1 MKISSSEKTN
11 QQKWYAPKQ
20 RFSIRKY
27 HFGAASVLLGIS
39 LAVSGGEVAEATEVT
54 PSSST
59 ETSVVLENT
68 TESTVSETTPSTETV
83 TEVATTEVASSE
95 AIAASTTVAT
105 TATAVEETATET
117 AATTEAT
124 ERTVSIAYIIQYV
137 LEDGTVISATA
148 ETTSVTTTDAVAKA
162 TVNLSA
168 NVPTGYELATGQVSA
183 LSQEVTEGASN
194 TVTFKVVKKATST
207 TTTSSSTT
215 ETKTETSTS
224 TSTETA
230 PTTSQDASVA
240 AAKEVLEQVT
250 SEAAVLSSEAERIAT
265 TTDSDTTT
273 LKVAAA
279 ATKLTVTEATATLN
293 DSAATLEQ
301 VNAQIDAIRTNVEAL
316 ALELRKYSKDGE
328 IYVALA
334 TTGDASTR
342 AEVMR
347 TKVLYEPEKTV
358 VKSLISLTDEE
369 VKGIVQAVKNANGLT
384 EADNVKVVQ
393 SSSSAAGG
401 VTVEFN
407 GDENN
412 TATLLPIQTI
422 ITEQAQKNAKEL
434 SKSLHWFNFST
445 ASITYPDGTKVGPA
459 DANGVRD
466 VTYTDGTT
474 GKTTDTKW
482 INSGIAKYT
491 VHRYYNGGTQNSG
504 KKYEVLQKG
513 MKFTVPTEGVEGY
526 ELTAEITNLAPKK
539 VTQDPN
545 NGQNAMFDYGEWTKE
560 DAAAMASKL
569 EMKTYATD
577 TVVTDD
583 SKTLYDRNRK
593 VIRTYKK
600 GETIPAGTV
609 HWEQGGNFRAIK
621 VVTTRN
627 PDGTTRTTAE
637 SVVFDD
643 QRSGNFVGSTTV
655 GNVTTTYKKVLQ
667 GSEEAYKHNYNEQR
681 DRQVDMLLVEPDGTW
696 SILGQAGLGLRNQLV
711 AFSPSFDTSH
721 AGISFAVSATYNG
734 KDVPVNVIAADAE
747 EASSAEFVQFE
758 SDGTPWEKF
767 MSLSYSGETRE
778 FDETKQTPPTP
789 ITVNNLTGERS
800 LSGAGYKPE
809 EFVNGDVYGDKTFG
823 PITSKI
829 GINTLDFGLSRDV
842 SNLSVYIAS
851 AGSQQA
857 AFGFVIYDGGDA
869 PESYGKAEHLIGKTV
884 KEDGTVYG
892 QPYLGNTKGDP
903 DFQNTKDDPSYWT
916 LDDVVYT
923 EHYEKKDMTAGM
935 TIYDVKGQKG
945 TYSVTSNGNA
955 VIIYDNGEQRAL
967 ENREELTL
975 EVNGKKELGLYNR
988 AEKRLVFGIMPDEGE
1003 SQLLDESTGI
1013 DKYEIRRASDTEFV
1027 LKSVEIHKGDNN
1039 ETVYAS
1045 GWVDFNGN
1053 GKFDLNEQSE
1063 VIEVNADGT
1072 YDFVFKNVPQLL
1084 DTSKDSAGVRL
1095 RISRVKEEILTPTG
1109 IASSGEVED
1118 FQAHVTH
1125 LPRGTENATSD
1136 VQDRNQHVDK
1146 SVTEF
1151 FSPRGKDE
1159 SSGFQ
1164 QWATID
1170 LDVAPKIVVND
1181 SVVAEAT
1188 ETGNVI
1194 NILDK
1199 TDSTVYRG
1207 QEVIIKDANGKVL
1220 GTAVKVTNPYSNR
1233 VEYLL
1238 SEYTE
1243 YDKSGNLVG
1252 VYTLNK
1258 EGVDN
1263 KYLDPEDTPRITID
1277 FDPAPGFVGEANG
1290 VVIRAW
1296 DSNRNS
1302 TGWEATVET
1311 LIDALTNPGLT
1322 PQDNIIKNVNAY
1334 VNEVQSMDST
1344 YIPTVID
1351 VVPNGEDTT
1360 SRDVQGKTQTG
1371 RPTIPRTGTVQTV
1384 DGTKV
1389 EYPSTSVILDES
1401 VPPAFALTKQE
1412 IRNNITFTTDL
1423 MDVVL
1428 PDATHLDPVTGAVTK
1443 VPRKYTKVT
1452 DTEIVIENEGT
1463 YTLNPSTLEV
1473 TFTPDPK
1480 FVGVGTGVDV
1490 QQPDID
1496 YNDVVEDDYVTLDYG
1511 TDYGRARYTP
1521 TVDPAS
1527 EATITRTVHY
1537 VYDNDKDPS
1546 NNATTPVSSFDESV
1560 VVVDNVAV
1568 TKAQTL
1574 TFKREISLDASGN
1587 LVLSDW
1593 VPINDANA
1601 SFEEVTSPTIP
1612 GYTANVIPVEHRA
1625 ANNHDVGT
1633 FTPDATTVTSDDT
1646 DNIDVYVVYTPNKEY
1661 AVVKYWD
1668 VYTGEAVELK
1678 TETVTDDAT
1687 LSGVAGETIQYK
1699 TALDIAAFEAA
1710 GYQLVYDEF
1719 TRADAKFDSVDDTS
1733 ATNPSQVYNVYFTHK
1748 IEKDKDLQEQT
1759 VTRTIK
1765 YVDEDGNPVKD
1776 SSGNPIPDHVET
1788 LTFTREVF
1796 VDKTLAEDDPSR
1808 VTYGEWKS
1816 TDNKFDT
1823 VVSPEVPGYTTPN
1836 KIVEGSAAID
1846 PEGEDQTVIVVYKPI
1861 VDVVVPPTVKPTDPV
1876 PETDNKK
1883 TYGELGLVEEVT
1895 LTVKHVYAD
1904 GTPVLGTDGQPVVST
1919 ETLTYT
1925 RTVKLDGNT
1934 GEVIEATFGEWTPAT
1949 QDFKAISA
1957 LDLTDYVP
1965 SVSEVTRTG
1974 VVATDKD
1981 TEAIIIYRTGVKVVD
1996 PKDPDNNPDTPT
2008 PDTPITPNTPVPN
2021 DPKGRTYGELGLVE
2035 EVTLTVNHVYADGTP
2050 VLGTDGQP
2058 VVSEETLTF
2067 TRTVQVDAVTGDII
2081 ADTYSAWTPATQ
2093 DFTAVK
2099 ALELPNF
2106 KSSVSEV
2113 TKTGVVATDKDAEAT
2128 IIYISTGTPVDPKD
2142 PDNNPDTPTPETPVT
2157 PDTPVPND
2165 PKGRTYGELGLVE
2178 QVTRTVNH
2186 LYYDGTPVVDAD
2198 GNPVVTTET
2207 VTFVRSVQIDAV
2219 TGDII
2224 ANTYTAWTP
2233 NTQTFAEVP
2242 ALTKDDVA
2250 QLENYKPS
2258 VEKVGTET
2266 VTATDADKFAT
2277 IIYNA
2282 VNKVVDPKDPDNNPD
2297 TPTPETPIT
2306 PDTPYP
2312 NDPKGRTYGELG
2324 LVEEV
2329 TLTVNHVYA
2338 DGTPVLGTDGKP
2350 VVSEETLTFTR
2361 TVQVDA
2367 VTGDIIA
2374 NTYTGWTPETQ
2385 DFTTVK
2391 ALELAEFTP
2400 SVSEVAKTGVTA
2412 TDKDTE
2418 ATIIYNAL
2426 SKTIDPTDPGTT
2438 PTPDTP
2444 VPNDPKGRT
2453 YGELG
2458 LIEEVTLTVNH
2469 VYADG
2474 SPVMKD
2480 GKPVVTTET
2489 LTFTRTVQI
2498 DSVTGD
2504 IIADTYSEW
2513 APATKD
2519 FTAVPAL
2526 TKDDVAELADY
2537 VPSTQSVTKT
2547 GVVAKDKDSEATI
2560 IYRTNVKVV
2569 DPKDPDNNPDT
2580 PTPETPVTPDMPVP
2594 NDPKGRTYG
2603 ELGLVEEVTLT
2614 VNHVY
2619 ADGTP
2624 VMKDGQPVVTTET
2637 LTFTRTVQVDAV
2649 TGDIIVDTYS
2659 AWSPA
2664 TQDFTA
2670 VPALTKDD
2678 VAELENYVP
2687 STQNVTK
2694 TGVVATDK
2702 DTDVTIIYRT
2712 DVKVV
2717 DPKDPDNNPDT
2728 PTPTDPVKPT
2738 DPVPNDPKGRTYGEL
2753 GLVEEVTLTVNHVY
2767 ADGTPVLDAD
2777 GKPVVSEETLTF
2789 TRTVQIDAVTGDI
2802 IADTYSAWAPATQ
2815 DFKSVNAL
2823 TLDKFTPSTDKVE
2836 KTGITATDKD
2846 ITATIVY
2853 RDNVDVVDPKDPVT
2867 PDTPVPND
2875 PKGRTFGE
2883 LGLIEEVTRKVVH
2896 LYADGSPVLD
2906 ADGKPVVTEQTL
2918 TFTRTVQIDAVT
2930 GDIIANTYTD
2940 WTPATQTFAEVSALT
2955 KDDVA
2960 KLENYKPSVEKVDA
2974 VTVKATDADL
2984 FDTIV
2989 YRTTSTTITTPTDP
3003 TTPVDPNTPVPND
3016 PKGRTYGELG
3026 LIEEVTRTIHY
3037 VYTDGSEAAKD
3048 VVEKVTFVRS
3058 VQIDAVTGDIIADS
3072 YTPWTSSDDTFD
3084 KVTSPEI
3091 AGFTPSA
3098 TEVGENKVTATSADI
3113 VETVIYVD
3121 PTEGSQVAVT
3131 HFVDEDGNGV
3141 DVSTVEAGEEGTPLT
3156 KKDEILAKIKELE
3169 AKGYEVVSNNYP
3181 AFDND
3186 ATNDVFDTVLDGSEI
3201 SQVYQVVVRPA
3212 VIPVNP
3218 EDPDNN
3224 PNTPDTPAKP
3234 DDKVPGDPEGRTYAD
3249 LGLIESVTRTI
3260 TYYYNNGEPVLE
3272 NGQPK
3277 VVTQTVN
3284 FYRTAQ
3290 INKVTGEVTI
3300 TSDWTAPQ
3308 TLVAVDSP
3316 VIAKFLADKATVG
3329 EETVA
3334 YNATDLTEKVVYSP
3348 LGSWVPQLPTGE
3360 KPVDPSTN
3368 TPVDPIVYPNDP
3380 NDPTKPGT
3388 ETPTVPYIPGHT
3400 PVDPT
3405 DPTKP
3410 LTPVD
3415 PEDPTKGYV
3424 VPPVPSTPGEDTP
3437 ITYVPNVPANPE
3449 DPDNNPNTPNT
3460 PANPDD
3466 KVPND
3471 PKGRTYGEL
3480 GLIESVTRTI
3490 TYVYKDG
3497 TPVLENGVAKVV
3509 TQTVNFYRTA
3519 ILDGVT
3525 GDVIS
3530 MGDWTA
3536 PQTLVAVDSP
3546 VIDKFLAD
3554 KATVGEET
3562 VAYNAADLVEEVVYT
3577 PLGSWVPE
3585 LPNGEKPVD
3594 PSTNTPVDPIVYPN
3608 DPNDPTKPGTETPTV
3623 PYIPGHTPVDPTDP
3637 TKPLTPVDPE
3647 DPTKGYVVPPVPT
3660 NPGTDTPITY
3670 VPNVPAVPVDPDN
3683 DPKTPPAKPDDKVPN
3698 DPKDRTYGEL
3708 GLIENVTRTITY
3720 VYEDGTPVRNEDG
3733 TPKVTTQTVTF
3744 YRTALIDGVTGDV
3757 IKYGEWTAP
3766 QTLEEVVSP
3775 VIDKFLADKASVPAT
3790 TVAHDAADSTEKVVY
3805 SPLGSWV
3812 PELPNGEKPV
3822 DPSTN
3827 TPVDPIVYPN
3837 DPNDPTKPG
3846 TETPTVPYIPG
3857 HTPVDPTDPTKPLTP
3872 VDPED
3877 PTKGYVVPPV
3887 PTNPGTDTPIN
3898 YVPEE
3903 SKVVVRYVDEKGNDL
3918 VPSENIPGKVGDDYT
3933 TSGKVINGYI
3943 LEKVE
3948 GNPSGKIPS
3957 GGTTVT
3963 YVYKKI
3969 GSYVPV
3975 IPDGTTPSTPAT
3987 PTPYPNDPT
3996 DPTKPGTPGNT
4007 KPGTDVPTI
4016 PHVPGYVPVDPN
4028 GNPLKPIDPNDPT
4041 KGYEVPPVP
4050 SNPGDDT
4057 PINYVPEESK
4067 VVVRYVDEKGNNLVP
4082 SENIP
4087 GKVGDDYTTSGKVI
4101 NGYILEKV
4109 EGNPSGKIPS
4119 GGTTVTY
4126 VYKKLGSW
4134 VPNIPGQPT
4143 DPIVYPNDPTDPSKP
4158 GTDVPTIPHVPGYV
4172 PVDPNGNPLKPVDPT
4187 DPSKGYI
4194 APPVPSN
4201 PGTDTPINYVP
4212 VTPDTPAKPEEPAKP
4227 VAPAAPEQPR
4237 PATPVQQLPNTGEE
4251 SSAAGMIGATM
4262 LLGSFALTAK
4272 RRRKED

>member
-39 LAVSGGEVAEATEVT
+39 LAVTGGEVAEATEVT

-59 ETSVVLENT
+59 ETSVVLET
-68 TESTVSETTPSTETV
+68 STESTVSETAPSTETV
-83 TEVATTEVASSE
+83 TEAATTETEVASTE
-95 AIAASTTVAT
+95 AVAASTTDASSAT
-105 TATAVEETATET
+105 TVEATATET
-117 AATTEAT
+117 ETSTTPEVT
-124 ERTVSIAYIIQYV
+124 ERTASIPYIIQYV
-137 LEDGTVISATA
+137 TEDGTVITATA
-148 ETTSVTTTDAVAKA
+148 VITSVTTQDAVATT

-168 NVPTGYELATGQVSA
+168 NVPTGYELAAGQASAVS
-183 LSQEVTEGASN
+183 QVVTEGASN
-194 TVTFKVVKKATST
+194 TVTFKVVKKVATPA
-207 TTTSSSTT
+207 SSSTT
-215 ETKTETSTS
+215 TPSSTTEAKTETSTS
-224 TSTETA
+224 TSSETAKTETSTA
-230 PTTSQDASVA
+230 SSETATASSQETSQDASVA

-265 TTDSDTTT
+265 TTDSDTAT
-273 LKVAAA
+273 LKAAAA

-358 VKSLISLTDEE
+358 VRDVRNLTDEE
-369 VKGIVQAVKNANGLT
+369 VAGIVQFVKNANGLT
-384 EADNVKVVQ
+384 DADVVEVVRTVQ
-393 SSSSAAGG
+393 SASAGA
-401 VTVEFN
+401 VTVYFD
-407 GDENN
+407 GDRNN
-412 TATLLPIQTI
+412 SATLQSTQTI
-422 ITEQAQKNAKEL
+422 IGAQGAKNVPELAK
-434 SKSLHWFNFST
+434 SINWFNFST
-445 ASITYPDGTKVGPA
+445 ATITYPDGTKVGPA
-459 DANGVRD
+459 DANGVRQ
-466 VTYTDGTT
+466 VTYTDGKT

-482 INSGIAKYT
+482 LNSGIASYV
-491 VHRYYNGGTQNSG
+491 VHRYYGGGTQNSG
-504 KKYEVLQKG
+504 KLYEVLQEG
-513 MKFTVPTEGVEGY
+513 MKFNVPTAVQGY
-526 ELTAEITNLAPKK
+526 ELTATVTNLAPKA

-545 NGQNAMFDYGEWTKE
+545 NGQNAMFNYGNWTTT
-560 DAAAMASKL
+560 DAQNLTNS
-569 EMKTYATD
+569 YDAT
-577 TVVTDD
+577 TGNQ
-583 SKTLYDRNRK
+583 S
-593 VIRTYKK
+593 
-600 GETIPAGTV
+600 
-609 HWEQGGNFRAIK
+609 GNFRAIK
-621 VVTTRN
+621 VVQTTTN
-627 PDGTTRTTAE
+627 GVTTTVASRMSDE
-637 SVVFDD
+637 DL
-643 QRSGNFVGSTTV
+643 RSGNFVGSTTV
-655 GNVTTTYKKVLQ
+655 GNVTTKYVKVLS
-667 GSEEAYKHNYNEQR
+667 GSENAYVNNYNEGR
-681 DRQVDMLLVEPDGTW
+681 NRQVDVILVDQDKTY
-696 SILGQAGLGLRNQLV
+696 SAMRQAGLNLGEELV
-711 AFSPSFDTSH
+711 AFSPSFDTSSV
-721 AGISFAVSATYNG
+721 GISFALSATYAG
-734 KDVPVNVIAADAE
+734 KPVAVNVIATDAE
-747 EASSAEFVQFE
+747 EAGEAEFVQFE
-758 SDGTPWEKF
+758 SDGTPWENF
-767 MSLSYSGETRE
+767 MTLSTTSTNTDSTAQRVPVPLTAANFTR
-778 FDETKQTPPTP
+778 
-789 ITVNNLTGERS
+789 ERS
-800 LSGAGYKPE
+800 LSGAGYNPS
-809 EFVNGDVYGDKTFG
+809 EFVDGNAYGDSTFG
-823 PITSKI
+823 PLPSAM
-829 GINTLDFGLSRDV
+829 GRWALDVGLSRNV
-842 SNLSVYIAS
+842 SNLSIYIAS
-851 AGSQQA
+851 AGTQQA
-857 AFGFVIYDGGDA
+857 AIGFVIYDEGDA
-869 PESYGKAEHLIGKTV
+869 PASYGSAQHLLGTIEETD
-884 KEDGTVYG
+884 EDGNVTIHG
-892 QPYLGNTKGDP
+892 QPYFGNTKADP
-903 DFQNTKDDPSYWT
+903 DFQNTDTDPAYWS

-923 EHYEKKDMTAGM
+923 EQYTKSEIPANSV
-935 TIYDVKGQKG
+935 IYDAAGKEGRFTVQP
-945 TYSVTSNGNA
+945 NGNT
-955 VIIYDNGEQRAL
+955 VITYLDGTTKAL
-967 ENREELTL
+967 SNNEEISTI
-975 EVNGKKELGLYNR
+975 VDGNKVIGLYNV
-988 AEKRLVFGIMPDEGE
+988 AEKSIAFGVMPDEGE
-1003 SQLLDESTGI
+1003 KQLLDEKVST
-1013 DKYEIRRASDTEFV
+1013 KYDIRRASDTEFV
-1027 LKSVEIHKGDNN
+1027 LKGVEIHKGDNN
-1039 ETVYAS
+1039 DTVYAS

-1063 VIEVNADGT
+1063 VITVNADGT
-1072 YDFVFKNVPQLL
+1072 YDFHFKNVPQLL
-1084 DTSKDSAGVRL
+1084 DTSQDNAGVRL
-1095 RISRVKEEILTPTG
+1095 RISRTKEEILTPTG
-1109 IASSGEVED
+1109 VASSGEVED

-1136 VQDRNQHVDK
+1136 VQDRNQLLDK

-1170 LDVAPKIVVND
+1170 LDVAPKIVIND

-1188 ETGNVI
+1188 QTGKFVNVT
-1194 NILDK
+1194 DK
-1199 TDSTVYRG
+1199 EGTTVYSG
-1207 QEVIIKDANGKVL
+1207 QEVIVKDANGNVL
-1220 GTAVKVTNPYSNR
+1220 GTAVQVTNPYSGR
-1233 VEYLL
+1233 EEYLL

-1243 YDKSGNLVG
+1243 YDKSSNVVG

-1290 VVIRAW
+1290 IVVRAW

-1302 TGWEATVET
+1302 TGWEATEAT
-1311 LIDALTNPGLT
+1311 LIDALYNTGLT

-1371 RPTIPRTGTVQTV
+1371 KPTIPRTGTVQTV

-1389 EYPSTSVILDES
+1389 EYPASNVILDES
-1401 VPPAFALTKQE
+1401 VPPAFASTKQE
-1412 IRNNITFTTDL
+1412 TRNNITFTTDL

-1490 QQPDID
+1490 QQPDVD
-1496 YNDVVEDDYVTLDYG
+1496 YNDVVEDDHVTLDYG

-1537 VYDNDKDPS
+1537 VYDNDKDPN
-1546 NNATTPVSSFDESV
+1546 NNASTPVSSFDESV
-1560 VVVDNVAV
+1560 IVVDNEAV
-1568 TKAQTL
+1568 TKSQTL

-1593 VPINDANA
+1593 VPINAANA

-1625 ANNHDVGT
+1625 ANKHDVGT
-1633 FTPDATTVTSDDT
+1633 FTPDPTTVTSDDT

-1668 VYTGEAVELK
+1668 IYTGEPVELK
-1678 TETVTDDAT
+1678 TETVNEDST

-1699 TALDIAAFEAA
+1699 TAEDIAAFEAA
-1710 GYQLVYDEF
+1710 GYQLIHDEF
-1719 TRADAKFDSVDDTS
+1719 TPADAKFDSVDDTS

-1765 YVDEDGNPVKD
+1765 YVDEAGNPVKD

-1796 VDKTLAEDDPSR
+1796 VDKTLKEDDPSR

-1925 RTVKLDGNT
+1925 RTVQLDGNT
-1934 GEVIEATFGEWTPAT
+1934 GEVIEATYGEWTPAS

-1965 SVSEVTRTG
+1965 SISEVTRTG

-1981 TEAIIIYRTGVKVVD
+1981 SEAIIIYRTGVKVVD

-2008 PDTPITPNTPVPN
+2008 PTDPVKPTDPVPNDPKGRTYGELGLVEEVKRTIHYVYADGKTAAEDVVETVTFVRSVQIDAVTGDIIADTYTPWTTTNDTFPTVTSPEIAGYTPTKSDVKEQTVTAETADIVETIIYNTVARVVDPTDPTIPTNPDKPVTPDTPVPN
-2021 DPKGRTYGELGLVE
+2021 DPKGRTYGDLGLVE

-2050 VLGTDGQP
+2050 VLGADGKP

-2067 TRTVQVDAVTGDII
+2067 TRTVQIDVETGDII
-2081 ADTYSAWTPATQ
+2081 ADTYSDWTPATQ
-2093 DFTAVK
+2093 NFTTVN
-2099 ALELPNF
+2099 ALKLDGYTPS
-2106 KSSVSEV
+2106 KSSVEKTNV
-2113 TKTGVVATDKDAEAT
+2113 TATDKDATET
-2128 IIYISTGTPVDPKD
+2128 IIYRTGVTVVDPKD

-2178 QVTRTVNH
+2178 
-2186 LYYDGTPVVDAD
+2186 
-2198 GNPVVTTET
+2198 
-2207 VTFVRSVQIDAV
+2207 
-2219 TGDII
+2219 
-2224 ANTYTAWTP
+2224 
-2233 NTQTFAEVP
+2233 
-2242 ALTKDDVA
+2242 
-2250 QLENYKPS
+2250 
-2258 VEKVGTET
+2258 
-2266 VTATDADKFAT
+2266 
-2277 IIYNA
+2277 
-2282 VNKVVDPKDPDNNPD
+2282 
-2297 TPTPETPIT
+2297 
-2306 PDTPYP
+2306 
-2312 NDPKGRTYGELG
+2312 
-2324 LVEEV
+2324 EV

-2338 DGTPVLGTDGKP
+2338 DGTPVLGADGKP

-2374 NTYTGWTPETQ
+2374 DTYSAWAPATQ
-2385 DFTTVK
+2385 DFKTVN
-2391 ALELAEFTP
+2391 ALALDGYTASKS
-2400 SVSEVAKTGVTA
+2400 SVEKTNVTA
-2412 TDKDTE
+2412 TDKDTVE
-2418 ATIIYNAL
+2418 
-2426 SKTIDPTDPGTT
+2426 
-2438 PTPDTP
+2438 
-2444 VPNDPKGRT
+2444 
-2453 YGELG
+2453 
-2458 LIEEVTLTVNH
+2458 
-2469 VYADG
+2469 
-2474 SPVMKD
+2474 
-2480 GKPVVTTET
+2480 
-2489 LTFTRTVQI
+2489 
-2498 DSVTGD
+2498 
-2504 IIADTYSEW
+2504 
-2513 APATKD
+2513 
-2519 FTAVPAL
+2519 
-2526 TKDDVAELADY
+2526 
-2537 VPSTQSVTKT
+2537 
-2547 GVVAKDKDSEATI
+2547 TI
-2560 IYRTNVKVV
+2560 IYRT
-2569 DPKDPDNNPDT
+2569 
-2580 PTPETPVTPDMPVP
+2580 
-2594 NDPKGRTYG
+2594 
-2603 ELGLVEEVTLT
+2603 
-2614 VNHVY
+2614 
-2619 ADGTP
+2619 
-2624 VMKDGQPVVTTET
+2624 
-2637 LTFTRTVQVDAV
+2637 
-2649 TGDIIVDTYS
+2649 
-2659 AWSPA
+2659 
-2664 TQDFTA
+2664 
-2670 VPALTKDD
+2670 
-2678 VAELENYVP
+2678 
-2687 STQNVTK
+2687 
-2694 TGVVATDK
+2694 GVS
-2702 DTDVTIIYRT
+2702 
-2712 DVKVV
+2712 VV

-2815 DFKSVNAL
+2815 DFKTVNAL

-2940 WTPATQTFAEVSALT
+2940 WTPATQTFAEVPALT

-3334 YNATDLTEKVVYSP
+3334 YNAADLTEKVVYSP

-3437 ITYVPNVPANPE
+3437 ITYVPNIPAVPA
-3449 DPDNNPNTPNT
+3449 DPDGDPNTP

-3471 PKGRTYGEL
+3471 PKDRTYGEL
-3480 GLIESVTRTI
+3480 GLIENVTRTI

-3497 TPVLENGVAKVV
+3497 TPVLNEDGTPKVT
-3509 TQTVNFYRTA
+3509 TQTVTFYRTA
-3519 ILDGVT
+3519 LIDGVT
-3525 GDVIS
+3525 GDVIKY
-3530 MGDWTA
+3530 GEWTA
-3536 PQTLVAVDSP
+3536 PQTLEEVVSP

-3554 KATVGEET
+3554 KASVPATT
-3562 VAYNAADLVEEVVYT
+3562 VAHDAADATEKVVYS
-3577 PLGSWVPE
+3577 PLGSWVPQ
-3585 LPNGEKPVD
+3585 LPTGEKPVD

-3647 DPTKGYVVPPVPT
+3647 DPTKGYVVPPVPSK
-3660 NPGTDTPITY
+3660 PGEDTPITY
-3670 VPNVPAVPVDPDN
+3670 VPNIPAVPADPDG
-3683 DPKTPPAKPDDKVPN
+3683 DPNTPPANPGDKVPN

-3708 GLIENVTRTITY
+3708 GLIEEVTRTITY
-3720 VYEDGTPVRNEDG
+3720 VYEDGTPVLNEDG

-3744 YRTALIDGVTGDV
+3744 YRTALIDGVTGEV

-3775 VIDKFLADKASVPAT
+3775 VVSGYVADKSSVPAT
-3790 TVAHDAADSTEKVVY
+3790 TVAHDAADATEKVVY
-3805 SPLGSWV
+3805 SKLGSYV
-3812 PELPNGEKPV
+3812 PVIPDGTT
-3822 DPSTN
+3822 PSTPA
-3827 TPVDPIVYPN
+3827 TPTPYPN
-3837 DPNDPTKPG
+3837 
-3846 TETPTVPYIPG
+3846 
-3857 HTPVDPTDPTKPLTP
+3857 DPTDPTKPGTPGNTKPGTDVPTIPHVPGHVP
-3872 VDPED
+3872 VDPNGNPLKPIDPND
-3877 PTKGYVVPPV
+3877 PTKGYEVPPV
-3887 PTNPGTDTPIN
+3887 PSNPGDNTPIN

-3903 SKVVVRYVDEKGNDL
+3903 SKVVVRYVDENGNDL

-3969 GSYVPV
+3969 GSFVPV

-3996 DPTKPGTPGNT
+3996 DPTKPGIPGNT

-4028 GNPLKPIDPNDPT
+4028 GEPLKPLDPNDPT
-4041 KGYEVPPVP
+4041 
-4050 SNPGDDT
+4050 
-4057 PINYVPEESK
+4057 
-4067 VVVRYVDEKGNNLVP
+4067 
-4082 SENIP
+4082 
-4087 GKVGDDYTTSGKVI
+4087 
-4101 NGYILEKV
+4101 
-4109 EGNPSGKIPS
+4109 
-4119 GGTTVTY
+4119 
-4126 VYKKLGSW
+4126 
-4134 VPNIPGQPT
+4134 
-4143 DPIVYPNDPTDPSKP
+4143 
-4158 GTDVPTIPHVPGYV
+4158 
-4172 PVDPNGNPLKPVDPT
+4172 
-4187 DPSKGYI
+4187 KGYI

-4212 VTPDTPAKPEEPAKP
+4212 VTPTTPTTPTKPVTPTEPVSPTPEKPVTPEEPAKP
-4227 VAPAAPEQPR
+4227 TPPAQPVTPAKPAVVEKVASPAQA
-4237 PATPVQQLPNTGEE
+4237 QLPNTGED
-4251 SSAAGMIGATM
+4251 SSAVAGMIGATM

>member
-1 MKISSSEKTN
+1 MKISSSEKTS

-54 PSSST
+54 PSSSS
-59 ETSVVLENT
+59 ETSVVLETT
-68 TESTVSETTPSTETV
+68 TESTVSETTPTIVTTSTEVVSPEIAATSTTATTSDATVEATATETSATETV
-83 TEVATTEVASSE
+83 TSTTE
-95 AIAASTTVAT
+95 TT
-105 TATAVEETATET
+105 TAERTAT
-117 AATTEAT
+117 
-124 ERTVSIAYIIQYV
+124 IAYVIQYV
-137 LEDGTVISATA
+137 LEDGTVISVSAD
-148 ETTSVTTTDAVAKA
+148 TTSVATTDAVAKA

-168 NVPTGYELATGQVSA
+168 NVPTGYELAAGQVSA

-194 TVTFKVVKKATST
+194 TVTFKVVKKVASAPTSA
-207 TTTSSSTT
+207 TTSSTEAAKSETTTAASSETATTESTT
-215 ETKTETSTS
+215 
-224 TSTETA
+224 A
-230 PTTSQDASVA
+230 SQDASVA

-250 SEAAVLSSEAERIAT
+250 SEAAVLANEADRIAT

-273 LKVAAA
+273 LKAAAA
-279 ATKLTVTEATATLN
+279 ATKLTVTEATTTLG
-293 DSAATLEQ
+293 DSAANLEQ
-301 VNAQIDAIRTNVEAL
+301 VNAQIDAVRSNVEAL

-328 IYVALA
+328 IYVNLA

-358 VKSLISLTDEE
+358 VKNLATLSDEE
-369 VKGIVQAVKNANGLT
+369 VRSIVQFVKNANGLT
-384 EADNVKVVQ
+384 EDDVVEVQ
-393 SSSSAAGG
+393 KSIYSESGSKIAAAAGA
-401 VTVEFN
+401 VTVYFN
-407 GDENN
+407 GDRSNS
-412 TATLLPIQTI
+412 ATLQTNQTI
-422 ITEQAQKNAKEL
+422 IGAQATKNAEEL
-434 SKSLHWFNFST
+434 SKSINWFNFST

-459 DANGVRD
+459 DANGVRH
-466 VTYTDGTT
+466 VTYTDGST
-474 GKTTDTKW
+474 GKTTDAKW
-482 INSGIAKYT
+482 QNSGIARYV
-491 VHRYYNGGTQNSG
+491 VHRYYGGGTQNQG
-504 KKYEVLQKG
+504 KLYEVLQIG
-513 MKFTVPTEGVEGY
+513 MKFNVPTAVDGY
-526 ELTAEITNLAPKK
+526 ELTAVVTNLAPKE
-539 VTQDPN
+539 VATDPN
-545 NGQNAMFDYGEWTKE
+545 NGQNALFNYGYWTATDAQNLTKE
-560 DAAAMASKL
+560 YDA
-569 EMKTYATD
+569 TT
-577 TVVTDD
+577 
-583 SKTLYDRNRK
+583 
-593 VIRTYKK
+593 
-600 GETIPAGTV
+600 
-609 HWEQGGNFRAIK
+609 GNQRGDFRAIK
-621 VVTTRN
+621 VVETTVN
-627 PDGTTRTTAE
+627 GVTTTVA
-637 SVVFDD
+637 SSMSDAD
-643 QRSGNFVGSTTV
+643 LRSGNFVGSTTV
-655 GNVTTTYKKVLQ
+655 GNVTTKYIKVLDTSVN
-667 GSEEAYKHNYNEQR
+667 GYINNYNEGR
-681 DRQVDMLLVEPDGTW
+681 NGQVDV
-696 SILGQAGLGLRNQLV
+696 ILIDQDKTYSAMQGAGLDVKDGLV
-711 AFSPSFDTSH
+711 AFSPSFDTSNV
-721 AGISFAVSATYNG
+721 GVSFALSAKYAG
-734 KDVPVNVIAADAE
+734 KSVAVNVIATDAE
-747 EASSAEFVQFE
+747 EAGPFEFVQFE
-758 SDGTPWEKF
+758 SDGTPWENF
-767 MSLSYSGETRE
+767 MTIADTSINTDSKPRAI
-778 FDETKQTPPTP
+778 PTP
-789 ITVNNLTGERS
+789 IGANTLSHVRS
-800 LSGAGYKPE
+800 LGGAGYKPS
-809 EFVNGDVYGDKTFG
+809 EFLDDKVYGDSTYG
-823 PITSKI
+823 PITSSRAYSA
-829 GINTLDFGLSRDV
+829 LDVGLSRNV
-842 SNLSVYIAS
+842 SNFSIYIAS
-851 AGSQQA
+851 PGAQQA
-857 AFGFVIYDGGDA
+857 AFGFVIYDEGDA
-869 PESYGKAEHLIGKTV
+869 PVSYGSAQHLLGKIEETD
-884 KEDGTVYG
+884 EDGNVTIYG
-892 QPYLGNTKGDP
+892 QPYFGNTKADP
-903 DFQNTKDDPSYWT
+903 DFQTTERDQAYWT

-923 EHYEKKDMTAGM
+923 EEYTMSELAPNSV
-935 TIYDVKGQKG
+935 IYDAKGKEG
-945 TYSVTSNGNA
+945 VYTITPDGKA
-955 VIIYDNGEQRAL
+955 VITYPDGTTLAL
-967 ENREELTL
+967 KNNVEISTII
-975 EVNGKKELGLYNR
+975 NGKKEVGLYNVAER
-988 AEKRLVFGIMPDEGE
+988 AIALGVMPDEGE
-1003 SQLLDESTGI
+1003 TQLLNANGADE
-1013 DKYEIRRASDTEFV
+1013 KYEIRRASDTEFV
-1027 LKSVEIHKGDNN
+1027 LKNVEIHKGENN
-1039 ETVYAS
+1039 DTVYAS
-1045 GWVDFNGN
+1045 GWVDFDGN
-1053 GKFDLNEQSE
+1053 GKFDQYEQSE
-1063 VIEVNADGT
+1063 VITVNADGT
-1072 YDFVFKNVPQLL
+1072 YDFHFNNVPQLL
-1084 DTSKDSAGVRL
+1084 DTSQDFAGVRL
-1095 RISRVKEEILTPTG
+1095 RISRTKEEILTPTG
-1109 IASSGEVED
+1109 VASSGEVED

-1136 VQDRNQHVDK
+1136 VQDRNQSISK
-1146 SVTEF
+1146 SIAEF

-1159 SSGFQ
+1159 DSGFKE
-1164 QWATID
+1164 WAVIDTTI
-1170 LDVAPKIVVND
+1170 APKIVVND

-1188 ETGNVI
+1188 QTGKFV
-1194 NILDK
+1194 NI
-1199 TDSTVYRG
+1199 TDEAGTTVYSG
-1207 QEVIIKDANGKVL
+1207 QEVTIKDANGKVL
-1220 GTAVKVTNPYSNR
+1220 GTAVQVTNPYSNR

-1258 EGVDN
+1258 LGLDN
-1263 KYLDPEDTPRITID
+1263 KYIEGYGTPTISID

-1290 VVIRAW
+1290 IVVRGW

-1302 TGWEATVET
+1302 TGWEATDQT
-1311 LIDALTNPGLT
+1311 LESVLGIDPNLTEDEIYDLPESEIKSHLS
-1322 PQDNIIKNVNAY
+1322 PQDTITKNVNTD
-1334 VNEVQSMDST
+1334 VNDVKSMDST

-1371 RPTIPRTGTVQTV
+1371 TPTIPRTGTVQTI

-1389 EYPSTSVILDES
+1389 EYPASNVILDET

-1412 IRNNITFTTDL
+1412 TVNNITFTTDL
-1423 MDVVL
+1423 MDVAL
-1428 PDATHLDPVTGAVTK
+1428 PAAKHVDPESGVVTTVA
-1443 VPRKYTKVT
+1443 RKYTKVT

-1463 YTLNPSTLEV
+1463 YTLDPAKLKV

-1480 FVGVGTGVDV
+1480 FVGAGTGVEV
-1490 QQPDID
+1490 QQPDVD
-1496 YNDVVEDDYVTLDYG
+1496 YNNVVEDDYVTLDYG

-1521 TVDPAS
+1521 IVDVLT
-1527 EATITRTVHY
+1527 EATITRTIHY
-1537 VYDNDKDPS
+1537 VFDNDKDPN
-1546 NNATTPVSSFDESV
+1546 NNASTPLTSFDESV
-1560 VVVDNVAV
+1560 IVVDNEAI
-1568 TKAQTL
+1568 TKSETL
-1574 TFKREISLDASGN
+1574 TFKRVVSMDADGNIS
-1587 LVLSDW
+1587 LSDW
-1593 VPINDANA
+1593 EPINDANA
-1601 SFEEVTSPTIP
+1601 TFGDVISPTIP

-1633 FTPDATTVTSDDT
+1633 FTPDPTTVTSDDK

-1668 VYTGEAVELK
+1668 IYTGEAVELK
-1678 TETVTDDAT
+1678 TETVNDDAT
-1687 LSGVAGETIQYK
+1687 LSGTAGETIQYL
-1699 TALDIAAFEAA
+1699 TAQDIAAFEAD
-1710 GYQLVYDEF
+1710 GYKLVYDEF
-1719 TRADAKFDSVDDTS
+1719 TLAEPQFDAVDDASPTD
-1733 ATNPSQVYNVYFTHK
+1733 PSQVYNVYFTHK
-1748 IEKDKDLQEQT
+1748 IEKAKDLQTET

-1765 YVDEDGNPVKD
+1765 YVDEKGNPALD
-1776 SSGNPIPDHVET
+1776 ENGNPIPDHVET

-1796 VDKTLAEDDPSR
+1796 VDKTLAADDPSR
-1808 VTYGEWKS
+1808 TTYGQWTT

-1823 VVSPEVPGYTTPN
+1823 VVSPESPGYTTLN
-1836 KIVEGSAAID
+1836 KIVEGSVAID
-1846 PEGEDQTVIVVYKPI
+1846 PEGEDQTVVVVYKPV
-1861 VDVVVPPTVKPTDPV
+1861 VDVEVPPTVKPTDKV
-1876 PETDNKK
+1876 PETDGKK
-1883 TYGELGLVEEVT
+1883 TYGELGLVEQVT

-1934 GEVIEATFGEWTPAT
+1934 GEVIEATYGEWTPAT

-1957 LDLTDYVP
+1957 LDLKDYVP

-1981 TEAIIIYRTGVKVVD
+1981 TEAIIIYRTSVKVVD

-2008 PDTPITPNTPVPN
+2008 PTDPVKPTDPVPNDPKGRTYGELGLVEEVKRTIHYVYADGKTAAEDVVETVTFVRSVQIDAVTGDIIADTYTPWTTTNDTFPTVTSPEIAGYTPTKSDVKEQTVTAETADIVETIIYNTVARVVDPTDPTIPTNPDKPVTPDTPVPN
-2021 DPKGRTYGELGLVE
+2021 DPKGRTYGDLGLVE

-2050 VLGTDGQP
+2050 VLGADGKP

-2067 TRTVQVDAVTGDII
+2067 TRTVQIDVETGDII
-2081 ADTYSAWTPATQ
+2081 ADTYSDWTPATQ
-2093 DFTAVK
+2093 NFTTVN
-2099 ALELPNF
+2099 ALKLDGYTPS
-2106 KSSVSEV
+2106 KSSVEKTNV
-2113 TKTGVVATDKDAEAT
+2113 TATDKDATET
-2128 IIYISTGTPVDPKD
+2128 IIYRTGVTVVDPKD

-2178 QVTRTVNH
+2178 
-2186 LYYDGTPVVDAD
+2186 
-2198 GNPVVTTET
+2198 
-2207 VTFVRSVQIDAV
+2207 
-2219 TGDII
+2219 
-2224 ANTYTAWTP
+2224 
-2233 NTQTFAEVP
+2233 
-2242 ALTKDDVA
+2242 
-2250 QLENYKPS
+2250 
-2258 VEKVGTET
+2258 
-2266 VTATDADKFAT
+2266 
-2277 IIYNA
+2277 
-2282 VNKVVDPKDPDNNPD
+2282 
-2297 TPTPETPIT
+2297 
-2306 PDTPYP
+2306 
-2312 NDPKGRTYGELG
+2312 
-2324 LVEEV
+2324 EV

-2338 DGTPVLGTDGKP
+2338 DGTPVLGADGKP

-2374 NTYTGWTPETQ
+2374 DTYSAWTPATQ
-2385 DFTTVK
+2385 NFTTVN
-2391 ALELAEFTP
+2391 ALVLDGYTASKS
-2400 SVSEVAKTGVTA
+2400 SVEKTNVTA
-2412 TDKDTE
+2412 TDKDTVE
-2418 ATIIYNAL
+2418 
-2426 SKTIDPTDPGTT
+2426 
-2438 PTPDTP
+2438 
-2444 VPNDPKGRT
+2444 
-2453 YGELG
+2453 
-2458 LIEEVTLTVNH
+2458 
-2469 VYADG
+2469 
-2474 SPVMKD
+2474 
-2480 GKPVVTTET
+2480 
-2489 LTFTRTVQI
+2489 
-2498 DSVTGD
+2498 
-2504 IIADTYSEW
+2504 
-2513 APATKD
+2513 
-2519 FTAVPAL
+2519 
-2526 TKDDVAELADY
+2526 
-2537 VPSTQSVTKT
+2537 
-2547 GVVAKDKDSEATI
+2547 TI
-2560 IYRTNVKVV
+2560 IYRT
-2569 DPKDPDNNPDT
+2569 
-2580 PTPETPVTPDMPVP
+2580 
-2594 NDPKGRTYG
+2594 
-2603 ELGLVEEVTLT
+2603 
-2614 VNHVY
+2614 
-2619 ADGTP
+2619 
-2624 VMKDGQPVVTTET
+2624 
-2637 LTFTRTVQVDAV
+2637 
-2649 TGDIIVDTYS
+2649 
-2659 AWSPA
+2659 
-2664 TQDFTA
+2664 
-2670 VPALTKDD
+2670 
-2678 VAELENYVP
+2678 
-2687 STQNVTK
+2687 
-2694 TGVVATDK
+2694 GVS
-2702 DTDVTIIYRT
+2702 
-2712 DVKVV
+2712 VV

-2815 DFKSVNAL
+2815 DFKTVNAL

-2896 LYADGSPVLD
+2896 LYADGTPVLD

-3308 TLVAVDSP
+3308 KLVAVDSP

-3334 YNATDLTEKVVYSP
+3334 YNAADLTEKVVYSP

-3400 PVDPT
+3400 PVDPS

-3449 DPDNNPNTPNT
+3449 DPDNNPTTPNT

-3490 TYVYKDG
+3490 TYRYADG
-3497 TPVLENGVAKVV
+3497 KPVLENGVAKVV

-3536 PQTLVAVDSP
+3536 PQKLVAVVSP

-3554 KATVGEET
+3554 KATVAEAT
-3562 VAYNAADLVEEVVYT
+3562 VAYNAADLAEEVVYT

-3623 PYIPGHTPVDPTDP
+3623 PYIPGHTPVDPSDP

-3660 NPGTDTPITY
+3660 NPGTDT
-3670 VPNVPAVPVDPDN
+3670 
-3683 DPKTPPAKPDDKVPN
+3683 
-3698 DPKDRTYGEL
+3698 
-3708 GLIENVTRTITY
+3708 
-3720 VYEDGTPVRNEDG
+3720 
-3733 TPKVTTQTVTF
+3733 
-3744 YRTALIDGVTGDV
+3744 
-3757 IKYGEWTAP
+3757 
-3766 QTLEEVVSP
+3766 
-3775 VIDKFLADKASVPAT
+3775 
-3790 TVAHDAADSTEKVVY
+3790 
-3805 SPLGSWV
+3805 
-3812 PELPNGEKPV
+3812 
-3822 DPSTN
+3822 
-3827 TPVDPIVYPN
+3827 
-3837 DPNDPTKPG
+3837 
-3846 TETPTVPYIPG
+3846 
-3857 HTPVDPTDPTKPLTP
+3857 
-3872 VDPED
+3872 
-3877 PTKGYVVPPV
+3877 
-3887 PTNPGTDTPIN
+3887 
-3898 YVPEE
+3898 
-3903 SKVVVRYVDEKGNDL
+3903 
-3918 VPSENIPGKVGDDYT
+3918 
-3933 TSGKVINGYI
+3933 
-3943 LEKVE
+3943 
-3948 GNPSGKIPS
+3948 
-3957 GGTTVT
+3957 
-3963 YVYKKI
+3963 
-3969 GSYVPV
+3969 
-3975 IPDGTTPSTPAT
+3975 
-3987 PTPYPNDPT
+3987 
-3996 DPTKPGTPGNT
+3996 
-4007 KPGTDVPTI
+4007 
-4016 PHVPGYVPVDPN
+4016 
-4028 GNPLKPIDPNDPT
+4028 
-4041 KGYEVPPVP
+4041 
-4050 SNPGDDT
+4050 
-4057 PINYVPEESK
+4057 
-4067 VVVRYVDEKGNNLVP
+4067 
-4082 SENIP
+4082 
-4087 GKVGDDYTTSGKVI
+4087 
-4101 NGYILEKV
+4101 
-4109 EGNPSGKIPS
+4109 
-4119 GGTTVTY
+4119 
-4126 VYKKLGSW
+4126 
-4134 VPNIPGQPT
+4134 
-4143 DPIVYPNDPTDPSKP
+4143 
-4158 GTDVPTIPHVPGYV
+4158 
-4172 PVDPNGNPLKPVDPT
+4172 
-4187 DPSKGYI
+4187 
-4194 APPVPSN
+4194 
-4201 PGTDTPINYVP
+4201 
-4212 VTPDTPAKPEEPAKP
+4212 
-4227 VAPAAPEQPR
+4227 
-4237 PATPVQQLPNTGEE
+4237 
-4251 SSAAGMIGATM
+4251 
-4262 LLGSFALTAK
+4262 
-4272 RRRKED
+4272 

>member
-39 LAVSGGEVAEATEVT
+39 LAVTGGEVAEATEVT

-59 ETSVVLENT
+59 ETSVVLET
-68 TESTVSETTPSTETV
+68 STESTVSETAPSTETV
-83 TEVATTEVASSE
+83 TEAATTETEVASTE
-95 AIAASTTVAT
+95 VVAASTTEASSAT
-105 TATAVEETATET
+105 TVEATATET
-117 AATTEAT
+117 STTPEVT
-124 ERTVSIAYIIQYV
+124 ERTASIPYIIQYV
-137 LEDGTVISATA
+137 TEDGTVITATA
-148 ETTSVTTTDAVAKA
+148 VITSVTTQDAVAST

-168 NVPTGYELATGQVSA
+168 NVPTGYELAAGQASAVS
-183 LSQEVTEGASN
+183 QVVTEGASN
-194 TVTFKVVKKATST
+194 TVTFKVVKKVATPA
-207 TTTSSSTT
+207 SSSTT
-215 ETKTETSTS
+215 TPSSTTEAKTETSTS
-224 TSTETA
+224 TSSETAKTETTTA
-230 PTTSQDASVA
+230 SSETATASSQETSQDASVA

-265 TTDSDTTT
+265 TTDSDTAT
-273 LKVAAA
+273 LKAAAA
-279 ATKLTVTEATATLN
+279 ATKLTVTEATTTLG
-293 DSAATLEQ
+293 DSAASLEQ
-301 VNAQIDAIRTNVEAL
+301 VNAQIDAVRSNVEAL

-334 TTGDASTR
+334 ATGDASTR
-342 AEVMR
+342 EEVMR

-369 VKGIVQAVKNANGLT
+369 VKSIVQYVKNANGLT

-393 SSSSAAGG
+393 SSTSAAGG

-407 GDENN
+407 GDKNN

-422 ITEQAQKNAKEL
+422 ITEQAQKNAAEL
-434 SKSLHWFNFST
+434 KKGIHWFNFST

-474 GKTTDTKW
+474 GKTSDTKW
-482 INSGIAKYT
+482 TTSGIAKYT
-491 VHRYYNGGTQNSG
+491 VHRYYNGGTQN
-504 KKYEVLQKG
+504 KEKAYEVLQEG
-513 MKFTVPTEGVEGY
+513 MVFTVPTEGVEGY
-526 ELTAEITNLAPKK
+526 ELTATIKSLAPKA
-539 VTQDPN
+539 VNQDPN
-545 NGQNAMFDYGEWTKE
+545 NGVNAMFNYGEWTKA
-560 DAAAMASKL
+560 DADYMLSKL

-577 TVVTDD
+577 TVVEDD

-593 VIRTYKK
+593 EIRTYKK

-609 HWEQGGNFRAIK
+609 YWEQGGNFRAIK
-621 VVTTRN
+621 VVTTTN
-627 PDGTTRTTAE
+627 PDGTTTTTAD
-637 SVVFDD
+637 SMLFDD

-655 GNVTTTYKKVLQ
+655 GNVTTTYKKVLA
-667 GSEEAYKHNYNEQR
+667 GSEEAYKHNLKEGRNG
-681 DRQVDMLLVEPDGTW
+681 QVDMLLVEPDGQW
-696 SILGQAGLGLRNQLV
+696 SILGHAGLGIEKQLV

-721 AGISFAVSATYNG
+721 AGISFELSATYNG
-734 KDVPVNVIAADAE
+734 KDVAVNVIAADAE
-747 EASSAEFVQFE
+747 EAGSIEFVQFE
-758 SDGTPWEKF
+758 SDGTPWENF
-767 MSLSYSGETRE
+767 MSLPYSYKVDDKEIDQDSLTR
-778 FDETKQTPPTP
+778 PTP
-789 ITVNNLTGERS
+789 ITEGNLTNERS
-800 LSGAGYKPE
+800 LSGAGYDPS
-809 EFVNGDVYGDKTFG
+809 EFVDANAYGDQTFG
-823 PITSKI
+823 PINSKI
-829 GINTLDFGLSRDV
+829 GKNTLDVGISRDV

-869 PESYGKAEHLIGKTV
+869 PESFGKAEHLIGKTV
-884 KEDGTVYG
+884 TDDGTVYG
-892 QPYLGNTKGDP
+892 QPYFGKTKGDP
-903 DFQNTKDDPSYWT
+903 DFQKIEADKAYWT

-923 EHYEKKDMTAGM
+923 ENYQKTDLTAGM
-935 TIYDVKGQKG
+935 TIYDAGGKKG
-945 TYSVTSNGNA
+945 TYSVAQNGSGF
-955 VIIYDNGEQRAL
+955 ITYEDGSREAL
-967 ENREELTL
+967 KNQQELTL
-975 EVNGKKELGLYNR
+975 EIDGNKQLGLYNA
-988 AEKRLVFGIMPDEGE
+988 AEKRFVTGIMPDEGE
-1003 SQLLDESTGI
+1003 SQLLNENVQK
-1013 DKYEIRRASDTEFV
+1013 KYEIRRASDTEFV
-1027 LKSVEIHKGDNN
+1027 LPGVEIHKGVNN
-1039 ETVYAS
+1039 DTVYAS
-1045 GWVDFNGN
+1045 GWVDFDGN
-1053 GKFDLNEQSE
+1053 GQFDQYEQSE

-1072 YDFVFKNVPQLL
+1072 YNFVFKNVPQLL
-1084 DTSKDSAGVRL
+1084 DTSLDRSGIRL
-1095 RISRVKEEILTPTG
+1095 RISRNREEILTPTG

-1118 FQAHVTH
+1118 FQAFVTH
-1125 LPRGTENATSD
+1125 LPRGTESETSD
-1136 VQDRNQHVDK
+1136 VQDRNQTYK
-1146 SVTEF
+1146 ARMSEF
-1151 FSPRGKDE
+1151 FSARGKE
-1159 SSGFQ
+1159 EASSFNA
-1164 QWATID
+1164 WAQID
-1170 LDVAPKIVVND
+1170 KNIAPKIVVND
-1181 SVVAEAT
+1181 SVVAEAI
-1188 ETGNVI
+1188 ETGKEIHITNEAGT
-1194 NILDK
+1194 N
-1199 TDSTVYRG
+1199 TVYQG
-1207 QEVIIKDANGKVL
+1207 QEVIIKDANGNIL
-1220 GTAVKVTNPYSNR
+1220 GTAVRVTNPYNNR

-1243 YDKSGNLVG
+1243 YDNSGNLVG

-1258 EGVDN
+1258 NGVDN
-1263 KYLDPEDTPRITID
+1263 KYTDTIDTPEITID
-1277 FDPAPGFVGEANG
+1277 FDPAPGFVGQANG
-1290 VVIRAW
+1290 IVIRAW
-1296 DSNRNS
+1296 DTNRNS
-1302 TGWEATVET
+1302 TGWEATDET
-1311 LIDALTNPGLT
+1311 MIAALYNDKLSDS
-1322 PQDNIIKNVNAY
+1322 DNIIKNVNAY

-1360 SRDVQGKTQTG
+1360 SRDAQGKTQTG
-1371 RPTIPRTGTVQTV
+1371 TPTIPRTGTVQTA

-1389 EYPSTSVILDES
+1389 EYPASNVILDET
-1401 VPPAFALTKQE
+1401 VPPVFALTKQE
-1412 IRNNITFTTDL
+1412 TVNNITFTTDL

-1428 PDATHLDPVTGAVTK
+1428 PDAKHVDPVTGEVTT
-1443 VPRKYTKVT
+1443 VARKYTKVT

-1463 YTLNPSTLEV
+1463 YTLNPATLEV

-1480 FVGVGTGVDV
+1480 FVGAGTGVEV
-1490 QQPDID
+1490 QQPDVD

-1521 TVDPAS
+1521 IVDVLT
-1527 EATITRTVHY
+1527 EATITRTIHY
-1537 VYDNDKDPS
+1537 VFDNDKDPS
-1546 NNATTPVSSFDESV
+1546 NNASTPLTSFDESV
-1560 VVVDNVAV
+1560 IVVDNEAV
-1568 TKAQTL
+1568 TKSETL
-1574 TFKREISLDASGN
+1574 TFKRVVSMDADGN
-1587 LVLSDW
+1587 INLSDW
-1593 VPINDANA
+1593 EPINDANA
-1601 SFEEVTSPTIP
+1601 TFGDVISPTIP

-1633 FTPDATTVTSDDT
+1633 FTPDAKTVTSDDT

-1668 VYTGEAVELK
+1668 IYTGEPVELK
-1678 TETVTDDAT
+1678 TETVADDAT
-1687 LSGVAGETIQYK
+1687 LSGVAGEKIQYK
-1699 TALDIAAFEAA
+1699 TAEDIAAFDKD

-1719 TRADAKFDSVDDTS
+1719 TPADAKFDSVDDTS
-1733 ATNPSQVYNVYFTHK
+1733 ATNPSQVYNVYLTHK
-1748 IEKDKDLQEQT
+1748 IEKEESLQKQT

-1765 YVDEDGNPVKD
+1765 YVDEAGNPVKD

-1796 VDKTLAEDDPSR
+1796 VDKTLKEDDPSR

-1823 VVSPEVPGYTTPN
+1823 VVSPEVPDYTTPN
-1836 KIVEGSAAID
+1836 KIVEGSVAID
-1846 PEGEDQTVIVVYKPI
+1846 PESEDQTVIVVYKPI

-1895 LTVKHVYAD
+1895 LTVHHVYVN
-1904 GTPVLGTDGQPVVST
+1904 GKPVLKNEAGEILPPDTDEKTPGVSPVVST

-1934 GEVIEATFGEWTPAT
+1934 GEVIEATYGEWTPAT
-1949 QDFKAISA
+1949 QDFKVVSP
-1957 LDLTDYVP
+1957 LDLKYYTP
-1965 SVSEVTRTG
+1965 SVENVTKTG
-1974 VVATDKD
+1974 VKATDKD
-1981 TEAIIIYRTGVKVVD
+1981 TEATIIYRV
-1996 PKDPDNNPDTPT
+1996 
-2008 PDTPITPNTPVPN
+2008 
-2021 DPKGRTYGELGLVE
+2021 
-2035 EVTLTVNHVYADGTP
+2035 
-2050 VLGTDGQP
+2050 
-2058 VVSEETLTF
+2058 
-2067 TRTVQVDAVTGDII
+2067 
-2081 ADTYSAWTPATQ
+2081 
-2093 DFTAVK
+2093 
-2099 ALELPNF
+2099 
-2106 KSSVSEV
+2106 
-2113 TKTGVVATDKDAEAT
+2113 GVV
-2128 IIYISTGTPVDPKD
+2128 VDPKD

-2178 QVTRTVNH
+2178 EVKRTIHYV
-2186 LYYDGTPVVDAD
+2186 YAD
-2198 GNPVVTTET
+2198 GKTAAEDVVET

-2224 ANTYTAWTP
+2224 ADTYTPWTTT
-2233 NTQTFAEVP
+2233 NDTFPTVTSPEIAGYTP
-2242 ALTKDDVA
+2242 TKSDVKE
-2250 QLENYKPS
+2250 Q
-2258 VEKVGTET
+2258 T
-2266 VTATDADKFAT
+2266 VTAETADIVET
-2277 IIYNA
+2277 IIYNTVA
-2282 VNKVVDPKDPDNNPD
+2282 RVVDPTDPTIPTNPDKPVTPDTPVPNDPKGRTYGDLGLVEEVTLTVNHVYADGTPVLGADGKPVVSEETLTFTRTVQIDAETGDIIADTYSAWTPATQDFTTVNALQLDGYTPSTNNVEKTGVVATDKDTVETIIYRTGVKVVDPKDPDNNPD
-2297 TPTPETPIT
+2297 TPTDPSTPVT
-2306 PDTPYP
+2306 PDTKVP

-2338 DGTPVLGTDGKP
+2338 DGTPVLGADGKP

-2374 NTYTGWTPETQ
+2374 DTYSAWAPATQ
-2385 DFTTVK
+2385 DFKTVN
-2391 ALELAEFTP
+2391 ALALDGYTASKS
-2400 SVSEVAKTGVTA
+2400 SVEKTNVTA
-2412 TDKDTE
+2412 TDKDTVE
-2418 ATIIYNAL
+2418 
-2426 SKTIDPTDPGTT
+2426 
-2438 PTPDTP
+2438 
-2444 VPNDPKGRT
+2444 
-2453 YGELG
+2453 
-2458 LIEEVTLTVNH
+2458 
-2469 VYADG
+2469 
-2474 SPVMKD
+2474 
-2480 GKPVVTTET
+2480 
-2489 LTFTRTVQI
+2489 
-2498 DSVTGD
+2498 
-2504 IIADTYSEW
+2504 
-2513 APATKD
+2513 
-2519 FTAVPAL
+2519 
-2526 TKDDVAELADY
+2526 
-2537 VPSTQSVTKT
+2537 
-2547 GVVAKDKDSEATI
+2547 TI
-2560 IYRTNVKVV
+2560 IYRT
-2569 DPKDPDNNPDT
+2569 
-2580 PTPETPVTPDMPVP
+2580 
-2594 NDPKGRTYG
+2594 
-2603 ELGLVEEVTLT
+2603 
-2614 VNHVY
+2614 
-2619 ADGTP
+2619 
-2624 VMKDGQPVVTTET
+2624 
-2637 LTFTRTVQVDAV
+2637 
-2649 TGDIIVDTYS
+2649 
-2659 AWSPA
+2659 
-2664 TQDFTA
+2664 
-2670 VPALTKDD
+2670 
-2678 VAELENYVP
+2678 
-2687 STQNVTK
+2687 
-2694 TGVVATDK
+2694 GVS
-2702 DTDVTIIYRT
+2702 
-2712 DVKVV
+2712 VV

-2815 DFKSVNAL
+2815 DFKTVNAL

-2906 ADGKPVVTEQTL
+2906 ADGKPVVTEETL

-2940 WTPATQTFAEVSALT
+2940 WTPATQTFAEVPALT

-2960 KLENYKPSVEKVDA
+2960 KLENYKPSVEKVEA

-3334 YNATDLTEKVVYSP
+3334 YNAADLTEKVVYSP

-3490 TYVYKDG
+3490 TYRYADG
-3497 TPVLENGVAKVV
+3497 KPVLENGVAKVV

-3536 PQTLVAVDSP
+3536 PQTLVAVVSP
-3546 VIDKFLAD
+3546 VIDKFLSD
-3554 KATVGEET
+3554 KATVEEAT
-3562 VAYNAADLVEEVVYT
+3562 VAYNAADLAEEVVYT
-3577 PLGSWVPE
+3577 
-3585 LPNGEKPVD
+3585 
-3594 PSTNTPVDPIVYPN
+3594 
-3608 DPNDPTKPGTETPTV
+3608 
-3623 PYIPGHTPVDPTDP
+3623 
-3637 TKPLTPVDPE
+3637 
-3647 DPTKGYVVPPVPT
+3647 
-3660 NPGTDTPITY
+3660 
-3670 VPNVPAVPVDPDN
+3670 
-3683 DPKTPPAKPDDKVPN
+3683 
-3698 DPKDRTYGEL
+3698 
-3708 GLIENVTRTITY
+3708 
-3720 VYEDGTPVRNEDG
+3720 
-3733 TPKVTTQTVTF
+3733 
-3744 YRTALIDGVTGDV
+3744 
-3757 IKYGEWTAP
+3757 
-3766 QTLEEVVSP
+3766 
-3775 VIDKFLADKASVPAT
+3775 
-3790 TVAHDAADSTEKVVY
+3790 
-3805 SPLGSWV
+3805 
-3812 PELPNGEKPV
+3812 
-3822 DPSTN
+3822 
-3827 TPVDPIVYPN
+3827 
-3837 DPNDPTKPG
+3837 
-3846 TETPTVPYIPG
+3846 
-3857 HTPVDPTDPTKPLTP
+3857 
-3872 VDPED
+3872 
-3877 PTKGYVVPPV
+3877 
-3887 PTNPGTDTPIN
+3887 
-3898 YVPEE
+3898 
-3903 SKVVVRYVDEKGNDL
+3903 
-3918 VPSENIPGKVGDDYT
+3918 
-3933 TSGKVINGYI
+3933 
-3943 LEKVE
+3943 
-3948 GNPSGKIPS
+3948 
-3957 GGTTVT
+3957 
-3963 YVYKKI
+3963 
-3969 GSYVPV
+3969 
-3975 IPDGTTPSTPAT
+3975 
-3987 PTPYPNDPT
+3987 
-3996 DPTKPGTPGNT
+3996 
-4007 KPGTDVPTI
+4007 
-4016 PHVPGYVPVDPN
+4016 
-4028 GNPLKPIDPNDPT
+4028 
-4041 KGYEVPPVP
+4041 
-4050 SNPGDDT
+4050 
-4057 PINYVPEESK
+4057 
-4067 VVVRYVDEKGNNLVP
+4067 
-4082 SENIP
+4082 
-4087 GKVGDDYTTSGKVI
+4087 
-4101 NGYILEKV
+4101 
-4109 EGNPSGKIPS
+4109 
-4119 GGTTVTY
+4119 
-4126 VYKKLGSW
+4126 
-4134 VPNIPGQPT
+4134 
-4143 DPIVYPNDPTDPSKP
+4143 
-4158 GTDVPTIPHVPGYV
+4158 
-4172 PVDPNGNPLKPVDPT
+4172 
-4187 DPSKGYI
+4187 
-4194 APPVPSN
+4194 
-4201 PGTDTPINYVP
+4201 
-4212 VTPDTPAKPEEPAKP
+4212 
-4227 VAPAAPEQPR
+4227 
-4237 PATPVQQLPNTGEE
+4237 
-4251 SSAAGMIGATM
+4251 
-4262 LLGSFALTAK
+4262 
-4272 RRRKED
+4272 

>member
-1 MKISSSEKTN
+1 MKSSLKDKTN

-39 LAVSGGEVAEATEVT
+39 LAVTGGEVAEATEITSTSTSESSVVVEAT
-54 PSSST
+54 EPTSAILSTDTTTTETAVSETVATEASSST
-59 ETSVVLENT
+59 DATEATISETST
-68 TESTVSETTPSTETV
+68 TETSATETV
-83 TEVATTEVASSE
+83 
-95 AIAASTTVAT
+95 ASTT
-105 TATAVEETATET
+105 ETATV
-117 AATTEAT
+117 
-124 ERTVSIAYIIQYV
+124 ERTASIAYVIQYV
-137 LEDGTVISATA
+137 LEDGTVISVSAD
-148 ETTSVTTTDAVAKA
+148 TTSVTTTDAVAKA

-168 NVPTGYELATGQVSA
+168 NVPTGYELAAGQVSA

-194 TVTFKVVKKATST
+194 TVTFKVVKKVASAPTST
-207 TTTSSSTT
+207 TTSSTEAAKS
-215 ETKTETSTS
+215 ETTTTASS
-224 TSTETA
+224 ETA
-230 PTTSQDASVA
+230 TTESTTASQETSQDASVA
-240 AAKEVLEQVT
+240 TAKEVLEQVT
-250 SEAAVLSSEAERIAT
+250 SEAAVLTNEADRIAT

-273 LKVAAA
+273 LKAAAA
-279 ATKLTVTEATATLN
+279 ATKLTVTEATTTLG
-293 DSAATLEQ
+293 DSAASLEQ
-301 VNAQIDAIRTNVEAL
+301 VNAQIDAVRSNVEAL

-334 TTGDASTR
+334 ATGDASTR

-358 VKSLISLTDEE
+358 VKSLISLTDDE
-369 VKGIVQAVKNANGLT
+369 VRSIIQNVKNANGLT

-393 SSSSAAGG
+393 SSTSAAGG

-407 GDENN
+407 GDTNN
-412 TATLLPIQTI
+412 IATLLPAQTI

-491 VHRYYNGGTQNSG
+491 VHRYYNGGTQNNG
-504 KKYEVLQKG
+504 KAYEVLQKG
-513 MKFTVPTEGVEGY
+513 MKFTIPTEGVEGY

-577 TVVTDD
+577 TVVTED
-583 SKTLYDRNRK
+583 SKTLYDRNRNP
-593 VIRTYKK
+593 IRTYKK

-747 EASSAEFVQFE
+747 EASNREFVQFK

-767 MSLSYSGETRE
+767 MSLSYSGETRK

-789 ITVNNLTGERS
+789 ITVDNLTYERS
-800 LSGAGYKPE
+800 LSAAGYKPE
-809 EFVNGDVYGDKTFG
+809 EFVNGDVYGDNTFG
-823 PITSKI
+823 PLTSKI

-884 KEDGTVYG
+884 KEDGTIYG
-892 QPYLGNTKGDP
+892 QPYFGNTKGDP
-903 DFQNTKDDPSYWT
+903 DFQSTKDDPSYWT

-1003 SQLLDESTGI
+1003 SQLLDESTGF

-1039 ETVYAS
+1039 DTVYAS

-1072 YDFVFKNVPQLL
+1072 YDFIFKNVPQLL
-1084 DTSKDSAGVRL
+1084 DTSKDSSGVRL

-1164 QWATID
+1164 QWAEID

-1207 QEVIIKDANGKVL
+1207 QEVIIKDANGNVL
-1220 GTAVKVTNPYSNR
+1220 GTAVQVTNPYSNR

-1243 YDKSGNLVG
+1243 YDKSGNIVG

-1258 EGVDN
+1258 EGADN

-1311 LIDALTNPGLT
+1311 LIDALHNTGLT

-1371 RPTIPRTGTVQTV
+1371 TPTIPRTGTVQTV
-1384 DGTKV
+1384 DGIKV
-1389 EYPSTSVILDES
+1389 EYPSTSVILDET

-1412 IRNNITFTTDL
+1412 TVNNITFTTDL

-1428 PDATHLDPVTGAVTK
+1428 PDAKHVDPVTGEVTT
-1443 VPRKYTKVT
+1443 VARKYTKVT

-1463 YTLNPSTLEV
+1463 YTLNPATLEV

-1480 FVGVGTGVDV
+1480 FVGAGTGVEV
-1490 QQPDID
+1490 QQPDVD
-1496 YNDVVEDDYVTLDYG
+1496 YNDVVEDDYVTLNYG

-1521 TVDPAS
+1521 IVDVLT

-1537 VYDNDKDPS
+1537 VFDNDKDPS
-1546 NNATTPVSSFDESV
+1546 NNASTPLTSFDESV
-1560 VVVDNVAV
+1560 VVVDNEAI
-1568 TKAQTL
+1568 TKSETL
-1574 TFKREISLDASGN
+1574 TFKRVVSMDADGNIS
-1587 LVLSDW
+1587 LSDW
-1593 VPINDANA
+1593 EPINDANA
-1601 SFEEVTSPTIP
+1601 TFGDVISPTIP

-1625 ANNHDVGT
+1625 TNNHDVGT
-1633 FTPDATTVTSDDT
+1633 FTPDAKTVTSDDT

-1668 VYTGEAVELK
+1668 IYSGEAVALK
-1678 TETVTDDAT
+1678 TETVNDDET
-1687 LSGVAGETIQYK
+1687 LSGTAGETIQYL
-1699 TALDIAAFEAA
+1699 TAQDIAAYEAA
-1710 GYQLVYDEF
+1710 GYKLVYDEF
-1719 TRADAKFDSVDDTS
+1719 THTEPQFDAVDDTS
-1733 ATNPSQVYNVYFTHK
+1733 STDPSQVYNVYFTHK
-1748 IEKDKDLQEQT
+1748 IEKAKDLETQT

-1765 YVDEDGNPVKD
+1765 YVDEKGNPALD
-1776 SSGNPIPDHVET
+1776 ENGNPIPDHVET

-1796 VDKTLAEDDPSR
+1796 VDKTLAADDPSR
-1808 VTYGEWKS
+1808 TTYGQWTT

-1823 VVSPEVPGYTTPN
+1823 VVSPESPGYTTLN
-1836 KIVEGSAAID
+1836 KIVEGSVAID
-1846 PEGEDQTVIVVYKPI
+1846 PEGEDQTVVVVYKPV
-1861 VDVVVPPTVKPTDPV
+1861 VDVEVPPTVKPTDKV
-1876 PETDNKK
+1876 PETDDKK
-1883 TYGELGLVEEVT
+1883 TYGELGLVEQVT

-1904 GTPVLGTDGQPVVST
+1904 GTPVLKNEAGEILPPGTDEKTPGVSPVVST

-1925 RTVKLDGNT
+1925 RTVQLDGNT
-1934 GEVIEATFGEWTPAT
+1934 GEVIEATYGEWTPAT

-1965 SVSEVTRTG
+1965 SISEVTRTG
-1974 VVATDKD
+1974 VKATDTD
-1981 TEAIIIYRTGVKVVD
+1981 TEATIIYRTGVKVVD

-2008 PDTPITPNTPVPN
+2008 PDTPITPKTPVPNDPKGRTYGDLGLVEEVKRTIHYVYADGKTAAEDVVETVTFVRSVQIDAVTGDIIADTYTPWTTTNDTFPTVTSPEIAGYTPTKSDVKEQTVTAETADIVETIIYNTVARVVDPTDPTIPTNPDKPVTPDTPVPNDPKGRTYGDLGLVEEVTLTVNHVYADGTPVLGADGKPVVSEETLTFTRTVQIDVETGDIIADTYSDWTPATQNFTTVNALKLDGYTPSKSSVEKTNVTATDKDATETIIYRTGVTVVDPKDPDNNPDTPTPETPITPETPVPN

-2050 VLGTDGQP
+2050 VLGADGKP

-2093 DFTAVK
+2093 NFTTVN
-2099 ALELPNF
+2099 ALVLDGYTAS
-2106 KSSVSEV
+2106 KSSVE
-2113 TKTGVVATDKDAEAT
+2113 KT
-2128 IIYISTGTPVDPKD
+2128 
-2142 PDNNPDTPTPETPVT
+2142 N
-2157 PDTPVPND
+2157 
-2165 PKGRTYGELGLVE
+2165 
-2178 QVTRTVNH
+2178 
-2186 LYYDGTPVVDAD
+2186 
-2198 GNPVVTTET
+2198 
-2207 VTFVRSVQIDAV
+2207 
-2219 TGDII
+2219 
-2224 ANTYTAWTP
+2224 
-2233 NTQTFAEVP
+2233 
-2242 ALTKDDVA
+2242 
-2250 QLENYKPS
+2250 
-2258 VEKVGTET
+2258 
-2266 VTATDADKFAT
+2266 
-2277 IIYNA
+2277 
-2282 VNKVVDPKDPDNNPD
+2282 
-2297 TPTPETPIT
+2297 
-2306 PDTPYP
+2306 
-2312 NDPKGRTYGELG
+2312 
-2324 LVEEV
+2324 
-2329 TLTVNHVYA
+2329 
-2338 DGTPVLGTDGKP
+2338 
-2350 VVSEETLTFTR
+2350 
-2361 TVQVDA
+2361 
-2367 VTGDIIA
+2367 
-2374 NTYTGWTPETQ
+2374 
-2385 DFTTVK
+2385 
-2391 ALELAEFTP
+2391 
-2400 SVSEVAKTGVTA
+2400 VTA
-2412 TDKDTE
+2412 TDKDTVE
-2418 ATIIYNAL
+2418 
-2426 SKTIDPTDPGTT
+2426 
-2438 PTPDTP
+2438 
-2444 VPNDPKGRT
+2444 
-2453 YGELG
+2453 
-2458 LIEEVTLTVNH
+2458 
-2469 VYADG
+2469 
-2474 SPVMKD
+2474 
-2480 GKPVVTTET
+2480 
-2489 LTFTRTVQI
+2489 
-2498 DSVTGD
+2498 
-2504 IIADTYSEW
+2504 
-2513 APATKD
+2513 
-2519 FTAVPAL
+2519 
-2526 TKDDVAELADY
+2526 
-2537 VPSTQSVTKT
+2537 
-2547 GVVAKDKDSEATI
+2547 TI
-2560 IYRTNVKVV
+2560 IYRT
-2569 DPKDPDNNPDT
+2569 
-2580 PTPETPVTPDMPVP
+2580 
-2594 NDPKGRTYG
+2594 
-2603 ELGLVEEVTLT
+2603 
-2614 VNHVY
+2614 
-2619 ADGTP
+2619 
-2624 VMKDGQPVVTTET
+2624 
-2637 LTFTRTVQVDAV
+2637 
-2649 TGDIIVDTYS
+2649 
-2659 AWSPA
+2659 
-2664 TQDFTA
+2664 
-2670 VPALTKDD
+2670 
-2678 VAELENYVP
+2678 
-2687 STQNVTK
+2687 
-2694 TGVVATDK
+2694 GVS
-2702 DTDVTIIYRT
+2702 
-2712 DVKVV
+2712 VV

-2815 DFKSVNAL
+2815 DFTTVNAL

-2906 ADGKPVVTEQTL
+2906 ADGKPVVTEETL

-3003 TTPVDPNTPVPND
+3003 TTPVGPNTPVPND

-3131 HFVDEDGNGV
+3131 HFVDENGNGV

-3186 ATNDVFDTVLDGSEI
+3186 ATNGVFDTVLDGSEI

-3334 YNATDLTEKVVYSP
+3334 YNAADLTEKVVYSP

-3380 NDPTKPGT
+3380 TDPTKPGT
-3388 ETPTVPYIPGHT
+3388 ETPTVPY
-3400 PVDPT
+3400 V
-3405 DPTKP
+3405 
-3410 LTPVD
+3410 
-3415 PEDPTKGYV
+3415 
-3424 VPPVPSTPGEDTP
+3424 
-3437 ITYVPNVPANPE
+3437 
-3449 DPDNNPNTPNT
+3449 
-3460 PANPDD
+3460 
-3466 KVPND
+3466 
-3471 PKGRTYGEL
+3471 
-3480 GLIESVTRTI
+3480 
-3490 TYVYKDG
+3490 
-3497 TPVLENGVAKVV
+3497 
-3509 TQTVNFYRTA
+3509 
-3519 ILDGVT
+3519 
-3525 GDVIS
+3525 
-3530 MGDWTA
+3530 
-3536 PQTLVAVDSP
+3536 
-3546 VIDKFLAD
+3546 
-3554 KATVGEET
+3554 
-3562 VAYNAADLVEEVVYT
+3562 
-3577 PLGSWVPE
+3577 
-3585 LPNGEKPVD
+3585 
-3594 PSTNTPVDPIVYPN
+3594 
-3608 DPNDPTKPGTETPTV
+3608 
-3623 PYIPGHTPVDPTDP
+3623 PGHTPVDPTDP

-3660 NPGTDTPITY
+3660 NPGEDTPITY
-3670 VPNVPAVPVDPDN
+3670 VPNVPAVPADPDG
-3683 DPKTPPAKPDDKVPN
+3683 DPNTPPANPDDKVPN
-3698 DPKDRTYGEL
+3698 DPKDRTYDEL
-3708 GLIENVTRTITY
+3708 GLIETVTRTITY
-3720 VYEDGTPVRNEDG
+3720 VYEDGTPVLNEDG

-3757 IKYGEWTAP
+3757 IKYGEWTSP

-3775 VIDKFLADKASVPAT
+3775 VVKGFIADKSSVAST
-3790 TVAHDAADSTEKVVY
+3790 TVAHDAADSTEKVTY
-3805 SPLGSWV
+3805 SKL
-3812 PELPNGEKPV
+3812 
-3822 DPSTN
+3822 
-3827 TPVDPIVYPN
+3827 
-3837 DPNDPTKPG
+3837 
-3846 TETPTVPYIPG
+3846 
-3857 HTPVDPTDPTKPLTP
+3857 
-3872 VDPED
+3872 
-3877 PTKGYVVPPV
+3877 
-3887 PTNPGTDTPIN
+3887 
-3898 YVPEE
+3898 
-3903 SKVVVRYVDEKGNDL
+3903 
-3918 VPSENIPGKVGDDYT
+3918 
-3933 TSGKVINGYI
+3933 
-3943 LEKVE
+3943 
-3948 GNPSGKIPS
+3948 
-3957 GGTTVT
+3957 
-3963 YVYKKI
+3963 

-3975 IPDGTTPSTPAT
+3975 IPEGTTPSTPAT

-4007 KPGTDVPTI
+4007 KPGTDVPTV

-4028 GNPLKPIDPNDPT
+4028 GNPLKPVDPTDPT

-4050 SNPGDDT
+4050 SNPGTDT

-4067 VVVRYVDEKGNNLVP
+4067 VVVRYVDENGNDLVP

-4087 GKVGDDYTTSGKVI
+4087 GKVGDDYTTNGKVI

-4134 VPNIPGQPT
+4134 VPNIPGKPT

-4187 DPSKGYI
+4187 DPTKGYEV
-4194 APPVPSN
+4194 PPVPSN
-4201 PGTDTPINYVP
+4201 PGEDTPINYVPEESKVVVRYVDENGNDLVPSENIPGKVGDDYTTNGKVINGYILEKVEGNPSGKIPSGGTTVTYVYKKLGSWVPNIPGKPTDPIVYPNDPTDPSKPGTDVPTIPHVPGYVPVDPNGNPLKPIDPTDPTKGYEVPPVPSNPGEDTPINYVP

-4227 VAPAAPEQPR
+4227 VAPVAPGSPAQPADAEK
-4237 PATPVQQLPNTGEE
+4237 PASPAQQQLPNTGED
-4251 SSAAGMIGATM
+4251 SSAAAGIIGATM
-4262 LLGSFALTAK
+4262 LLGTFAYTAK

>member
-39 LAVSGGEVAEATEVT
+39 LAVTGGEVAEATEVT

-59 ETSVVLENT
+59 ETSVVLET
-68 TESTVSETTPSTETV
+68 STESTVSDTAPSTETV
-83 TEVATTEVASSE
+83 TEAATTETEVASTEAVATSTTDASSATTVEATTTETSATTEV
-95 AIAASTTVAT
+95 
-105 TATAVEETATET
+105 
-117 AATTEAT
+117 T
-124 ERTVSIAYIIQYV
+124 ERTASIPYIIQYV
-137 LEDGTVISATA
+137 TEDGTVITATA
-148 ETTSVTTTDAVAKA
+148 VITSVTTQDAVATT

-168 NVPTGYELATGQVSA
+168 NVPTGYELAAGQASAVS
-183 LSQEVTEGASN
+183 QVVTEGASN
-194 TVTFKVVKKATST
+194 TVTFKVVKKVATPA
-207 TTTSSSTT
+207 SSSTT
-215 ETKTETSTS
+215 TPSSTTEAKTETSTS
-224 TSTETA
+224 TSSETAKTETSTA
-230 PTTSQDASVA
+230 SSETATASSQETSQDASVA

-265 TTDSDTTT
+265 TTDSDTAT
-273 LKVAAA
+273 LKAAAA

-293 DSAATLEQ
+293 DSATTLEQ
-301 VNAQIDAIRTNVEAL
+301 VNAQIDAVRSNVEAL

-328 IYVALA
+328 IQVNLAL
-334 TTGDASTR
+334 TSLVIPT
-342 AEVMR
+342 
-347 TKVLYEPEKTV
+347 KTV
-358 VKSLISLTDEE
+358 VQNLLKLTDEE
-369 VKGIVQAVKNANGLT
+369 VAAIKQAVKSANPGIT
-384 EADNVKVVQ
+384 SADTIVVKQEVGREGGY
-393 SSSSAAGG
+393 AGG
-401 VTVEFN
+401 VTVYFE
-407 GDENN
+407 GDATSNKGTASLASTDVIIGNLGTQNEN
-412 TATLLPIQTI
+412 LLVQSI
-422 ITEQAQKNAKEL
+422 N
-434 SKSLHWFNFST
+434 WFDFTT
-445 ASITYPDGTKVGPA
+445 ASITYTDGTRVGALQGYDSGTGLPI
-459 DANGVRD
+459 RQ
-466 VTYTDGTT
+466 VTYTDGST
-474 GKTTDTKW
+474 GLTTDQKFQ
-482 INSGIAKYT
+482 NLNIAKY
-491 VHRYYNGGTQNSG
+491 VPHIYFHGGLANGN
-504 KKYEVLQKG
+504 KYYEVLQEG
-513 MKFTVPTEGVEGY
+513 MKFNVPTRVEGY
-526 ELTAEITNLAPKK
+526 ILTATVANLGSKE

-545 NGQNAMFDYGEWTKE
+545 QLADGTSTNAMYDYGDWTTKDATWYRSWFKADPVTGVIDYTKE
-560 DAAAMASKL
+560 NPYFKFIKVETTTITDKVTGQTTTSTNATTASN
-569 EMKTYATD
+569 EEIYNWTQPTNGTTVTESAT
-577 TVVTDD
+577 
-583 SKTLYDRNRK
+583 SKT
-593 VIRTYKK
+593 
-600 GETIPAGTV
+600 ETTL
-609 HWEQGGNFRAIK
+609 R
-621 VVTTRN
+621 
-627 PDGTTRTTAE
+627 
-637 SVVFDD
+637 
-643 QRSGNFVGSTTV
+643 
-655 GNVTTTYKKVLQ
+655 YKKVYVT
-667 GSEEAYKHNYNEQR
+667 SENAYIENYNRYGSTKAE
-681 DRQVDMLLVEPDGTW
+681 V
-696 SILGQAGLGLRNQLV
+696 ILMDLDSNHAYMKTAGLVPQNFNGLI
-711 AFSPSFDTSH
+711 AFGASVDTSNIGVNFNL
-721 AGISFAVSATYNG
+721 AASYDGMPVSA
-734 KDVPVNVIAADAE
+734 NVIAVDAE
-747 EASSAEFVQFE
+747 SASNREFIQFE
-758 SDGTPWEKF
+758 SDKPWEEFLTLAATSGNTKTPRATKNDELSVDW
-767 MSLSYSGETRE
+767 SL
-778 FDETKQTPPTP
+778 K
-789 ITVNNLTGERS
+789 
-800 LSGAGYKPE
+800 GAGYKPS
-809 EFVNGDVYGDKTFG
+809 EFTGVPDDVTDTNFYRQYTDANGKTKYTFG
-823 PITSKI
+823 PIITGKDN
-829 GINTLDFGLSRDV
+829 GITVGLSEAV
-842 SNLSVYIAS
+842 TSLSIYIS
-851 AGSQQA
+851 STGTQQGA
-857 AFGFVIYDGGDA
+857 IGFVVYDAGDA
-869 PESYGKAEHLIGKTV
+869 PTTYGNARHIIGDFTTL
-884 KEDGTVYG
+884 ENGNQVYHT
-892 QPYLGNTKGDP
+892 QPYLGNMKADADYQTID
-903 DFQNTKDDPSYWT
+903 KDKAYWT

-923 EHYEKKDMTAGM
+923 GKYTETALRTGT
-935 TIYDVKGQKG
+935 TIKNAEGKEG
-945 TYSVTSNGNA
+945 TYSLGANNIAILTFADGSTNSLKQGEIITIANA
-955 VIIYDNGEQRAL
+955 DGTTTMGIYNATTQSIGVGSL
-967 ENREELTL
+967 
-975 EVNGKKELGLYNR
+975 
-988 AEKRLVFGIMPDEGE
+988 PDEGE
-1003 SQLLDESTGI
+1003 SQLLEGI
-1013 DKYEIRRASDTEFV
+1013 IPEKYKIRRASDTRFEMEGIEAH
-1027 LKSVEIHKGDNN
+1027 LGLNN
-1039 ETVYAS
+1039 TAAYIR

-1053 GKFDLNEQSE
+1053 GEFDLNEASD
-1063 VIEVNADGT
+1063 VITVAEDGT
-1072 YDFVFKNVPQLL
+1072 YKLVWNNVPQLL
-1084 DTSKDSAGVRL
+1084 DTSQDYAGVRI
-1095 RISRVKEEILTPTG
+1095 RISLTETEILTPTG
-1109 IASSGEVED
+1109 TASSGEVED
-1118 FQAHVTH
+1118 FQAFVTH

-1136 VQDRNQHVDK
+1136 VQDRNQSISK
-1146 SVTEF
+1146 SIAEF
-1151 FSPRGKDE
+1151 FSPRGKEEPD
-1159 SSGFQ
+1159 FKK
-1164 QWATID
+1164 WAEID
-1170 LDVAPKIVVND
+1170 TNIAPKIVVND

-1371 RPTIPRTGTVQTV
+1371 KPTIPRYGTVQTV

-1389 EYPSTSVILDES
+1389 EYPASSVILDES

-1412 IRNNITFTTDL
+1412 TRNNITFTTDL

-1452 DTEIVIENEGT
+1452 GTEIVIENEGT

-1490 QQPDID
+1490 QQPDVD
-1496 YNDVVEDDYVTLDYG
+1496 YNDVVEDDHVTYDYG

-1537 VYDNDKDPS
+1537 VYDNDKDPN
-1546 NNATTPVSSFDESV
+1546 NNASTPVSSFDESV
-1560 VVVDNVAV
+1560 IVVDNEAV
-1568 TKAQTL
+1568 TKSQTL

-1633 FTPDATTVTSDDT
+1633 FTPDPTTVTSDDT

-1668 VYTGEAVELK
+1668 IYTGEPVELK
-1678 TETVTDDAT
+1678 TETVNEDST

-1699 TALDIAAFEAA
+1699 TAEDIAAFDKA

-1719 TRADAKFDSVDDTS
+1719 TPADAKFDSVDDTS

-1765 YVDEDGNPVKD
+1765 YVDEAGNPVKD

-1823 VVSPEVPGYTTPN
+1823 VVSPEVPDYTTPN
-1836 KIVEGSAAID
+1836 KIVEGSVAID
-1846 PEGEDQTVIVVYKPI
+1846 PESEDQTVIVVYKPI

-1904 GTPVLGTDGQPVVST
+1904 GTPVLDADGKPVVST

-1934 GEVIEATFGEWTPAT
+1934 GEVIEATYGEWTPAT

-1957 LDLTDYVP
+1957 LDLKDYVP

-2008 PDTPITPNTPVPN
+2008 PETPVTPDTPVPN
-2021 DPKGRTYGELGLVE
+2021 DPKGRTYGELGLVEEVKRTIHYVYADGKTAAEDVVETVTFVRSVQIDAVTGDIIADTYSPWTTTNDTFPTVTSPEIAGYTPTKSDVKEQTVTAETADIVETIIYNTVARVVDPTDPTIPTNPDKPVTPDTPVPNDPKGRTYGDLGLVE

-2050 VLGTDGQP
+2050 VLGADGKP

-2067 TRTVQVDAVTGDII
+2067 TRTVQIDVETGDII
-2081 ADTYSAWTPATQ
+2081 ADTYSDWTPATQ
-2093 DFTAVK
+2093 NFTTVN
-2099 ALELPNF
+2099 ALELDGYTPS
-2106 KSSVSEV
+2106 KSSVEKTNV
-2113 TKTGVVATDKDAEAT
+2113 TATDKDATET
-2128 IIYISTGTPVDPKD
+2128 IIYRTGVTVIDPKD

-2178 QVTRTVNH
+2178 
-2186 LYYDGTPVVDAD
+2186 
-2198 GNPVVTTET
+2198 
-2207 VTFVRSVQIDAV
+2207 
-2219 TGDII
+2219 
-2224 ANTYTAWTP
+2224 
-2233 NTQTFAEVP
+2233 
-2242 ALTKDDVA
+2242 
-2250 QLENYKPS
+2250 
-2258 VEKVGTET
+2258 
-2266 VTATDADKFAT
+2266 
-2277 IIYNA
+2277 
-2282 VNKVVDPKDPDNNPD
+2282 
-2297 TPTPETPIT
+2297 
-2306 PDTPYP
+2306 
-2312 NDPKGRTYGELG
+2312 
-2324 LVEEV
+2324 EV

-2338 DGTPVLGTDGKP
+2338 DGTPVLGADGKP

-2374 NTYTGWTPETQ
+2374 DTYSAWTPTTQ
-2385 DFTTVK
+2385 NFTTVN
-2391 ALELAEFTP
+2391 ALVLDGYTASKS
-2400 SVSEVAKTGVTA
+2400 SVEKTNVTA
-2412 TDKDTE
+2412 TDKDTVE
-2418 ATIIYNAL
+2418 
-2426 SKTIDPTDPGTT
+2426 
-2438 PTPDTP
+2438 
-2444 VPNDPKGRT
+2444 
-2453 YGELG
+2453 
-2458 LIEEVTLTVNH
+2458 
-2469 VYADG
+2469 
-2474 SPVMKD
+2474 
-2480 GKPVVTTET
+2480 
-2489 LTFTRTVQI
+2489 
-2498 DSVTGD
+2498 
-2504 IIADTYSEW
+2504 
-2513 APATKD
+2513 
-2519 FTAVPAL
+2519 
-2526 TKDDVAELADY
+2526 
-2537 VPSTQSVTKT
+2537 
-2547 GVVAKDKDSEATI
+2547 TI
-2560 IYRTNVKVV
+2560 IYRT
-2569 DPKDPDNNPDT
+2569 
-2580 PTPETPVTPDMPVP
+2580 
-2594 NDPKGRTYG
+2594 
-2603 ELGLVEEVTLT
+2603 
-2614 VNHVY
+2614 
-2619 ADGTP
+2619 
-2624 VMKDGQPVVTTET
+2624 
-2637 LTFTRTVQVDAV
+2637 
-2649 TGDIIVDTYS
+2649 
-2659 AWSPA
+2659 
-2664 TQDFTA
+2664 
-2670 VPALTKDD
+2670 
-2678 VAELENYVP
+2678 
-2687 STQNVTK
+2687 
-2694 TGVVATDK
+2694 GVS
-2702 DTDVTIIYRT
+2702 
-2712 DVKVV
+2712 VV

-2815 DFKSVNAL
+2815 DFTTVNAL

-2853 RDNVDVVDPKDPVT
+2853 RDKVDVVDPKDPVT

-2896 LYADGSPVLD
+2896 LYTDGSPVLD

-3003 TTPVDPNTPVPND
+3003 TTPVGPNTPVPND

-3308 TLVAVDSP
+3308 KLVAVDSP

-3334 YNATDLTEKVVYSP
+3334 YNAADLTEKVVYSP

-3400 PVDPT
+3400 PVDPS

-3424 VPPVPSTPGEDTP
+3424 VPPVPSTPCEDTP

-3449 DPDNNPNTPNT
+3449 DPDNNPTTPNT

-3490 TYVYKDG
+3490 TYRYADG
-3497 TPVLENGVAKVV
+3497 KPVLENGVAKVV

-3536 PQTLVAVDSP
+3536 PQTLVAVVSP

-3554 KATVGEET
+3554 KATVAEAT
-3562 VAYNAADLVEEVVYT
+3562 VAYNAADLAEEVVYT

-3585 LPNGEKPVD
+3585 LPTGEKPVD

-3660 NPGTDTPITY
+3660 NPG
-3670 VPNVPAVPVDPDN
+3670 
-3683 DPKTPPAKPDDKVPN
+3683 
-3698 DPKDRTYGEL
+3698 
-3708 GLIENVTRTITY
+3708 
-3720 VYEDGTPVRNEDG
+3720 
-3733 TPKVTTQTVTF
+3733 
-3744 YRTALIDGVTGDV
+3744 
-3757 IKYGEWTAP
+3757 
-3766 QTLEEVVSP
+3766 
-3775 VIDKFLADKASVPAT
+3775 
-3790 TVAHDAADSTEKVVY
+3790 
-3805 SPLGSWV
+3805 
-3812 PELPNGEKPV
+3812 
-3822 DPSTN
+3822 
-3827 TPVDPIVYPN
+3827 
-3837 DPNDPTKPG
+3837 
-3846 TETPTVPYIPG
+3846 
-3857 HTPVDPTDPTKPLTP
+3857 
-3872 VDPED
+3872 
-3877 PTKGYVVPPV
+3877 
-3887 PTNPGTDTPIN
+3887 
-3898 YVPEE
+3898 
-3903 SKVVVRYVDEKGNDL
+3903 
-3918 VPSENIPGKVGDDYT
+3918 
-3933 TSGKVINGYI
+3933 
-3943 LEKVE
+3943 
-3948 GNPSGKIPS
+3948 
-3957 GGTTVT
+3957 
-3963 YVYKKI
+3963 
-3969 GSYVPV
+3969 
-3975 IPDGTTPSTPAT
+3975 
-3987 PTPYPNDPT
+3987 
-3996 DPTKPGTPGNT
+3996 
-4007 KPGTDVPTI
+4007 
-4016 PHVPGYVPVDPN
+4016 
-4028 GNPLKPIDPNDPT
+4028 
-4041 KGYEVPPVP
+4041 
-4050 SNPGDDT
+4050 
-4057 PINYVPEESK
+4057 
-4067 VVVRYVDEKGNNLVP
+4067 
-4082 SENIP
+4082 
-4087 GKVGDDYTTSGKVI
+4087 
-4101 NGYILEKV
+4101 
-4109 EGNPSGKIPS
+4109 
-4119 GGTTVTY
+4119 
-4126 VYKKLGSW
+4126 
-4134 VPNIPGQPT
+4134 
-4143 DPIVYPNDPTDPSKP
+4143 
-4158 GTDVPTIPHVPGYV
+4158 
-4172 PVDPNGNPLKPVDPT
+4172 
-4187 DPSKGYI
+4187 
-4194 APPVPSN
+4194 
-4201 PGTDTPINYVP
+4201 
-4212 VTPDTPAKPEEPAKP
+4212 
-4227 VAPAAPEQPR
+4227 
-4237 PATPVQQLPNTGEE
+4237 
-4251 SSAAGMIGATM
+4251 
-4262 LLGSFALTAK
+4262 
-4272 RRRKED
+4272 

>member
-39 LAVSGGEVAEATEVT
+39 LAVTGGEVAEATEVT

-59 ETSVVLENT
+59 ETSVVLET
-68 TESTVSETTPSTETV
+68 STESTVSETAPSTETV
-83 TEVATTEVASSE
+83 TEAAATETEVAE
-95 AIAASTTVAT
+95 VASTEAVAT
-105 TATAVEETATET
+105 STTEASSATTVEATATET
-117 AATTEAT
+117 STTPEVT
-124 ERTVSIAYIIQYV
+124 DRTASIPYIIQYV
-137 LEDGTVISATA
+137 TEDGTVITATA
-148 ETTSVTTTDAVAKA
+148 VITSVTTQDAVATT

-168 NVPTGYELATGQVSA
+168 NVPTGYELAAGQASAVS
-183 LSQEVTEGASN
+183 QVVTEGASN
-194 TVTFKVVKKATST
+194 TVTFKVVKKVATPA
-207 TTTSSSTT
+207 SSSTT
-215 ETKTETSTS
+215 TPSSTTEAKTETSTS
-224 TSTETA
+224 TNSETAKTETTTA
-230 PTTSQDASVA
+230 SSETATASSQETSQDASVA

-265 TTDSDTTT
+265 TTDSDTAT
-273 LKVAAA
+273 LKAAAA

-328 IYVALA
+328 IYVNLA
-334 TTGDASTR
+334 VTTLVVPT
-342 AEVMR
+342 
-347 TKVLYEPEKTV
+347 KTV
-358 VKSLISLTDEE
+358 VQNVLSLTNEE
-369 VKGIVQAVKNANGLT
+369 VAAIKQAVKSANPVIT
-384 EADNVKVVQ
+384 DADTIDVKQVVGNEGGY
-393 SSSSAAGG
+393 AGG
-401 VTVEFN
+401 VTVYFG
-407 GDENN
+407 GDATSNKG
-412 TATLLPIQTI
+412 TASLASTDVIIGSTGTKNKEQLKETI
-422 ITEQAQKNAKEL
+422 N
-434 SKSLHWFNFST
+434 WFDFAA
-445 ASITYPDGTKVGPA
+445 ASITYSDGTQVGPLTGY
-459 DANGVRD
+459 DSGTGIPIRQ
-466 VTYTDGTT
+466 VTYTDGTK
-474 GKTTDTKW
+474 GLTTDSRFQGLGITKYKTH
-482 INSGIAKYT
+482 I
-491 VHRYYNGGTQNSG
+491 YYNGGEANNSR
-504 KKYEVLQKG
+504 KYEVLQEG
-513 MKFTVPTEGVEGY
+513 MTFTVPTKVDGY
-526 ELTAEITNLAPKK
+526 VLTATVDNLGSKE

-545 NGQNAMFDYGEWTKE
+545 QLADGTSTNAMFNYGNWTSE
-560 DAAAMASKL
+560 DAQKMSTNYEKR
-569 EMKTYATD
+569 TYTTA
-577 TVVTDD
+577 TVVEGT
-583 SKTLYDRNRK
+583 TRLYDANRNL
-593 VIRTYKK
+593 IQTFQN
-600 GETIPAGTV
+600 GETIPAGTEYWV
-609 HWEQGGNFRAIK
+609 QTGNYRAIK
-621 VVTTRN
+621 VVTTTVN
-627 PDGTTRTTAE
+627 GVTTTKAE
-637 SVVFDD
+637 TLSERD
-643 QRSGNFVGSTTV
+643 QASGNFVGSTTV

-667 GSEEAYKHNYNEQR
+667 GSEQAYVKQINREGSTKADVILMDQDSQWSYMKTAGF
-681 DRQVDMLLVEPDGTW
+681 DSDG
-696 SILGQAGLGLRNQLV
+696 LV
-711 AFSPSFDTSH
+711 AFGASVDTSNVGVTFSL
-721 AGISFAVSATYNG
+721 AAFYNG
-734 KDVPVNVIAADAE
+734 QPVAVNVIATDAE
-747 EASSAEFVQFE
+747 TAGSTEFVQFE
-758 SDGTPWEKF
+758 TDGTAWEDF
-767 MSLSYSGETRE
+767 MTIAATDGITVPVTNTKSTYNADGTVKTIGSLS
-778 FDETKQTPPTP
+778 
-789 ITVNNLTGERS
+789 GERS
-800 LSGAGYKPE
+800 LGGAGYNPA
-809 EFVNGDVYGDKTFG
+809 EFTDATSATTDIYGKQTFG
-823 PITSKI
+823 PVTSGSNSGLAV
-829 GINTLDFGLSRDV
+829 GISENVSRLTI
-842 SNLSVYIAS
+842 NIAS
-851 AGSQQA
+851 AGTQQA
-857 AFGFVIYDGGDA
+857 AIGFVVYDAGDA
-869 PESYGKAEHLIGKTV
+869 PTSYGTARHMIGDFTTV
-884 KEDGTVYG
+884 EEVDGVTKQTIHT
-892 QPYLGNTKGDP
+892 QPYIGSTKADA
-903 DFQNTKDDPSYWT
+903 DFQNIEKDKAYWT

-923 EHYEKKDMTAGM
+923 DKYTETTLHPG
-935 TIYDVKGQKG
+935 TIVTNAEGKKG
-945 TYSVTSNGNA
+945 TYSVTANNNA
-955 VIIYDNGEQRAL
+955 ILTFDDGTTKALKQSEVISIEG
-967 ENREELTL
+967 
-975 EVNGKKELGLYNR
+975 VNGTTVTGIYN
-988 AEKRLVFGIMPDEGE
+988 ATTHAIGVGALPDEGE
-1003 SQLLDESTGI
+1003 NQLLDEKVST
-1013 DKYEIRRASDTEFV
+1013 KYNIRRASDTQFV
-1027 LKSVEIHKGDNN
+1027 MEGIEAHLGQNN
-1039 ETVYAS
+1039 STAYIR
-1045 GWVDFNGN
+1045 GWVDFDGN
-1053 GKFDLNEQSE
+1053 GKFDLYEASD
-1063 VIEVNADGT
+1063 VVTVAADGT
-1072 YDFVFKNVPQLL
+1072 YNLVWNNVPQLL
-1084 DTSKDSAGVRL
+1084 DTSQDNAGVRI
-1095 RISRVKEEILTPTG
+1095 RIGLTESEILTPTG
-1109 IASSGEVED
+1109 TASTGEVED

-1125 LPRGTENATSD
+1125 LPRGTEHETSD
-1136 VQDRNQHVDK
+1136 VQDRNQSV
-1146 SVTEF
+1146 SMNVTEF
-1151 FSPRGKDE
+1151 FSARGKE
-1159 SSGFQ
+1159 EPEFKTWTQ
-1164 QWATID
+1164 ID
-1170 LDVAPKIVVND
+1170 REIAPKIVVND

-1188 ETGNVI
+1188 QTGKFVNVT
-1194 NILDK
+1194 DK
-1199 TDSTVYRG
+1199 EGTTVYSG
-1207 QEVIIKDANGKVL
+1207 QEVIVKDANGKVL
-1220 GTAVKVTNPYSNR
+1220 GTAVQVTNPYNGR
-1233 VEYLL
+1233 IEYLL

-1258 EGVDN
+1258 DGVDN
-1263 KYLDPEDTPRITID
+1263 KYTDSFDTPEISID
-1277 FDPAPGFVGEANG
+1277 FDPAPGFVGIANG
-1290 VVIRAW
+1290 IVVRGW
-1296 DSNRNS
+1296 DTNGNS
-1302 TGWEATVET
+1302 TGWEATEET
-1311 LIDALTNPGLT
+1311 LISALYNDALT

-1334 VNEVQSMDST
+1334 VNAVQSMDST

-1371 RPTIPRTGTVQTV
+1371 KPTIPRYGTVQTV

-1389 EYPSTSVILDES
+1389 EYPASSVILDES

-1452 DTEIVIENEGT
+1452 GTEIVIENEGT

-1490 QQPDID
+1490 QQPDVD
-1496 YNDVVEDDYVTLDYG
+1496 YNDVVEDDHVTYDYG

-1537 VYDNDKDPS
+1537 VYDNDKDPN

-1568 TKAQTL
+1568 TKSQTL

-1633 FTPDATTVTSDDT
+1633 FTPDATKVTSDDT

-1668 VYTGEAVELK
+1668 IYTGEPVELK
-1678 TETVTDDAT
+1678 TETVADDAT

-1699 TALDIAAFEAA
+1699 TAQDIAAFDKD

-1719 TRADAKFDSVDDTS
+1719 TPADAKFDSVDDTS

-1748 IEKDKDLQEQT
+1748 IEKEENLQTQT

-1823 VVSPEVPGYTTPN
+1823 VVSPEVPDYTTPN
-1836 KIVEGSAAID
+1836 KIVEGSVAID
-1846 PEGEDQTVIVVYKPI
+1846 PESEDQTVIVVYKPI

-1904 GTPVLGTDGQPVVST
+1904 GTPVLDADGKPVVST

-1934 GEVIEATFGEWTPAT
+1934 GEVIEATYGEWTPAT

-1957 LDLTDYVP
+1957 LDLKDYVP

-2008 PDTPITPNTPVPN
+2008 PETPVTPDTPVPN

-2035 EVTLTVNHVYADGTP
+2035 EVKRTIHYVYADGKTAAEDVVETVTFVRSVQIDAVTGDIIADTYTPWTTTNDTFPTVTSPEIAGYTPTKSDVKEQTVTAETADIVETIIYNTVARVVDPTDPTIPTNPDKPVTPDTPVPNDPKGRTYGDLGLVEEVSLTVNHVYADGTP
-2050 VLGTDGQP
+2050 VLGADGKP

-2067 TRTVQVDAVTGDII
+2067 TRTVQIDVETGDII
-2081 ADTYSAWTPATQ
+2081 ADTYSDWTPATQ
-2093 DFTAVK
+2093 NFTTVN
-2099 ALELPNF
+2099 ALKLDGYTPS
-2106 KSSVSEV
+2106 KSSVEKTNV
-2113 TKTGVVATDKDAEAT
+2113 TATDKDATET
-2128 IIYISTGTPVDPKD
+2128 IIYRTGVTVVDPKD

-2178 QVTRTVNH
+2178 
-2186 LYYDGTPVVDAD
+2186 
-2198 GNPVVTTET
+2198 
-2207 VTFVRSVQIDAV
+2207 
-2219 TGDII
+2219 
-2224 ANTYTAWTP
+2224 
-2233 NTQTFAEVP
+2233 
-2242 ALTKDDVA
+2242 
-2250 QLENYKPS
+2250 
-2258 VEKVGTET
+2258 
-2266 VTATDADKFAT
+2266 
-2277 IIYNA
+2277 
-2282 VNKVVDPKDPDNNPD
+2282 
-2297 TPTPETPIT
+2297 
-2306 PDTPYP
+2306 
-2312 NDPKGRTYGELG
+2312 
-2324 LVEEV
+2324 EV

-2338 DGTPVLGTDGKP
+2338 DGTPVLGADGKP

-2374 NTYTGWTPETQ
+2374 DTYSAWTPATQ
-2385 DFTTVK
+2385 NFTTVN
-2391 ALELAEFTP
+2391 ALVLDGYTASKS
-2400 SVSEVAKTGVTA
+2400 SVEKTNVTA
-2412 TDKDTE
+2412 TDKDTVE
-2418 ATIIYNAL
+2418 
-2426 SKTIDPTDPGTT
+2426 
-2438 PTPDTP
+2438 
-2444 VPNDPKGRT
+2444 
-2453 YGELG
+2453 
-2458 LIEEVTLTVNH
+2458 
-2469 VYADG
+2469 
-2474 SPVMKD
+2474 
-2480 GKPVVTTET
+2480 
-2489 LTFTRTVQI
+2489 
-2498 DSVTGD
+2498 
-2504 IIADTYSEW
+2504 
-2513 APATKD
+2513 
-2519 FTAVPAL
+2519 
-2526 TKDDVAELADY
+2526 
-2537 VPSTQSVTKT
+2537 
-2547 GVVAKDKDSEATI
+2547 TI
-2560 IYRTNVKVV
+2560 IYRT
-2569 DPKDPDNNPDT
+2569 
-2580 PTPETPVTPDMPVP
+2580 
-2594 NDPKGRTYG
+2594 
-2603 ELGLVEEVTLT
+2603 
-2614 VNHVY
+2614 
-2619 ADGTP
+2619 
-2624 VMKDGQPVVTTET
+2624 
-2637 LTFTRTVQVDAV
+2637 
-2649 TGDIIVDTYS
+2649 
-2659 AWSPA
+2659 
-2664 TQDFTA
+2664 
-2670 VPALTKDD
+2670 
-2678 VAELENYVP
+2678 
-2687 STQNVTK
+2687 
-2694 TGVVATDK
+2694 GVS
-2702 DTDVTIIYRT
+2702 
-2712 DVKVV
+2712 VV

-2815 DFKSVNAL
+2815 DFKTVNAL

-2906 ADGKPVVTEQTL
+2906 ADGKPVVTEETL

-2960 KLENYKPSVEKVDA
+2960 KLANYKPSVEKVDA

-3334 YNATDLTEKVVYSP
+3334 YNAADLTEKVVYSP

-3360 KPVDPSTN
+3360 KP
-3368 TPVDPIVYPNDP
+3368 
-3380 NDPTKPGT
+3380 
-3388 ETPTVPYIPGHT
+3388 
-3400 PVDPT
+3400 
-3405 DPTKP
+3405 
-3410 LTPVD
+3410 
-3415 PEDPTKGYV
+3415 
-3424 VPPVPSTPGEDTP
+3424 
-3437 ITYVPNVPANPE
+3437 
-3449 DPDNNPNTPNT
+3449 
-3460 PANPDD
+3460 
-3466 KVPND
+3466 
-3471 PKGRTYGEL
+3471 
-3480 GLIESVTRTI
+3480 
-3490 TYVYKDG
+3490 
-3497 TPVLENGVAKVV
+3497 
-3509 TQTVNFYRTA
+3509 
-3519 ILDGVT
+3519 
-3525 GDVIS
+3525 
-3530 MGDWTA
+3530 
-3536 PQTLVAVDSP
+3536 
-3546 VIDKFLAD
+3546 
-3554 KATVGEET
+3554 
-3562 VAYNAADLVEEVVYT
+3562 
-3577 PLGSWVPE
+3577 
-3585 LPNGEKPVD
+3585 
-3594 PSTNTPVDPIVYPN
+3594 
-3608 DPNDPTKPGTETPTV
+3608 
-3623 PYIPGHTPVDPTDP
+3623 
-3637 TKPLTPVDPE
+3637 
-3647 DPTKGYVVPPVPT
+3647 
-3660 NPGTDTPITY
+3660 
-3670 VPNVPAVPVDPDN
+3670 
-3683 DPKTPPAKPDDKVPN
+3683 
-3698 DPKDRTYGEL
+3698 
-3708 GLIENVTRTITY
+3708 
-3720 VYEDGTPVRNEDG
+3720 
-3733 TPKVTTQTVTF
+3733 
-3744 YRTALIDGVTGDV
+3744 
-3757 IKYGEWTAP
+3757 
-3766 QTLEEVVSP
+3766 
-3775 VIDKFLADKASVPAT
+3775 
-3790 TVAHDAADSTEKVVY
+3790 
-3805 SPLGSWV
+3805 
-3812 PELPNGEKPV
+3812 
-3822 DPSTN
+3822 
-3827 TPVDPIVYPN
+3827 
-3837 DPNDPTKPG
+3837 
-3846 TETPTVPYIPG
+3846 
-3857 HTPVDPTDPTKPLTP
+3857 
-3872 VDPED
+3872 
-3877 PTKGYVVPPV
+3877 
-3887 PTNPGTDTPIN
+3887 
-3898 YVPEE
+3898 
-3903 SKVVVRYVDEKGNDL
+3903 
-3918 VPSENIPGKVGDDYT
+3918 
-3933 TSGKVINGYI
+3933 
-3943 LEKVE
+3943 
-3948 GNPSGKIPS
+3948 
-3957 GGTTVT
+3957 
-3963 YVYKKI
+3963 
-3969 GSYVPV
+3969 
-3975 IPDGTTPSTPAT
+3975 
-3987 PTPYPNDPT
+3987 
-3996 DPTKPGTPGNT
+3996 
-4007 KPGTDVPTI
+4007 
-4016 PHVPGYVPVDPN
+4016 
-4028 GNPLKPIDPNDPT
+4028 
-4041 KGYEVPPVP
+4041 
-4050 SNPGDDT
+4050 
-4057 PINYVPEESK
+4057 
-4067 VVVRYVDEKGNNLVP
+4067 
-4082 SENIP
+4082 
-4087 GKVGDDYTTSGKVI
+4087 
-4101 NGYILEKV
+4101 
-4109 EGNPSGKIPS
+4109 
-4119 GGTTVTY
+4119 
-4126 VYKKLGSW
+4126 
-4134 VPNIPGQPT
+4134 
-4143 DPIVYPNDPTDPSKP
+4143 
-4158 GTDVPTIPHVPGYV
+4158 
-4172 PVDPNGNPLKPVDPT
+4172 
-4187 DPSKGYI
+4187 
-4194 APPVPSN
+4194 
-4201 PGTDTPINYVP
+4201 
-4212 VTPDTPAKPEEPAKP
+4212 
-4227 VAPAAPEQPR
+4227 
-4237 PATPVQQLPNTGEE
+4237 
-4251 SSAAGMIGATM
+4251 
-4262 LLGSFALTAK
+4262 
-4272 RRRKED
+4272 

>member
-39 LAVSGGEVAEATEVT
+39 LAVTGGEVAEATEVT

-59 ETSVVLENT
+59 ETSVVLET
-68 TESTVSETTPSTETV
+68 STESTVSDTAPSTETV
-83 TEVATTEVASSE
+83 TEAATTETEVASTEAVATSTTDASSATTVEATTTETSATTEV
-95 AIAASTTVAT
+95 
-105 TATAVEETATET
+105 
-117 AATTEAT
+117 T
-124 ERTVSIAYIIQYV
+124 ERTASIPYIIQYV
-137 LEDGTVISATA
+137 TEDGTVITATA
-148 ETTSVTTTDAVAKA
+148 VITSVTTQDAVATT

-168 NVPTGYELATGQVSA
+168 NVPTGYELAAGQASAVS
-183 LSQEVTEGASN
+183 QVVTEGASN
-194 TVTFKVVKKATST
+194 TVTFKVVKKVATPA
-207 TTTSSSTT
+207 SSSTT
-215 ETKTETSTS
+215 TPSSTTEAKTETSTS
-224 TSTETA
+224 TSSETAKTETTTA
-230 PTTSQDASVA
+230 SSETATASSQETSQDASVA

-265 TTDSDTTT
+265 TTDSDTAT
-273 LKVAAA
+273 LKAAAA

-328 IYVALA
+328 IYVNLA
-334 TTGDASTR
+334 VTTLVVPT
-342 AEVMR
+342 
-347 TKVLYEPEKTV
+347 KTV
-358 VKSLISLTDEE
+358 VQNLLSLTNEE
-369 VKGIVQAVKNANGLT
+369 VAAIKQAVKNANPSLT
-384 EADNVKVVQ
+384 ASDTIEVTQTVD
-393 SSSSAAGG
+393 SGYAGG
-401 VTVEFN
+401 VTVYIN
-407 GDENN
+407 GDKDNN
-412 TATLLPIQTI
+412 QGIATLSPNDVI
-422 ITEQAQKNAKEL
+422 IGTVGTQNQELLKQSINWFDFAK
-434 SKSLHWFNFST
+434 
-445 ASITYPDGTKVGPA
+445 ASITYSDGTKAGPLLGYDTA
-459 DANGVRD
+459 TKLPIRS

-474 GKTTDTKW
+474 GLTTDQKFRNLNVTKYVPH
-482 INSGIAKYT
+482 IYYHGGLANEG
-491 VHRYYNGGTQNSG
+491 RY
-504 KKYEVLQKG
+504 YEVLQEG
-513 MKFTVPTEGVEGY
+513 MEFTVPTNIEGY
-526 ELTAEITNLAPKK
+526 ILTAIVDNLGSKDVKK
-539 VTQDPN
+539 DPN
-545 NGQNAMFDYGEWTKE
+545 QLADGTSTNAMYNYGDWTQADATWYRNQFKTDPTTGAVDYNSSTPYFKF
-560 DAAAMASKL
+560 
-569 EMKTYATD
+569 
-577 TVVTDD
+577 VT
-583 SKTLYDRNRK
+583 
-593 VIRTYKK
+593 
-600 GETIPAGTV
+600 
-609 HWEQGGNFRAIK
+609 
-621 VVTTRN
+621 
-627 PDGTTRTTAE
+627 
-637 SVVFDD
+637 
-643 QRSGNFVGSTTV
+643 
-655 GNVTTTYKKVLQ
+655 VTTTTVTDKATGKTTTTTTAAKASNADVYNWTAPTTGTTVTETASTKTETTIRYKKVYTT
-667 GSEEAYKHNYNEQR
+667 SENAYIENYNRYGSTEAEVILMDQ
-681 DRQVDMLLVEPDGTW
+681 DFWSYMSYSGLNQSGLV
-696 SILGQAGLGLRNQLV
+696 
-711 AFSPSFDTSH
+711 SFGASVDTSNI
-721 AGISFAVSATYNG
+721 GVTFSLKATYNG
-734 KDVPVNVIAADAE
+734 QPVATNVVAADAE
-747 EASSAEFVQFE
+747 TAGRREFIQFE
-758 SDGTPWEKF
+758 SDKPWE
-767 MSLSYSGETRE
+767 E
-778 FDETKQTPPTP
+778 FTTIAAVDGVTTPTP
-789 ITVNNLTGERS
+789 NTNSNLSVDWS
-800 LSGAGYKPE
+800 LKGAGYDPA
-809 EFVNGDVYGDKTFG
+809 EFTGVPDGSTDYKFYYEHTDANGDTKYTFG
-823 PITSKI
+823 PIIT
-829 GINTLDFGLSRDV
+829 GRDNGLTVAVSEDV
-842 SNLSVYIAS
+842 TKLSIYVSS
-851 AGSQQA
+851 AGTQQGA
-857 AFGFVIYDGGDA
+857 IGFVVYDAGDA
-869 PESYGKAEHLIGKTV
+869 PNSYGTARHLIGDFSKL
-884 KEDGTVYG
+884 DGDGNQVNHT
-892 QPYLGNTKGDP
+892 QPYLGNTKADA
-903 DFQNTKDDPSYWT
+903 DYQNIDKDKAYWT

-923 EHYEKKDMTAGM
+923 EKYTETAIRTG
-935 TIYDVKGQKG
+935 TTVTNADGKQG
-945 TYSVTSNGNA
+945 TYSVTANNSAILTFTDGTTKALKQGEIISIANA
-955 VIIYDNGEQRAL
+955 DGTTTMGIYNATTKSIGVGAL
-967 ENREELTL
+967 
-975 EVNGKKELGLYNR
+975 
-988 AEKRLVFGIMPDEGE
+988 PDEGE
-1003 SQLLDESTGI
+1003 SQLLDEKVST
-1013 DKYEIRRASDTEFV
+1013 KYNIRRASDTQFV
-1027 LKSVEIHKGDNN
+1027 MEGIEAHLGQNN
-1039 ETVYAS
+1039 STAYIR
-1045 GWVDFNGN
+1045 GWVDFDGN
-1053 GKFDLNEQSE
+1053 GKFDLYEASD
-1063 VIEVNADGT
+1063 VVTVAADGT
-1072 YDFVFKNVPQLL
+1072 YNLVWNNVPQLL
-1084 DTSKDSAGVRL
+1084 DTSQDNAGVRI
-1095 RISRVKEEILTPTG
+1095 RIGLTETEILTPTG
-1109 IASSGEVED
+1109 TASSGEVED

-1125 LPRGTENATSD
+1125 LPRGTEHETSD
-1136 VQDRNQHVDK
+1136 VQDRNQSV
-1146 SVTEF
+1146 SMNVTEF
-1151 FSPRGKDE
+1151 FSARGKE
-1159 SSGFQ
+1159 EPEFKT
-1164 QWATID
+1164 WAQID
-1170 LDVAPKIVVND
+1170 REIAPKIVVND

-1188 ETGNVI
+1188 QTGKFVNVT
-1194 NILDK
+1194 DK
-1199 TDSTVYRG
+1199 EGTTVYSG
-1207 QEVIIKDANGKVL
+1207 QEVIIKDANGKTL
-1220 GTAVKVTNPYSNR
+1220 GTAVQVTNPYNGR
-1233 VEYLL
+1233 IEYLL

-1258 EGVDN
+1258 DGVDN
-1263 KYLDPEDTPRITID
+1263 KYTDSFDTPEISID
-1277 FDPAPGFVGEANG
+1277 FDPAPGFVGIANG
-1290 VVIRAW
+1290 IVVRGW
-1296 DSNRNS
+1296 DTNGNS
-1302 TGWEATVET
+1302 TGWEATEET
-1311 LIDALTNPGLT
+1311 LISALYNDALT
-1322 PQDNIIKNVNAY
+1322 PQDHIIKNVNAY

-1371 RPTIPRTGTVQTV
+1371 RPTIPRYGTVQTV

-1389 EYPSTSVILDES
+1389 EYPASSVILDES

-1412 IRNNITFTTDL
+1412 TRNNITFTTDL

-1490 QQPDID
+1490 QQPDVD
-1496 YNDVVEDDYVTLDYG
+1496 YNDVVEDDPVTYDYG

-1537 VYDNDKDPS
+1537 VYDNDKDPN
-1546 NNATTPVSSFDESV
+1546 NNASTPVSSFDESV
-1560 VVVDNVAV
+1560 IVVDNEAV
-1568 TKAQTL
+1568 TKSQTL

-1593 VPINDANA
+1593 VPINAANA

-1633 FTPDATTVTSDDT
+1633 FTPDPTTVTSDDT

-1668 VYTGEAVELK
+1668 IYTGEPVELK
-1678 TETVTDDAT
+1678 TETVNEDST

-1699 TALDIAAFEAA
+1699 TAEDIAAFDKA

-1719 TRADAKFDSVDDTS
+1719 TPADAKFDSVDDTS

-1765 YVDEDGNPVKD
+1765 YVDEAGNPVKD

-1836 KIVEGSAAID
+1836 KIVEGSVAID
-1846 PEGEDQTVIVVYKPI
+1846 PESEDQTVIVVYKPI

-1904 GTPVLGTDGQPVVST
+1904 GTPVLDADGKPVVST

-1934 GEVIEATFGEWTPAT
+1934 GEVIEATYGEWTPAT

-1957 LDLTDYVP
+1957 LDLKDYVP

-2008 PDTPITPNTPVPN
+2008 PETPVTPDTPVPN
-2021 DPKGRTYGELGLVE
+2021 DPKGRTYGELGLVEEVKRTIHYVYADGKTAAEDVVETVTFVRSVQIDAVTGDIIADTYTPWTTTNDTFPTVTSPEIAGYTPTKSDVKEQTVTAETADIVETIIYNTVARVVDPTDPTIPTNPDKPVTPDTPVPNDPKGRTYGDLGLVE

-2050 VLGTDGQP
+2050 VLGADGKP

-2067 TRTVQVDAVTGDII
+2067 TRTVQIDVETGDII
-2081 ADTYSAWTPATQ
+2081 ADTYSDWTPATQ
-2093 DFTAVK
+2093 NFTTVN
-2099 ALELPNF
+2099 ALKLDGYTPS
-2106 KSSVSEV
+2106 KSSVEKTNV
-2113 TKTGVVATDKDAEAT
+2113 TATDKDATET
-2128 IIYISTGTPVDPKD
+2128 IIYRTGVTVVDPKD

-2178 QVTRTVNH
+2178 
-2186 LYYDGTPVVDAD
+2186 
-2198 GNPVVTTET
+2198 
-2207 VTFVRSVQIDAV
+2207 
-2219 TGDII
+2219 
-2224 ANTYTAWTP
+2224 
-2233 NTQTFAEVP
+2233 
-2242 ALTKDDVA
+2242 
-2250 QLENYKPS
+2250 
-2258 VEKVGTET
+2258 
-2266 VTATDADKFAT
+2266 
-2277 IIYNA
+2277 
-2282 VNKVVDPKDPDNNPD
+2282 
-2297 TPTPETPIT
+2297 
-2306 PDTPYP
+2306 
-2312 NDPKGRTYGELG
+2312 
-2324 LVEEV
+2324 EV

-2338 DGTPVLGTDGKP
+2338 DGTPVLGADGKP

-2374 NTYTGWTPETQ
+2374 DTYSAWTPTTQ
-2385 DFTTVK
+2385 NFTTVN
-2391 ALELAEFTP
+2391 ALVLDGYTASKS
-2400 SVSEVAKTGVTA
+2400 SVEKTNVTA
-2412 TDKDTE
+2412 TDKDTVE
-2418 ATIIYNAL
+2418 
-2426 SKTIDPTDPGTT
+2426 
-2438 PTPDTP
+2438 
-2444 VPNDPKGRT
+2444 
-2453 YGELG
+2453 
-2458 LIEEVTLTVNH
+2458 
-2469 VYADG
+2469 
-2474 SPVMKD
+2474 
-2480 GKPVVTTET
+2480 
-2489 LTFTRTVQI
+2489 
-2498 DSVTGD
+2498 
-2504 IIADTYSEW
+2504 
-2513 APATKD
+2513 
-2519 FTAVPAL
+2519 
-2526 TKDDVAELADY
+2526 
-2537 VPSTQSVTKT
+2537 
-2547 GVVAKDKDSEATI
+2547 TI
-2560 IYRTNVKVV
+2560 IYRT
-2569 DPKDPDNNPDT
+2569 
-2580 PTPETPVTPDMPVP
+2580 
-2594 NDPKGRTYG
+2594 
-2603 ELGLVEEVTLT
+2603 
-2614 VNHVY
+2614 
-2619 ADGTP
+2619 
-2624 VMKDGQPVVTTET
+2624 
-2637 LTFTRTVQVDAV
+2637 
-2649 TGDIIVDTYS
+2649 
-2659 AWSPA
+2659 
-2664 TQDFTA
+2664 
-2670 VPALTKDD
+2670 
-2678 VAELENYVP
+2678 
-2687 STQNVTK
+2687 
-2694 TGVVATDK
+2694 GVS
-2702 DTDVTIIYRT
+2702 
-2712 DVKVV
+2712 VV

-2815 DFKSVNAL
+2815 DFKTVNAL

-2896 LYADGSPVLD
+2896 LYADGTPVLD

-2940 WTPATQTFAEVSALT
+2940 WTPATQTFAEVPALT

-3003 TTPVDPNTPVPND
+3003 TTPVGPNTPVPND

-3334 YNATDLTEKVVYSP
+3334 YNAADLTEKVVYSP

-3449 DPDNNPNTPNT
+3449 DPDNNPTTPNT

-3490 TYVYKDG
+3490 TYRYADG
-3497 TPVLENGVAKVV
+3497 SPVLENGVAKVV

-3647 DPTKGYVVPPVPT
+3647 DPTKGYVVPPVPSK
-3660 NPGTDTPITY
+3660 PGEDTPITY
-3670 VPNVPAVPVDPDN
+3670 VPNIPAVPADPDG
-3683 DPKTPPAKPDDKVPN
+3683 DPNTPPANPGDKVPN

-3720 VYEDGTPVRNEDG
+3720 VYEDGTPVLNEDG

-3857 HTPVDPTDPTKPLTP
+3857 HTPVDPTNPTKPLTP

-3887 PTNPGTDTPIN
+3887 PSKPGEDTPIT
-3898 YVPEE
+3898 YVP
-3903 SKVVVRYVDEKGNDL
+3903 
-3918 VPSENIPGKVGDDYT
+3918 NIPAVPADPDGDPNTPPANPGDKVPNDPKDRTYGELGLIENVT
-3933 TSGKVINGYI
+3933 RTI
-3943 LEKVE
+3943 
-3948 GNPSGKIPS
+3948 
-3957 GGTTVT
+3957 T
-3963 YVYKKI
+3963 YVYEDGTPVLNEDGTPKVTTQTVTFYRTALIDGVTGDVIKYGEWTAPQTLEEVVSPVVSGYVADKSSVPATTVAHDAADATEKVVYSKL

-3996 DPTKPGTPGNT
+3996 DPTKPGTPG
-4007 KPGTDVPTI
+4007 
-4016 PHVPGYVPVDPN
+4016 
-4028 GNPLKPIDPNDPT
+4028 
-4041 KGYEVPPVP
+4041 
-4050 SNPGDDT
+4050 
-4057 PINYVPEESK
+4057 
-4067 VVVRYVDEKGNNLVP
+4067 
-4082 SENIP
+4082 
-4087 GKVGDDYTTSGKVI
+4087 
-4101 NGYILEKV
+4101 
-4109 EGNPSGKIPS
+4109 
-4119 GGTTVTY
+4119 
-4126 VYKKLGSW
+4126 
-4134 VPNIPGQPT
+4134 
-4143 DPIVYPNDPTDPSKP
+4143 
-4158 GTDVPTIPHVPGYV
+4158 
-4172 PVDPNGNPLKPVDPT
+4172 
-4187 DPSKGYI
+4187 
-4194 APPVPSN
+4194 
-4201 PGTDTPINYVP
+4201 
-4212 VTPDTPAKPEEPAKP
+4212 
-4227 VAPAAPEQPR
+4227 
-4237 PATPVQQLPNTGEE
+4237 
-4251 SSAAGMIGATM
+4251 
-4262 LLGSFALTAK
+4262 
-4272 RRRKED
+4272 

>member
-1 MKISSSEKTN
+1 
-11 QQKWYAPKQ
+11 
-20 RFSIRKY
+20 
-27 HFGAASVLLGIS
+27 
-39 LAVSGGEVAEATEVT
+39 
-54 PSSST
+54 
-59 ETSVVLENT
+59 
-68 TESTVSETTPSTETV
+68 
-83 TEVATTEVASSE
+83 
-95 AIAASTTVAT
+95 
-105 TATAVEETATET
+105 
-117 AATTEAT
+117 
-124 ERTVSIAYIIQYV
+124 
-137 LEDGTVISATA
+137 
-148 ETTSVTTTDAVAKA
+148 
-162 TVNLSA
+162 
-168 NVPTGYELATGQVSA
+168 
-183 LSQEVTEGASN
+183 
-194 TVTFKVVKKATST
+194 
-207 TTTSSSTT
+207 
-215 ETKTETSTS
+215 
-224 TSTETA
+224 
-230 PTTSQDASVA
+230 
-240 AAKEVLEQVT
+240 
-250 SEAAVLSSEAERIAT
+250 
-265 TTDSDTTT
+265 
-273 LKVAAA
+273 
-279 ATKLTVTEATATLN
+279 
-293 DSAATLEQ
+293 
-301 VNAQIDAIRTNVEAL
+301 
-316 ALELRKYSKDGE
+316 
-328 IYVALA
+328 
-334 TTGDASTR
+334 
-342 AEVMR
+342 
-347 TKVLYEPEKTV
+347 
-358 VKSLISLTDEE
+358 
-369 VKGIVQAVKNANGLT
+369 
-384 EADNVKVVQ
+384 
-393 SSSSAAGG
+393 
-401 VTVEFN
+401 
-407 GDENN
+407 
-412 TATLLPIQTI
+412 
-422 ITEQAQKNAKEL
+422 
-434 SKSLHWFNFST
+434 
-445 ASITYPDGTKVGPA
+445 
-459 DANGVRD
+459 
-466 VTYTDGTT
+466 
-474 GKTTDTKW
+474 
-482 INSGIAKYT
+482 
-491 VHRYYNGGTQNSG
+491 
-504 KKYEVLQKG
+504 
-513 MKFTVPTEGVEGY
+513 
-526 ELTAEITNLAPKK
+526 
-539 VTQDPN
+539 
-545 NGQNAMFDYGEWTKE
+545 
-560 DAAAMASKL
+560 
-569 EMKTYATD
+569 
-577 TVVTDD
+577 
-583 SKTLYDRNRK
+583 
-593 VIRTYKK
+593 
-600 GETIPAGTV
+600 
-609 HWEQGGNFRAIK
+609 
-621 VVTTRN
+621 
-627 PDGTTRTTAE
+627 
-637 SVVFDD
+637 
-643 QRSGNFVGSTTV
+643 
-655 GNVTTTYKKVLQ
+655 
-667 GSEEAYKHNYNEQR
+667 
-681 DRQVDMLLVEPDGTW
+681 
-696 SILGQAGLGLRNQLV
+696 
-711 AFSPSFDTSH
+711 
-721 AGISFAVSATYNG
+721 
-734 KDVPVNVIAADAE
+734 
-747 EASSAEFVQFE
+747 
-758 SDGTPWEKF
+758 
-767 MSLSYSGETRE
+767 MS
-778 FDETKQTPPTP
+778 
-789 ITVNNLTGERS
+789 
-800 LSGAGYKPE
+800 
-809 EFVNGDVYGDKTFG
+809 
-823 PITSKI
+823 
-829 GINTLDFGLSRDV
+829 
-842 SNLSVYIAS
+842 
-851 AGSQQA
+851 
-857 AFGFVIYDGGDA
+857 
-869 PESYGKAEHLIGKTV
+869 
-884 KEDGTVYG
+884 
-892 QPYLGNTKGDP
+892 
-903 DFQNTKDDPSYWT
+903 
-916 LDDVVYT
+916 
-923 EHYEKKDMTAGM
+923 
-935 TIYDVKGQKG
+935 
-945 TYSVTSNGNA
+945 
-955 VIIYDNGEQRAL
+955 
-967 ENREELTL
+967 
-975 EVNGKKELGLYNR
+975 
-988 AEKRLVFGIMPDEGE
+988 
-1003 SQLLDESTGI
+1003 
-1013 DKYEIRRASDTEFV
+1013 
-1027 LKSVEIHKGDNN
+1027 
-1039 ETVYAS
+1039 
-1045 GWVDFNGN
+1045 
-1053 GKFDLNEQSE
+1053 
-1063 VIEVNADGT
+1063 
-1072 YDFVFKNVPQLL
+1072 
-1084 DTSKDSAGVRL
+1084 
-1095 RISRVKEEILTPTG
+1095 
-1109 IASSGEVED
+1109 
-1118 FQAHVTH
+1118 
-1125 LPRGTENATSD
+1125 
-1136 VQDRNQHVDK
+1136 
-1146 SVTEF
+1146 EF
-1151 FSPRGKDE
+1151 FSARGKDE
-1159 SSGFQ
+1159 ASGFNAWSQ
-1164 QWATID
+1164 ID
-1170 LDVAPKIVVND
+1170 KNIAPKIVVND
-1181 SVVAEAT
+1181 SVVAEAI
-1188 ETGNVI
+1188 ETGKEIHVTNEAG
-1194 NILDK
+1194 
-1199 TDSTVYRG
+1199 TDTVYKG

-1220 GTAVKVTNPYSNR
+1220 GTAVRVTNPYNNR

-1238 SEYTE
+1238 SKYTE
-1243 YDKSGNLVG
+1243 YDQSGNVVG

-1258 EGVDN
+1258 DGVDN
-1263 KYLDPEDTPRITID
+1263 KYTDTFDTPEITID

-1290 VVIRAW
+1290 IVIRAW
-1296 DSNRNS
+1296 DTNRNS
-1302 TGWEATVET
+1302 TGWEATEET
-1311 LIDALTNPGLT
+1311 LIAALENDKLSD
-1322 PQDNIIKNVNAY
+1322 QDNIIKNVNAY
-1334 VNEVQSMDST
+1334 VNEVLSMDST

-1371 RPTIPRTGTVQTV
+1371 TPTIPRTGTVQTI

-1389 EYPSTSVILDES
+1389 EYPASSVILDETKP
-1401 VPPAFALTKQE
+1401 VVFASTEQE
-1412 IRNNITFTTDL
+1412 ITKFESDTSATEPMTITLSNGTRVQVEPDAIIPSGTRLPAGMTVTGKGGVIVDKLWLPAGSKVPAGSTLDAKDLATAETTVLRNGEEVVIPAGEYIEVGDVLTHEIISNINNRYNDVALGNGFELSSHANNSQTVLDGDTRASDLVEIGETFTVGNNSYTAKDSFIPAGSSFTTETPL
-1423 MDVVL
+1423 VNLVL
-1428 PDATHLDPVTGAVTK
+1428 PEAIHLNPTTGEVTK
-1443 VPRKYTKVT
+1443 VKRSYTKIS

-1463 YTLNPSTLEV
+1463 YTLDQKTLEV
-1473 TFTPDPK
+1473 TFKPHPS
-1480 FVGVGTGVDV
+1480 FVGVGTGVEI
-1490 QQPDID
+1490 QQPDVD
-1496 YNDVVEDDYVTLDYG
+1496 YNDVVDSDPVTIAYG

-1521 TVDPAS
+1521 TVDPVS

-1537 VYDNDKDPS
+1537 VYDNDKDPN

-1668 VYTGEAVELK
+1668 IYTGEAVELK
-1678 TETVTDDAT
+1678 TETVADDAT
-1687 LSGVAGETIQYK
+1687 LSGVAGEKIQYK
-1699 TALDIAAFEAA
+1699 TAEDIADFEKA
-1710 GYQLVYDEF
+1710 GYQLIHDEF
-1719 TRADAKFDSVDDTS
+1719 TPADAKFDSVDDTS

-1748 IEKDKDLQEQT
+1748 IEKEESLQKQT

-1765 YVDEDGNPVKD
+1765 YVDEAGNPVKD
-1776 SSGNPIPDHVET
+1776 SSGNPIPDHVEI

-1796 VDKTLAEDDPSR
+1796 VDKTLKEDDPSR

-1876 PETDNKK
+1876 PETGGKK

-1904 GTPVLGTDGQPVVST
+1904 GKPVLKNEAGEILPPGTDEKTPGVSPVVTT

-1934 GEVIEATFGEWTPAT
+1934 GEVIEATYGEWTPAT

-1957 LDLTDYVP
+1957 LDLKDYVP
-1965 SVSEVTRTG
+1965 SVSEVTRIG

-2008 PDTPITPNTPVPN
+2008 PTDPVKPTDPVPNDPKGRTYGDLGLVEEVKRTIHYVYADGKTAAEDVVETVTFVRSVQIDAVTGDIIADTYTPWTTTNDTFPTITSPEIAGYTPTKSDVKEQTVTAETADIVETIIYNTVARVVDPTDPTIPTNPDKPVTPDTPVPN
-2021 DPKGRTYGELGLVE
+2021 DPKGRTYGDLGLVE

-2050 VLGTDGQP
+2050 VLDADGKP

-2067 TRTVQVDAVTGDII
+2067 TRTVQIDVETGDII
-2081 ADTYSAWTPATQ
+2081 ADTYSDWTPATQ
-2093 DFTAVK
+2093 NFTTVN
-2099 ALELPNF
+2099 ALELDGYTPS
-2106 KSSVSEV
+2106 KSSVEKTNV
-2113 TKTGVVATDKDAEAT
+2113 TATDKDATET
-2128 IIYISTGTPVDPKD
+2128 IIYRTGVTVVDPKD

-2178 QVTRTVNH
+2178 
-2186 LYYDGTPVVDAD
+2186 
-2198 GNPVVTTET
+2198 
-2207 VTFVRSVQIDAV
+2207 
-2219 TGDII
+2219 
-2224 ANTYTAWTP
+2224 
-2233 NTQTFAEVP
+2233 
-2242 ALTKDDVA
+2242 
-2250 QLENYKPS
+2250 
-2258 VEKVGTET
+2258 
-2266 VTATDADKFAT
+2266 
-2277 IIYNA
+2277 
-2282 VNKVVDPKDPDNNPD
+2282 
-2297 TPTPETPIT
+2297 
-2306 PDTPYP
+2306 
-2312 NDPKGRTYGELG
+2312 
-2324 LVEEV
+2324 EV

-2338 DGTPVLGTDGKP
+2338 DGTPVLGADGKP

-2374 NTYTGWTPETQ
+2374 DTYSAWTPATQ
-2385 DFTTVK
+2385 NFTTVN
-2391 ALELAEFTP
+2391 ALVLDGYTASKS
-2400 SVSEVAKTGVTA
+2400 SVEKTNVTA
-2412 TDKDTE
+2412 TDKDTVE
-2418 ATIIYNAL
+2418 
-2426 SKTIDPTDPGTT
+2426 
-2438 PTPDTP
+2438 
-2444 VPNDPKGRT
+2444 
-2453 YGELG
+2453 
-2458 LIEEVTLTVNH
+2458 
-2469 VYADG
+2469 
-2474 SPVMKD
+2474 
-2480 GKPVVTTET
+2480 
-2489 LTFTRTVQI
+2489 
-2498 DSVTGD
+2498 
-2504 IIADTYSEW
+2504 
-2513 APATKD
+2513 
-2519 FTAVPAL
+2519 
-2526 TKDDVAELADY
+2526 
-2537 VPSTQSVTKT
+2537 
-2547 GVVAKDKDSEATI
+2547 TI
-2560 IYRTNVKVV
+2560 IYRT
-2569 DPKDPDNNPDT
+2569 
-2580 PTPETPVTPDMPVP
+2580 
-2594 NDPKGRTYG
+2594 
-2603 ELGLVEEVTLT
+2603 
-2614 VNHVY
+2614 
-2619 ADGTP
+2619 
-2624 VMKDGQPVVTTET
+2624 
-2637 LTFTRTVQVDAV
+2637 
-2649 TGDIIVDTYS
+2649 
-2659 AWSPA
+2659 
-2664 TQDFTA
+2664 
-2670 VPALTKDD
+2670 
-2678 VAELENYVP
+2678 
-2687 STQNVTK
+2687 
-2694 TGVVATDK
+2694 GVS
-2702 DTDVTIIYRT
+2702 
-2712 DVKVV
+2712 VV

-2815 DFKSVNAL
+2815 DFTTVNAL

-2896 LYADGSPVLD
+2896 LYADGTPVLD

-3003 TTPVDPNTPVPND
+3003 TTPVGPNTPVPND

-3308 TLVAVDSP
+3308 KLVAVDSP

-3334 YNATDLTEKVVYSP
+3334 YNAADLTEKVVYSP

-3424 VPPVPSTPGEDTP
+3424 VPPVPSKPGEDTP
-3437 ITYVPNVPANPE
+3437 ITYVPNIPAVPA
-3449 DPDNNPNTPNT
+3449 DPDGDPNTP
-3460 PANPDD
+3460 PAN
-3466 KVPND
+3466 
-3471 PKGRTYGEL
+3471 
-3480 GLIESVTRTI
+3480 
-3490 TYVYKDG
+3490 
-3497 TPVLENGVAKVV
+3497 
-3509 TQTVNFYRTA
+3509 
-3519 ILDGVT
+3519 
-3525 GDVIS
+3525 
-3530 MGDWTA
+3530 
-3536 PQTLVAVDSP
+3536 
-3546 VIDKFLAD
+3546 
-3554 KATVGEET
+3554 
-3562 VAYNAADLVEEVVYT
+3562 
-3577 PLGSWVPE
+3577 
-3585 LPNGEKPVD
+3585 
-3594 PSTNTPVDPIVYPN
+3594 
-3608 DPNDPTKPGTETPTV
+3608 
-3623 PYIPGHTPVDPTDP
+3623 
-3637 TKPLTPVDPE
+3637 
-3647 DPTKGYVVPPVPT
+3647 
-3660 NPGTDTPITY
+3660 
-3670 VPNVPAVPVDPDN
+3670 
-3683 DPKTPPAKPDDKVPN
+3683 PDDKVPN

-3720 VYEDGTPVRNEDG
+3720 VYKDGTPVLNEDG

-3887 PTNPGTDTPIN
+3887 PSKPGEDTPITYVPNIPAVPADPDGDPNTPPANPDDKVPNDPKDRTYGELGLIENVTRTITYVYEDGTPVRNEDGTPKVTTQTVTFYRTALIDGVTGDVIKYGEWTAPQTLEEVVSPVVSGYVADKSSVPATTVAHDAADATEKVVYSKLGSYVPVIPDGTTPSTPATPTPYPNDPTDPTKPGTPGNTKPGTDVPTVPHVPGHVPVDPNGNPLKPIDPNDPTKGYEVPPVPSNPGTDTPIN

-3903 SKVVVRYVDEKGNDL
+3903 SKVVVRYVDENGNDL

-3969 GSYVPV
+3969 GSFVPV

-4016 PHVPGYVPVDPN
+4016 PHVPGHVPVNPN

-4050 SNPGDDT
+4050 SNPGTDT

-4067 VVVRYVDEKGNNLVP
+4067 VVVRYVDENGNDLVP

-4109 EGNPSGKIPS
+4109 DGNPSGKIPS

-4172 PVDPNGNPLKPVDPT
+4172 PVDPNGEPLKPLDPN

-4212 VTPDTPAKPEEPAKP
+4212 VTPTTPTTPTKPVTPTEPVSPTPEKPVTPEEPAKP
-4227 VAPAAPEQPR
+4227 TPPAQPVTPAKPAVVEKVASPAQA
-4237 PATPVQQLPNTGEE
+4237 QLPNTGED
-4251 SSAAGMIGATM
+4251 SSAVAGMIGATM

>member
-39 LAVSGGEVAEATEVT
+39 LAVTGGEVAEATEVT

-59 ETSVVLENT
+59 ETSVVLET
-68 TESTVSETTPSTETV
+68 STESTVSETAPSTETV
-83 TEVATTEVASSE
+83 TEAATTETEVASTE
-95 AIAASTTVAT
+95 AVAASTTDASSAT
-105 TATAVEETATET
+105 TVEETATET
-117 AATTEAT
+117 STTPEVT
-124 ERTVSIAYIIQYV
+124 ERTASIPYIIQYV
-137 LEDGTVISATA
+137 TEDGTVITATA
-148 ETTSVTTTDAVAKA
+148 VITSVTTQDAVAST

-168 NVPTGYELATGQVSA
+168 NVPSGYELAAGQASAVS
-183 LSQEVTEGASN
+183 QVVTEGASN
-194 TVTFKVVKKATST
+194 TVTFKVVKKVATPA
-207 TTTSSSTT
+207 SSSTT
-215 ETKTETSTS
+215 TPSSTTEAKTATSTS
-224 TSTETA
+224 TSSETAKTETTTA
-230 PTTSQDASVA
+230 SSETATASSQETSQDASVA

-273 LKVAAA
+273 LKAAAA
-279 ATKLTVTEATATLN
+279 ATKLTVTEATTTLG
-293 DSAATLEQ
+293 DSAASLEQ

-342 AEVMR
+342 EEVMR
-347 TKVLYEPEKTV
+347 TKVLYAPEKTV
-358 VKSLISLTDEE
+358 VSSLVNLTDEE
-369 VKGIVQAVKNANGLT
+369 TKSIIQFVKNANGLT
-384 EADNVKVVQ
+384 ADDVVEVTQ
-393 SSSSAAGG
+393 TSNSGSAGS
-401 VTVEFN
+401 VTVKFN
-407 GDENN
+407 GDANN

-422 ITEQAQKNAKEL
+422 ISQQASKNASEL
-434 SKSLHWFNFST
+434 KKSIHWFNFST
-445 ASITYPDGTKVGPA
+445 ATITYPDGTKVGPA
-459 DANGVRD
+459 DANGVRQ

-474 GKTTDTKW
+474 GKTSDAKW
-482 INSGIAKYT
+482 QNSGIASYV
-491 VHRYYNGGTQNSG
+491 VHRYYGGGTQNSG
-504 KKYEVLQKG
+504 KKYEVLQEG
-513 MKFTVPTEGVEGY
+513 MKFVVPTEGVEGY
-526 ELTAEITNLAPKK
+526 ELTATITDLAPKK
-539 VTQDPN
+539 VNKDPN
-545 NGQNAMFDYGEWTKE
+545 NGVNAMFNYGNWTAN
-560 DAAAMASKL
+560 DAIKL
-569 EMKTYATD
+569 AENYTKKTYGTAT
-577 TVVTDD
+577 TVDKET
-583 SKTLYDRNRK
+583 KLYDANRNL
-593 VIRTYKK
+593 IRTYQK
-600 GETIPAGTV
+600 GETIPAGTEY
-609 HWEQGGNFRAIK
+609 WIQEGSYRAIK
-621 VVTTRN
+621 VVETTVN
-627 PDGTTRTTAE
+627 GVTTTTAE
-637 SVVFDD
+637 KMSDAD
-643 QRSGNFVGSTTV
+643 LISGNFVGSTTV
-655 GNVTTTYKKVLQ
+655 GNVTTKYVKVLN
-667 GSEEAYKHNYNEQR
+667 GSEQAYLHNYREGRNG
-681 DRQVDMLLVEPDGTW
+681 QVDMLLVEPDGTY
-696 SILGQAGLGLRNQLV
+696 SIIGQAGLGVENQLV
-711 AFSPSFDTSH
+711 AFSPSFDTSN
-721 AGISFAVSATYNG
+721 AGISFALSATYNG
-734 KDVPVNVIAADAE
+734 KDVDVNVIATDGE
-747 EASSAEFVQFE
+747 EAGGIEFVQFE
-758 SDGTPWEKF
+758 SDGSAWENF
-767 MSLSYSGETRE
+767 MTLPYSGKNNQY
-778 FDETKQTPPTP
+778 DPNKLVTPNPV
-789 ITVNNLTGERS
+789 TVADLSGERS
-800 LSGAGYKPE
+800 LKGAGYEPT
-809 EFVNGDVYGDKTFG
+809 EFVNGQVYGDQTFG
-823 PITSKI
+823 PINSHLGT
-829 GINTLDFGLSRDV
+829 NTLDFGLSRNV

-851 AGSQQA
+851 PGSQQA

-869 PESYGKAEHLIGKTV
+869 PESYGSAQHLIGKTTN
-884 KEDGTVYG
+884 DASGTIYG
-892 QPYLGNTKGDP
+892 QPYFGNTKGDP
-903 DFQNTKDDPSYWT
+903 DFQSTKDDPSYWT

-945 TYSVTSNGNA
+945 TYSVTSNGIA

-988 AEKRLVFGIMPDEGE
+988 AEKRMVFGIMPDEGE
-1003 SQLLDESTGI
+1003 SQLLDESTGFN
-1013 DKYEIRRASDTEFV
+1013 KYEIRRASDTEFV

-1039 ETVYAS
+1039 DTVYAS

-1072 YDFVFKNVPQLL
+1072 YDFIFKNVPQLL
-1084 DTSKDSAGVRL
+1084 DTSKDSSGVRL

-1164 QWATID
+1164 QWAEID

-1207 QEVIIKDANGKVL
+1207 QEVIIKDANGNVL
-1220 GTAVKVTNPYSNR
+1220 GTAVQVTNPYSNR

-1243 YDKSGNLVG
+1243 YDKSGNIVG

-1258 EGVDN
+1258 EGADN
-1263 KYLDPEDTPRITID
+1263 KYLDPEDTPRMTID

-1290 VVIRAW
+1290 IVVRGW
-1296 DSNRNS
+1296 DTNRNS
-1302 TGWEATVET
+1302 TGWEATEET
-1311 LIDALTNPGLT
+1311 LISALHNTGLT

-1371 RPTIPRTGTVQTV
+1371 KPTIPRTGTVQTV

-1389 EYPSTSVILDES
+1389 EYPASNVILDET

-1412 IRNNITFTTDL
+1412 TRNNITFTTDL

-1452 DTEIVIENEGT
+1452 GTEIVIENEGT

-1490 QQPDID
+1490 QQPDVD

-1537 VYDNDKDPS
+1537 VYDNDKDPN

-1560 VVVDNVAV
+1560 VVVDNAAV

-1593 VPINDANA
+1593 VPINAANA

-1668 VYTGEAVELK
+1668 IYTGEPVELK
-1678 TETVTDDAT
+1678 TETVADDAT
-1687 LSGVAGETIQYK
+1687 LSGVAGEKIQYK
-1699 TALDIAAFEAA
+1699 TAEDIAAFDKA

-1719 TRADAKFDSVDDTS
+1719 TPADAKFDSVDDTS

-1748 IEKDKDLQEQT
+1748 IEKEESLQKQT

-1765 YVDEDGNPVKD
+1765 YVDEAGNPVKD
-1776 SSGNPIPDHVET
+1776 SSGNPIPDHVEK

-1796 VDKTLAEDDPSR
+1796 VDKTLKEDDPSR

-1904 GTPVLGTDGQPVVST
+1904 GTPVLDADGKPVVST

-1934 GEVIEATFGEWTPAT
+1934 GEVIEATYGEWTPAT

-1957 LDLTDYVP
+1957 LDLKDYVP

-2008 PDTPITPNTPVPN
+2008 PETPVTPDTPVPN
-2021 DPKGRTYGELGLVE
+2021 DPKGRTYGELGLVEEVKRTIHYVYADGKTAAEDVVETVTFVRSVQIDAVTGDIIADTYTPWTTTNDTFPTVTSPEIAGYTPTKSDVKEQSVTAETADIVETIIYNTVARVVDPTDPTIPTNPDKPVTPDTPVPNDPKGRTYGDLGLVE

-2050 VLGTDGQP
+2050 VLGADGKP

-2067 TRTVQVDAVTGDII
+2067 TRTVQIDVETGDII
-2081 ADTYSAWTPATQ
+2081 ADTYSDWTPATQ
-2093 DFTAVK
+2093 NFTTVN
-2099 ALELPNF
+2099 ALKLDGYTPS
-2106 KSSVSEV
+2106 KSSVEKTNV
-2113 TKTGVVATDKDAEAT
+2113 TATDKDATET
-2128 IIYISTGTPVDPKD
+2128 IIYRTGVTVVDPKD

-2178 QVTRTVNH
+2178 
-2186 LYYDGTPVVDAD
+2186 
-2198 GNPVVTTET
+2198 
-2207 VTFVRSVQIDAV
+2207 
-2219 TGDII
+2219 
-2224 ANTYTAWTP
+2224 
-2233 NTQTFAEVP
+2233 
-2242 ALTKDDVA
+2242 
-2250 QLENYKPS
+2250 
-2258 VEKVGTET
+2258 
-2266 VTATDADKFAT
+2266 
-2277 IIYNA
+2277 
-2282 VNKVVDPKDPDNNPD
+2282 
-2297 TPTPETPIT
+2297 
-2306 PDTPYP
+2306 
-2312 NDPKGRTYGELG
+2312 
-2324 LVEEV
+2324 EV

-2338 DGTPVLGTDGKP
+2338 DGTPVLGADGKP

-2374 NTYTGWTPETQ
+2374 DTYSAWTPATQ
-2385 DFTTVK
+2385 NFTTVN
-2391 ALELAEFTP
+2391 ALVLDGYTASKS
-2400 SVSEVAKTGVTA
+2400 SVEKTNVTA
-2412 TDKDTE
+2412 TDKDTVE
-2418 ATIIYNAL
+2418 
-2426 SKTIDPTDPGTT
+2426 
-2438 PTPDTP
+2438 
-2444 VPNDPKGRT
+2444 
-2453 YGELG
+2453 
-2458 LIEEVTLTVNH
+2458 
-2469 VYADG
+2469 
-2474 SPVMKD
+2474 
-2480 GKPVVTTET
+2480 
-2489 LTFTRTVQI
+2489 
-2498 DSVTGD
+2498 
-2504 IIADTYSEW
+2504 
-2513 APATKD
+2513 
-2519 FTAVPAL
+2519 
-2526 TKDDVAELADY
+2526 
-2537 VPSTQSVTKT
+2537 
-2547 GVVAKDKDSEATI
+2547 TI
-2560 IYRTNVKVV
+2560 IYRT
-2569 DPKDPDNNPDT
+2569 
-2580 PTPETPVTPDMPVP
+2580 
-2594 NDPKGRTYG
+2594 
-2603 ELGLVEEVTLT
+2603 
-2614 VNHVY
+2614 
-2619 ADGTP
+2619 
-2624 VMKDGQPVVTTET
+2624 
-2637 LTFTRTVQVDAV
+2637 
-2649 TGDIIVDTYS
+2649 
-2659 AWSPA
+2659 
-2664 TQDFTA
+2664 
-2670 VPALTKDD
+2670 
-2678 VAELENYVP
+2678 
-2687 STQNVTK
+2687 
-2694 TGVVATDK
+2694 GVS
-2702 DTDVTIIYRT
+2702 
-2712 DVKVV
+2712 VV

-2815 DFKSVNAL
+2815 DFKTVNAL

-2896 LYADGSPVLD
+2896 LYADGTPVLD

-3334 YNATDLTEKVVYSP
+3334 YNAADLTEKVVYSP

-3490 TYVYKDG
+3490 TYRYADG
-3497 TPVLENGVAKVV
+3497 KPVLENGVAKVV

-3536 PQTLVAVDSP
+3536 PQTLEAVVSP

-3554 KATVGEET
+3554 KATVAEAT
-3562 VAYNAADLVEEVVYT
+3562 VAYNAADLAEEVVYT

-3608 DPNDPTKPGTETPTV
+3608 DPTDPTKPGTETPTV
-3623 PYIPGHTPVDPTDP
+3623 PYVPGHTPVDPTDP

-3647 DPTKGYVVPPVPT
+3647 DPTKG
-3660 NPGTDTPITY
+3660 
-3670 VPNVPAVPVDPDN
+3670 
-3683 DPKTPPAKPDDKVPN
+3683 
-3698 DPKDRTYGEL
+3698 
-3708 GLIENVTRTITY
+3708 
-3720 VYEDGTPVRNEDG
+3720 
-3733 TPKVTTQTVTF
+3733 
-3744 YRTALIDGVTGDV
+3744 
-3757 IKYGEWTAP
+3757 
-3766 QTLEEVVSP
+3766 
-3775 VIDKFLADKASVPAT
+3775 
-3790 TVAHDAADSTEKVVY
+3790 
-3805 SPLGSWV
+3805 
-3812 PELPNGEKPV
+3812 
-3822 DPSTN
+3822 
-3827 TPVDPIVYPN
+3827 
-3837 DPNDPTKPG
+3837 
-3846 TETPTVPYIPG
+3846 
-3857 HTPVDPTDPTKPLTP
+3857 
-3872 VDPED
+3872 
-3877 PTKGYVVPPV
+3877 
-3887 PTNPGTDTPIN
+3887 
-3898 YVPEE
+3898 
-3903 SKVVVRYVDEKGNDL
+3903 
-3918 VPSENIPGKVGDDYT
+3918 
-3933 TSGKVINGYI
+3933 
-3943 LEKVE
+3943 
-3948 GNPSGKIPS
+3948 
-3957 GGTTVT
+3957 
-3963 YVYKKI
+3963 
-3969 GSYVPV
+3969 
-3975 IPDGTTPSTPAT
+3975 
-3987 PTPYPNDPT
+3987 
-3996 DPTKPGTPGNT
+3996 
-4007 KPGTDVPTI
+4007 
-4016 PHVPGYVPVDPN
+4016 
-4028 GNPLKPIDPNDPT
+4028 
-4041 KGYEVPPVP
+4041 
-4050 SNPGDDT
+4050 
-4057 PINYVPEESK
+4057 
-4067 VVVRYVDEKGNNLVP
+4067 
-4082 SENIP
+4082 
-4087 GKVGDDYTTSGKVI
+4087 
-4101 NGYILEKV
+4101 
-4109 EGNPSGKIPS
+4109 
-4119 GGTTVTY
+4119 
-4126 VYKKLGSW
+4126 
-4134 VPNIPGQPT
+4134 
-4143 DPIVYPNDPTDPSKP
+4143 
-4158 GTDVPTIPHVPGYV
+4158 
-4172 PVDPNGNPLKPVDPT
+4172 
-4187 DPSKGYI
+4187 
-4194 APPVPSN
+4194 
-4201 PGTDTPINYVP
+4201 
-4212 VTPDTPAKPEEPAKP
+4212 
-4227 VAPAAPEQPR
+4227 
-4237 PATPVQQLPNTGEE
+4237 
-4251 SSAAGMIGATM
+4251 
-4262 LLGSFALTAK
+4262 
-4272 RRRKED
+4272 

>member
-39 LAVSGGEVAEATEVT
+39 LAVTGGEVAEATEVT

-59 ETSVVLENT
+59 ETSVVLET
-68 TESTVSETTPSTETV
+68 STESTVSETAPSTETV
-83 TEVATTEVASSE
+83 TEAATTETEVASTE
-95 AIAASTTVAT
+95 VVAASTTDASSAT
-105 TATAVEETATET
+105 TVEETATET
-117 AATTEAT
+117 STTPEVT
-124 ERTVSIAYIIQYV
+124 DRTASIPYIIQYV
-137 LEDGTVISATA
+137 TEDGTVITTTA
-148 ETTSVTTTDAVAKA
+148 VITSVTTQDAVAST

-168 NVPTGYELATGQVSA
+168 NVPTGYELAAGQASAVS
-183 LSQEVTEGASN
+183 QVVTEGASN
-194 TVTFKVVKKATST
+194 TVTFKVVKKVATPA
-207 TTTSSSTT
+207 SSSTT
-215 ETKTETSTS
+215 TPSSTTEAKTETSTS
-224 TSTETA
+224 TSSETAKTETSTA
-230 PTTSQDASVA
+230 SSETATASSQETSQDASVA

-265 TTDSDTTT
+265 TTDSDTAT
-273 LKVAAA
+273 LKAAAA

-293 DSAATLEQ
+293 DSATTLEQ

-328 IYVALA
+328 IEVRLA
-334 TTGDASTR
+334 VTTLNDPQ
-342 AEVMR
+342 
-347 TKVLYEPEKTV
+347 LTV
-358 VKSLISLTDEE
+358 VKNVQNLTNEE
-369 VKGIVQAVKNANGLT
+369 VSAIRQAVKNANPTLT
-384 EADNVKVVQ
+384 SKDTIDVVQ
-393 SSSSAAGG
+393 TASSGYAGR
-401 VTVEFN
+401 VTVYFN
-407 GDENN
+407 GNKDENEGS
-412 TATLLPIQTI
+412 ATIEATNVI
-422 ITEQAQKNAKEL
+422 IGTTGTKNADQLKE
-434 SKSLHWFNFST
+434 SINWFDFAT
-445 ASITYPDGTKVGPA
+445 ALIEYSDGTKVGALTGYDSGSGIPI
-459 DANGVRD
+459 RQ
-466 VTYTDGTT
+466 VTYTDGTI
-474 GKTTDTKW
+474 GSTTDAKFQQLGVTKYVNH
-482 INSGIAKYT
+482 IYYT
-491 VHRYYNGGTQNSG
+491 GGTANTNRL
-504 KKYEVLQKG
+504 YEVLQEG
-513 MKFTVPTEGVEGY
+513 MKFVVPTKVEGY
-526 ELTAEITNLAPKK
+526 ELTATVKNLGSKEVA
-539 VTQDPN
+539 TDPN
-545 NGQNAMFDYGEWTKE
+545 QLADGTSTNAMFEYGDWTAADVADYQARYTKYMAE
-560 DAAAMASKL
+560 LAANPGKESSLRQTAFTHYFVK
-569 EMKTYATD
+569 
-577 TVVTDD
+577 
-583 SKTLYDRNRK
+583 
-593 VIRTYKK
+593 
-600 GETIPAGTV
+600 
-609 HWEQGGNFRAIK
+609 
-621 VVTTRN
+621 VTTVKETNTATGATTTKTTATNAAGGTNNQVNTADMDAMNALTN
-627 PDGTTRTTAE
+627 PTTTTTVTTSGTTRTE
-637 SVVFDD
+637 
-643 QRSGNFVGSTTV
+643 TTV
-655 GNVTTTYKKVLQ
+655 RYKKVLR
-667 GSEEAYKHNYNEQR
+667 GSEGAYVQNINRYGSTEAEVILMDQDN
-681 DRQVDMLLVEPDGTW
+681 TW
-696 SILGQAGLGLRNQLV
+696 SYMREAGFRSNGLV
-711 AFSPSFDTSH
+711 AFGASVDTSNVGVTFELG
-721 AGISFAVSATYNG
+721 ASYFARPV
-734 KDVPVNVIAADAE
+734 DVNVIATDAE
-747 EASSAEFVQFE
+747 SAGTGEFVQFE
-758 SDGTPWEKF
+758 SNGTPWEEF
-767 MSLSYSGETRE
+767 MTIAATDGVKVPESITKDNLSGT
-778 FDETKQTPPTP
+778 
-789 ITVNNLTGERS
+789 RS
-800 LSGAGYKPE
+800 LGGAGYKPE
-809 EFVNGDVYGDKTFG
+809 QFTDVTNKTADIYGKQTFG
-823 PITSKI
+823 PVTSGESTGLAI
-829 GINTLDFGLSRDV
+829 GISENVSELSI
-842 SNLSVYIAS
+842 YIAS
-851 AGSQQA
+851 AGTQQA
-857 AFGFVIYDGGDA
+857 AIGFVVYDAGDA
-869 PESYGKAEHLIGKTV
+869 HPTYGTARHLIGDFTTIQNENGVNKQTIH
-884 KEDGTVYG
+884 T

-903 DFQNTKDDPSYWT
+903 DFQIVDKDKAYWT

-923 EHYEKKDMTAGM
+923 EKYTETVLQAG
-935 TIYDVKGQKG
+935 TTVTNAKGEQG
-945 TYSVTSNGNA
+945 TYTITANNNA
-955 VIIYDNGEQRAL
+955 VLTFADGSTKKLEQGEVIKTLNADGAEIVGVFNASTKSIGVGAL
-967 ENREELTL
+967 
-975 EVNGKKELGLYNR
+975 
-988 AEKRLVFGIMPDEGE
+988 PDEGE
-1003 SQLLDESTGI
+1003 NQLLNEDVSAEY
-1013 DKYEIRRASDTEFV
+1013 KIRRASDTQFV
-1027 LKSVEIHKGDNN
+1027 MEGIEAHLGQNN
-1039 ETVYAS
+1039 STAYIR
-1045 GWVDFNGN
+1045 GWVDFDGN
-1053 GKFDLNEQSE
+1053 GKFDLYEASD
-1063 VIEVNADGT
+1063 VVTVAADGT
-1072 YDFVFKNVPQLL
+1072 YNLVWNNVPQLL
-1084 DTSKDSAGVRL
+1084 DTSQDNAGVRI
-1095 RISRVKEEILTPTG
+1095 RIGLTEKEILTPTG
-1109 IASSGEVED
+1109 TASSGEVED

-1125 LPRGTENATSD
+1125 LPRGTENTTSD
-1136 VQDRNQHVDK
+1136 VQDRNQSITK
-1146 SVTEF
+1146 SVAEF
-1151 FSPRGKDE
+1151 FSPRGKE
-1159 SSGFQ
+1159 EPEFKK
-1164 QWATID
+1164 WAEID
-1170 LDVAPKIVVND
+1170 TNIAPKIVVND

-1188 ETGNVI
+1188 PTGKTV
-1194 NILDK
+1194 NI
-1199 TDSTVYRG
+1199 TDTDDNTVYIG
-1207 QEVIIKDANGKVL
+1207 QEVTIKDANGKVL
-1220 GTAVKVTNPYSNR
+1220 GTAVQVTNPYSNR

-1258 EGVDN
+1258 SGVDN
-1263 KYLDPEDTPRITID
+1263 NYIQGYGAPSISID

-1290 VVIRAW
+1290 VVVRGW
-1296 DSNRNS
+1296 DTNGNS
-1302 TGWEATVET
+1302 TGWEATLET
-1311 LIDALTNPGLT
+1311 ILAALGANPNLTEDEIYDLPESEIVNPNLT
-1322 PQDNIIKNVNAY
+1322 PQDMIRKNVNTY
-1334 VNEVQSMDST
+1334 VNEVLSMDST

-1371 RPTIPRTGTVQTV
+1371 KPTIPRTGTVQTV

-1389 EYPSTSVILDES
+1389 EYPASNVILDES

-1412 IRNNITFTTDL
+1412 TSNNITFTTDL

-1490 QQPDID
+1490 QQPDVD
-1496 YNDVVEDDYVTLDYG
+1496 YNDVVEDDPVTYDYG

-1546 NNATTPVSSFDESV
+1546 NNASTPLTSFDESV
-1560 VVVDNVAV
+1560 IVVDNEAI
-1568 TKAQTL
+1568 TKSETL
-1574 TFKREISLDASGN
+1574 TFKRVVSMDADGN
-1587 LVLSDW
+1587 INLSDW
-1593 VPINDANA
+1593 EPINDANA
-1601 SFEEVTSPTIP
+1601 TFGDVISPTIP
-1612 GYTANVIPVEHRA
+1612 GYTAYVIPVEHRA

-1633 FTPDATTVTSDDT
+1633 FTPDPTTVTSDDK

-1668 VYTGEAVELK
+1668 IYTGKPVALK
-1678 TETVTDDAT
+1678 TETVNNDAT
-1687 LSGVAGETIQYK
+1687 LSGSAGEKIQYL
-1699 TALDIAAFEAA
+1699 TAKNIAAYEAA
-1710 GYQLVYDEF
+1710 GYKLVYDEF
-1719 TRADAKFDSVDDTS
+1719 TNSEPQFDAVDDASSTD
-1733 ATNPSQVYNVYFTHK
+1733 PSQVYNVYFTHK
-1748 IEKDKDLQEQT
+1748 IEKEESLQKQT

-1765 YVDEDGNPVKD
+1765 YVDEAGNPVKD
-1776 SSGNPIPDHVET
+1776 SSGNPIPDHVEK

-1796 VDKTLAEDDPSR
+1796 VDKTLKEDDPSR

-1823 VVSPEVPGYTTPN
+1823 VVSPEVPDYTTPN
-1836 KIVEGSAAID
+1836 KIVEGSVAID
-1846 PEGEDQTVIVVYKPI
+1846 PESEDQTVIVVYKPI

-1904 GTPVLGTDGQPVVST
+1904 GTPVLDADGKPVVST

-1934 GEVIEATFGEWTPAT
+1934 GEVIEATYGEWTPAT

-2008 PDTPITPNTPVPN
+2008 PTDPVKPTDPVPNDPKGRTYGELGLVEEVKRTIHYVYADGKTAAEDVVETVTFVRSVQIDAVTGDIIADTYTPWTTTNDTFPTVTSPEIAGYTPTKSDVKEQTVTAETADIVETIIYNTVARVVDPTDPTIPTNPDKPVTPDTPVPN
-2021 DPKGRTYGELGLVE
+2021 DPKGRTYGDLGLVE

-2050 VLGTDGQP
+2050 VLGADGKP

-2067 TRTVQVDAVTGDII
+2067 TRTVQIDVETGDII
-2081 ADTYSAWTPATQ
+2081 ADTYSDWTPATQ
-2093 DFTAVK
+2093 NFTTVN
-2099 ALELPNF
+2099 ALKLDGYTPS
-2106 KSSVSEV
+2106 KSSVEKTNV
-2113 TKTGVVATDKDAEAT
+2113 TATDKDATET
-2128 IIYISTGTPVDPKD
+2128 IIYRTGVTVIDPKD

-2178 QVTRTVNH
+2178 
-2186 LYYDGTPVVDAD
+2186 
-2198 GNPVVTTET
+2198 
-2207 VTFVRSVQIDAV
+2207 
-2219 TGDII
+2219 
-2224 ANTYTAWTP
+2224 
-2233 NTQTFAEVP
+2233 
-2242 ALTKDDVA
+2242 
-2250 QLENYKPS
+2250 
-2258 VEKVGTET
+2258 
-2266 VTATDADKFAT
+2266 
-2277 IIYNA
+2277 
-2282 VNKVVDPKDPDNNPD
+2282 
-2297 TPTPETPIT
+2297 
-2306 PDTPYP
+2306 
-2312 NDPKGRTYGELG
+2312 
-2324 LVEEV
+2324 EV

-2338 DGTPVLGTDGKP
+2338 DGTPVLGADGKP

-2374 NTYTGWTPETQ
+2374 DTYSAWTPATQ
-2385 DFTTVK
+2385 NFTTVN
-2391 ALELAEFTP
+2391 ALVLDGYTASKS
-2400 SVSEVAKTGVTA
+2400 SVEKTNVTA
-2412 TDKDTE
+2412 TDKDTVE
-2418 ATIIYNAL
+2418 
-2426 SKTIDPTDPGTT
+2426 
-2438 PTPDTP
+2438 
-2444 VPNDPKGRT
+2444 
-2453 YGELG
+2453 
-2458 LIEEVTLTVNH
+2458 
-2469 VYADG
+2469 
-2474 SPVMKD
+2474 
-2480 GKPVVTTET
+2480 
-2489 LTFTRTVQI
+2489 
-2498 DSVTGD
+2498 
-2504 IIADTYSEW
+2504 
-2513 APATKD
+2513 
-2519 FTAVPAL
+2519 
-2526 TKDDVAELADY
+2526 
-2537 VPSTQSVTKT
+2537 
-2547 GVVAKDKDSEATI
+2547 TI
-2560 IYRTNVKVV
+2560 IYRT
-2569 DPKDPDNNPDT
+2569 
-2580 PTPETPVTPDMPVP
+2580 
-2594 NDPKGRTYG
+2594 
-2603 ELGLVEEVTLT
+2603 
-2614 VNHVY
+2614 
-2619 ADGTP
+2619 
-2624 VMKDGQPVVTTET
+2624 
-2637 LTFTRTVQVDAV
+2637 
-2649 TGDIIVDTYS
+2649 
-2659 AWSPA
+2659 
-2664 TQDFTA
+2664 
-2670 VPALTKDD
+2670 
-2678 VAELENYVP
+2678 
-2687 STQNVTK
+2687 
-2694 TGVVATDK
+2694 GVS
-2702 DTDVTIIYRT
+2702 
-2712 DVKVV
+2712 VV

-2815 DFKSVNAL
+2815 DFTTVNAL

-2853 RDNVDVVDPKDPVT
+2853 RDNVDVVDPKDSVT

-3113 VETVIYVD
+3113 VETVIYVN

-3308 TLVAVDSP
+3308 KLVAVDSP

-3334 YNATDLTEKVVYSP
+3334 YNAADLTEKVVYSP

-3400 PVDPT
+3400 PVDPS

-3449 DPDNNPNTPNT
+3449 DPDNNPTTPNT

-3490 TYVYKDG
+3490 TYRYADG
-3497 TPVLENGVAKVV
+3497 KPVLENGVAKVV

-3536 PQTLVAVDSP
+3536 PQTLVAVVSP

-3554 KATVGEET
+3554 KATVAEAT
-3562 VAYNAADLVEEVVYT
+3562 VAYNAADLAEEVVYT

-3647 DPTKGYVVPPVPT
+3647 DPTKGYVVPPVPSK
-3660 NPGTDTPITY
+3660 PGEDTPITY
-3670 VPNVPAVPVDPDN
+3670 VPNIPAVPADPDG
-3683 DPKTPPAKPDDKVPN
+3683 DPNTPPANPDDKVPN

-3708 GLIENVTRTITY
+3708 GLIESVTRTITY
-3720 VYEDGTPVRNEDG
+3720 VYEDGTPVLVDGSGNVLPKDSTTG
-3733 TPKVTTQTVTF
+3733 TPKVATQTVNF

-3757 IKYGEWTAP
+3757 IKYGEWTSP

-3775 VIDKFLADKASVPAT
+3775 VVKGFVADKSSVAST
-3790 TVAHDAADSTEKVVY
+3790 TVAHDAADATEKVVY
-3805 SPLGSWV
+3805 SKLGSYV
-3812 PELPNGEKPV
+3812 PVIPDGTT
-3822 DPSTN
+3822 PSTPA
-3827 TPVDPIVYPN
+3827 TPTPYPN
-3837 DPNDPTKPG
+3837 
-3846 TETPTVPYIPG
+3846 
-3857 HTPVDPTDPTKPLTP
+3857 DPTDPTKPGTPGNTKPGTDVPTVPHVPGHVP
-3872 VDPED
+3872 VDPNGNPLKPIDPND
-3877 PTKGYVVPPV
+3877 PTKGYEVPPV
-3887 PTNPGTDTPIN
+3887 PSNPGTDTPIN

-3903 SKVVVRYVDEKGNDL
+3903 SKVVVRYVDENGNDL

-3969 GSYVPV
+3969 GSFVPV

-4016 PHVPGYVPVDPN
+4016 PHVPGHVPVDPN

-4041 KGYEVPPVP
+4041 KGYE
-4050 SNPGDDT
+4050 
-4057 PINYVPEESK
+4057 
-4067 VVVRYVDEKGNNLVP
+4067 
-4082 SENIP
+4082 
-4087 GKVGDDYTTSGKVI
+4087 
-4101 NGYILEKV
+4101 
-4109 EGNPSGKIPS
+4109 
-4119 GGTTVTY
+4119 
-4126 VYKKLGSW
+4126 
-4134 VPNIPGQPT
+4134 
-4143 DPIVYPNDPTDPSKP
+4143 
-4158 GTDVPTIPHVPGYV
+4158 
-4172 PVDPNGNPLKPVDPT
+4172 
-4187 DPSKGYI
+4187 
-4194 APPVPSN
+4194 
-4201 PGTDTPINYVP
+4201 
-4212 VTPDTPAKPEEPAKP
+4212 
-4227 VAPAAPEQPR
+4227 
-4237 PATPVQQLPNTGEE
+4237 
-4251 SSAAGMIGATM
+4251 
-4262 LLGSFALTAK
+4262 
-4272 RRRKED
+4272 

>member
-39 LAVSGGEVAEATEVT
+39 LAVTGGEVAEATEVT

-59 ETSVVLENT
+59 ETSVVLET
-68 TESTVSETTPSTETV
+68 STESTVSETAPSTETV
-83 TEVATTEVASSE
+83 TEAATTETEVASTE
-95 AIAASTTVAT
+95 AVAASTTDASSAT
-105 TATAVEETATET
+105 TVEETATET
-117 AATTEAT
+117 STTPEVT
-124 ERTVSIAYIIQYV
+124 DRTASIPYIIQYV
-137 LEDGTVISATA
+137 TEDGTVITATA
-148 ETTSVTTTDAVAKA
+148 VITSVTTQDAVAST

-168 NVPTGYELATGQVSA
+168 NVPTGYELAAGQASAVS
-183 LSQEVTEGASN
+183 QVVTEGASN
-194 TVTFKVVKKATST
+194 TVTFKVVKKVATPA
-207 TTTSSSTT
+207 SSSTT
-215 ETKTETSTS
+215 TPSSTTEAKTETSTS
-224 TSTETA
+224 TSSETAKTETTTA
-230 PTTSQDASVA
+230 SSETATASSQETSQDASVA

-250 SEAAVLSSEAERIAT
+250 SEAAVLTNEADRIAT
-265 TTDSDTTT
+265 TTDSDTAT
-273 LKVAAA
+273 LKAAAA

-328 IYVALA
+328 IYVNLA

-358 VKSLISLTDEE
+358 VKNLATLSDEE
-369 VKGIVQAVKNANGLT
+369 VRSIVQFVKNANGLT
-384 EADNVKVVQ
+384 EDDVVEVQ
-393 SSSSAAGG
+393 KSIYSESGSKIAAAAGA
-401 VTVEFN
+401 VTVYFN
-407 GDENN
+407 GDRSNS
-412 TATLLPIQTI
+412 ATLQTNQTI
-422 ITEQAQKNAKEL
+422 IGAQATKNAEEL
-434 SKSLHWFNFST
+434 SKSINWFNFST

-459 DANGVRD
+459 DANGVRH
-466 VTYTDGTT
+466 VTYTDGST
-474 GKTTDTKW
+474 GKTTDAKW
-482 INSGIAKYT
+482 QNSGIARYV
-491 VHRYYNGGTQNSG
+491 VHRYYGGGTQNQG
-504 KKYEVLQKG
+504 KLYEVLQIG
-513 MKFTVPTEGVEGY
+513 MKFNVPTAVDGY
-526 ELTAEITNLAPKK
+526 ELTAVVTNLAPKE
-539 VTQDPN
+539 VATDPN
-545 NGQNAMFDYGEWTKE
+545 NGQNALFNYGYWTATDAQNLTKE
-560 DAAAMASKL
+560 YDA
-569 EMKTYATD
+569 TT
-577 TVVTDD
+577 
-583 SKTLYDRNRK
+583 
-593 VIRTYKK
+593 
-600 GETIPAGTV
+600 
-609 HWEQGGNFRAIK
+609 GNQRGDFRAIK
-621 VVTTRN
+621 VVETTVN
-627 PDGTTRTTAE
+627 GVTTTVA
-637 SVVFDD
+637 SSMSDAD
-643 QRSGNFVGSTTV
+643 LRSGNFVGSTTV
-655 GNVTTTYKKVLQ
+655 GNVTTKYIKVLDTSVN
-667 GSEEAYKHNYNEQR
+667 GYINNYNEGR
-681 DRQVDMLLVEPDGTW
+681 NGQVDV
-696 SILGQAGLGLRNQLV
+696 ILIDQDKTYSAMQGAGLDVKDGLV
-711 AFSPSFDTSH
+711 AFSPSFDTSNV
-721 AGISFAVSATYNG
+721 GVSFALSAKYAG
-734 KDVPVNVIAADAE
+734 KSVAVNVIATDAE
-747 EASSAEFVQFE
+747 EAGPFEFVQFE
-758 SDGTPWEKF
+758 SDGTPWENF
-767 MSLSYSGETRE
+767 MTIADTSINTGSNPRAI
-778 FDETKQTPPTP
+778 PTP
-789 ITVNNLTGERS
+789 IGANTLSHVRS
-800 LSGAGYKPE
+800 LGGAGYKPS
-809 EFVNGDVYGDKTFG
+809 EFLDDKVYGDSTYG
-823 PITSKI
+823 PITSSRAYSA
-829 GINTLDFGLSRDV
+829 LDVGLSRNV
-842 SNLSVYIAS
+842 SNFSIYIAS
-851 AGSQQA
+851 PGAQQA
-857 AFGFVIYDGGDA
+857 AFGFVIYDEGDA
-869 PESYGKAEHLIGKTV
+869 PVSYGSAQHLLGKIEETD
-884 KEDGTVYG
+884 EDGNVTIYG
-892 QPYLGNTKGDP
+892 QPYFGNTKADP
-903 DFQNTKDDPSYWT
+903 DFQTTERDQAYWT

-923 EHYEKKDMTAGM
+923 EEYTMSELAPNSV
-935 TIYDVKGQKG
+935 IYDAKGKEG
-945 TYSVTSNGNA
+945 VYTITPDGKA
-955 VIIYDNGEQRAL
+955 VITYPDGTTLAL
-967 ENREELTL
+967 KNNVEISTII
-975 EVNGKKELGLYNR
+975 NGKKEVGLYNVAER
-988 AEKRLVFGIMPDEGE
+988 AIALGVMPDEGE
-1003 SQLLDESTGI
+1003 TQLLNANGADE
-1013 DKYEIRRASDTEFV
+1013 KYEIRRASDTEFV
-1027 LKSVEIHKGDNN
+1027 LKNVEIHKGENN
-1039 ETVYAS
+1039 DTVYAS
-1045 GWVDFNGN
+1045 GWVDFDGN
-1053 GKFDLNEQSE
+1053 GKFDQYEQSE
-1063 VIEVNADGT
+1063 VITVNADGT
-1072 YDFVFKNVPQLL
+1072 YDFHFNNVPQLL
-1084 DTSKDSAGVRL
+1084 DTSQDFAGVRL
-1095 RISRVKEEILTPTG
+1095 RISRTKEEILTPTG
-1109 IASSGEVED
+1109 VASSGEVED

-1136 VQDRNQHVDK
+1136 VQDRNQSISK
-1146 SVTEF
+1146 SIAEF

-1159 SSGFQ
+1159 DSGFKE
-1164 QWATID
+1164 WAVIDTTI
-1170 LDVAPKIVVND
+1170 APKIVVND

-1188 ETGNVI
+1188 QTGKFV
-1194 NILDK
+1194 NI
-1199 TDSTVYRG
+1199 TDEAGTTVYSG
-1207 QEVIIKDANGKVL
+1207 QEVTIKDANGKVL
-1220 GTAVKVTNPYSNR
+1220 GTAVQVTNPYSNR

-1258 EGVDN
+1258 LGLDN
-1263 KYLDPEDTPRITID
+1263 KYIEGYGTPTISID

-1290 VVIRAW
+1290 IVVRGW
-1296 DSNRNS
+1296 DSNGNS
-1302 TGWEATVET
+1302 TGWEATDQT
-1311 LIDALTNPGLT
+1311 LESVLGIDPNLTEDEIYDLPESEIKSHLS
-1322 PQDNIIKNVNAY
+1322 PQDTIRKNVNTD
-1334 VNEVQSMDST
+1334 VNDVKSMDST

-1360 SRDVQGKTQTG
+1360 SRDVQGETQTG
-1371 RPTIPRTGTVQTV
+1371 TPTIPRTGTVQTV

-1389 EYPSTSVILDES
+1389 EYPASNVILDES

-1412 IRNNITFTTDL
+1412 TRNNITFTTNL
-1423 MDVVL
+1423 MDEVL
-1428 PDATHLDPVTGAVTK
+1428 PDAKHVDPVTGAVTT
-1443 VPRKYTKVT
+1443 VARKYTKVT
-1452 DTEIVIENEGT
+1452 ETEIVIENEGT
-1463 YTLNPSTLEV
+1463 YTLNQSTLEV

-1480 FVGVGTGVDV
+1480 FVGTGTGVEI
-1490 QQPDID
+1490 QQPDVD
-1496 YNDVVEDDYVTLDYG
+1496 YNDVVEDDPVTLAYG
-1511 TDYGRARYTP
+1511 TDYGRALYTP

-1546 NNATTPVSSFDESV
+1546 NNANTPVSSFDESV

-1568 TKAQTL
+1568 TKSQTL

-1678 TETVTDDAT
+1678 TETVADDAT
-1687 LSGVAGETIQYK
+1687 LSGVAGEKIQYK
-1699 TALDIAAFEAA
+1699 TAEDIAAFEKA
-1710 GYQLVYDEF
+1710 GYQLIHDEF
-1719 TRADAKFDSVDDTS
+1719 TPADAKFDSVDDTS

-1748 IEKDKDLQEQT
+1748 IEKAKDLQTET

-1765 YVDEDGNPVKD
+1765 YVDEAGNPVKD
-1776 SSGNPIPDHVET
+1776 SSGNPIPDHVEN

-1796 VDKTLAEDDPSR
+1796 VDKTLKEDDPSR

-1904 GTPVLGTDGQPVVST
+1904 GTPVLDADGKPVVST

-1934 GEVIEATFGEWTPAT
+1934 GEVIEATYGEWTPAT

-1957 LDLTDYVP
+1957 LDLKDYVP

-2008 PDTPITPNTPVPN
+2008 PTDPVKPTDPVPNDPKGRTYGELGLVEEVKRTIHYVYADGKTAAEDVVETVTFVRSVQIDAVTGDIIADTYTPWTTTNDTFPTVTSPEIAGYTPTKSDVKEQTVTAETADIVETIIYNTVARVVDPTDPTIPTNPDKPVTPDTPVPN
-2021 DPKGRTYGELGLVE
+2021 DPKGRTYGDLGLVE

-2050 VLGTDGQP
+2050 VLGADGKP
-2058 VVSEETLTF
+2058 VVSEETLTY
-2067 TRTVQVDAVTGDII
+2067 TRTVQIDVETGDII
-2081 ADTYSAWTPATQ
+2081 ADTYSDWTPATQ
-2093 DFTAVK
+2093 NFTTVN
-2099 ALELPNF
+2099 ALELDGYTPS
-2106 KSSVSEV
+2106 KSSVEKTNV
-2113 TKTGVVATDKDAEAT
+2113 TATDKDATET
-2128 IIYISTGTPVDPKD
+2128 IIYRTGVKVVDPKD

-2178 QVTRTVNH
+2178 
-2186 LYYDGTPVVDAD
+2186 
-2198 GNPVVTTET
+2198 
-2207 VTFVRSVQIDAV
+2207 
-2219 TGDII
+2219 
-2224 ANTYTAWTP
+2224 
-2233 NTQTFAEVP
+2233 
-2242 ALTKDDVA
+2242 
-2250 QLENYKPS
+2250 
-2258 VEKVGTET
+2258 
-2266 VTATDADKFAT
+2266 
-2277 IIYNA
+2277 
-2282 VNKVVDPKDPDNNPD
+2282 
-2297 TPTPETPIT
+2297 
-2306 PDTPYP
+2306 
-2312 NDPKGRTYGELG
+2312 
-2324 LVEEV
+2324 EV

-2338 DGTPVLGTDGKP
+2338 DGTPVLGVDGKP

-2374 NTYTGWTPETQ
+2374 DTYSAWAPATQ
-2385 DFTTVK
+2385 DFKTVN
-2391 ALELAEFTP
+2391 ALALDGYTASKS
-2400 SVSEVAKTGVTA
+2400 SVEKTNVTA
-2412 TDKDTE
+2412 TDKDTVE
-2418 ATIIYNAL
+2418 
-2426 SKTIDPTDPGTT
+2426 
-2438 PTPDTP
+2438 
-2444 VPNDPKGRT
+2444 
-2453 YGELG
+2453 
-2458 LIEEVTLTVNH
+2458 
-2469 VYADG
+2469 
-2474 SPVMKD
+2474 
-2480 GKPVVTTET
+2480 
-2489 LTFTRTVQI
+2489 
-2498 DSVTGD
+2498 
-2504 IIADTYSEW
+2504 
-2513 APATKD
+2513 
-2519 FTAVPAL
+2519 
-2526 TKDDVAELADY
+2526 
-2537 VPSTQSVTKT
+2537 
-2547 GVVAKDKDSEATI
+2547 TI
-2560 IYRTNVKVV
+2560 IYRT
-2569 DPKDPDNNPDT
+2569 
-2580 PTPETPVTPDMPVP
+2580 
-2594 NDPKGRTYG
+2594 
-2603 ELGLVEEVTLT
+2603 
-2614 VNHVY
+2614 
-2619 ADGTP
+2619 
-2624 VMKDGQPVVTTET
+2624 
-2637 LTFTRTVQVDAV
+2637 
-2649 TGDIIVDTYS
+2649 
-2659 AWSPA
+2659 
-2664 TQDFTA
+2664 
-2670 VPALTKDD
+2670 
-2678 VAELENYVP
+2678 
-2687 STQNVTK
+2687 
-2694 TGVVATDK
+2694 GVS
-2702 DTDVTIIYRT
+2702 
-2712 DVKVV
+2712 VV

-2815 DFKSVNAL
+2815 DFTTVNAL

-2846 ITATIVY
+2846 IAATIVY
-2853 RDNVDVVDPKDPVT
+2853 RENVDVVDPKDPVT

-2896 LYADGSPVLD
+2896 LYTDGTPVLD
-2906 ADGKPVVTEQTL
+2906 ADGKPVVTEETL

-2940 WTPATQTFAEVSALT
+2940 WTPATQTFAEVPALT

-3224 PNTPDTPAKP
+3224 PNTPDTPANP

-3334 YNATDLTEKVVYSP
+3334 YNAADLTEKVVYSP

-3449 DPDNNPNTPNT
+3449 DPDNNPTTPNT

-3490 TYVYKDG
+3490 TYRYADG
-3497 TPVLENGVAKVV
+3497 KPVLENGVAKVV

-3536 PQTLVAVDSP
+3536 PQTLVAVVSP

-3554 KATVGEET
+3554 KATVAEAT
-3562 VAYNAADLVEEVVYT
+3562 VAYNAADLAEEVVYT

-3608 DPNDPTKPGTETPTV
+3608 DPTDPTKPGTETPTV

-3647 DPTKGYVVPPVPT
+3647 DPTKGYVVPPVPSK
-3660 NPGTDTPITY
+3660 PGEDTPITY
-3670 VPNVPAVPVDPDN
+3670 VPNIPAVPADPDG
-3683 DPKTPPAKPDDKVPN
+3683 DPNTPPAKPDDKVPN

-3720 VYEDGTPVRNEDG
+3720 VYEDGTPVLNEDG

-3744 YRTALIDGVTGDV
+3744 YRTALIDGVTGEV

-3775 VIDKFLADKASVPAT
+3775 VVSGYVADKSSVPAT
-3790 TVAHDAADSTEKVVY
+3790 TVAHDAADATEKVVY
-3805 SPLGSWV
+3805 SKLGSYV
-3812 PELPNGEKPV
+3812 PVIPDGTT
-3822 DPSTN
+3822 PSTPA
-3827 TPVDPIVYPN
+3827 TPTPYPN
-3837 DPNDPTKPG
+3837 
-3846 TETPTVPYIPG
+3846 
-3857 HTPVDPTDPTKPLTP
+3857 DPTDPTKPGTPGNTKPGTDVPTVPHVPGHVP
-3872 VDPED
+3872 VDPNGNPLKPIDPND
-3877 PTKGYVVPPV
+3877 PTKGYEVPPV
-3887 PTNPGTDTPIN
+3887 PSNPGTDTPIN

-3903 SKVVVRYVDEKGNDL
+3903 SKVVVRYVDENGNDL

-3969 GSYVPV
+3969 GSFVPV

-4016 PHVPGYVPVDPN
+4016 PHVPGHVPVDPN

-4050 SNPGDDT
+4050 SNPGTDT

-4067 VVVRYVDEKGNNLVP
+4067 VVVRYVDENGNDLVP

-4109 EGNPSGKIPS
+4109 DGNPSGKIPS

-4172 PVDPNGNPLKPVDPT
+4172 PVDPNGEPLKPLDPN

-4212 VTPDTPAKPEEPAKP
+4212 VTPTTPTTPTKPVTPTEPVSSTPEKPVTPEEPAKP
-4227 VAPAAPEQPR
+4227 TPPAQPVTPAKPAVVEKVASPAQA
-4237 PATPVQQLPNTGEE
+4237 QLPNTGED
-4251 SSAAGMIGATM
+4251 SSAVAGMIGATM

>member
-39 LAVSGGEVAEATEVT
+39 LAVTGGEVAEATEVT

-59 ETSVVLENT
+59 ETSVVLET
-68 TESTVSETTPSTETV
+68 STESTVSETAPSTETV
-83 TEVATTEVASSE
+83 TEAATTETEVASTE
-95 AIAASTTVAT
+95 AVAASTTDASSAT
-105 TATAVEETATET
+105 TVEATATET
-117 AATTEAT
+117 ETSTTPEVT
-124 ERTVSIAYIIQYV
+124 DRTASIPYIIQYV
-137 LEDGTVISATA
+137 TEDGTVITATA
-148 ETTSVTTTDAVAKA
+148 VITSVTTQDAVAST

-168 NVPTGYELATGQVSA
+168 NVPTGYELAAGQASAVS
-183 LSQEVTEGASN
+183 QVVTEGASN
-194 TVTFKVVKKATST
+194 TVTFKVVKKVATPA
-207 TTTSSSTT
+207 SSSTT
-215 ETKTETSTS
+215 TPSSTTEAKTETSTS
-224 TSTETA
+224 TSSETAKTETTTA
-230 PTTSQDASVA
+230 SSETATASSQETSQDASVA

-250 SEAAVLSSEAERIAT
+250 SEAAVLSNEADRIAT

-273 LKVAAA
+273 LKAAAA
-279 ATKLTVTEATATLN
+279 ATKLTVTEATTTLG
-293 DSAATLEQ
+293 DSAASLEQ
-301 VNAQIDAIRTNVEAL
+301 VNAQIDAVRSNVEAL

-328 IYVALA
+328 IQVNLALSSLVIP
-334 TTGDASTR
+334 T
-342 AEVMR
+342 
-347 TKVLYEPEKTV
+347 KTV
-358 VKSLISLTDEE
+358 VQNVLKLTDEE
-369 VKGIVQAVKNANGLT
+369 VAAIKQAVKSANPGIT
-384 EADNVKVVQ
+384 SADTIVVKQVVGPEGGY
-393 SSSSAAGG
+393 AGG
-401 VTVEFN
+401 VTVYFE
-407 GDENN
+407 GD
-412 TATLLPIQTI
+412 ATSN
-422 ITEQAQKNAKEL
+422 KG
-434 SKSLHWFNFST
+434 T
-445 ASITYPDGTKVGPA
+445 ASLASTDVIIGSTGTKNKERLKETINWFDFAAASIMYSDGTRVGPLTGY
-459 DANGVRD
+459 DSGSGIPIRQ

-474 GKTTDTKW
+474 GLTTDSRFQGLGLTKYKTH
-482 INSGIAKYT
+482 I
-491 VHRYYNGGTQNSG
+491 YYGGGEANNAR
-504 KKYEVLQKG
+504 KYEVLQEG
-513 MKFTVPTEGVEGY
+513 MTFTVPTKVDGY
-526 ELTAEITNLAPKK
+526 VLTATVDNLGSKE
-539 VTQDPN
+539 VTKDPN
-545 NGQNAMFDYGEWTKE
+545 QLADGTSTNAMFDYGDWTAE
-560 DAAAMASKL
+560 DAREL
-569 EMKTYATD
+569 VENY
-577 TVVTDD
+577 D
-583 SKTLYDRNRK
+583 STTGK
-593 VIRTYKK
+593 
-600 GETIPAGTV
+600 
-609 HWEQGGNFRAIK
+609 QGGYFRAIK
-621 VVTTRN
+621 VVTTTN
-627 PDGTTRTTAE
+627 PDGSQTVVASTITE
-637 SVVFDD
+637 SEM
-643 QRSGNFVGSTTV
+643 RSGNFIGSTTV
-655 GNVTTTYKKVLQ
+655 GNVTTTYKKVFQ
-667 GSEEAYKHNYNEQR
+667 SSVEAYVKQINREGSTKADVILMDQDSR
-681 DRQVDMLLVEPDGTW
+681 W
-696 SILGQAGLGLRNQLV
+696 SYMKTAGFESNGLV
-711 AFSPSFDTSH
+711 AFGASVDTSNVGVTFSL
-721 AGISFAVSATYNG
+721 AAFYNG
-734 KDVPVNVIAADAE
+734 QPVAVNVIATDAE
-747 EASSAEFVQFE
+747 TANPMEFVQFE
-758 SDGTPWEKF
+758 SDGTAWEEF
-767 MSLSYSGETRE
+767 MTIAATDGIAVPVTNTKYTYKENGEIKTYRTLSEVNSLG
-778 FDETKQTPPTP
+778 
-789 ITVNNLTGERS
+789 
-800 LSGAGYKPE
+800 GAGYDPA
-809 EFVNGDVYGDKTFG
+809 EFTDATSATTDIYGKQTFG
-823 PITSKI
+823 PVTSGSNSGLAV
-829 GINTLDFGLSRDV
+829 GISENV
-842 SNLSVYIAS
+842 SKLTINIAS
-851 AGSQQA
+851 AGTQQA
-857 AFGFVIYDGGDA
+857 AIGFVVYDAGDA
-869 PESYGKAEHLIGKTV
+869 PTSYGSARHMIGDFTTV
-884 KEDGTVYG
+884 EVVDGVTKQTIHT
-892 QPYLGNTKGDP
+892 QPYLGSTQADA
-903 DFQNTKDDPSYWT
+903 DFQTIEKDKAYWT

-923 EHYEKKDMTAGM
+923 EKYAETALQTG
-935 TIYDVKGQKG
+935 TTVTNAEGKTG
-945 TYSVTSNGNA
+945 TYSVTANNNA
-955 VIIYDNGEQRAL
+955 ILTFEDGTTQALKQSEVITIEG
-967 ENREELTL
+967 
-975 EVNGKKELGLYNR
+975 VNGTQITGIYN
-988 AEKRLVFGIMPDEGE
+988 ATTKAIGVGSLPDEGE
-1003 SQLLDESTGI
+1003 NQLLDEKVST
-1013 DKYEIRRASDTEFV
+1013 KYNIRRASDTQFV
-1027 LKSVEIHKGDNN
+1027 MEGVEAHLGQNN
-1039 ETVYAS
+1039 DTAYIR

-1053 GKFDLNEQSE
+1053 GQFDLNEASD
-1063 VIEVNADGT
+1063 VVTVAADGT
-1072 YDFVFKNVPQLL
+1072 YNLVWNHVPQLL
-1084 DTSKDSAGVRL
+1084 DTSQDSAGVRI
-1095 RISRVKEEILTPTG
+1095 RIGLTETEILTPTG

-1118 FQAHVTH
+1118 FQAFVTH

-1136 VQDRNQHVDK
+1136 VQDRNQSISK
-1146 SVTEF
+1146 SIAEF
-1151 FSPRGKDE
+1151 FSPRGKEEPD
-1159 SSGFQ
+1159 FKK
-1164 QWATID
+1164 WAEID
-1170 LDVAPKIVVND
+1170 TNIAPKIVVND

-1188 ETGNVI
+1188 QTGKFVNV
-1194 NILDK
+1194 
-1199 TDSTVYRG
+1199 TDTSDTTVYSG
-1207 QEVIIKDANGKVL
+1207 QEVIIKDANGNVL
-1220 GTAVKVTNPYSNR
+1220 GTAVQVTNPYSNR

-1243 YDKSGNLVG
+1243 YDTAGNLVG

-1258 EGVDN
+1258 LGIDN
-1263 KYLDPEDTPRITID
+1263 KYIEGYGTPTISID
-1277 FDPAPGFVGEANG
+1277 FDPAPGFVGDANG
-1290 VVIRAW
+1290 IVVRGW
-1296 DSNRNS
+1296 DTNGNS
-1302 TGWEATVET
+1302 TGWEATAET
-1311 LIDALTNPGLT
+1311 RESVYNYDRDLSEDEIDELPESELTTNLS
-1322 PQDNIIKNVNAY
+1322 PQDIITKNVNTY
-1334 VNEVQSMDST
+1334 VNNVESMDST

-1371 RPTIPRTGTVQTV
+1371 TPTIPRTGTVQTI

-1389 EYPSTSVILDES
+1389 EYPASNVILDET

-1412 IRNNITFTTDL
+1412 TVNNITFTTDL
-1423 MDVVL
+1423 MDVTL
-1428 PDATHLDPVTGAVTK
+1428 PAAKHVDPDSGVVTTVA
-1443 VPRKYTKVT
+1443 RKYTKVT

-1463 YTLNPSTLEV
+1463 YTLDPAKLKV

-1480 FVGVGTGVDV
+1480 FVGAGTGVEV
-1490 QQPDID
+1490 QQPDVD
-1496 YNDVVEDDYVTLDYG
+1496 YNDVVEDDDVTLNYG

-1521 TVDPAS
+1521 IVDVLT
-1527 EATITRTVHY
+1527 EATITRTIHY
-1537 VYDNDKDPS
+1537 VFDTDKDAT
-1546 NNATTPVSSFDESV
+1546 NNTDTTKERDKPVTINNQPAQPV
-1560 VVVDNVAV
+1560 TTVDNQPI
-1568 TKAQTL
+1568 TKTQTL
-1574 TFKREISLDASGN
+1574 TFRREISHDASGN
-1587 LVLSDW
+1587 LVLSNW
-1593 VPINDANA
+1593 IPINDDNA
-1601 SFEEVTSPTIP
+1601 SFNSVISPVEP
-1612 GYTANVIPVEHRA
+1612 GYTAHVIPEKHRDT
-1625 ANNHDVGT
+1625 NNIDVST
-1633 FTPDATTVTSDDT
+1633 FTPDPKTVTSDDK

-1661 AVVKYWD
+1661 AVVRY
-1668 VYTGEAVELK
+1668 Y
-1678 TETVTDDAT
+1678 DAT
-1687 LSGVAGETIQYK
+1687 DLTPKLLEDHNYTNHPELQDILGEKIAYSTAETIKKY
-1699 TALDIAAFEAA
+1699 EEM
-1710 GYQLVYDEF
+1710 GYSLIFDEYSVLNERTF
-1719 TRADAKFDSVDDTS
+1719 DNLAD
-1733 ATNPSQVYNVYFTHK
+1733 TNIDEPTQVYNVMLRRNSKTSETPQVK
-1748 IEKDKDLQEQT
+1748 E

-1765 YVDEDGNPVKD
+1765 YVDENGNPVKD
-1776 SSGNPIPDHVET
+1776 SDGNIVPDKVEKV
-1788 LTFTREVF
+1788 TFERDVIIDLVTNKE
-1796 VDKTLAEDDPSR
+1796 TYSEWR
-1808 VTYGEWKS
+1808 VTS
-1816 TDNKFDT
+1816 PTDNFE
-1823 VVSPEVPGYTTPN
+1823 VVPSPIVPGYTTPN
-1836 KIVEGSAAID
+1836 AVVEGTGSISPTAK
-1846 PEGEDQTVIVVYKPI
+1846 DQTITVVYKPE
-1861 VDVVVPPTVKPTDPV
+1861 VNVEVPPTVKPTDPV
-1876 PETDNKK
+1876 PETDGKK

-1895 LTVKHVYAD
+1895 LTVHHVYAD
-1904 GTPVLGTDGQPVVST
+1904 GKPVLKNEAGEILPPGTDEKTPGVSPVVST

-1934 GEVIEATFGEWTPAT
+1934 GEVIEATYGEWTPAT
-1949 QDFKAISA
+1949 QDFKVVSP
-1957 LDLTDYVP
+1957 LELKDYVP
-1965 SVSEVTRTG
+1965 SVENVTKTG
-1974 VVATDKD
+1974 VKATDKD
-1981 TEAIIIYRTGVKVVD
+1981 TEATIIYRTGVKVVD

-2008 PDTPITPNTPVPN
+2008 PDTPITPKTPVPN
-2021 DPKGRTYGELGLVE
+2021 DPKGRTYGDLGLVEEVKRTIHYVYADGKTAAEDVVETVTFVRSVQIDAVTGDIIADTYTPWTTTNDTFPTVTSPEIAGYTPTKSDVKEQTVTAETADIVETIIYNTVARVVDPTDPTIPTNPDKPVTPDTPVPNDPKGRTYGDLGLVE

-2050 VLGTDGQP
+2050 VLGADGKP

-2067 TRTVQVDAVTGDII
+2067 TRTVQIDVETGDII
-2081 ADTYSAWTPATQ
+2081 ADTYSDWTPATQ
-2093 DFTAVK
+2093 NFTTVN
-2099 ALELPNF
+2099 ALKLDGYTPS
-2106 KSSVSEV
+2106 KSSVEKTNV
-2113 TKTGVVATDKDAEAT
+2113 TATDKDATET
-2128 IIYISTGTPVDPKD
+2128 IIYRTGVTVVDPKD

-2178 QVTRTVNH
+2178 
-2186 LYYDGTPVVDAD
+2186 
-2198 GNPVVTTET
+2198 
-2207 VTFVRSVQIDAV
+2207 
-2219 TGDII
+2219 
-2224 ANTYTAWTP
+2224 
-2233 NTQTFAEVP
+2233 
-2242 ALTKDDVA
+2242 
-2250 QLENYKPS
+2250 
-2258 VEKVGTET
+2258 
-2266 VTATDADKFAT
+2266 
-2277 IIYNA
+2277 
-2282 VNKVVDPKDPDNNPD
+2282 
-2297 TPTPETPIT
+2297 
-2306 PDTPYP
+2306 
-2312 NDPKGRTYGELG
+2312 
-2324 LVEEV
+2324 EV

-2338 DGTPVLGTDGKP
+2338 DGTPVLGADGKP

-2374 NTYTGWTPETQ
+2374 DTYSAWTPATQ
-2385 DFTTVK
+2385 NFTTVN
-2391 ALELAEFTP
+2391 ALVLDGYTASKS
-2400 SVSEVAKTGVTA
+2400 SVEKTNVTA
-2412 TDKDTE
+2412 TDKDTVE
-2418 ATIIYNAL
+2418 
-2426 SKTIDPTDPGTT
+2426 
-2438 PTPDTP
+2438 
-2444 VPNDPKGRT
+2444 
-2453 YGELG
+2453 
-2458 LIEEVTLTVNH
+2458 
-2469 VYADG
+2469 
-2474 SPVMKD
+2474 
-2480 GKPVVTTET
+2480 
-2489 LTFTRTVQI
+2489 
-2498 DSVTGD
+2498 
-2504 IIADTYSEW
+2504 
-2513 APATKD
+2513 
-2519 FTAVPAL
+2519 
-2526 TKDDVAELADY
+2526 
-2537 VPSTQSVTKT
+2537 
-2547 GVVAKDKDSEATI
+2547 TI
-2560 IYRTNVKVV
+2560 IYRT
-2569 DPKDPDNNPDT
+2569 
-2580 PTPETPVTPDMPVP
+2580 
-2594 NDPKGRTYG
+2594 
-2603 ELGLVEEVTLT
+2603 
-2614 VNHVY
+2614 
-2619 ADGTP
+2619 
-2624 VMKDGQPVVTTET
+2624 
-2637 LTFTRTVQVDAV
+2637 
-2649 TGDIIVDTYS
+2649 
-2659 AWSPA
+2659 
-2664 TQDFTA
+2664 
-2670 VPALTKDD
+2670 
-2678 VAELENYVP
+2678 
-2687 STQNVTK
+2687 
-2694 TGVVATDK
+2694 GVS
-2702 DTDVTIIYRT
+2702 
-2712 DVKVV
+2712 VV

-2815 DFKSVNAL
+2815 DFKTVNAL

-2896 LYADGSPVLD
+2896 LYADGTPVLD

-3003 TTPVDPNTPVPND
+3003 TTPVNPNTPVPND

-3308 TLVAVDSP
+3308 KLVAVDSP

-3334 YNATDLTEKVVYSP
+3334 YNAADLTEKVVYSP

-3424 VPPVPSTPGEDTP
+3424 VPPVPSKPGEDTP
-3437 ITYVPNVPANPE
+3437 ITYVPNIPAVPA
-3449 DPDNNPNTPNT
+3449 DPDGDPNTP

-3490 TYVYKDG
+3490 TYRYADG
-3497 TPVLENGVAKVV
+3497 KPVLENGVAKVV

-3536 PQTLVAVDSP
+3536 PQTLVAVVSP

-3554 KATVGEET
+3554 KATVVEAT
-3562 VAYNAADLVEEVVYT
+3562 VAYNAADLAEEVVYT

-3585 LPNGEKPVD
+3585 LPTGEKPVD

-3623 PYIPGHTPVDPTDP
+3623 PYIPGHTPVDPSDP

-3698 DPKDRTYGEL
+3698 DPMDRTYGEL

-3744 YRTALIDGVTGDV
+3744 YRTALIDGVTGEV

-3775 VIDKFLADKASVPAT
+3775 VVSGYVADKSSVPAT
-3790 TVAHDAADSTEKVVY
+3790 TVAYDAADSTEKVVY

-3812 PELPNGEKPV
+3812 PELPTGEKPV

-3846 TETPTVPYIPG
+3846 TETPTVPYVPG
-3857 HTPVDPTDPTKPLTP
+3857 HTPVDPTDPTKPLKP

-3877 PTKGYVVPPV
+3877 PTKGYEVPPV
-3887 PTNPGTDTPIN
+3887 PSNPGEDTPIT
-3898 YVPEE
+3898 YVPNVPAVPADPDGDPNTPPANPDD
-3903 SKVVVRYVDEKGNDL
+3903 KVPNDPKDRTYDELGL
-3918 VPSENIPGKVGDDYT
+3918 IE
-3933 TSGKVINGYI
+3933 
-3943 LEKVE
+3943 
-3948 GNPSGKIPS
+3948 
-3957 GGTTVT
+3957 TVTRTIT
-3963 YVYKKI
+3963 YVYEDGTPVLNEDGTPKVTTQTVTFYRTALIDGVTGDVIKYGEWTSPQTLEEVVSPVI
-3969 GSYVPV
+3969 KGFVADKSSVAATTVAHDAADSTEKVTYSKLGSYVPV
-3975 IPDGTTPSTPAT
+3975 IPEGTTPSTPAT
-3987 PTPYPNDPT
+3987 PTPYPTDPT

-4028 GNPLKPIDPNDPT
+4028 GNPLKPVDPTDPT

-4050 SNPGDDT
+4050 SNPGTDT

-4067 VVVRYVDEKGNNLVP
+4067 VVVRYVDENGNDLVP

-4087 GKVGDDYTTSGKVI
+4087 GKVGDDYTTNGKVI

-4134 VPNIPGQPT
+4134 VPNIPGKPT

-4158 GTDVPTIPHVPGYV
+4158 GTDVPTIPYVPGYV

-4187 DPSKGYI
+4187 DPTKGYEV
-4194 APPVPSN
+4194 PPVPSN

-4251 SSAAGMIGATM
+4251 SSVAGMIGATM

>member
-1 MKISSSEKTN
+1 M
-11 QQKWYAPKQ
+11 
-20 RFSIRKY
+20 
-27 HFGAASVLLGIS
+27 LGIS
-39 LAVSGGEVAEATEVT
+39 LAVTGGEVAEATEVT

-59 ETSVVLENT
+59 ETSVVLEAS
-68 TESTVSETTPSTETV
+68 TESTVSETAPSTETV
-83 TEVATTEVASSE
+83 TEAATTETEVASTE
-95 AIAASTTVAT
+95 AVAASTTDASSAT
-105 TATAVEETATET
+105 TVEETATET
-117 AATTEAT
+117 STTPEVT
-124 ERTVSIAYIIQYV
+124 DRTASIPYIIQYV
-137 LEDGTVISATA
+137 TEDGTVITATA
-148 ETTSVTTTDAVAKA
+148 VITSVTTQDAVATT

-168 NVPTGYELATGQVSA
+168 NVPTGYELAAGQASAVS
-183 LSQEVTEGASN
+183 QVVTEGASN
-194 TVTFKVVKKATST
+194 TVTFKVVKKVATPA
-207 TTTSSSTT
+207 SSSTT
-215 ETKTETSTS
+215 TPSSTTEAKTETSTS
-224 TSTETA
+224 TSSETA
-230 PTTSQDASVA
+230 KIETTTASSETATASSQETSQDASVA

-265 TTDSDTTT
+265 TTDSDTAT
-273 LKVAAA
+273 LKAAAA

-328 IYVALA
+328 IYVNLA

-358 VKSLISLTDEE
+358 VKSLIRLTDEE
-369 VKGIVQAVKNANGLT
+369 VKSIVQNVKNANGLT

-393 SSSSAAGG
+393 SSNSAAGG

-407 GDENN
+407 GDKNN
-412 TATLLPIQTI
+412 TATLLPVQTI

-459 DANGVRD
+459 DANGVRQ

-474 GKTTDTKW
+474 GKTSDDKW
-482 INSGIAKYT
+482 KKSGIARYV
-491 VHRYYNGGTQNSG
+491 VHRYHYGGTQNSD
-504 KKYEVLQKG
+504 KKYEVLQEG
-513 MKFTVPTEGVEGY
+513 MTFTVPTEGVEGY
-526 ELTAEITNLAPKK
+526 ELTATITSLAPKDVNK
-539 VTQDPN
+539 DPN
-545 NGQNAMFDYGEWTKE
+545 NGVNAMYNYGEWTKE
-560 DAAAMASKL
+560 DAEALAKGYEERTYSEAT
-569 EMKTYATD
+569 EVAVGKT
-577 TVVTDD
+577 V
-583 SKTLYDRNRK
+583 KLYDANRSL
-593 VIRTYKK
+593 IREYSG
-600 GETIPAGTV
+600 GETIPAGTKYWV
-609 HWEQGGNFRAIK
+609 QTGNFRAIK
-621 VVTTRN
+621 VVTTTVN
-627 PDGTTRTTAE
+627 GVTTTKAE
-637 SVVFDD
+637 SLSEGE
-643 QRSGNFVGSTTV
+643 QASGNFVGTTTV

-667 GSEEAYKHNYNEQR
+667 GSEEAYKHNINEGR
-681 DRQVDMLLVEPDGTW
+681 NGQVDMLLVEPDGTY
-696 SILGQAGLGLRNQLV
+696 SILGQSGLGLRNQLV

-747 EASSAEFVQFE
+747 EASEVEFVQFV
-758 SDGTPWEKF
+758 SDGSPWENF
-767 MSLSYSGETRE
+767 MSLSYSGETKE
-778 FDETKQTPPTP
+778 YDETKQTPPTP
-789 ITVNNLTGERS
+789 ITVSNLTGERT

-809 EFVNGDVYGDKTFG
+809 EFVNGDVYGDNTFG
-823 PITSKI
+823 PLTSKI
-829 GINTLDFGLSRDV
+829 GQNTLDFGLSRDV

-851 AGSQQA
+851 GGSQQA
-857 AFGFVIYDGGDA
+857 AFGFVIYDEGDA

-884 KEDGTVYG
+884 KEDGTVLG
-892 QPYLGNTKGDP
+892 QPYFGNTKGDP
-903 DFQNTKDDPSYWT
+903 DFQNTKDDPAYWT

-923 EHYEKKDMTAGM
+923 ENYEKKDLTTGM
-935 TIYDVKGQKG
+935 TIYDARGKKGQY
-945 TYSVTSNGNA
+945 TVLANGNA
-955 VIIYDNGEQRAL
+955 VITYEDGTTKAL
-967 ENREELTL
+967 RNRDELTM
-975 EVNGKKELGLYNR
+975 EVDGKKVLGLYNL
-988 AEKRLVFGIMPDEGE
+988 AEKKIVTGIMPDEGE
-1003 SQLLDESTGI
+1003 TQLINAGGAEE
-1013 DKYEIRRASDTEFV
+1013 KYDIRRASDTEFV
-1027 LKSVEIHKGDNN
+1027 LKNIEIHRGDNN
-1039 ETVYAS
+1039 DVVYAS
-1045 GWVDFNGN
+1045 GWVDFDGN
-1053 GKFDLNEQSE
+1053 GKFDQYEQSE
-1063 VIEVNADGT
+1063 VITVNADGT
-1072 YDFVFKNVPQLL
+1072 YDFHFKNVPQLL
-1084 DTSKDSAGVRL
+1084 DTSQDWAGVRL
-1095 RISRVKEEILTPTG
+1095 RISRTKDEILTPTG
-1109 IASSGEVED
+1109 VASSGEVED
-1118 FQAHVTH
+1118 FRAHVTH

-1136 VQDRNQHVDK
+1136 VQDRNQSI
-1146 SVTEF
+1146 SVSIAEF
-1151 FSPRGKDE
+1151 FSPRGKEEPD
-1159 SSGFQ
+1159 FDK
-1164 QWATID
+1164 WAEID
-1170 LDVAPKIVVND
+1170 TNIAPKIVIND

-1188 ETGNVI
+1188 ETGTVV
-1194 NILDK
+1194 NI
-1199 TDSTVYRG
+1199 TDEAGNTVYRG
-1207 QEVIIKDANGKVL
+1207 QEVTIKDANGNVL
-1220 GTAVKVTNPYSNR
+1220 GTAVQVTNKYSGR

-1263 KYLDPEDTPRITID
+1263 KYVQGYGTPTISID

-1290 VVIRAW
+1290 IVVRGW
-1296 DSNRNS
+1296 DTNGNS
-1302 TGWEATVET
+1302 TGWEATSET
-1311 LIDALTNPGLT
+1311 IQAALGVNPNLTEDEIYELSESDIVNPNLT
-1322 PQDNIIKNVNAY
+1322 PQDMIRKNVNTY
-1334 VNEVQSMDST
+1334 VNDVLSMDST

-1360 SRDVQGKTQTG
+1360 SHDVQGVTQTG
-1371 RPTIPRTGTVQTV
+1371 TPSIPRTGTVQTI

-1389 EYPSTSVILDES
+1389 EYPASSVILDETKP
-1401 VPPAFALTKQE
+1401 VVFASTEQE
-1412 IRNNITFTTDL
+1412 ITKFESDTSATEPMTITLSNGTRVQVEPDAIIPSGTRLPAGMTVTGKGGVIVDKLWLPAGSKVPAGSTLDAKDLATAETTVLRNGEEVVIPAGEYIEVGDVLTHEIISNINNRYNDVALGNGFELSSHANNSQTVLDGDTRASDLVEIGETFTVGNNSYTAKDSFIPAGSSFTTETPL
-1423 MDVVL
+1423 VGLVL
-1428 PDATHLDPVTGAVTK
+1428 PDAIHLDPETGKVTK
-1443 VPRKYTKVT
+1443 VKRSYTKIS

-1463 YTLNPSTLEV
+1463 YTLDQKTLEV
-1473 TFTPDPK
+1473 TFKPHPS
-1480 FVGVGTGVDV
+1480 FVGVGTGVEI
-1490 QQPDID
+1490 QQPDVD
-1496 YNDVVEDDYVTLDYG
+1496 YNDVVDSDPVTLAYG

-1521 TVDPAS
+1521 TVDPVS
-1527 EATITRTVHY
+1527 EATITRTIHY
-1537 VYDNDKDPS
+1537 VFDTDQDATNNTDTTKERDKPVTI
-1546 NNATTPVSSFDESV
+1546 NNQPAQPITT
-1560 VVVDNVAV
+1560 VDNQPL
-1568 TKAQTL
+1568 TKTQTL
-1574 TFKREISLDASGN
+1574 SYKRRFEFTDDGSLKVYPWKA
-1587 LVLSDW
+1587 
-1593 VPINDANA
+1593 INDANKTFN
-1601 SFEEVTSPTIP
+1601 SVISPVEL
-1612 GYTANVIPVEHRA
+1612 GYTAQVIPEEHRDT
-1625 ANNHDVGT
+1625 NNIDVST
-1633 FTPDATTVTSDDT
+1633 FTPDPTTVTSDDK

-1661 AVVKYWD
+1661 AAVYIWD
-1668 VYTGEAVELK
+1668 VTDPDNYKPLSYVTSGKKITQIDGFEHLTATELK
-1678 TETVTDDAT
+1678 
-1687 LSGVAGETIQYK
+1687 G
-1699 TALDIAAFEAA
+1699 TALDPITYNPDDVIKKYLDQ
-1710 GYQLVYDEF
+1710 GYQLVYSELAEGTKYF
-1719 TRADAKFDSVDDTS
+1719 DAVDDKDGED
-1733 ATNPSQVYNVYFTHK
+1733 PSQSFNIFLV
-1748 IEKDKDLQEQT
+1748 
-1759 VTRTIK
+1759 R
-1765 YVDEDGNPVKD
+1765 
-1776 SSGNPIPDHVET
+1776 
-1788 LTFTREVF
+1788 
-1796 VDKTLAEDDPSR
+1796 KT
-1808 VTYGEWKS
+1808 T
-1816 TDNKFDT
+1816 T
-1823 VVSPEVPGYTTPN
+1823 VV
-1836 KIVEGSAAID
+1836 D
-1846 PEGEDQTVIVVYKPI
+1846 PKD
-1861 VDVVVPPTVKPTDPV
+1861 PTNPTDPV
-1876 PETDNKK
+1876 KPDDKVPNDPKDR

-1895 LTVKHVYAD
+1895 LTVNHVYAD
-1904 GTPVLGTDGQPVVST
+1904 GSPVLKDGQPVVTT
-1919 ETLTYT
+1919 ETLTFT
-1925 RTVKLDGNT
+1925 RTVQIDAET
-1934 GEVIEATFGEWTPAT
+1934 GDIIVDTYSPWSPAT
-1949 QDFKAISA
+1949 QDFKAVSA
-1957 LDLTDYVP
+1957 LTKDDVAELADYLP
-1965 SVSEVTRTG
+1965 STQSVTRTG
-1974 VVATDKD
+1974 VVATDND
-1981 TEAIIIYRTGVKVVD
+1981 TNATIIYRTNVKVVD

-2008 PDTPITPNTPVPN
+2008 PETPVTPDTPIPN

-2050 VLGTDGQP
+2050 VLGADGKP

-2093 DFTAVK
+2093 DFTTVN
-2099 ALELPNF
+2099 ALVLDGYTAS
-2106 KSSVSEV
+2106 KSSVE
-2113 TKTGVVATDKDAEAT
+2113 KT
-2128 IIYISTGTPVDPKD
+2128 
-2142 PDNNPDTPTPETPVT
+2142 N
-2157 PDTPVPND
+2157 
-2165 PKGRTYGELGLVE
+2165 
-2178 QVTRTVNH
+2178 
-2186 LYYDGTPVVDAD
+2186 
-2198 GNPVVTTET
+2198 
-2207 VTFVRSVQIDAV
+2207 
-2219 TGDII
+2219 
-2224 ANTYTAWTP
+2224 
-2233 NTQTFAEVP
+2233 
-2242 ALTKDDVA
+2242 
-2250 QLENYKPS
+2250 
-2258 VEKVGTET
+2258 
-2266 VTATDADKFAT
+2266 
-2277 IIYNA
+2277 
-2282 VNKVVDPKDPDNNPD
+2282 
-2297 TPTPETPIT
+2297 
-2306 PDTPYP
+2306 
-2312 NDPKGRTYGELG
+2312 
-2324 LVEEV
+2324 
-2329 TLTVNHVYA
+2329 
-2338 DGTPVLGTDGKP
+2338 
-2350 VVSEETLTFTR
+2350 
-2361 TVQVDA
+2361 
-2367 VTGDIIA
+2367 
-2374 NTYTGWTPETQ
+2374 
-2385 DFTTVK
+2385 
-2391 ALELAEFTP
+2391 
-2400 SVSEVAKTGVTA
+2400 VTA
-2412 TDKDTE
+2412 TDKDTVE
-2418 ATIIYNAL
+2418 
-2426 SKTIDPTDPGTT
+2426 
-2438 PTPDTP
+2438 
-2444 VPNDPKGRT
+2444 
-2453 YGELG
+2453 
-2458 LIEEVTLTVNH
+2458 
-2469 VYADG
+2469 
-2474 SPVMKD
+2474 
-2480 GKPVVTTET
+2480 
-2489 LTFTRTVQI
+2489 
-2498 DSVTGD
+2498 
-2504 IIADTYSEW
+2504 
-2513 APATKD
+2513 
-2519 FTAVPAL
+2519 
-2526 TKDDVAELADY
+2526 
-2537 VPSTQSVTKT
+2537 
-2547 GVVAKDKDSEATI
+2547 TI
-2560 IYRTNVKVV
+2560 IYRT
-2569 DPKDPDNNPDT
+2569 
-2580 PTPETPVTPDMPVP
+2580 
-2594 NDPKGRTYG
+2594 
-2603 ELGLVEEVTLT
+2603 
-2614 VNHVY
+2614 
-2619 ADGTP
+2619 
-2624 VMKDGQPVVTTET
+2624 
-2637 LTFTRTVQVDAV
+2637 
-2649 TGDIIVDTYS
+2649 
-2659 AWSPA
+2659 
-2664 TQDFTA
+2664 
-2670 VPALTKDD
+2670 
-2678 VAELENYVP
+2678 
-2687 STQNVTK
+2687 
-2694 TGVVATDK
+2694 GVS
-2702 DTDVTIIYRT
+2702 
-2712 DVKVV
+2712 VV

-2815 DFKSVNAL
+2815 DFKTVNAL

-2896 LYADGSPVLD
+2896 LYADGTPVLD

-3003 TTPVDPNTPVPND
+3003 TTPVNPNTPVPND

-3156 KKDEILAKIKELE
+3156 KKDEILVKIKELE

-3224 PNTPDTPAKP
+3224 PNTPDTPANP

-3334 YNATDLTEKVVYSP
+3334 YNAADLTEKVVYSP

-3449 DPDNNPNTPNT
+3449 DPDNNPTTPNT

-3490 TYVYKDG
+3490 TYRYADG
-3497 TPVLENGVAKVV
+3497 KPVLENGVAKVV

-3519 ILDGVT
+3519 LIDGVT

-3536 PQTLVAVDSP
+3536 PQTLVAVVSP

-3554 KATVGEET
+3554 KATVAEAT
-3562 VAYNAADLVEEVVYT
+3562 VAYNAADLAEEVVYT

-3608 DPNDPTKPGTETPTV
+3608 DPTDPTKPGTETPTV

-3647 DPTKGYVVPPVPT
+3647 DPTKGYVVPPVPSK
-3660 NPGTDTPITY
+3660 PGEDTPITY
-3670 VPNVPAVPVDPDN
+3670 VPNIPAVPADPDG
-3683 DPKTPPAKPDDKVPN
+3683 DPNTPPANPDDKVPN

-3744 YRTALIDGVTGDV
+3744 YRTALIDGVTGEV

-3790 TVAHDAADSTEKVVY
+3790 TVAHDAADSAEEVVY
-3805 SPLGSWV
+3805 TPLGSWV
-3812 PELPNGEKPV
+3812 PQLPNGEKPV

-3846 TETPTVPYIPG
+3846 TETPTVPYVPG

-3887 PTNPGTDTPIN
+3887 PSKPGEDTPIT
-3898 YVPEE
+3898 YVP
-3903 SKVVVRYVDEKGNDL
+3903 
-3918 VPSENIPGKVGDDYT
+3918 NIPAVPADPDGDPNTPPANPDDKVPNDPKDRTYGELGLIENVT
-3933 TSGKVINGYI
+3933 RTI
-3943 LEKVE
+3943 
-3948 GNPSGKIPS
+3948 
-3957 GGTTVT
+3957 T
-3963 YVYKKI
+3963 YVYEDGTPVRNEDGTPKVTTQTVTFYRTALIDGVTGEVIKYGEWTAPQTLEEVVSPVVSGYVADKSSVPATTVAHDAADATEKVVYSKL

-4007 KPGTDVPTI
+4007 KPGTDVPTV
-4016 PHVPGYVPVDPN
+4016 PHVPGHVPVDPN

-4050 SNPGDDT
+4050 SNPGTDT

-4067 VVVRYVDEKGNNLVP
+4067 VVVRYVDENGNDLVP

-4172 PVDPNGNPLKPVDPT
+4172 PVDPNGEPLKPLDPNDPT
-4187 DPSKGYI
+4187 KGYI

-4212 VTPDTPAKPEEPAKP
+4212 VTPTTPTTPTKPVTPTEPVSPTPEKPVTPEEPAKP
-4227 VAPAAPEQPR
+4227 TPPAQPVTPAKPAVVEKVASPAQA
-4237 PATPVQQLPNTGEE
+4237 QLPNTGED
-4251 SSAAGMIGATM
+4251 SSAVAGMIGATM

>member
-39 LAVSGGEVAEATEVT
+39 LAVTGGEVAEATEVT

-59 ETSVVLENT
+59 ETSVVLET
-68 TESTVSETTPSTETV
+68 STESTVSETAPSTETV
-83 TEVATTEVASSE
+83 TEAATTETEVASTE
-95 AIAASTTVAT
+95 AVAASTTDASSAT
-105 TATAVEETATET
+105 TVEETATET
-117 AATTEAT
+117 STTPEVT
-124 ERTVSIAYIIQYV
+124 DRTASIPYIIQYV
-137 LEDGTVISATA
+137 TEDGTVITATA
-148 ETTSVTTTDAVAKA
+148 VITSVTTQDAVAST

-168 NVPTGYELATGQVSA
+168 NVPTGYELAAGQASAVS
-183 LSQEVTEGASN
+183 QVVTEGASN
-194 TVTFKVVKKATST
+194 TVTFKVVKKVATPA
-207 TTTSSSTT
+207 SSSTT
-215 ETKTETSTS
+215 TPSSTTEAKTETSTS
-224 TSTETA
+224 TSSETAKTETSTA
-230 PTTSQDASVA
+230 SSETATASNQETSQDASVA

-265 TTDSDTTT
+265 TTDSDTAT
-273 LKVAAA
+273 LKAAAA

-328 IYVALA
+328 IQVNLA
-334 TTGDASTR
+334 VTTLVVPT
-342 AEVMR
+342 
-347 TKVLYEPEKTV
+347 KTV
-358 VKSLISLTDEE
+358 VQNVLSLTNEE
-369 VKGIVQAVKNANGLT
+369 VAAIKQAVKSANPVIT
-384 EADNVKVVQ
+384 DADTIDVKQVVGNEGGY
-393 SSSSAAGG
+393 AGG
-401 VTVEFN
+401 VTVYFG
-407 GDENN
+407 GDATSNKG
-412 TATLLPIQTI
+412 TASLASTDVIIGSTGTKNKEQLKETI
-422 ITEQAQKNAKEL
+422 N
-434 SKSLHWFNFST
+434 WFDFAA
-445 ASITYPDGTKVGPA
+445 ASITYSDGTQVGPLTGY
-459 DANGVRD
+459 DSGTGIPIRQ
-466 VTYTDGTT
+466 VTYTDGTK
-474 GKTTDTKW
+474 GLTTDSRFQGLGITKYKTH
-482 INSGIAKYT
+482 I
-491 VHRYYNGGTQNSG
+491 YYNGGEANNSR
-504 KKYEVLQKG
+504 KYEVLQEG
-513 MKFTVPTEGVEGY
+513 MTFTVPTKVDGY
-526 ELTAEITNLAPKK
+526 VLTATVDNLGSKE

-545 NGQNAMFDYGEWTKE
+545 QLADGTSTNAMFNYGNWTSE
-560 DAAAMASKL
+560 DAQKMSTNYEKR
-569 EMKTYATD
+569 TYTTA
-577 TVVTDD
+577 TVVEGT
-583 SKTLYDRNRK
+583 TRLYDANRNL
-593 VIRTYKK
+593 IQTFQK
-600 GETIPAGTV
+600 GETIPAGTEYWV
-609 HWEQGGNFRAIK
+609 QTGNYRAIK
-621 VVTTRN
+621 VVTTTVN
-627 PDGTTRTTAE
+627 GVTTTKAE
-637 SVVFDD
+637 TLSERD
-643 QRSGNFVGSTTV
+643 QASGNFVGSTTV

-667 GSEEAYKHNYNEQR
+667 GSEQAYVKQINREGSTKADVILMDQDSQWSYMKTAGF
-681 DRQVDMLLVEPDGTW
+681 DSDG
-696 SILGQAGLGLRNQLV
+696 LV
-711 AFSPSFDTSH
+711 AFGASVDTSNVGVTFSL
-721 AGISFAVSATYNG
+721 AAFYNG
-734 KDVPVNVIAADAE
+734 QPVAVNVIATDAE
-747 EASSAEFVQFE
+747 TAGSTEFVQFE
-758 SDGTPWEKF
+758 TDGTAWEDF
-767 MSLSYSGETRE
+767 MTIAATDGITVPVTNTKSTYNADGTVKTIGSLS
-778 FDETKQTPPTP
+778 
-789 ITVNNLTGERS
+789 GERS
-800 LSGAGYKPE
+800 LGGAGYNPA
-809 EFVNGDVYGDKTFG
+809 EFTDATSATTDIYGKQTFG
-823 PITSKI
+823 PVTSGSNSGLAV
-829 GINTLDFGLSRDV
+829 GISENVSRLTI
-842 SNLSVYIAS
+842 NIAS
-851 AGSQQA
+851 AGTQQA
-857 AFGFVIYDGGDA
+857 AIGFVVYDAGDA
-869 PESYGKAEHLIGKTV
+869 PTSYGTARHMIGDFTTV
-884 KEDGTVYG
+884 EEVDGVTKQKIHT
-892 QPYLGNTKGDP
+892 QPYIGSTKADA
-903 DFQNTKDDPSYWT
+903 DFQNIEKDKAYWT

-923 EHYEKKDMTAGM
+923 DKYTETTLHPG
-935 TIYDVKGQKG
+935 TIVTNAEGKKG
-945 TYSVTSNGNA
+945 TYSVTANNNA
-955 VIIYDNGEQRAL
+955 ILTFDDGTTKALKQSEVISIEG
-967 ENREELTL
+967 
-975 EVNGKKELGLYNR
+975 VNGTTVTGIYN
-988 AEKRLVFGIMPDEGE
+988 ATTHAIGVGALPDEGE
-1003 SQLLDESTGI
+1003 NQLLDEKVST
-1013 DKYEIRRASDTEFV
+1013 KYNIRRASDTQFV
-1027 LKSVEIHKGDNN
+1027 MEGIEAHLGQNN
-1039 ETVYAS
+1039 STAYIR
-1045 GWVDFNGN
+1045 GWVDFDGN
-1053 GKFDLNEQSE
+1053 GKFDLYEASD
-1063 VIEVNADGT
+1063 VVTVAADGT
-1072 YDFVFKNVPQLL
+1072 YNLVWNNVPQLL
-1084 DTSKDSAGVRL
+1084 DTSQDNAGVRI
-1095 RISRVKEEILTPTG
+1095 RIGLTESEILTPTG
-1109 IASSGEVED
+1109 TASTGEVED

-1125 LPRGTENATSD
+1125 LPRGTEHETSD
-1136 VQDRNQHVDK
+1136 VQDRNQSV
-1146 SVTEF
+1146 SMNVTEF
-1151 FSPRGKDE
+1151 FSARGKE
-1159 SSGFQ
+1159 EPEFKT
-1164 QWATID
+1164 WAQID
-1170 LDVAPKIVVND
+1170 REIAPKIVVND

-1188 ETGNVI
+1188 QTGKFVNVT
-1194 NILDK
+1194 DK
-1199 TDSTVYRG
+1199 EGTTVYSG
-1207 QEVIIKDANGKVL
+1207 QEVIVKDANGKVL
-1220 GTAVKVTNPYSNR
+1220 GTAVQVTNPYNGR
-1233 VEYLL
+1233 IEYLL

-1258 EGVDN
+1258 DGVDN
-1263 KYLDPEDTPRITID
+1263 KYTESFDTPEISID
-1277 FDPAPGFVGEANG
+1277 FDPAPGFVGIANG
-1290 VVIRAW
+1290 IVVRGW
-1296 DSNRNS
+1296 DTNGNS
-1302 TGWEATVET
+1302 TGWEATKET
-1311 LIDALTNPGLT
+1311 LISALYNDALT

-1371 RPTIPRTGTVQTV
+1371 KPTIPRYGTVQTV

-1389 EYPSTSVILDES
+1389 EYPASSVILDES

-1412 IRNNITFTTDL
+1412 TRNNITFTTDL

-1452 DTEIVIENEGT
+1452 GTEIVIENEGT

-1490 QQPDID
+1490 QQPDVD
-1496 YNDVVEDDYVTLDYG
+1496 YNDVVEDDPVTYDYG

-1537 VYDNDKDPS
+1537 VYDNDKDPN
-1546 NNATTPVSSFDESV
+1546 NNASTPVSSFDESV
-1560 VVVDNVAV
+1560 IVVDNEAV
-1568 TKAQTL
+1568 TKSQTL

-1593 VPINDANA
+1593 VPINAANA

-1633 FTPDATTVTSDDT
+1633 FTPDPTTVTSDDT

-1668 VYTGEAVELK
+1668 IYTGEPVELK
-1678 TETVTDDAT
+1678 TETVADDAT

-1699 TALDIAAFEAA
+1699 TALDIAAFDKA

-1719 TRADAKFDSVDDTS
+1719 TPADAKFDSVDDTS

-1765 YVDEDGNPVKD
+1765 YVDEAGNPVKD

-1796 VDKTLAEDDPSR
+1796 VDKTLKEDDPSR

-1823 VVSPEVPGYTTPN
+1823 VVSPEVPDYTTPN
-1836 KIVEGSAAID
+1836 KIVEGSVAID
-1846 PEGEDQTVIVVYKPI
+1846 PESEDQTVIVVYKPI

-1934 GEVIEATFGEWTPAT
+1934 GEVIEATYGEWTPAT

-1957 LDLTDYVP
+1957 LDLKDYVP

-2008 PDTPITPNTPVPN
+2008 PETPITPNTPVPN

-2035 EVTLTVNHVYADGTP
+2035 EVKRTIHYVYADGKTAAEDVVETVTFVRSVQIDAVTGDIIADTYTPWTTTNDTFPTVTSPEIAGYTPTKSDVKEQTVTAETADIVETIIYNTVARVVDPTDPTIPTNPDKPVTPDTPVPNDPKGRTYGDLGLVEEVSLTVNHVYADGTP
-2050 VLGTDGQP
+2050 VLGADGKP

-2067 TRTVQVDAVTGDII
+2067 TRTVQIDVETGDII
-2081 ADTYSAWTPATQ
+2081 ADTYSDWTPATQ
-2093 DFTAVK
+2093 NFTTVN
-2099 ALELPNF
+2099 ALKLDGYTPS
-2106 KSSVSEV
+2106 KSSVEKTNV
-2113 TKTGVVATDKDAEAT
+2113 TATDKDATET
-2128 IIYISTGTPVDPKD
+2128 IIYRTGVTVVDPKD

-2178 QVTRTVNH
+2178 
-2186 LYYDGTPVVDAD
+2186 
-2198 GNPVVTTET
+2198 
-2207 VTFVRSVQIDAV
+2207 
-2219 TGDII
+2219 
-2224 ANTYTAWTP
+2224 
-2233 NTQTFAEVP
+2233 
-2242 ALTKDDVA
+2242 
-2250 QLENYKPS
+2250 
-2258 VEKVGTET
+2258 
-2266 VTATDADKFAT
+2266 
-2277 IIYNA
+2277 
-2282 VNKVVDPKDPDNNPD
+2282 
-2297 TPTPETPIT
+2297 
-2306 PDTPYP
+2306 
-2312 NDPKGRTYGELG
+2312 
-2324 LVEEV
+2324 EV

-2338 DGTPVLGTDGKP
+2338 DGTPVLGADGKP

-2374 NTYTGWTPETQ
+2374 DTYSAWTPATQ
-2385 DFTTVK
+2385 NFTTVN
-2391 ALELAEFTP
+2391 ALVLDGYTASKS
-2400 SVSEVAKTGVTA
+2400 SVEKTNVTA
-2412 TDKDTE
+2412 TDKDTVE
-2418 ATIIYNAL
+2418 
-2426 SKTIDPTDPGTT
+2426 
-2438 PTPDTP
+2438 
-2444 VPNDPKGRT
+2444 
-2453 YGELG
+2453 
-2458 LIEEVTLTVNH
+2458 
-2469 VYADG
+2469 
-2474 SPVMKD
+2474 
-2480 GKPVVTTET
+2480 
-2489 LTFTRTVQI
+2489 
-2498 DSVTGD
+2498 
-2504 IIADTYSEW
+2504 
-2513 APATKD
+2513 
-2519 FTAVPAL
+2519 
-2526 TKDDVAELADY
+2526 
-2537 VPSTQSVTKT
+2537 
-2547 GVVAKDKDSEATI
+2547 TI
-2560 IYRTNVKVV
+2560 IYRT
-2569 DPKDPDNNPDT
+2569 
-2580 PTPETPVTPDMPVP
+2580 
-2594 NDPKGRTYG
+2594 
-2603 ELGLVEEVTLT
+2603 
-2614 VNHVY
+2614 
-2619 ADGTP
+2619 
-2624 VMKDGQPVVTTET
+2624 
-2637 LTFTRTVQVDAV
+2637 
-2649 TGDIIVDTYS
+2649 
-2659 AWSPA
+2659 
-2664 TQDFTA
+2664 
-2670 VPALTKDD
+2670 
-2678 VAELENYVP
+2678 
-2687 STQNVTK
+2687 
-2694 TGVVATDK
+2694 GVS
-2702 DTDVTIIYRT
+2702 
-2712 DVKVV
+2712 VV

-2815 DFKSVNAL
+2815 DFKTVNAL

-2960 KLENYKPSVEKVDA
+2960 KLENYKPSVEKLDA

-3003 TTPVDPNTPVPND
+3003 TTPVGPNTPVPND

-3308 TLVAVDSP
+3308 KLVAVDSP

-3334 YNATDLTEKVVYSP
+3334 YNAADLTEKVVYSP
-3348 LGSWVPQLPTGE
+3348 LGSWVPELPTGE

-3449 DPDNNPNTPNT
+3449 DPDNNPTTPNT

-3490 TYVYKDG
+3490 TYRYADG
-3497 TPVLENGVAKVV
+3497 SPVLENGVAKVV

-3647 DPTKGYVVPPVPT
+3647 DPT
-3660 NPGTDTPITY
+3660 
-3670 VPNVPAVPVDPDN
+3670 
-3683 DPKTPPAKPDDKVPN
+3683 
-3698 DPKDRTYGEL
+3698 
-3708 GLIENVTRTITY
+3708 
-3720 VYEDGTPVRNEDG
+3720 
-3733 TPKVTTQTVTF
+3733 
-3744 YRTALIDGVTGDV
+3744 
-3757 IKYGEWTAP
+3757 
-3766 QTLEEVVSP
+3766 
-3775 VIDKFLADKASVPAT
+3775 
-3790 TVAHDAADSTEKVVY
+3790 
-3805 SPLGSWV
+3805 
-3812 PELPNGEKPV
+3812 
-3822 DPSTN
+3822 
-3827 TPVDPIVYPN
+3827 
-3837 DPNDPTKPG
+3837 
-3846 TETPTVPYIPG
+3846 
-3857 HTPVDPTDPTKPLTP
+3857 
-3872 VDPED
+3872 
-3877 PTKGYVVPPV
+3877 
-3887 PTNPGTDTPIN
+3887 
-3898 YVPEE
+3898 
-3903 SKVVVRYVDEKGNDL
+3903 
-3918 VPSENIPGKVGDDYT
+3918 
-3933 TSGKVINGYI
+3933 
-3943 LEKVE
+3943 
-3948 GNPSGKIPS
+3948 
-3957 GGTTVT
+3957 
-3963 YVYKKI
+3963 
-3969 GSYVPV
+3969 
-3975 IPDGTTPSTPAT
+3975 
-3987 PTPYPNDPT
+3987 
-3996 DPTKPGTPGNT
+3996 
-4007 KPGTDVPTI
+4007 
-4016 PHVPGYVPVDPN
+4016 
-4028 GNPLKPIDPNDPT
+4028 
-4041 KGYEVPPVP
+4041 
-4050 SNPGDDT
+4050 
-4057 PINYVPEESK
+4057 
-4067 VVVRYVDEKGNNLVP
+4067 
-4082 SENIP
+4082 
-4087 GKVGDDYTTSGKVI
+4087 
-4101 NGYILEKV
+4101 
-4109 EGNPSGKIPS
+4109 
-4119 GGTTVTY
+4119 
-4126 VYKKLGSW
+4126 
-4134 VPNIPGQPT
+4134 
-4143 DPIVYPNDPTDPSKP
+4143 
-4158 GTDVPTIPHVPGYV
+4158 
-4172 PVDPNGNPLKPVDPT
+4172 
-4187 DPSKGYI
+4187 
-4194 APPVPSN
+4194 
-4201 PGTDTPINYVP
+4201 
-4212 VTPDTPAKPEEPAKP
+4212 
-4227 VAPAAPEQPR
+4227 
-4237 PATPVQQLPNTGEE
+4237 
-4251 SSAAGMIGATM
+4251 
-4262 LLGSFALTAK
+4262 
-4272 RRRKED
+4272 

>member
-83 TEVATTEVASSE
+83 TEVATTEVASTE
-95 AIAASTTVAT
+95 AVAASTTDASSAT
-105 TATAVEETATET
+105 TVEATATET
-117 AATTEAT
+117 ETSTTPEVT
-124 ERTVSIAYIIQYV
+124 DRTASIPYIIQYV
-137 LEDGTVISATA
+137 TEDGTVITATA
-148 ETTSVTTTDAVAKA
+148 VITSVTTQDAVAST

-168 NVPTGYELATGQVSA
+168 NVPTGYELAAGQASAVS
-183 LSQEVTEGASN
+183 QVVTEGASN
-194 TVTFKVVKKATST
+194 TVTFKVVKKVATPA
-207 TTTSSSTT
+207 SSSTT
-215 ETKTETSTS
+215 TPSSTTEAKTETSTS
-224 TSTETA
+224 TSSETA

-577 TVVTDD
+577 TVVTED
-583 SKTLYDRNRK
+583 SKTLYDRNRNP
-593 VIRTYKK
+593 IRTYKK

-721 AGISFAVSATYNG
+721 AGISFAVSATYDG
-734 KDVPVNVIAADAE
+734 RDVPVNVIAADAE

-800 LSGAGYKPE
+800 LSAAGYKPE

-823 PITSKI
+823 PLTSKI

-892 QPYLGNTKGDP
+892 QPYFGNTKGDP
-903 DFQNTKDDPSYWT
+903 DFQTTKDDPSYWT

-923 EHYEKKDMTAGM
+923 EHHEKKDMTAGM

-1084 DTSKDSAGVRL
+1084 DTSKDSSGVRL
-1095 RISRVKEEILTPTG
+1095 RISRVREEVLTPTG

-1371 RPTIPRTGTVQTV
+1371 KPTIPRTGTVQTV

-1389 EYPSTSVILDES
+1389 EYPSTSVILDET

-1412 IRNNITFTTDL
+1412 TRNNITFTTDL

-1490 QQPDID
+1490 QQPDVD
-1496 YNDVVEDDYVTLDYG
+1496 YNDVVEDDHVTLDYG

-1537 VYDNDKDPS
+1537 VYDNDKDPN
-1546 NNATTPVSSFDESV
+1546 NNASTPVSSFDESV
-1560 VVVDNVAV
+1560 IVVDNEAV
-1568 TKAQTL
+1568 TKSQTL

-1593 VPINDANA
+1593 VPINAANA

-1633 FTPDATTVTSDDT
+1633 FTPDPTTVTSDDT

-1678 TETVTDDAT
+1678 TETVNDDAT

-1699 TALDIAAFEAA
+1699 TAEDIAAFEAA
-1710 GYQLVYDEF
+1710 GYQLIHDEF
-1719 TRADAKFDSVDDTS
+1719 TPADAKFDSVDDTS

-1765 YVDEDGNPVKD
+1765 YVDEAGNPVKD

-1934 GEVIEATFGEWTPAT
+1934 GEVIEATYGEWTPAT

-2008 PDTPITPNTPVPN
+2008 PTDPVKPTDPVPNDPKGRTYGELGLVEEVKRTIHYVYADGKTAAEDVVETVTFVRSVQIDAVTGDIIADTYTPWTTTNDTFPTVTSPEIAGYTPTKSDVKEQTVTAETADIVETIIYNTVARVVDPTDPTIPTNPDKPVTPDTPVPN
-2021 DPKGRTYGELGLVE
+2021 DPKGRTYGDLGLVE

-2050 VLGTDGQP
+2050 VLGADGKP

-2067 TRTVQVDAVTGDII
+2067 TRTVQIDVETGDII
-2081 ADTYSAWTPATQ
+2081 ADTYSDWTPATQ
-2093 DFTAVK
+2093 NFTTVN
-2099 ALELPNF
+2099 ALELDGYTPS
-2106 KSSVSEV
+2106 KSSVEKTNV
-2113 TKTGVVATDKDAEAT
+2113 TATDKDATET
-2128 IIYISTGTPVDPKD
+2128 IIYRTGVTVVDPKD

-2178 QVTRTVNH
+2178 
-2186 LYYDGTPVVDAD
+2186 
-2198 GNPVVTTET
+2198 
-2207 VTFVRSVQIDAV
+2207 
-2219 TGDII
+2219 
-2224 ANTYTAWTP
+2224 
-2233 NTQTFAEVP
+2233 
-2242 ALTKDDVA
+2242 
-2250 QLENYKPS
+2250 
-2258 VEKVGTET
+2258 
-2266 VTATDADKFAT
+2266 
-2277 IIYNA
+2277 
-2282 VNKVVDPKDPDNNPD
+2282 
-2297 TPTPETPIT
+2297 
-2306 PDTPYP
+2306 
-2312 NDPKGRTYGELG
+2312 
-2324 LVEEV
+2324 EV

-2338 DGTPVLGTDGKP
+2338 DGTPVLGADGKP

-2374 NTYTGWTPETQ
+2374 DTYSDWTPATQ
-2385 DFTTVK
+2385 NFTTVN
-2391 ALELAEFTP
+2391 ALVLDGYTASKS
-2400 SVSEVAKTGVTA
+2400 SVEKTNVTA
-2412 TDKDTE
+2412 TDKDTVE
-2418 ATIIYNAL
+2418 
-2426 SKTIDPTDPGTT
+2426 
-2438 PTPDTP
+2438 
-2444 VPNDPKGRT
+2444 
-2453 YGELG
+2453 
-2458 LIEEVTLTVNH
+2458 
-2469 VYADG
+2469 
-2474 SPVMKD
+2474 
-2480 GKPVVTTET
+2480 
-2489 LTFTRTVQI
+2489 
-2498 DSVTGD
+2498 
-2504 IIADTYSEW
+2504 
-2513 APATKD
+2513 
-2519 FTAVPAL
+2519 
-2526 TKDDVAELADY
+2526 
-2537 VPSTQSVTKT
+2537 
-2547 GVVAKDKDSEATI
+2547 TI
-2560 IYRTNVKVV
+2560 IYRT
-2569 DPKDPDNNPDT
+2569 
-2580 PTPETPVTPDMPVP
+2580 
-2594 NDPKGRTYG
+2594 
-2603 ELGLVEEVTLT
+2603 
-2614 VNHVY
+2614 
-2619 ADGTP
+2619 
-2624 VMKDGQPVVTTET
+2624 
-2637 LTFTRTVQVDAV
+2637 
-2649 TGDIIVDTYS
+2649 
-2659 AWSPA
+2659 
-2664 TQDFTA
+2664 
-2670 VPALTKDD
+2670 
-2678 VAELENYVP
+2678 
-2687 STQNVTK
+2687 
-2694 TGVVATDK
+2694 GVS
-2702 DTDVTIIYRT
+2702 
-2712 DVKVV
+2712 VV

-2815 DFKSVNAL
+2815 DFTTVNAL

-2906 ADGKPVVTEQTL
+2906 ADGKPVVTEETL

-3308 TLVAVDSP
+3308 KLVAVDSP

-3334 YNATDLTEKVVYSP
+3334 YNAADLTEKVVYSPLGSWVPQLPSGEKPVDPSTNTPVDPIVYPNDPNDPTKPGTETPTVPYVPGHTPVDPTDPTKPLTPVDPEDPTKGYVVPPVPTNPGEDTPITYVPNVPANPEDPDNDPNTPDTPATPDTKVPNDPKGRTYGELGLIESVTRTITYRYADGTPVLENGVAKVVTQTVNFYRTAVLDGVTGDVISMGDWTAPQTLVAVKSPVIDKHLADKEKVAEATVAYNAADLAEEVVYTPLGSWVPQLPTGEKPVDPSTNTPVDPIVYPNDPNDPTKPGTETPTVPYVPGHTPVDPTDPTKPLTPVDPEDPTKGYVVPPVPTNPGEDIPITYVPNIPAVPADPDGDPNTPPANPDDKVPNDPKDRTYDELGLIETVTRTITYVYEDGTPVLNEDGTPKVTTQTVTFYRTALIDGVTGDVIKYGEWTSPQTLEEVVSPVVKGFVADKSSVASTTVAYDAADSTEKVVYSP

-3388 ETPTVPYIPGHT
+3388 ETPTVPY
-3400 PVDPT
+3400 V
-3405 DPTKP
+3405 
-3410 LTPVD
+3410 
-3415 PEDPTKGYV
+3415 
-3424 VPPVPSTPGEDTP
+3424 
-3437 ITYVPNVPANPE
+3437 
-3449 DPDNNPNTPNT
+3449 
-3460 PANPDD
+3460 
-3466 KVPND
+3466 
-3471 PKGRTYGEL
+3471 
-3480 GLIESVTRTI
+3480 
-3490 TYVYKDG
+3490 
-3497 TPVLENGVAKVV
+3497 
-3509 TQTVNFYRTA
+3509 
-3519 ILDGVT
+3519 
-3525 GDVIS
+3525 
-3530 MGDWTA
+3530 
-3536 PQTLVAVDSP
+3536 
-3546 VIDKFLAD
+3546 
-3554 KATVGEET
+3554 
-3562 VAYNAADLVEEVVYT
+3562 
-3577 PLGSWVPE
+3577 
-3585 LPNGEKPVD
+3585 
-3594 PSTNTPVDPIVYPN
+3594 
-3608 DPNDPTKPGTETPTV
+3608 
-3623 PYIPGHTPVDPTDP
+3623 PGHTPVDPTDP

-3660 NPGTDTPITY
+3660 NPGEDTPITY
-3670 VPNVPAVPVDPDN
+3670 VPNVPAVPADPDG
-3683 DPKTPPAKPDDKVPN
+3683 DPNTPPANPDDKVPN

-3708 GLIENVTRTITY
+3708 GLIESVTRTITY
-3720 VYEDGTPVRNEDG
+3720 VYEDGTPVLNEDG

-3757 IKYGEWTAP
+3757 IKYGEWTSP

-3775 VIDKFLADKASVPAT
+3775 VVEGFVADKATVAST
-3790 TVAHDAADSTEKVVY
+3790 TVAHDAADSTEKVTY
-3805 SPLGSWV
+3805 SKL
-3812 PELPNGEKPV
+3812 
-3822 DPSTN
+3822 
-3827 TPVDPIVYPN
+3827 
-3837 DPNDPTKPG
+3837 
-3846 TETPTVPYIPG
+3846 
-3857 HTPVDPTDPTKPLTP
+3857 
-3872 VDPED
+3872 
-3877 PTKGYVVPPV
+3877 
-3887 PTNPGTDTPIN
+3887 
-3898 YVPEE
+3898 
-3903 SKVVVRYVDEKGNDL
+3903 
-3918 VPSENIPGKVGDDYT
+3918 
-3933 TSGKVINGYI
+3933 
-3943 LEKVE
+3943 
-3948 GNPSGKIPS
+3948 
-3957 GGTTVT
+3957 
-3963 YVYKKI
+3963 

-3975 IPDGTTPSTPAT
+3975 IPEGTTPSTPAT

-4007 KPGTDVPTI
+4007 KPGTDVPT
-4016 PHVPGYVPVDPN
+4016 V
-4028 GNPLKPIDPNDPT
+4028 
-4041 KGYEVPPVP
+4041 
-4050 SNPGDDT
+4050 
-4057 PINYVPEESK
+4057 
-4067 VVVRYVDEKGNNLVP
+4067 
-4082 SENIP
+4082 
-4087 GKVGDDYTTSGKVI
+4087 
-4101 NGYILEKV
+4101 
-4109 EGNPSGKIPS
+4109 
-4119 GGTTVTY
+4119 
-4126 VYKKLGSW
+4126 
-4134 VPNIPGQPT
+4134 
-4143 DPIVYPNDPTDPSKP
+4143 
-4158 GTDVPTIPHVPGYV
+4158 PHVPGYV
-4172 PVDPNGNPLKPVDPT
+4172 PVDPNGNPLKPV
-4187 DPSKGYI
+4187 
-4194 APPVPSN
+4194 
-4201 PGTDTPINYVP
+4201 
-4212 VTPDTPAKPEEPAKP
+4212 
-4227 VAPAAPEQPR
+4227 
-4237 PATPVQQLPNTGEE
+4237 
-4251 SSAAGMIGATM
+4251 
-4262 LLGSFALTAK
+4262 
-4272 RRRKED
+4272 

>member
-39 LAVSGGEVAEATEVT
+39 LAVTGGEVAEATEVT

-59 ETSVVLENT
+59 ETSVVLET
-68 TESTVSETTPSTETV
+68 STESTVSETAPSTETV
-83 TEVATTEVASSE
+83 TEAATTETEVASTE
-95 AIAASTTVAT
+95 AVAASTTDASSAT
-105 TATAVEETATET
+105 TVEETATET
-117 AATTEAT
+117 STTPEVT
-124 ERTVSIAYIIQYV
+124 DRTASIPYIIQYV
-137 LEDGTVISATA
+137 TEDGTVITATA
-148 ETTSVTTTDAVAKA
+148 VITSVTTQDAVAST

-168 NVPTGYELATGQVSA
+168 NVPTGYELAAGQASAVS
-183 LSQEVTEGASN
+183 QVVTEGASN
-194 TVTFKVVKKATST
+194 TVTFKVVKKVATPA
-207 TTTSSSTT
+207 SSSTT
-215 ETKTETSTS
+215 TPSSTTEAKTETSTS
-224 TSTETA
+224 TSSETAKTETSTA
-230 PTTSQDASVA
+230 SSETATASNQETSQDASVA

-265 TTDSDTTT
+265 TTDSDTAT
-273 LKVAAA
+273 LKAAAA

-328 IYVALA
+328 IQVNLA
-334 TTGDASTR
+334 VTTLVVPT
-342 AEVMR
+342 
-347 TKVLYEPEKTV
+347 KTV
-358 VKSLISLTDEE
+358 VQNVLSLTNEE
-369 VKGIVQAVKNANGLT
+369 VAAIKQAVKSANPVIT
-384 EADNVKVVQ
+384 DADTIDVKQVVGNEGGY
-393 SSSSAAGG
+393 AGG
-401 VTVEFN
+401 VTVYFG
-407 GDENN
+407 GDATSNKG
-412 TATLLPIQTI
+412 TASLASTDVIIGSTGTKNKEQLKETI
-422 ITEQAQKNAKEL
+422 N
-434 SKSLHWFNFST
+434 WFDFAA
-445 ASITYPDGTKVGPA
+445 ASITYSDGTQVGPLTGY
-459 DANGVRD
+459 DSGTGIPIRQ
-466 VTYTDGTT
+466 VTYTDGTK
-474 GKTTDTKW
+474 GLTTDSRFQGLGITKYKTH
-482 INSGIAKYT
+482 I
-491 VHRYYNGGTQNSG
+491 YYNGGEANNSR
-504 KKYEVLQKG
+504 KYEVLQEG
-513 MKFTVPTEGVEGY
+513 MTFTVPTKVDGY
-526 ELTAEITNLAPKK
+526 VLTATVDNLGSKE

-545 NGQNAMFDYGEWTKE
+545 QLADGTSTNAMFNYGNWTSE
-560 DAAAMASKL
+560 DAQKMSTNYEKR
-569 EMKTYATD
+569 TYTTA
-577 TVVTDD
+577 TVVEGT
-583 SKTLYDRNRK
+583 TRLYDANRNL
-593 VIRTYKK
+593 IQTFQK
-600 GETIPAGTV
+600 GETIPAGTEYWV
-609 HWEQGGNFRAIK
+609 QTGNYRAIK
-621 VVTTRN
+621 VVTTTVN
-627 PDGTTRTTAE
+627 GVTTTKAE
-637 SVVFDD
+637 TLSERD
-643 QRSGNFVGSTTV
+643 QASGNFVGSTTV

-667 GSEEAYKHNYNEQR
+667 GSEQAYVKQINREGSTKADVILMDQDSQWSYMKTAGF
-681 DRQVDMLLVEPDGTW
+681 DSDG
-696 SILGQAGLGLRNQLV
+696 LV
-711 AFSPSFDTSH
+711 AFGASVDTSNVGVTFSL
-721 AGISFAVSATYNG
+721 AAFYNG
-734 KDVPVNVIAADAE
+734 QPVAVNVIATDAE
-747 EASSAEFVQFE
+747 TAGSTEFVQFE
-758 SDGTPWEKF
+758 TDGTAWEDF
-767 MSLSYSGETRE
+767 MTIAATDGITVPVTNTKSTYNADGTVKTIGSLS
-778 FDETKQTPPTP
+778 
-789 ITVNNLTGERS
+789 GERS
-800 LSGAGYKPE
+800 LGGAGYNPA
-809 EFVNGDVYGDKTFG
+809 EFTDATSATTDIYGKQTFG
-823 PITSKI
+823 PVTSGSNSGLAV
-829 GINTLDFGLSRDV
+829 GISENVSRLTI
-842 SNLSVYIAS
+842 NIAS
-851 AGSQQA
+851 AGTQQA
-857 AFGFVIYDGGDA
+857 AIGFVVYDAGDA
-869 PESYGKAEHLIGKTV
+869 PTSYGTARHMIGDFTTV
-884 KEDGTVYG
+884 EEVDGVTKQKIHT
-892 QPYLGNTKGDP
+892 QPYIGSTKADA
-903 DFQNTKDDPSYWT
+903 DFQNIEKDKAYWT

-923 EHYEKKDMTAGM
+923 DKYTETTLHPG
-935 TIYDVKGQKG
+935 TIVTNAEGKKG
-945 TYSVTSNGNA
+945 TYSVTANNNA
-955 VIIYDNGEQRAL
+955 ILTFDDGTTKALKQSEVISIEG
-967 ENREELTL
+967 
-975 EVNGKKELGLYNR
+975 VNGTTVTGIYN
-988 AEKRLVFGIMPDEGE
+988 ATTHAIGVGALPDEGE
-1003 SQLLDESTGI
+1003 NQLLDEKVST
-1013 DKYEIRRASDTEFV
+1013 KYNIRRASDTQFV
-1027 LKSVEIHKGDNN
+1027 MEGIEAHLGQNN
-1039 ETVYAS
+1039 STAYIR
-1045 GWVDFNGN
+1045 GWVDFDGN
-1053 GKFDLNEQSE
+1053 GKFDLYEASD
-1063 VIEVNADGT
+1063 VVTVAADGT
-1072 YDFVFKNVPQLL
+1072 YNLVWNNVPQLL
-1084 DTSKDSAGVRL
+1084 DTSQDNAGVRI
-1095 RISRVKEEILTPTG
+1095 RIGLTESEILTPTG
-1109 IASSGEVED
+1109 TASTGEVED

-1125 LPRGTENATSD
+1125 LPRGTEHETSD
-1136 VQDRNQHVDK
+1136 VQDRNQSV
-1146 SVTEF
+1146 SMNVTEF
-1151 FSPRGKDE
+1151 FSARGKE
-1159 SSGFQ
+1159 EPEFKT
-1164 QWATID
+1164 WAQID
-1170 LDVAPKIVVND
+1170 REIAPKIVVND

-1188 ETGNVI
+1188 QTGKFVNVT
-1194 NILDK
+1194 DK
-1199 TDSTVYRG
+1199 EGTTVYSG
-1207 QEVIIKDANGKVL
+1207 QEVIVKDANGKVL
-1220 GTAVKVTNPYSNR
+1220 GTAVQVTNPYNGR
-1233 VEYLL
+1233 IEYLL

-1258 EGVDN
+1258 DGVDN
-1263 KYLDPEDTPRITID
+1263 KYTESFDTPEISID
-1277 FDPAPGFVGEANG
+1277 FDPAPGFVGIANG
-1290 VVIRAW
+1290 IVVRGW
-1296 DSNRNS
+1296 DTNGNS
-1302 TGWEATVET
+1302 TGWEATKET
-1311 LIDALTNPGLT
+1311 LISALYNDALT

-1371 RPTIPRTGTVQTV
+1371 KPTIPRYGTVQTV

-1389 EYPSTSVILDES
+1389 EYPASSVILDES

-1412 IRNNITFTTDL
+1412 TRNNITFTTDL

-1452 DTEIVIENEGT
+1452 GTEIVIENEGT

-1490 QQPDID
+1490 QQPDVD
-1496 YNDVVEDDYVTLDYG
+1496 YNDVVEDDPVTYDYG

-1537 VYDNDKDPS
+1537 VYDNDKDPN
-1546 NNATTPVSSFDESV
+1546 NNASTPVSSFDESV
-1560 VVVDNVAV
+1560 IVVDNEAV
-1568 TKAQTL
+1568 TKSQTL

-1593 VPINDANA
+1593 VPINAANA

-1633 FTPDATTVTSDDT
+1633 FTPDPTTVTSDDT

-1668 VYTGEAVELK
+1668 IYTGEPVELK
-1678 TETVTDDAT
+1678 TETVADDAT

-1699 TALDIAAFEAA
+1699 TALDIAAFDKA

-1719 TRADAKFDSVDDTS
+1719 TPADAKFDSVDDTS

-1765 YVDEDGNPVKD
+1765 YVDEAGNPVKD

-1796 VDKTLAEDDPSR
+1796 VDKTLKEDDPSR

-1823 VVSPEVPGYTTPN
+1823 VVSPEVPDYTTPN
-1836 KIVEGSAAID
+1836 KIVEGSVAID
-1846 PEGEDQTVIVVYKPI
+1846 PESEDQTVIVVYKPI

-1934 GEVIEATFGEWTPAT
+1934 GEVIEATYGEWTPAT

-1957 LDLTDYVP
+1957 LDLKDYVP

-2008 PDTPITPNTPVPN
+2008 PETPITPNTPVPN

-2035 EVTLTVNHVYADGTP
+2035 EVKRTIHYVYADGKTAAEDVVETVTFVRSVQIDAVTGDIIADTYTPWTTTNDTFPTVTSPEIAGYTPTKSDVKEQTVTAETADIVETIIYNTVARVVDPTDPTIPTNPDKPVTPDTPVPNDPKGRTYGDLGLVEEVSLTVNHVYADGTP
-2050 VLGTDGQP
+2050 VLGADGKP

-2067 TRTVQVDAVTGDII
+2067 TRTVQIDVETGDII
-2081 ADTYSAWTPATQ
+2081 ADTYSDWTPATQ
-2093 DFTAVK
+2093 NFTTVN
-2099 ALELPNF
+2099 ALKLDGYTPS
-2106 KSSVSEV
+2106 KSSVEKTNV
-2113 TKTGVVATDKDAEAT
+2113 TATDKDATET
-2128 IIYISTGTPVDPKD
+2128 IIYRTGVTVVDPKD

-2178 QVTRTVNH
+2178 
-2186 LYYDGTPVVDAD
+2186 
-2198 GNPVVTTET
+2198 
-2207 VTFVRSVQIDAV
+2207 
-2219 TGDII
+2219 
-2224 ANTYTAWTP
+2224 
-2233 NTQTFAEVP
+2233 
-2242 ALTKDDVA
+2242 
-2250 QLENYKPS
+2250 
-2258 VEKVGTET
+2258 
-2266 VTATDADKFAT
+2266 
-2277 IIYNA
+2277 
-2282 VNKVVDPKDPDNNPD
+2282 
-2297 TPTPETPIT
+2297 
-2306 PDTPYP
+2306 
-2312 NDPKGRTYGELG
+2312 
-2324 LVEEV
+2324 EV

-2338 DGTPVLGTDGKP
+2338 DGTPVLGADGKP

-2374 NTYTGWTPETQ
+2374 DTYSAWTPATQ
-2385 DFTTVK
+2385 NFTTVN
-2391 ALELAEFTP
+2391 ALVLDGYTASKS
-2400 SVSEVAKTGVTA
+2400 SVEKTNVTA
-2412 TDKDTE
+2412 TDKDTVE
-2418 ATIIYNAL
+2418 
-2426 SKTIDPTDPGTT
+2426 
-2438 PTPDTP
+2438 
-2444 VPNDPKGRT
+2444 
-2453 YGELG
+2453 
-2458 LIEEVTLTVNH
+2458 
-2469 VYADG
+2469 
-2474 SPVMKD
+2474 
-2480 GKPVVTTET
+2480 
-2489 LTFTRTVQI
+2489 
-2498 DSVTGD
+2498 
-2504 IIADTYSEW
+2504 
-2513 APATKD
+2513 
-2519 FTAVPAL
+2519 
-2526 TKDDVAELADY
+2526 
-2537 VPSTQSVTKT
+2537 
-2547 GVVAKDKDSEATI
+2547 TI
-2560 IYRTNVKVV
+2560 IYRT
-2569 DPKDPDNNPDT
+2569 
-2580 PTPETPVTPDMPVP
+2580 
-2594 NDPKGRTYG
+2594 
-2603 ELGLVEEVTLT
+2603 
-2614 VNHVY
+2614 
-2619 ADGTP
+2619 
-2624 VMKDGQPVVTTET
+2624 
-2637 LTFTRTVQVDAV
+2637 
-2649 TGDIIVDTYS
+2649 
-2659 AWSPA
+2659 
-2664 TQDFTA
+2664 
-2670 VPALTKDD
+2670 
-2678 VAELENYVP
+2678 
-2687 STQNVTK
+2687 
-2694 TGVVATDK
+2694 GVS
-2702 DTDVTIIYRT
+2702 
-2712 DVKVV
+2712 VV

-2815 DFKSVNAL
+2815 DFKTVNAL

-2960 KLENYKPSVEKVDA
+2960 KLENYKPSVEKLDA

-3003 TTPVDPNTPVPND
+3003 TTPVGPNTPVPND

-3308 TLVAVDSP
+3308 KLVAVDSP

-3334 YNATDLTEKVVYSP
+3334 YNAADLTEKVVYSP
-3348 LGSWVPQLPTGE
+3348 LGSWVPELPTGE

-3449 DPDNNPNTPNT
+3449 DPDNNPTTPNT

-3490 TYVYKDG
+3490 TYRYADG
-3497 TPVLENGVAKVV
+3497 SPVLENGVAKVV

-3647 DPTKGYVVPPVPT
+3647 DPTKGYVVPPVPSK
-3660 NPGTDTPITY
+3660 PGEDTPITY
-3670 VPNVPAVPVDPDN
+3670 VPNIPAVPADPDG
-3683 DPKTPPAKPDDKVPN
+3683 DPNTPPANPGDKVPN

-3720 VYEDGTPVRNEDG
+3720 VYEDGTPVLNEDG

-3887 PTNPGTDTPIN
+3887 PSKPGEDTPITYVPNIPAVPADPDGDPNTPPANPGDKVPNDPKDRTYGELGLIENVTRTITYVYEDGTPVLNEDGTPKVTTQTVTFYRTALIDGVTGDVIKYGEWTAPQTLEEVVSPVVSGYVADKSSVPATTVAHDAADATEKVVYSKLGSYVPVIPDGTTPSTPATPTPYPNDPTDPTKPGTPGNTKPGTDVPTIPHVPGHVPVDPNGNPLKPIDPNDPTKGYEVPPVPSNPGDNTPIN

-3903 SKVVVRYVDEKGNDL
+3903 SKVVVRYVDENGNDL

-3969 GSYVPV
+3969 GSFVPV

-3996 DPTKPGTPGNT
+3996 DPTKPGIPGNT

-4016 PHVPGYVPVDPN
+4016 PHVPGHVPVDPN

-4041 KGYEVPPVP
+4041 KGYVVPPVP
-4050 SNPGDDT
+4050 SNPGTDT

-4067 VVVRYVDEKGNNLVP
+4067 VVVRYVDENGNDLVP

-4109 EGNPSGKIPS
+4109 DGNPSGKIPS
-4119 GGTTVTY
+4119 
-4126 VYKKLGSW
+4126 
-4134 VPNIPGQPT
+4134 
-4143 DPIVYPNDPTDPSKP
+4143 
-4158 GTDVPTIPHVPGYV
+4158 
-4172 PVDPNGNPLKPVDPT
+4172 
-4187 DPSKGYI
+4187 
-4194 APPVPSN
+4194 
-4201 PGTDTPINYVP
+4201 
-4212 VTPDTPAKPEEPAKP
+4212 
-4227 VAPAAPEQPR
+4227 
-4237 PATPVQQLPNTGEE
+4237 
-4251 SSAAGMIGATM
+4251 
-4262 LLGSFALTAK
+4262 
-4272 RRRKED
+4272 

>member
-1 MKISSSEKTN
+1 MKISSSEKTS

-54 PSSST
+54 PSSSS
-59 ETSVVLENT
+59 ETSVVLETT
-68 TESTVSETTPSTETV
+68 TESTVSETTPTIVTTSTEVVSPEIAATSTTATTSDATVEATATETSATETV
-83 TEVATTEVASSE
+83 TSTTE
-95 AIAASTTVAT
+95 
-105 TATAVEETATET
+105 TATAERTAT
-117 AATTEAT
+117 
-124 ERTVSIAYIIQYV
+124 IAYVIQYV
-137 LEDGTVISATA
+137 LEDGTVISVSAD
-148 ETTSVTTTDAVAKA
+148 TTSVATTDAVAKA

-168 NVPTGYELATGQVSA
+168 NVPTGYELAAGQVSA

-194 TVTFKVVKKATST
+194 TVTFKVAKKATST

-224 TSTETA
+224 TSTATA
-230 PTTSQDASVA
+230 PATSQDASVA

-250 SEAAVLSSEAERIAT
+250 SEAAVLANEADRIAT

-273 LKVAAA
+273 LKAAAA

-293 DSAATLEQ
+293 DSATTLEQ

-1412 IRNNITFTTDL
+1412 TRNNITFTTDL

-1537 VYDNDKDPS
+1537 VYDNDKDPN
-1546 NNATTPVSSFDESV
+1546 NNATTPVSSFDETV

-1668 VYTGEAVELK
+1668 IYTGEPVELK
-1678 TETVTDDAT
+1678 TETVADDAT
-1687 LSGVAGETIQYK
+1687 LSGVAGEKIQYK
-1699 TALDIAAFEAA
+1699 TAEDIAAFEAA

-1719 TRADAKFDSVDDTS
+1719 TPADAKFDSVDDTS

-1748 IEKDKDLQEQT
+1748 IEKEESLQKQT

-1765 YVDEDGNPVKD
+1765 YVDEAGNPVKD
-1776 SSGNPIPDHVET
+1776 SSGNPIPDHVEN

-1796 VDKTLAEDDPSR
+1796 VDKTLKEDDPSR

-1904 GTPVLGTDGQPVVST
+1904 GTPVLDADGKPVVST

-1934 GEVIEATFGEWTPAT
+1934 GEVIEATYGEWTPAT

-1957 LDLTDYVP
+1957 LDLKDYVP

-2008 PDTPITPNTPVPN
+2008 PTDPVKPTDPVPNDPKGRTYGELGLVEEVKRTIHYVYADGKTAAEDVVETVTFVRSVQIDAVTGDIIADTYTPWTTTNDTFPTVTSPEIAGYTPTKSDVKEQTVTAETADIVETIIYNTVARVVDPTDPTIPTNPDKPVTPDTPVPN
-2021 DPKGRTYGELGLVE
+2021 DPKGRTYGDLGLVE

-2050 VLGTDGQP
+2050 VLGADGKP
-2058 VVSEETLTF
+2058 VVFEETLTF
-2067 TRTVQVDAVTGDII
+2067 TRTVQIDVETGDII
-2081 ADTYSAWTPATQ
+2081 ADTYSDWTPATQ
-2093 DFTAVK
+2093 NFTTVN
-2099 ALELPNF
+2099 ALKLDGYTPS
-2106 KSSVSEV
+2106 KSSVEKTNV
-2113 TKTGVVATDKDAEAT
+2113 TATDKDATET
-2128 IIYISTGTPVDPKD
+2128 IIYRTGVTVVDPKD

-2178 QVTRTVNH
+2178 
-2186 LYYDGTPVVDAD
+2186 
-2198 GNPVVTTET
+2198 
-2207 VTFVRSVQIDAV
+2207 
-2219 TGDII
+2219 
-2224 ANTYTAWTP
+2224 
-2233 NTQTFAEVP
+2233 
-2242 ALTKDDVA
+2242 
-2250 QLENYKPS
+2250 
-2258 VEKVGTET
+2258 
-2266 VTATDADKFAT
+2266 
-2277 IIYNA
+2277 
-2282 VNKVVDPKDPDNNPD
+2282 
-2297 TPTPETPIT
+2297 
-2306 PDTPYP
+2306 
-2312 NDPKGRTYGELG
+2312 
-2324 LVEEV
+2324 EV

-2338 DGTPVLGTDGKP
+2338 DGTPVLGADGKP

-2374 NTYTGWTPETQ
+2374 DTYSAWTPATQ
-2385 DFTTVK
+2385 NFTTVN
-2391 ALELAEFTP
+2391 ALVLDGYTASKS
-2400 SVSEVAKTGVTA
+2400 SVEKTNVTA
-2412 TDKDTE
+2412 TDKDTVE
-2418 ATIIYNAL
+2418 
-2426 SKTIDPTDPGTT
+2426 
-2438 PTPDTP
+2438 
-2444 VPNDPKGRT
+2444 
-2453 YGELG
+2453 
-2458 LIEEVTLTVNH
+2458 
-2469 VYADG
+2469 
-2474 SPVMKD
+2474 
-2480 GKPVVTTET
+2480 
-2489 LTFTRTVQI
+2489 
-2498 DSVTGD
+2498 
-2504 IIADTYSEW
+2504 
-2513 APATKD
+2513 
-2519 FTAVPAL
+2519 
-2526 TKDDVAELADY
+2526 
-2537 VPSTQSVTKT
+2537 
-2547 GVVAKDKDSEATI
+2547 TI
-2560 IYRTNVKVV
+2560 IYRT
-2569 DPKDPDNNPDT
+2569 
-2580 PTPETPVTPDMPVP
+2580 
-2594 NDPKGRTYG
+2594 
-2603 ELGLVEEVTLT
+2603 
-2614 VNHVY
+2614 
-2619 ADGTP
+2619 
-2624 VMKDGQPVVTTET
+2624 
-2637 LTFTRTVQVDAV
+2637 
-2649 TGDIIVDTYS
+2649 
-2659 AWSPA
+2659 
-2664 TQDFTA
+2664 
-2670 VPALTKDD
+2670 
-2678 VAELENYVP
+2678 
-2687 STQNVTK
+2687 
-2694 TGVVATDK
+2694 GVS
-2702 DTDVTIIYRT
+2702 
-2712 DVKVV
+2712 VV

-2815 DFKSVNAL
+2815 DFKTVNAL

-2896 LYADGSPVLD
+2896 LYADGTPVLD

-3003 TTPVDPNTPVPND
+3003 TTPVGPNTPVPND

-3334 YNATDLTEKVVYSP
+3334 YNAADLTEKVVYSP

-3449 DPDNNPNTPNT
+3449 DPDNNPTTPNT

-3490 TYVYKDG
+3490 TYRYADG
-3497 TPVLENGVAKVV
+3497 SPVLENGVAKVV

-3577 PLGSWVPE
+3577 PLGSWVPQ
-3585 LPNGEKPVD
+3585 LPTGEKPVD

-3623 PYIPGHTPVDPTDP
+3623 PYIPGHTPVDPSDP

-3647 DPTKGYVVPPVPT
+3647 DPTKGYVVPPVPSK
-3660 NPGTDTPITY
+3660 PGEDTPITY
-3670 VPNVPAVPVDPDN
+3670 VPNIPAVPADPDG
-3683 DPKTPPAKPDDKVPN
+3683 DPNTPPAKPDDKVPN

-3720 VYEDGTPVRNEDG
+3720 VYEDGTPVLNEDG

-3775 VIDKFLADKASVPAT
+3775 VVSGYVADKSSVPAT

-3887 PTNPGTDTPIN
+3887 PSKPGEDTPITYVPNIPAVPADPDGDPNTPPANPGDKVPNDPKDRTYGELGLIESVTRTITYVYKDGTPVLNEDGTPKVTTQTVTFYRTALIDGVTGDVIKYGEWTAPQTLEEVVSPVVSGYVADKSSVPATTVAHDAADATEKVVYSKLGSYVPVIPDGTTPSTPATPTPYPNDPTDPTKPGTPGNTKPGTDVPTVPHVPGHVPVDPNGNPLKPIDPNDPTKGYEVPPVPSNPGTDTPIN

-3903 SKVVVRYVDEKGNDL
+3903 SKVVVRYVDENGNDL

-3969 GSYVPV
+3969 GSFVPV

-3987 PTPYPNDPT
+3987 PTPYPTDPT

-4028 GNPLKPIDPNDPT
+4028 GNPLKPVDPTDPT

-4050 SNPGDDT
+4050 SNPGTDT

-4067 VVVRYVDEKGNNLVP
+4067 VVVRYVDENGNDLVP

-4087 GKVGDDYTTSGKVI
+4087 GKVGDDYTTNGKVI

-4134 VPNIPGQPT
+4134 VPNIPGKPT

-4158 GTDVPTIPHVPGYV
+4158 GTDVPTIPYVPGYV

-4187 DPSKGYI
+4187 DPTKGYEV
-4194 APPVPSN
+4194 PPVPSN

-4251 SSAAGMIGATM
+4251 SSVAGMIGATM

>member
-1 MKISSSEKTN
+1 M
-11 QQKWYAPKQ
+11 
-20 RFSIRKY
+20 RKY

-39 LAVSGGEVAEATEVT
+39 LAVTGGEVAEATEVT

-59 ETSVVLENT
+59 ETSVVLET
-68 TESTVSETTPSTETV
+68 STESTVSETAPSTETV
-83 TEVATTEVASSE
+83 TEAATTETEVASTE
-95 AIAASTTVAT
+95 AVAASTTDASSAT
-105 TATAVEETATET
+105 TVEETATET
-117 AATTEAT
+117 STTPEVT
-124 ERTVSIAYIIQYV
+124 DRTASIPYIIQYV
-137 LEDGTVISATA
+137 TEDGTVITATA
-148 ETTSVTTTDAVAKA
+148 VITSVTTQDAVAST

-168 NVPTGYELATGQVSA
+168 NVPTGYELAAGQASAVS
-183 LSQEVTEGASN
+183 QVVTEGASN
-194 TVTFKVVKKATST
+194 TVTFKVIKKVATPA
-207 TTTSSSTT
+207 SSSTT
-215 ETKTETSTS
+215 TPSSTTEAKTETSTS
-224 TSTETA
+224 TSSETAKTETTTA
-230 PTTSQDASVA
+230 SSETATASSQETSQDASVA

-250 SEAAVLSSEAERIAT
+250 SEAAVLSNEADRIAT

-273 LKVAAA
+273 LKAAAA
-279 ATKLTVTEATATLN
+279 ATKLTVTEATTTLG
-293 DSAATLEQ
+293 DSAASLEQ
-301 VNAQIDAIRTNVEAL
+301 VNAQIDAVRSNVEAL

-328 IYVALA
+328 IYVNLA

-358 VKSLISLTDEE
+358 VKSLISLTDDE
-369 VKGIVQAVKNANGLT
+369 VRSIIQNVKNANGLT

-393 SSSSAAGG
+393 SSTSAAGG

-407 GDENN
+407 GDKNN

-422 ITEQAQKNAKEL
+422 ITEQAQKNAAEL
-434 SKSLHWFNFST
+434 KKSIHWFNFST

-474 GKTTDTKW
+474 GRTSDDKWKT
-482 INSGIAKYT
+482 SGIAKYT

-504 KKYEVLQKG
+504 KEYEVLQKG
-513 MKFTVPTEGVEGY
+513 MKFTIPTKGVEGY

-545 NGQNAMFDYGEWTKE
+545 NGKNAMFDYGEWTKE
-560 DAAAMASKL
+560 DAEAIGIHPPERKVL
-569 EMKTYATD
+569 ESARVLQKDESITIYDANRNPIKTYKYGVDTEIPAGTVYWTQKGFIRRTYTED
-577 TVVTDD
+577 TVATGDTKILDINGEEV
-583 SKTLYDRNRK
+583 
-593 VIRTYKK
+593 RTYKK
-600 GETIPAGTV
+600 GETIPAGTHYWV
-609 HWEQGGNFRAIK
+609 KQGNFRAIK
-621 VVTTRN
+621 VVTTTN
-627 PDGTTRTTAE
+627 PDGSTTTVASDVPWT
-637 SVVFDD
+637 DMI
-643 QRSGNFVGSTTV
+643 SGNFVGSTTV

-667 GSEEAYKHNYNEQR
+667 GSEAAYKENYNKER
-681 DRQVDMLLVEPDGTW
+681 DGQVDMLLVEPDGQW
-696 SILGQAGLGLRNQLV
+696 SILGNAGLGVEKQLV

-721 AGISFAVSATYNG
+721 AGITFDLSATYNG
-734 KDVPVNVIAADAE
+734 KDVAVNVIAADAE
-747 EASSAEFVQFE
+747 EASSTEFVQFE
-758 SDGTPWEKF
+758 SDGTPWENF
-767 MSLSYSGETRE
+767 MSLPYSYKKDDKEIDPNKLT
-778 FDETKQTPPTP
+778 QPTP
-789 ITVNNLTGERS
+789 ITADNLKGERS
-800 LSGAGYKPE
+800 LGGAGYNPS
-809 EFVNGDVYGDKTFG
+809 EFVDGKAYGDQTFG

-829 GINTLDFGLSRDV
+829 GENTLDVGISRDV
-842 SNLSVYIAS
+842 SKLSVYIAS

-869 PESYGKAEHLIGKTV
+869 PESYGKAEHLIGNTV
-884 KEDGTVYG
+884 KDDGTVYG
-892 QPYLGNTKGDP
+892 QPYFGNTKGDP
-903 DFQNTKDDPSYWT
+903 DFQSTKDDPAYWT

-923 EHYEKKDMTAGM
+923 ENYKKTDMTKGM
-935 TIYDVKGQKG
+935 TVFDATGKKG
-945 TYSVTSNGNA
+945 TYSIAQDGTGY
-955 VIIYDNGEQRAL
+955 IEYTDGTRASL
-967 ENREELTL
+967 KNRQEITL
-975 EVNGKKELGLYNR
+975 EIDGKKELGLYNS
-988 AEKRLVFGIMPDEGE
+988 AEKRFVTGIMPDEGE
-1003 SQLLDESTGI
+1003 SQLLNENVQK
-1013 DKYEIRRASDTEFV
+1013 KYEIRRASDTEFV
-1027 LKSVEIHKGDNN
+1027 LPGVEIHKGVNN
-1039 ETVYAS
+1039 DTVYAS
-1045 GWVDFNGN
+1045 GWVDFDGN
-1053 GKFDLNEQSE
+1053 GQFDQYEQSE

-1072 YDFVFKNVPQLL
+1072 YNFVFKNVPQLL
-1084 DTSKDSAGVRL
+1084 DTSLDRSGIRL
-1095 RISRVKEEILTPTG
+1095 RISRIREEILTPTG

-1118 FQAHVTH
+1118 FQAFVTH
-1125 LPRGTENATSD
+1125 LPRGTESETSD
-1136 VQDRNQHVDK
+1136 VQDRNQTYK
-1146 SVTEF
+1146 ARMSEF
-1151 FSPRGKDE
+1151 FSARGKDE
-1159 SSGFQ
+1159 ASGFNAWSQ
-1164 QWATID
+1164 ID
-1170 LDVAPKIVVND
+1170 KNIAPKIVVND
-1181 SVVAEAT
+1181 SVVAEAI
-1188 ETGNVI
+1188 ETGKEIHVTNEAG
-1194 NILDK
+1194 
-1199 TDSTVYRG
+1199 TDTVYKG

-1220 GTAVKVTNPYSNR
+1220 GTAVRVTNPYNNR

-1238 SEYTE
+1238 SKYTE
-1243 YDKSGNLVG
+1243 YDQSGNVVG

-1258 EGVDN
+1258 DGVDN
-1263 KYLDPEDTPRITID
+1263 KYTDTFDTPEITID

-1290 VVIRAW
+1290 IVIRAW
-1296 DSNRNS
+1296 DTNRNS
-1302 TGWEATVET
+1302 TGWEATEET
-1311 LIDALTNPGLT
+1311 LIAALENDKLSD
-1322 PQDNIIKNVNAY
+1322 QDNIIKNVNAY
-1334 VNEVQSMDST
+1334 VNEVLSMDST

-1371 RPTIPRTGTVQTV
+1371 TPTIPRTGTVQTI

-1389 EYPSTSVILDES
+1389 EYPASSVILDETKP
-1401 VPPAFALTKQE
+1401 VVFASTEQE
-1412 IRNNITFTTDL
+1412 ITKFESDTSATEPMTITLSNGTRVQVEPDAIIPSGTRLPAGMTVTGKGGVIVDKLWLPAGSKVPAGSTLDAKDLATAETTVLRNGEEVVIPAGEYIEVGDVLTHEIISNINNRYNDVALGNGFELSSHANNSQTVLDGDTRASDLVEIGETFTVGNNSYTAKDSFIPAGSSFTTETPL
-1423 MDVVL
+1423 VNLVL
-1428 PDATHLDPVTGAVTK
+1428 PEAIHLNPTTGEVTK
-1443 VPRKYTKVT
+1443 VKRSYTKIS

-1463 YTLNPSTLEV
+1463 YTLDQKTLEV
-1473 TFTPDPK
+1473 TFKPHPS
-1480 FVGVGTGVDV
+1480 FVGVGTGVEI
-1490 QQPDID
+1490 QQPDVD
-1496 YNDVVEDDYVTLDYG
+1496 YNDVVDSDPVTIAYG

-1521 TVDPAS
+1521 TVDPVS

-1537 VYDNDKDPS
+1537 VYDNDKDPN

-1668 VYTGEAVELK
+1668 IYTGEAVELK
-1678 TETVTDDAT
+1678 TETVADDAT
-1687 LSGVAGETIQYK
+1687 LSGVAGEKIQYK
-1699 TALDIAAFEAA
+1699 TAEDIADFEKA
-1710 GYQLVYDEF
+1710 GYQLIHDEF
-1719 TRADAKFDSVDDTS
+1719 TPADAKFDSVDDTS

-1748 IEKDKDLQEQT
+1748 IEKEESLQKQT

-1765 YVDEDGNPVKD
+1765 YVDEAGNPVKD
-1776 SSGNPIPDHVET
+1776 SSGNPIPDHVEI

-1796 VDKTLAEDDPSR
+1796 VDKTLKEDDPSR

-1876 PETDNKK
+1876 PETGGKK

-1904 GTPVLGTDGQPVVST
+1904 GKPVLKNEAGEILPPGTDEKTPGVSPVVTT

-1934 GEVIEATFGEWTPAT
+1934 GEVIEATYGEWTPAT

-1957 LDLTDYVP
+1957 LDLKDYVP
-1965 SVSEVTRTG
+1965 SVSEVTRIG

-2008 PDTPITPNTPVPN
+2008 PTDPVKPTDPVPNDPKGRTYGDLGLVEEVKRTIHYVYADGKTAAEDVVETVTFVRSVQIDAVTGDIIADTYTPWTTTNDTFPTITSPEIAGYTPTKSDVKEQTVTAETADIVETIIYNTVARVVDPTDPTIPTNPDKPVTPDTPVPN
-2021 DPKGRTYGELGLVE
+2021 DPKGRTYGDLGLVE

-2050 VLGTDGQP
+2050 VLDADGKP

-2067 TRTVQVDAVTGDII
+2067 TRTVQIDVETGDII
-2081 ADTYSAWTPATQ
+2081 ADTYSDWTPATQ
-2093 DFTAVK
+2093 NFTTVN
-2099 ALELPNF
+2099 ALELDGYTPS
-2106 KSSVSEV
+2106 KSSVEKTNV
-2113 TKTGVVATDKDAEAT
+2113 TATDKDATET
-2128 IIYISTGTPVDPKD
+2128 IIYRTGVTVVDPKD

-2178 QVTRTVNH
+2178 
-2186 LYYDGTPVVDAD
+2186 
-2198 GNPVVTTET
+2198 
-2207 VTFVRSVQIDAV
+2207 
-2219 TGDII
+2219 
-2224 ANTYTAWTP
+2224 
-2233 NTQTFAEVP
+2233 
-2242 ALTKDDVA
+2242 
-2250 QLENYKPS
+2250 
-2258 VEKVGTET
+2258 
-2266 VTATDADKFAT
+2266 
-2277 IIYNA
+2277 
-2282 VNKVVDPKDPDNNPD
+2282 
-2297 TPTPETPIT
+2297 
-2306 PDTPYP
+2306 
-2312 NDPKGRTYGELG
+2312 
-2324 LVEEV
+2324 EV

-2338 DGTPVLGTDGKP
+2338 DGTPVLGADGKP

-2374 NTYTGWTPETQ
+2374 DTYSAWTPATQ
-2385 DFTTVK
+2385 NFTTVN
-2391 ALELAEFTP
+2391 ALVLDGYTASKS
-2400 SVSEVAKTGVTA
+2400 SVEKTNVTA
-2412 TDKDTE
+2412 TDKDTVE
-2418 ATIIYNAL
+2418 
-2426 SKTIDPTDPGTT
+2426 
-2438 PTPDTP
+2438 
-2444 VPNDPKGRT
+2444 
-2453 YGELG
+2453 
-2458 LIEEVTLTVNH
+2458 
-2469 VYADG
+2469 
-2474 SPVMKD
+2474 
-2480 GKPVVTTET
+2480 
-2489 LTFTRTVQI
+2489 
-2498 DSVTGD
+2498 
-2504 IIADTYSEW
+2504 
-2513 APATKD
+2513 
-2519 FTAVPAL
+2519 
-2526 TKDDVAELADY
+2526 
-2537 VPSTQSVTKT
+2537 
-2547 GVVAKDKDSEATI
+2547 TI
-2560 IYRTNVKVV
+2560 IYRT
-2569 DPKDPDNNPDT
+2569 
-2580 PTPETPVTPDMPVP
+2580 
-2594 NDPKGRTYG
+2594 
-2603 ELGLVEEVTLT
+2603 
-2614 VNHVY
+2614 
-2619 ADGTP
+2619 
-2624 VMKDGQPVVTTET
+2624 
-2637 LTFTRTVQVDAV
+2637 
-2649 TGDIIVDTYS
+2649 
-2659 AWSPA
+2659 
-2664 TQDFTA
+2664 
-2670 VPALTKDD
+2670 
-2678 VAELENYVP
+2678 
-2687 STQNVTK
+2687 
-2694 TGVVATDK
+2694 GVS
-2702 DTDVTIIYRT
+2702 
-2712 DVKVV
+2712 VV

-2815 DFKSVNAL
+2815 DFTTVNAL

-2896 LYADGSPVLD
+2896 LYADGTPVLD

-3003 TTPVDPNTPVPND
+3003 TTPVGPNTPVPND

-3308 TLVAVDSP
+3308 KLVAVDSP

-3334 YNATDLTEKVVYSP
+3334 YNAADLTEKVVYSP

-3424 VPPVPSTPGEDTP
+3424 VPPVPSKPGEDTP
-3437 ITYVPNVPANPE
+3437 ITYVPN
-3449 DPDNNPNTPNT
+3449 
-3460 PANPDD
+3460 
-3466 KVPND
+3466 
-3471 PKGRTYGEL
+3471 
-3480 GLIESVTRTI
+3480 I
-3490 TYVYKDG
+3490 
-3497 TPVLENGVAKVV
+3497 
-3509 TQTVNFYRTA
+3509 
-3519 ILDGVT
+3519 
-3525 GDVIS
+3525 
-3530 MGDWTA
+3530 
-3536 PQTLVAVDSP
+3536 
-3546 VIDKFLAD
+3546 
-3554 KATVGEET
+3554 
-3562 VAYNAADLVEEVVYT
+3562 
-3577 PLGSWVPE
+3577 
-3585 LPNGEKPVD
+3585 
-3594 PSTNTPVDPIVYPN
+3594 
-3608 DPNDPTKPGTETPTV
+3608 
-3623 PYIPGHTPVDPTDP
+3623 
-3637 TKPLTPVDPE
+3637 
-3647 DPTKGYVVPPVPT
+3647 
-3660 NPGTDTPITY
+3660 
-3670 VPNVPAVPVDPDN
+3670 PAV
-3683 DPKTPPAKPDDKVPN
+3683 
-3698 DPKDRTYGEL
+3698 
-3708 GLIENVTRTITY
+3708 
-3720 VYEDGTPVRNEDG
+3720 
-3733 TPKVTTQTVTF
+3733 
-3744 YRTALIDGVTGDV
+3744 
-3757 IKYGEWTAP
+3757 
-3766 QTLEEVVSP
+3766 
-3775 VIDKFLADKASVPAT
+3775 
-3790 TVAHDAADSTEKVVY
+3790 
-3805 SPLGSWV
+3805 
-3812 PELPNGEKPV
+3812 
-3822 DPSTN
+3822 
-3827 TPVDPIVYPN
+3827 
-3837 DPNDPTKPG
+3837 
-3846 TETPTVPYIPG
+3846 
-3857 HTPVDPTDPTKPLTP
+3857 
-3872 VDPED
+3872 
-3877 PTKGYVVPPV
+3877 
-3887 PTNPGTDTPIN
+3887 
-3898 YVPEE
+3898 
-3903 SKVVVRYVDEKGNDL
+3903 
-3918 VPSENIPGKVGDDYT
+3918 
-3933 TSGKVINGYI
+3933 
-3943 LEKVE
+3943 
-3948 GNPSGKIPS
+3948 
-3957 GGTTVT
+3957 
-3963 YVYKKI
+3963 
-3969 GSYVPV
+3969 
-3975 IPDGTTPSTPAT
+3975 
-3987 PTPYPNDPT
+3987 
-3996 DPTKPGTPGNT
+3996 
-4007 KPGTDVPTI
+4007 
-4016 PHVPGYVPVDPN
+4016 
-4028 GNPLKPIDPNDPT
+4028 
-4041 KGYEVPPVP
+4041 
-4050 SNPGDDT
+4050 
-4057 PINYVPEESK
+4057 
-4067 VVVRYVDEKGNNLVP
+4067 
-4082 SENIP
+4082 
-4087 GKVGDDYTTSGKVI
+4087 
-4101 NGYILEKV
+4101 
-4109 EGNPSGKIPS
+4109 
-4119 GGTTVTY
+4119 
-4126 VYKKLGSW
+4126 
-4134 VPNIPGQPT
+4134 
-4143 DPIVYPNDPTDPSKP
+4143 
-4158 GTDVPTIPHVPGYV
+4158 
-4172 PVDPNGNPLKPVDPT
+4172 
-4187 DPSKGYI
+4187 
-4194 APPVPSN
+4194 
-4201 PGTDTPINYVP
+4201 
-4212 VTPDTPAKPEEPAKP
+4212 
-4227 VAPAAPEQPR
+4227 
-4237 PATPVQQLPNTGEE
+4237 
-4251 SSAAGMIGATM
+4251 
-4262 LLGSFALTAK
+4262 
-4272 RRRKED
+4272 

>member
-1 MKISSSEKTN
+1 M
-11 QQKWYAPKQ
+11 
-20 RFSIRKY
+20 RKY

-39 LAVSGGEVAEATEVT
+39 LAVTGGEVAEATEVT

-59 ETSVVLENT
+59 ETSVVLET
-68 TESTVSETTPSTETV
+68 STESTVSETAPSTETV
-83 TEVATTEVASSE
+83 TEAATTETEVASTE
-95 AIAASTTVAT
+95 AVAASTTDASSAT
-105 TATAVEETATET
+105 TVEETATET
-117 AATTEAT
+117 STTPEVT
-124 ERTVSIAYIIQYV
+124 DRTASIPYIIQYV
-137 LEDGTVISATA
+137 TEDGTVITATA
-148 ETTSVTTTDAVAKA
+148 VITSVTTQDAVAST

-168 NVPTGYELATGQVSA
+168 NVPTGYELAAGQASAVS
-183 LSQEVTEGASN
+183 QVVTEGASN
-194 TVTFKVVKKATST
+194 TVTFKVIKKVATPA
-207 TTTSSSTT
+207 SSSTT
-215 ETKTETSTS
+215 TPSSTTEAKTETSTS
-224 TSTETA
+224 TSSETAKTETTTA
-230 PTTSQDASVA
+230 SSETATASSQETSQDASVA

-265 TTDSDTTT
+265 TTDSDTAI
-273 LKVAAA
+273 LKAAAA
-279 ATKLTVTEATATLN
+279 ATKLTVTEATTTLG
-293 DSAATLEQ
+293 DSAASLEQ
-301 VNAQIDAIRTNVEAL
+301 VNAQIDAVRSNVEAL

-328 IYVALA
+328 IQVNLA
-334 TTGDASTR
+334 VTSLVIPT
-342 AEVMR
+342 
-347 TKVLYEPEKTV
+347 KTV
-358 VKSLISLTDEE
+358 VQNVLKLTNEE
-369 VKGIVQAVKNANGLT
+369 VAAIKQAVKSANPGIT
-384 EADNVKVVQ
+384 SADTIVVKQEVGPEGGY
-393 SSSSAAGG
+393 AGG
-401 VTVEFN
+401 VTVYFG
-407 GDENN
+407 GD
-412 TATLLPIQTI
+412 ATSN
-422 ITEQAQKNAKEL
+422 KG
-434 SKSLHWFNFST
+434 T
-445 ASITYPDGTKVGPA
+445 ASLASTDVIIGSTGTKNKEQLKETINWFDFAAASIMYSDGTRVGPLTGYA
-459 DANGVRD
+459 SGSGIPIRQ

-474 GKTTDTKW
+474 GLTTDSRFQGLGLTKYKTH
-482 INSGIAKYT
+482 I
-491 VHRYYNGGTQNSG
+491 YYNGGEANE
-504 KKYEVLQKG
+504 KRKYEVLQEG
-513 MKFTVPTEGVEGY
+513 MTFVVPTKVDGY
-526 ELTAEITNLAPKK
+526 VLTATVDNLGSKE
-539 VTQDPN
+539 VTKDPN
-545 NGQNAMFDYGEWTKE
+545 QLADGTSTNAMFDYGNWTAKDAQDLAKE
-560 DAAAMASKL
+560 Y
-569 EMKTYATD
+569 TPT
-577 TVVTDD
+577 T
-583 SKTLYDRNRK
+583 NN
-593 VIRTYKK
+593 
-600 GETIPAGTV
+600 
-609 HWEQGGNFRAIK
+609 QGGSFRAIK
-621 VVTTRN
+621 VVTTTN
-627 PDGTTRTTAE
+627 PDGSQTVVASKIEE
-637 SVVFDD
+637 SEM
-643 QRSGNFVGSTTV
+643 RSGNFVGSTTV

-667 GSEEAYKHNYNEQR
+667 SSVEGYVKQINREGSTKADVILMDQ
-681 DRQVDMLLVEPDGTW
+681 DSQW
-696 SILGQAGLGLRNQLV
+696 SYMKTAGFESKGLV
-711 AFSPSFDTSH
+711 AFGASVDTSNVGVTFSLK
-721 AGISFAVSATYNG
+721 AFYDDRPVA
-734 KDVPVNVIAADAE
+734 VNVIATDAE
-747 EASSAEFVQFE
+747 TAGPMEFVQFE
-758 SDGTPWEKF
+758 SDGTAWEEF
-767 MSLSYSGETRE
+767 MTIAATDGISVPVTVTKHTYKANGKIETYRTLSAEHSLG
-778 FDETKQTPPTP
+778 
-789 ITVNNLTGERS
+789 
-800 LSGAGYKPE
+800 GAGYDPA
-809 EFVNGDVYGDKTFG
+809 EFTDATSATTDIYGKQTFG
-823 PITSKI
+823 PVTS
-829 GINTLDFGLSRDV
+829 GSSRGLAVGLSEDV
-842 SNLSVYIAS
+842 SKLTINIAS
-851 AGSQQA
+851 AGTQQA
-857 AFGFVIYDGGDA
+857 AIGFVVYDAGDA
-869 PESYGKAEHLIGKTV
+869 PTSYGTARHMIGDFTTV
-884 KEDGTVYG
+884 EEVDGVTKQIIHT
-892 QPYLGNTKGDP
+892 QPYLGSTQADA
-903 DFQNTKDDPSYWT
+903 DFQVIEKDKAYWT

-923 EHYEKKDMTAGM
+923 EKYAETALQTG
-935 TIYDVKGQKG
+935 TTVTNAQGNKG
-945 TYSVTSNGNA
+945 TYSVTANNNA
-955 VIIYDNGEQRAL
+955 ILTFADGTTQALKQSEVITIEG
-967 ENREELTL
+967 
-975 EVNGKKELGLYNR
+975 VNGTQITGIYN
-988 AEKRLVFGIMPDEGE
+988 ATTKAIGVGSLPDEGE
-1003 SQLLDESTGI
+1003 NQLLDEKVST
-1013 DKYEIRRASDTEFV
+1013 KYNIRRASDTQFV
-1027 LKSVEIHKGDNN
+1027 MEGIEAHLGQNN
-1039 ETVYAS
+1039 DTAYVR
-1045 GWVDFNGN
+1045 GWVDFDGN
-1053 GKFDLNEQSE
+1053 GKFDLYEASD
-1063 VIEVNADGT
+1063 VITVAKDGT
-1072 YDFVFKNVPQLL
+1072 YNLVWNNVPQLL
-1084 DTSKDSAGVRL
+1084 DTSQDSSGVRI
-1095 RISRVKEEILTPTG
+1095 RIGLTESEILTPTG
-1109 IASSGEVED
+1109 TASTGEVED
-1118 FQAHVTH
+1118 FQAFVTH

-1136 VQDRNQHVDK
+1136 VQDRNQTLDVALSTFFTPKGKEEK
-1146 SVTEF
+1146 SDF
-1151 FSPRGKDE
+1151 K
-1159 SSGFQ
+1159 
-1164 QWATID
+1164 QWAQMD
-1170 LDVAPKIVVND
+1170 LTVAPKIVVND

-1188 ETGNVI
+1188 QTGKFVNV
-1194 NILDK
+1194 
-1199 TDSTVYRG
+1199 TDTSGTTVYSG
-1207 QEVIIKDANGKVL
+1207 QEVTIKDANGNVL
-1220 GTAVKVTNPYSNR
+1220 GTAVQVTNPFSGR

-1243 YDKSGNLVG
+1243 YDKSGNVVG

-1263 KYLDPEDTPRITID
+1263 KYLDPEDTPRMTID

-1290 VVIRAW
+1290 IVVRGW
-1296 DSNRNS
+1296 DTNRNS
-1302 TGWEATVET
+1302 TGWEATEET
-1311 LIDALTNPGLT
+1311 LISALHNTGLT

-1371 RPTIPRTGTVQTV
+1371 KPTIPRTGTVQTV
-1384 DGTKV
+1384 DGIKV
-1389 EYPSTSVILDES
+1389 EYPASNVILDES

-1412 IRNNITFTTDL
+1412 TRNNITFTTDL

-1490 QQPDID
+1490 QQPDVD

-1537 VYDNDKDPS
+1537 VYDNDKDPN

-1560 VVVDNVAV
+1560 VVVDNAAV

-1593 VPINDANA
+1593 VPINAANA

-1668 VYTGEAVELK
+1668 IYTGEPVELK
-1678 TETVTDDAT
+1678 TETVADDAT
-1687 LSGVAGETIQYK
+1687 LSGVAGEKIQYK
-1699 TALDIAAFEAA
+1699 TAEDIAAFDKA

-1719 TRADAKFDSVDDTS
+1719 TPADAKFDSVDDTS

-1748 IEKDKDLQEQT
+1748 IEKEESLQKQT

-1765 YVDEDGNPVKD
+1765 YVDEAGNPVKD
-1776 SSGNPIPDHVET
+1776 SSGNPIPDHVEK

-1796 VDKTLAEDDPSR
+1796 VDKTLKEDDPSR

-1904 GTPVLGTDGQPVVST
+1904 GKPVLKNEAGEILPPGTDEKTPGVSPVVTT

-1934 GEVIEATFGEWTPAT
+1934 GEVIEATYGEWTPAT

-1957 LDLTDYVP
+1957 LDLKDYVP
-1965 SVSEVTRTG
+1965 SVSEVTRIG

-2008 PDTPITPNTPVPN
+2008 PTDPVKPTDPVPNDPKGRTYGDLGLVEEVKRTIHYVYADGKTAAEDVVETVTFVRSVQIDAVTGDIIADTYTPWTTTNDTFPTITSPEIAGYTPTKSDVKEQTVTAETADIVETIIYNTVARVVDPTDPTIPTNPDKPVTPDTPVPN
-2021 DPKGRTYGELGLVE
+2021 DPKGRTYGDLGLVE

-2050 VLGTDGQP
+2050 VLDADGKP

-2067 TRTVQVDAVTGDII
+2067 TRTVQIDVETGDII
-2081 ADTYSAWTPATQ
+2081 ADTYSDWTPATQ
-2093 DFTAVK
+2093 NFTTVN
-2099 ALELPNF
+2099 ALELDGYTPS
-2106 KSSVSEV
+2106 KSSVEKTNV
-2113 TKTGVVATDKDAEAT
+2113 TATDKDATET
-2128 IIYISTGTPVDPKD
+2128 IIYRTGVTVVDPKD

-2178 QVTRTVNH
+2178 
-2186 LYYDGTPVVDAD
+2186 
-2198 GNPVVTTET
+2198 
-2207 VTFVRSVQIDAV
+2207 
-2219 TGDII
+2219 
-2224 ANTYTAWTP
+2224 
-2233 NTQTFAEVP
+2233 
-2242 ALTKDDVA
+2242 
-2250 QLENYKPS
+2250 
-2258 VEKVGTET
+2258 
-2266 VTATDADKFAT
+2266 
-2277 IIYNA
+2277 
-2282 VNKVVDPKDPDNNPD
+2282 
-2297 TPTPETPIT
+2297 
-2306 PDTPYP
+2306 
-2312 NDPKGRTYGELG
+2312 
-2324 LVEEV
+2324 EV

-2338 DGTPVLGTDGKP
+2338 DGTPVLGADGKP

-2374 NTYTGWTPETQ
+2374 DTYSAWTPATQ
-2385 DFTTVK
+2385 NFTTVN
-2391 ALELAEFTP
+2391 ALVLDGYTASKS
-2400 SVSEVAKTGVTA
+2400 SVEKTNVTA
-2412 TDKDTE
+2412 TDKDTVE
-2418 ATIIYNAL
+2418 
-2426 SKTIDPTDPGTT
+2426 
-2438 PTPDTP
+2438 
-2444 VPNDPKGRT
+2444 
-2453 YGELG
+2453 
-2458 LIEEVTLTVNH
+2458 
-2469 VYADG
+2469 
-2474 SPVMKD
+2474 
-2480 GKPVVTTET
+2480 
-2489 LTFTRTVQI
+2489 
-2498 DSVTGD
+2498 
-2504 IIADTYSEW
+2504 
-2513 APATKD
+2513 
-2519 FTAVPAL
+2519 
-2526 TKDDVAELADY
+2526 
-2537 VPSTQSVTKT
+2537 
-2547 GVVAKDKDSEATI
+2547 TI
-2560 IYRTNVKVV
+2560 IYRT
-2569 DPKDPDNNPDT
+2569 
-2580 PTPETPVTPDMPVP
+2580 
-2594 NDPKGRTYG
+2594 
-2603 ELGLVEEVTLT
+2603 
-2614 VNHVY
+2614 
-2619 ADGTP
+2619 
-2624 VMKDGQPVVTTET
+2624 
-2637 LTFTRTVQVDAV
+2637 
-2649 TGDIIVDTYS
+2649 
-2659 AWSPA
+2659 
-2664 TQDFTA
+2664 
-2670 VPALTKDD
+2670 
-2678 VAELENYVP
+2678 
-2687 STQNVTK
+2687 
-2694 TGVVATDK
+2694 GVS
-2702 DTDVTIIYRT
+2702 
-2712 DVKVV
+2712 VV

-2815 DFKSVNAL
+2815 DFTTVNAL

-2906 ADGKPVVTEQTL
+2906 ADGKPVVTEETL

-3334 YNATDLTEKVVYSP
+3334 YNAADLTEKVVYSP

-3388 ETPTVPYIPGHT
+3388 ETPTVPY
-3400 PVDPT
+3400 V
-3405 DPTKP
+3405 
-3410 LTPVD
+3410 
-3415 PEDPTKGYV
+3415 
-3424 VPPVPSTPGEDTP
+3424 
-3437 ITYVPNVPANPE
+3437 
-3449 DPDNNPNTPNT
+3449 
-3460 PANPDD
+3460 
-3466 KVPND
+3466 
-3471 PKGRTYGEL
+3471 
-3480 GLIESVTRTI
+3480 
-3490 TYVYKDG
+3490 
-3497 TPVLENGVAKVV
+3497 
-3509 TQTVNFYRTA
+3509 
-3519 ILDGVT
+3519 
-3525 GDVIS
+3525 
-3530 MGDWTA
+3530 
-3536 PQTLVAVDSP
+3536 
-3546 VIDKFLAD
+3546 
-3554 KATVGEET
+3554 
-3562 VAYNAADLVEEVVYT
+3562 
-3577 PLGSWVPE
+3577 
-3585 LPNGEKPVD
+3585 
-3594 PSTNTPVDPIVYPN
+3594 
-3608 DPNDPTKPGTETPTV
+3608 
-3623 PYIPGHTPVDPTDP
+3623 
-3637 TKPLTPVDPE
+3637 
-3647 DPTKGYVVPPVPT
+3647 
-3660 NPGTDTPITY
+3660 
-3670 VPNVPAVPVDPDN
+3670 
-3683 DPKTPPAKPDDKVPN
+3683 
-3698 DPKDRTYGEL
+3698 
-3708 GLIENVTRTITY
+3708 
-3720 VYEDGTPVRNEDG
+3720 
-3733 TPKVTTQTVTF
+3733 
-3744 YRTALIDGVTGDV
+3744 
-3757 IKYGEWTAP
+3757 
-3766 QTLEEVVSP
+3766 
-3775 VIDKFLADKASVPAT
+3775 
-3790 TVAHDAADSTEKVVY
+3790 
-3805 SPLGSWV
+3805 
-3812 PELPNGEKPV
+3812 
-3822 DPSTN
+3822 
-3827 TPVDPIVYPN
+3827 
-3837 DPNDPTKPG
+3837 
-3846 TETPTVPYIPG
+3846 
-3857 HTPVDPTDPTKPLTP
+3857 
-3872 VDPED
+3872 
-3877 PTKGYVVPPV
+3877 
-3887 PTNPGTDTPIN
+3887 
-3898 YVPEE
+3898 
-3903 SKVVVRYVDEKGNDL
+3903 
-3918 VPSENIPGKVGDDYT
+3918 
-3933 TSGKVINGYI
+3933 
-3943 LEKVE
+3943 
-3948 GNPSGKIPS
+3948 
-3957 GGTTVT
+3957 
-3963 YVYKKI
+3963 
-3969 GSYVPV
+3969 
-3975 IPDGTTPSTPAT
+3975 
-3987 PTPYPNDPT
+3987 
-3996 DPTKPGTPGNT
+3996 
-4007 KPGTDVPTI
+4007 
-4016 PHVPGYVPVDPN
+4016 
-4028 GNPLKPIDPNDPT
+4028 
-4041 KGYEVPPVP
+4041 
-4050 SNPGDDT
+4050 
-4057 PINYVPEESK
+4057 
-4067 VVVRYVDEKGNNLVP
+4067 
-4082 SENIP
+4082 
-4087 GKVGDDYTTSGKVI
+4087 
-4101 NGYILEKV
+4101 
-4109 EGNPSGKIPS
+4109 
-4119 GGTTVTY
+4119 
-4126 VYKKLGSW
+4126 
-4134 VPNIPGQPT
+4134 
-4143 DPIVYPNDPTDPSKP
+4143 
-4158 GTDVPTIPHVPGYV
+4158 
-4172 PVDPNGNPLKPVDPT
+4172 
-4187 DPSKGYI
+4187 
-4194 APPVPSN
+4194 
-4201 PGTDTPINYVP
+4201 
-4212 VTPDTPAKPEEPAKP
+4212 
-4227 VAPAAPEQPR
+4227 
-4237 PATPVQQLPNTGEE
+4237 
-4251 SSAAGMIGATM
+4251 
-4262 LLGSFALTAK
+4262 
-4272 RRRKED
+4272 

>member
-39 LAVSGGEVAEATEVT
+39 LAVTGGEVAEATEVT

-59 ETSVVLENT
+59 ETSVVLET
-68 TESTVSETTPSTETV
+68 STESTVSETAPSTETV
-83 TEVATTEVASSE
+83 TEAATTETEVASTE
-95 AIAASTTVAT
+95 AVAASTTDASSAT
-105 TATAVEETATET
+105 TVEETPTET
-117 AATTEAT
+117 STTPEVT
-124 ERTVSIAYIIQYV
+124 DRTASIPYIIQYV
-137 LEDGTVISATA
+137 TEDGTVITATA
-148 ETTSVTTTDAVAKA
+148 VITSVTTQDAVATT

-168 NVPTGYELATGQVSA
+168 NVPTGYELAAGQASAVS
-183 LSQEVTEGASN
+183 QVVTEGASN
-194 TVTFKVVKKATST
+194 TVTFKVVKKVATPA
-207 TTTSSSTT
+207 SSSTT
-215 ETKTETSTS
+215 TPSSTTEAKTETSTS
-224 TSTETA
+224 TSSETAKTETTTA
-230 PTTSQDASVA
+230 SSETATASSQETSQDARVA

-265 TTDSDTTT
+265 TTDSDTAT
-273 LKVAAA
+273 LKAAAA

-293 DSAATLEQ
+293 DSAAALEQ
-301 VNAQIDAIRTNVEAL
+301 VNAQIDAVRSNVEAL

-334 TTGDASTR
+334 TAGDASTR
-342 AEVMR
+342 EEVMR

-369 VKGIVQAVKNANGLT
+369 VRSIIQNVKNANGLT

-393 SSSSAAGG
+393 SSTSAAGG

-407 GDENN
+407 GDKNN

-422 ITEQAQKNAKEL
+422 ITEQAQKNAAEL
-434 SKSLHWFNFST
+434 KKSIHWFNFST

-474 GKTTDTKW
+474 GRTSDDKWKT
-482 INSGIAKYT
+482 SGIAKYT

-504 KKYEVLQKG
+504 KEYEVLQKG
-513 MKFTVPTEGVEGY
+513 MKFTIPTKGVEGY

-545 NGQNAMFDYGEWTKE
+545 NGKNAMFDYGEWTKE
-560 DAAAMASKL
+560 DAEAIGIHPPERKVL
-569 EMKTYATD
+569 ESARVLQKDESITIYDANRNPIKTYKYGVDTEIPAGTVYWTQKGFIRRTYTED
-577 TVVTDD
+577 TVATGDTKILDINGEEV
-583 SKTLYDRNRK
+583 
-593 VIRTYKK
+593 RTYKK
-600 GETIPAGTV
+600 GETIPAGTHYWV
-609 HWEQGGNFRAIK
+609 KQGNFRAIK
-621 VVTTRN
+621 VVTTTN
-627 PDGTTRTTAE
+627 PDGSTTTVASDVPWT
-637 SVVFDD
+637 DMI
-643 QRSGNFVGSTTV
+643 SGNFVGSTTV

-667 GSEEAYKHNYNEQR
+667 GSEAAYKENYNKER
-681 DRQVDMLLVEPDGTW
+681 DGQVDMLLVEPDGQW
-696 SILGQAGLGLRNQLV
+696 SILGNAGLGVEKQLV

-721 AGISFAVSATYNG
+721 AGITFDLSATYNG
-734 KDVPVNVIAADAE
+734 KEVAVNVIAADAE
-747 EASSAEFVQFE
+747 EASSTEFVQFE
-758 SDGTPWEKF
+758 SDGTPWENF
-767 MSLSYSGETRE
+767 MSLPYSYKKDDKEIDPNKLT
-778 FDETKQTPPTP
+778 QPTP
-789 ITVNNLTGERS
+789 ITADNLKGERS
-800 LSGAGYKPE
+800 LGGAGYNPS
-809 EFVNGDVYGDKTFG
+809 EFVDGKAYGDQTFG

-829 GINTLDFGLSRDV
+829 GENTLDVGISRDV
-842 SNLSVYIAS
+842 SKLSVYIAS

-857 AFGFVIYDGGDA
+857 AFGFVIYDSGDA
-869 PESYGKAEHLIGKTV
+869 PESYGKAEHLIGNTV
-884 KEDGTVYG
+884 KDDGTVYG
-892 QPYLGNTKGDP
+892 QPYFGNTKGDP
-903 DFQNTKDDPSYWT
+903 DFQSTKDDPAYWT

-923 EHYEKKDMTAGM
+923 ENYKKTDMTAGM

-955 VIIYDNGEQRAL
+955 VIKYENGDQRAL

-1003 SQLLDESTGI
+1003 SQLLDESTGF

-1084 DTSKDSAGVRL
+1084 DTSKDSSGVRL

-1159 SSGFQ
+1159 SSDFQ
-1164 QWATID
+1164 QWVTID

-1311 LIDALTNPGLT
+1311 LIDALHNTGLT

-1371 RPTIPRTGTVQTV
+1371 TPTIPRTGTVQTV
-1384 DGTKV
+1384 DGIKV
-1389 EYPSTSVILDES
+1389 EYPASNVILDET

-1412 IRNNITFTTDL
+1412 TVNNITFTTDL
-1423 MDVVL
+1423 MDVAL
-1428 PDATHLDPVTGAVTK
+1428 PVAKHVDPESGVVTTVA
-1443 VPRKYTKVT
+1443 RKYTKVT

-1463 YTLNPSTLEV
+1463 YTLDPAKLKV

-1480 FVGVGTGVDV
+1480 FVGEGTGVEV
-1490 QQPDID
+1490 QQPDVD
-1496 YNDVVEDDYVTLDYG
+1496 YNNVVEDDYVTLDYG

-1521 TVDPAS
+1521 IVDVLT
-1527 EATITRTVHY
+1527 EATITRTIHY
-1537 VYDNDKDPS
+1537 VYDNDTDPT
-1546 NNATTPVSSFDESV
+1546 NNATIPVKNFDESV
-1560 VVVDNVAV
+1560 IKVDNKPV
-1568 TKAQTL
+1568 TKSQTL
-1574 TFKREISLDASGN
+1574 TFKRTVTPDPDVDGN
-1587 LVLSDW
+1587 FTLSEW
-1593 VPINDANA
+1593 KPFNDANA
-1601 SFEEVTSPTIP
+1601 SFDSVLSPTLE
-1612 GYTANVIPVEHRA
+1612 GYVANVIPVEHRA
-1625 ANNHDVGT
+1625 ANNHDVST
-1633 FTPDATTVTSDDT
+1633 FTPDPTTVTSDDK

-1668 VYTGEAVELK
+1668 VYTGKPVALK
-1678 TETVTDDAT
+1678 TETVNNDAT
-1687 LSGVAGETIQYK
+1687 LSGVAGEKIQYK
-1699 TALDIAAFEAA
+1699 TAKNIAAYEAA

-1719 TRADAKFDSVDDTS
+1719 THAEPQFDAVDDASSTD
-1733 ATNPSQVYNVYFTHK
+1733 PSQVYNVYLTHK
-1748 IEKDKDLQEQT
+1748 IEKDKDLQTET

-1765 YVDEDGNPVKD
+1765 YVDENGKPAIGEN
-1776 SSGNPIPDHVET
+1776 GQPIPDNVET
-1788 LTFTREVF
+1788 LTFTREVY
-1796 VDKTLAEDDPSR
+1796 VDKTLPEKDPSR
-1808 VTYGEWKS
+1808 TTYGPWTATSPKDENK
-1816 TDNKFDT
+1816 DKFDP
-1823 VVSPEVPGYTTPN
+1823 VVSPESPGYTTLN
-1836 KIVEGSAAID
+1836 KIVEGSVAID
-1846 PEGEDQTVIVVYKPI
+1846 PKGVDQTVYVVYKPI
-1861 VDVVVPPTVKPTDPV
+1861 VDVVVPPNVDPTDPV
-1876 PETDNKK
+1876 PETGGKK

-1895 LTVKHVYAD
+1895 LTVHHVYAD
-1904 GTPVLGTDGQPVVST
+1904 GKPVLEDKDGNILPKKDKDGKDTLEIPPGAKPVTT
-1919 ETLTYT
+1919 EQTLSYT

-1934 GEVIEATFGEWTPAT
+1934 GEVIEATYGEWTPAS

-1965 SVSEVTRTG
+1965 SISEVTRTG
-1974 VVATDKD
+1974 VKATDTD
-1981 TEAIIIYRTGVKVVD
+1981 TEATIIYRTGVKVVD

-2008 PDTPITPNTPVPN
+2008 PDTPITPKTPVPN
-2021 DPKGRTYGELGLVE
+2021 DPKGRTYGDLGLVEEVKRTIHYVYADGKTATEDVVETVTFVRSVQIDAVTGDIIADTYTPWTTTNDTFPTVTSPEIAGYTPTKSDVKEQTVTAETADIVETIIYNTVARVVDPTDPTIPTNPDKPVTPDTPVPNDPKGRTYGDLGLVE

-2050 VLGTDGQP
+2050 VLGADGKP
-2058 VVSEETLTF
+2058 VVSKETLTF
-2067 TRTVQVDAVTGDII
+2067 TRTVQIDVETGDII
-2081 ADTYSAWTPATQ
+2081 ADTYSDWTPATQ
-2093 DFTAVK
+2093 NFTTVN
-2099 ALELPNF
+2099 ALELDGYTPS
-2106 KSSVSEV
+2106 KSSVEKTNV
-2113 TKTGVVATDKDAEAT
+2113 TATDKDATET
-2128 IIYISTGTPVDPKD
+2128 IIYRTGVTVVDPKD

-2178 QVTRTVNH
+2178 
-2186 LYYDGTPVVDAD
+2186 
-2198 GNPVVTTET
+2198 
-2207 VTFVRSVQIDAV
+2207 
-2219 TGDII
+2219 
-2224 ANTYTAWTP
+2224 
-2233 NTQTFAEVP
+2233 
-2242 ALTKDDVA
+2242 
-2250 QLENYKPS
+2250 
-2258 VEKVGTET
+2258 
-2266 VTATDADKFAT
+2266 
-2277 IIYNA
+2277 
-2282 VNKVVDPKDPDNNPD
+2282 
-2297 TPTPETPIT
+2297 
-2306 PDTPYP
+2306 
-2312 NDPKGRTYGELG
+2312 
-2324 LVEEV
+2324 EV

-2338 DGTPVLGTDGKP
+2338 DGTPVLGADGKP

-2374 NTYTGWTPETQ
+2374 DTYSAWAPATQ
-2385 DFTTVK
+2385 DFKTVN
-2391 ALELAEFTP
+2391 ALVLDGYTASKS
-2400 SVSEVAKTGVTA
+2400 SVEKTNVTA
-2412 TDKDTE
+2412 TDKDTVE
-2418 ATIIYNAL
+2418 
-2426 SKTIDPTDPGTT
+2426 
-2438 PTPDTP
+2438 
-2444 VPNDPKGRT
+2444 
-2453 YGELG
+2453 
-2458 LIEEVTLTVNH
+2458 
-2469 VYADG
+2469 
-2474 SPVMKD
+2474 
-2480 GKPVVTTET
+2480 
-2489 LTFTRTVQI
+2489 
-2498 DSVTGD
+2498 
-2504 IIADTYSEW
+2504 
-2513 APATKD
+2513 
-2519 FTAVPAL
+2519 
-2526 TKDDVAELADY
+2526 
-2537 VPSTQSVTKT
+2537 
-2547 GVVAKDKDSEATI
+2547 TI
-2560 IYRTNVKVV
+2560 IYRT
-2569 DPKDPDNNPDT
+2569 
-2580 PTPETPVTPDMPVP
+2580 
-2594 NDPKGRTYG
+2594 
-2603 ELGLVEEVTLT
+2603 
-2614 VNHVY
+2614 
-2619 ADGTP
+2619 
-2624 VMKDGQPVVTTET
+2624 
-2637 LTFTRTVQVDAV
+2637 
-2649 TGDIIVDTYS
+2649 
-2659 AWSPA
+2659 
-2664 TQDFTA
+2664 
-2670 VPALTKDD
+2670 
-2678 VAELENYVP
+2678 
-2687 STQNVTK
+2687 
-2694 TGVVATDK
+2694 GVS
-2702 DTDVTIIYRT
+2702 
-2712 DVKVV
+2712 VV

-2815 DFKSVNAL
+2815 DFKTVNAL

-2906 ADGKPVVTEQTL
+2906 ADGKPVVTEETL

-3003 TTPVDPNTPVPND
+3003 TTPVGPNTPVPND

-3249 LGLIESVTRTI
+3249 LGLIETVTRTI
-3260 TYYYNNGEPVLE
+3260 TYVYEDGTPVLVDGSG
-3272 NGQPK
+3272 NVLPKDSTTGTPK
-3277 VVTQTVN
+3277 VATQTVN
-3284 FYRTAQ
+3284 FYRTAL
-3290 INKVTGEVTI
+3290 IDGVTGDVIKYGEW
-3300 TSDWTAPQ
+3300 TSPQ
-3308 TLVAVDSP
+3308 TLEEVVSP
-3316 VIAKFLADKATVG
+3316 VVKGFVADKSSVAST
-3329 EETVA
+3329 TVA
-3334 YNATDLTEKVVYSP
+3334 YDAADSTEKVVYSP

-3388 ETPTVPYIPGHT
+3388 ETPTVPYVPGHT

-3424 VPPVPSTPGEDTP
+3424 VPPVPTNPGEDTP

-3449 DPDNNPNTPNT
+3449 DPDNNPTTPNT

-3490 TYVYKDG
+3490 TYRYADG
-3497 TPVLENGVAKVV
+3497 KPVLENGVAKVV

-3536 PQTLVAVDSP
+3536 PQTLVAVVSP
-3546 VIDKFLAD
+3546 VIDKHLAD
-3554 KATVGEET
+3554 KAIVAEAT
-3562 VAYNAADLVEEVVYT
+3562 VAYNAADLAEEVVYT

-3585 LPNGEKPVD
+3585 LPTGEKPVD

-3670 VPNVPAVPVDPDN
+3670 VPNVPAVPADPDN

-3708 GLIENVTRTITY
+3708 GLIEEVTRTITY

-3744 YRTALIDGVTGDV
+3744 YRTALIDGVTGEV
-3757 IKYGEWTAP
+3757 IMYGEWTAP

-3775 VIDKFLADKASVPAT
+3775 VVSGYVADKSSVPAT
-3790 TVAHDAADSTEKVVY
+3790 TVAHDAADATEKVVY
-3805 SPLGSWV
+3805 SKLGSYV
-3812 PELPNGEKPV
+3812 PVIPDGTT
-3822 DPSTN
+3822 PSTPA
-3827 TPVDPIVYPN
+3827 TPTPYPN
-3837 DPNDPTKPG
+3837 
-3846 TETPTVPYIPG
+3846 
-3857 HTPVDPTDPTKPLTP
+3857 DPTDPTKPGTPGNTKPGTDVPTVPHVPGHVP
-3872 VDPED
+3872 VDPNGNPLKPIDPND
-3877 PTKGYVVPPV
+3877 PTKGYEVPPV
-3887 PTNPGTDTPIN
+3887 PSNPGTDTPINYVPEESKVVVRYVDENGNDLVPSENIPGKVGDDYTTSGKVINGYILEKVEGNPSGKIPSGGTTVTYVYKKIGSFVPVIPDGTTPSTPATPTPYPNDPTDPTKPGIPGNTKPGTDVPTIPHVPGHVPVDPNGNPLKPIDPNDPTKGYEVPPVPSNPGTDTPIN

-3943 LEKVE
+3943 LEKV
-3948 GNPSGKIPS
+3948 
-3957 GGTTVT
+3957 
-3963 YVYKKI
+3963 
-3969 GSYVPV
+3969 
-3975 IPDGTTPSTPAT
+3975 D
-3987 PTPYPNDPT
+3987 
-3996 DPTKPGTPGNT
+3996 
-4007 KPGTDVPTI
+4007 
-4016 PHVPGYVPVDPN
+4016 
-4028 GNPLKPIDPNDPT
+4028 
-4041 KGYEVPPVP
+4041 
-4050 SNPGDDT
+4050 
-4057 PINYVPEESK
+4057 
-4067 VVVRYVDEKGNNLVP
+4067 
-4082 SENIP
+4082 
-4087 GKVGDDYTTSGKVI
+4087 
-4101 NGYILEKV
+4101 
-4109 EGNPSGKIPS
+4109 GNPSGKIPS

-4172 PVDPNGNPLKPVDPT
+4172 PVDPNGEPLKPLDPNDPT
-4187 DPSKGYI
+4187 KGYI

-4212 VTPDTPAKPEEPAKP
+4212 VTPTTPTTPTKPVTPTEPVSPTPEKPVTPEEPAKP
-4227 VAPAAPEQPR
+4227 TPPAQPVTPAKPAVVEKVASPAQA
-4237 PATPVQQLPNTGEE
+4237 QLPNTGED
-4251 SSAAGMIGATM
+4251 SSAVAGMIGATM

>member
-39 LAVSGGEVAEATEVT
+39 LAVTGGEVAEATEVT

-59 ETSVVLENT
+59 ETSVVLET
-68 TESTVSETTPSTETV
+68 STESTVSETAPSTETV
-83 TEVATTEVASSE
+83 TEAATTETEVASTE
-95 AIAASTTVAT
+95 AVAASTTEASSAT
-105 TATAVEETATET
+105 TVEATATET
-117 AATTEAT
+117 STTPEVT
-124 ERTVSIAYIIQYV
+124 ERTASIPYIIQYV
-137 LEDGTVISATA
+137 TEDGTVITATA
-148 ETTSVTTTDAVAKA
+148 VITSVTTQDAVAST

-168 NVPTGYELATGQVSA
+168 NVPTGYELAAGQASAVS
-183 LSQEVTEGASN
+183 QVVTEGASN
-194 TVTFKVVKKATST
+194 TVTFKVVKKVATPA
-207 TTTSSSTT
+207 SSSTT
-215 ETKTETSTS
+215 TPSSTTEAKTETSTS
-224 TSTETA
+224 TSSETAKTETTTA
-230 PTTSQDASVA
+230 SSETATASSQETSQDASVA

-273 LKVAAA
+273 LKAAAA
-279 ATKLTVTEATATLN
+279 ATKLTVTEATTTLG
-293 DSAATLEQ
+293 DSAASLEQ
-301 VNAQIDAIRTNVEAL
+301 VNAQIDAVRSNVEAL

-328 IYVALA
+328 IYVNLA

-358 VKSLISLTDEE
+358 VKSLIRLTDDE
-369 VKGIVQAVKNANGLT
+369 VRSIIQNVKNANGLT

-393 SSSSAAGG
+393 SSTSAAGG

-407 GDENN
+407 GDTNN
-412 TATLLPIQTI
+412 IATLLPAQTI

-459 DANGVRD
+459 DANGFRD

-474 GKTTDTKW
+474 GRTSDAKW

-513 MKFTVPTEGVEGY
+513 MKFTIPTEGVEGY
-526 ELTAEITNLAPKK
+526 ELTAEITNLAPKE

-577 TVVTDD
+577 TVVTDE
-583 SKTLYDRNRK
+583 SKTLYDRNRN

-621 VVTTRN
+621 VVTTTN
-627 PDGTTRTTAE
+627 PDGTTTTNAD

-681 DRQVDMLLVEPDGTW
+681 DRQVDMLLVEPDGQW
-696 SILGQAGLGLRNQLV
+696 SILGQSGLGLRNQLV

-747 EASSAEFVQFE
+747 EASNREFVQFK

-767 MSLSYSGETRE
+767 MSLSYSGETRK

-789 ITVNNLTGERS
+789 ITVDNLTYERS
-800 LSGAGYKPE
+800 LSAAGYKPE
-809 EFVNGDVYGDKTFG
+809 EFVNGDVYGDNTFG
-823 PITSKI
+823 PLTSKI

-884 KEDGTVYG
+884 KEDGTIYG
-892 QPYLGNTKGDP
+892 QPYFGNTKGDP
-903 DFQNTKDDPSYWT
+903 DFQSTKDDPSYWT

-1003 SQLLDESTGI
+1003 SQLLDESTGF

-1039 ETVYAS
+1039 DTVYAS

-1072 YDFVFKNVPQLL
+1072 YDFIFKNVPQLL
-1084 DTSKDSAGVRL
+1084 DTSKDSSGVRL

-1159 SSGFQ
+1159 SSDFQ

-1311 LIDALTNPGLT
+1311 LIDALHNTGLT

-1371 RPTIPRTGTVQTV
+1371 KPTIPRNGTVQTV

-1389 EYPSTSVILDES
+1389 EYPSTSVILDET

-1412 IRNNITFTTDL
+1412 TRNNITFTTDL

-1452 DTEIVIENEGT
+1452 GTEIVIENEGT

-1490 QQPDID
+1490 QQPDVD
-1496 YNDVVEDDYVTLDYG
+1496 YNDVVEDDPVTYDYG

-1537 VYDNDKDPS
+1537 VYDNDKDPN
-1546 NNATTPVSSFDESV
+1546 NNASTPVSSFDESV

-1633 FTPDATTVTSDDT
+1633 FTPDATKVTSDDT

-1668 VYTGEAVELK
+1668 IYTGEPVELK
-1678 TETVTDDAT
+1678 TETVADDAT

-1699 TALDIAAFEAA
+1699 TALDIAAFDKA

-1719 TRADAKFDSVDDTS
+1719 TPADAKFDSVDDTS

-1748 IEKDKDLQEQT
+1748 IEKEKDRETQT

-1765 YVDEDGNPVKD
+1765 YVDEAGNPVKD
-1776 SSGNPIPDHVET
+1776 SSGNPIPDHVEN

-1796 VDKTLAEDDPSR
+1796 VDKTLKEDDPSR

-1934 GEVIEATFGEWTPAT
+1934 GEVIEATYGEWTPAT

-1957 LDLTDYVP
+1957 LDLKDYVP

-2008 PDTPITPNTPVPN
+2008 PETPVTPDTPVPNDPKGRTYGELGLVEEVKRTIHYVYADGKTAAEDVVETVTFVRSVQIDAVTGDIIADTYTPWTTTNDTFPTVTSPEIAGYTPTKSDVKEQTVTAETADIVETIIYNTVARVVDPTDPTIPTNPDKPVTPDTPVPN

-2050 VLGTDGQP
+2050 VLGADGKP

-2067 TRTVQVDAVTGDII
+2067 TRTVQIDVETGDII
-2081 ADTYSAWTPATQ
+2081 ADTYSDWTPATQ
-2093 DFTAVK
+2093 NFTTVN
-2099 ALELPNF
+2099 ALELDGYTPS
-2106 KSSVSEV
+2106 KSSVEKTNV
-2113 TKTGVVATDKDAEAT
+2113 TATDKDATET
-2128 IIYISTGTPVDPKD
+2128 IIYRTGVKVVDPKD

-2178 QVTRTVNH
+2178 
-2186 LYYDGTPVVDAD
+2186 
-2198 GNPVVTTET
+2198 
-2207 VTFVRSVQIDAV
+2207 
-2219 TGDII
+2219 
-2224 ANTYTAWTP
+2224 
-2233 NTQTFAEVP
+2233 
-2242 ALTKDDVA
+2242 
-2250 QLENYKPS
+2250 
-2258 VEKVGTET
+2258 
-2266 VTATDADKFAT
+2266 
-2277 IIYNA
+2277 
-2282 VNKVVDPKDPDNNPD
+2282 
-2297 TPTPETPIT
+2297 
-2306 PDTPYP
+2306 
-2312 NDPKGRTYGELG
+2312 
-2324 LVEEV
+2324 EV

-2338 DGTPVLGTDGKP
+2338 DGTPVLGADGKP

-2374 NTYTGWTPETQ
+2374 DTYSAWAPATQ
-2385 DFTTVK
+2385 DFKTVN
-2391 ALELAEFTP
+2391 ALALDGYTASKS
-2400 SVSEVAKTGVTA
+2400 SVEKTNVTA
-2412 TDKDTE
+2412 TDKDTVE
-2418 ATIIYNAL
+2418 
-2426 SKTIDPTDPGTT
+2426 
-2438 PTPDTP
+2438 
-2444 VPNDPKGRT
+2444 
-2453 YGELG
+2453 
-2458 LIEEVTLTVNH
+2458 
-2469 VYADG
+2469 
-2474 SPVMKD
+2474 
-2480 GKPVVTTET
+2480 
-2489 LTFTRTVQI
+2489 
-2498 DSVTGD
+2498 
-2504 IIADTYSEW
+2504 
-2513 APATKD
+2513 
-2519 FTAVPAL
+2519 
-2526 TKDDVAELADY
+2526 
-2537 VPSTQSVTKT
+2537 
-2547 GVVAKDKDSEATI
+2547 TI
-2560 IYRTNVKVV
+2560 IYRT
-2569 DPKDPDNNPDT
+2569 
-2580 PTPETPVTPDMPVP
+2580 
-2594 NDPKGRTYG
+2594 
-2603 ELGLVEEVTLT
+2603 
-2614 VNHVY
+2614 
-2619 ADGTP
+2619 
-2624 VMKDGQPVVTTET
+2624 
-2637 LTFTRTVQVDAV
+2637 
-2649 TGDIIVDTYS
+2649 
-2659 AWSPA
+2659 
-2664 TQDFTA
+2664 
-2670 VPALTKDD
+2670 
-2678 VAELENYVP
+2678 
-2687 STQNVTK
+2687 
-2694 TGVVATDK
+2694 GVS
-2702 DTDVTIIYRT
+2702 
-2712 DVKVV
+2712 VV

-2815 DFKSVNAL
+2815 DFTTVNAL

-2896 LYADGSPVLD
+2896 LYADGTPVLD

-3003 TTPVDPNTPVPND
+3003 TTPVNPNTPVPND

-3334 YNATDLTEKVVYSP
+3334 YNAADLTEKVVYSP

-3400 PVDPT
+3400 PVDPS

-3449 DPDNNPNTPNT
+3449 DPDNNPTTPNT

-3490 TYVYKDG
+3490 TYRYADG
-3497 TPVLENGVAKVV
+3497 KPVLENGVAKVV

-3536 PQTLVAVDSP
+3536 PQTLVAVVSP

-3554 KATVGEET
+3554 KATVAEAT
-3562 VAYNAADLVEEVVYT
+3562 VAYNAADLAEEVVYT

-3585 LPNGEKPVD
+3585 LPTGEKPVD

-3623 PYIPGHTPVDPTDP
+3623 PYIPGHTPVDPSDP

-3708 GLIENVTRTITY
+3708 GLIEEVTRTITY

-3744 YRTALIDGVTGDV
+3744 YRTALIDGVTGEV

-3887 PTNPGTDTPIN
+3887 PSKPGEDTPIT
-3898 YVPEE
+3898 YVP
-3903 SKVVVRYVDEKGNDL
+3903 
-3918 VPSENIPGKVGDDYT
+3918 NIPAVPADPDGDPNTPPANPDDKVPNDPKDRTYGELGLIENVT
-3933 TSGKVINGYI
+3933 RTI
-3943 LEKVE
+3943 
-3948 GNPSGKIPS
+3948 
-3957 GGTTVT
+3957 T
-3963 YVYKKI
+3963 YVYEDGTPVLNEDGTPKVTTQTVTFYRTALIDGVTGEVIKYGEWTAPQTLEEVVSPVVSGYVADKSSVPATTVAHDAADATEKVVYSKL

-3996 DPTKPGTPGNT
+3996 DPTKPGIPGNT

-4016 PHVPGYVPVDPN
+4016 PHVPG
-4028 GNPLKPIDPNDPT
+4028 
-4041 KGYEVPPVP
+4041 
-4050 SNPGDDT
+4050 
-4057 PINYVPEESK
+4057 
-4067 VVVRYVDEKGNNLVP
+4067 
-4082 SENIP
+4082 
-4087 GKVGDDYTTSGKVI
+4087 
-4101 NGYILEKV
+4101 
-4109 EGNPSGKIPS
+4109 
-4119 GGTTVTY
+4119 
-4126 VYKKLGSW
+4126 
-4134 VPNIPGQPT
+4134 
-4143 DPIVYPNDPTDPSKP
+4143 
-4158 GTDVPTIPHVPGYV
+4158 
-4172 PVDPNGNPLKPVDPT
+4172 
-4187 DPSKGYI
+4187 
-4194 APPVPSN
+4194 
-4201 PGTDTPINYVP
+4201 
-4212 VTPDTPAKPEEPAKP
+4212 
-4227 VAPAAPEQPR
+4227 
-4237 PATPVQQLPNTGEE
+4237 
-4251 SSAAGMIGATM
+4251 
-4262 LLGSFALTAK
+4262 
-4272 RRRKED
+4272 

>member
-1 MKISSSEKTN
+1 MKSSLKDKTN

-39 LAVSGGEVAEATEVT
+39 LAVIGGEVAEATEITSTSTSESSVVVEATEPASVT
-54 PSSST
+54 ISTDTVSPETAVAETVVTEASSST
-59 ETSVVLENT
+59 DATEATISEMSTTETSA
-68 TESTVSETTPSTETV
+68 TETV
-83 TEVATTEVASSE
+83 
-95 AIAASTTVAT
+95 ASTT
-105 TATAVEETATET
+105 ETATV
-117 AATTEAT
+117 
-124 ERTVSIAYIIQYV
+124 ERTATIAYIIQYV
-137 LEDGTVISATA
+137 LEDGTVISVSAD
-148 ETTSVTTTDAVAKA
+148 TTSVTTTDAVAKA

-168 NVPTGYELATGQVSA
+168 NLPTGYELAAGQVSA

-194 TVTFKVVKKATST
+194 TVTFKVVKKVASAPTSA
-207 TTTSSSTT
+207 TTSSTEAAKSETTTAASSETATT
-215 ETKTETSTS
+215 ESTKASQE
-224 TSTETA
+224 
-230 PTTSQDASVA
+230 TSQDASVA

-250 SEAAVLSSEAERIAT
+250 SEAAVLANEADRIAT

-273 LKVAAA
+273 LKAAAA
-279 ATKLTVTEATATLN
+279 ATKLTVTEATTTLGE
-293 DSAATLEQ
+293 SAASLEQ
-301 VNAQIDAIRTNVEAL
+301 VNAQIDAVRSNVEAL

-328 IYVALA
+328 IEVRLA
-334 TTGDASTR
+334 VTTLNDPQ
-342 AEVMR
+342 
-347 TKVLYEPEKTV
+347 LTV
-358 VKSLISLTDEE
+358 VKNVQSLTNEE
-369 VKGIVQAVKNANGLT
+369 IAAIIQAVKNANPTLT
-384 EADNVKVVQ
+384 SKDTIDVVQ
-393 SSSSAAGG
+393 TATSGYAGG
-401 VTVEFN
+401 VTVYFN
-407 GDENN
+407 GNKDKNEGSASIAP
-412 TATLLPIQTI
+412 TDVI
-422 ITEQAQKNAKEL
+422 IGTTGAKNVDQLTESIN
-434 SKSLHWFNFST
+434 WFDFTT
-445 ASITYPDGTKVGPA
+445 ASIEYSDGTKVGALTGYDSGSGIPI
-459 DANGVRD
+459 RQ
-466 VTYTDGTT
+466 VTYTDGTI
-474 GKTTDTKW
+474 GSTTDAKFQKL
-482 INSGIAKYT
+482 GVAKY
-491 VHRYYNGGTQNSG
+491 VNHIYYTGGTAN
-504 KKYEVLQKG
+504 KNRLYEVLQEG
-513 MKFTVPTEGVEGY
+513 MKFVVPTKVEGY
-526 ELTAEITNLAPKK
+526 ELTATVKNLGSKEVA
-539 VTQDPN
+539 TDPN
-545 NGQNAMFDYGEWTKE
+545 QLADGTSTNAMFEYGDWTEADVADYRARYTKYMAE
-560 DAAAMASKL
+560 LAANPGKES
-569 EMKTYATD
+569 
-577 TVVTDD
+577 
-583 SKTLYDRNRK
+583 S
-593 VIRTYKK
+593 IRQTAFTHYFVK
-600 GETIPAGTV
+600 
-609 HWEQGGNFRAIK
+609 
-621 VVTTRN
+621 VTTVKETN
-627 PDGTTRTTAE
+627 TATGATTTKTTATNAAGGTNNQVNTADMDAMNALTDPTTTTTVTTSGTTRTE
-637 SVVFDD
+637 
-643 QRSGNFVGSTTV
+643 TTV
-655 GNVTTTYKKVLQ
+655 RYKKVLR
-667 GSEEAYKHNYNEQR
+667 GSEGAYVQNINRYGSTEAE
-681 DRQVDMLLVEPDGTW
+681 V
-696 SILGQAGLGLRNQLV
+696 ILMDLDSQWAYMKTAGLVPEKFTGLIGFGASV
-711 AFSPSFDTSH
+711 DTSNVGVTFELS
-721 AGISFAVSATYNG
+721 ASYFARPV
-734 KDVPVNVIAADAE
+734 DVNVIATDAE
-747 EASSAEFVQFE
+747 SAGTIEFVQFE
-758 SDGTPWEKF
+758 SNGTPWEDF
-767 MSLSYSGETRE
+767 MTVGANDGINVPKS
-778 FDETKQTPPTP
+778 
-789 ITVNNLTGERS
+789 ITQDNLKGTRS
-800 LSGAGYKPE
+800 LGGAGYDPKQ
-809 EFVNGDVYGDKTFG
+809 FTDVTTNSADMYGKQTFG
-823 PITSKI
+823 PVTSGESTGLAV
-829 GINTLDFGLSRDV
+829 GISENVSELSI
-842 SNLSVYIAS
+842 YIAS
-851 AGSQQA
+851 AGTQQA
-857 AFGFVIYDGGDA
+857 AIGFVIYDAGDA
-869 PESYGKAEHLIGKTV
+869 HPTYGTARHLIGDFTTIQNENGVNKQTIH
-884 KEDGTVYG
+884 T

-903 DFQNTKDDPSYWT
+903 DFQNVEKDKAYWT

-923 EHYEKKDMTAGM
+923 EKYTETVLQSGVTVTNAD
-935 TIYDVKGQKG
+935 GQQG
-945 TYSVTSNGNA
+945 TYTITANNNA
-955 VIIYDNGEQRAL
+955 VLTFTDGSTKKLEQGEVIKTLNADGVEIVGVYNASTKSIGVGAL
-967 ENREELTL
+967 
-975 EVNGKKELGLYNR
+975 
-988 AEKRLVFGIMPDEGE
+988 PDEGE
-1003 SQLLDESTGI
+1003 NQLLDENVS
-1013 DKYEIRRASDTEFV
+1013 KEYNIRRASDTQFV
-1027 LKSVEIHKGDNN
+1027 MEGIEAHLGQNN
-1039 ETVYAS
+1039 STAYIR
-1045 GWVDFNGN
+1045 GWVDFDGN
-1053 GKFDLNEQSE
+1053 GKFDLYEASD
-1063 VIEVNADGT
+1063 VVTVAADGT
-1072 YDFVFKNVPQLL
+1072 YNLVWNNVPQLL
-1084 DTSKDSAGVRL
+1084 DTSQDNAGVRV
-1095 RISRVKEEILTPTG
+1095 RIGLTETEILTPTG
-1109 IASSGEVED
+1109 TASSGEVED

-1125 LPRGTENATSD
+1125 LPRGTENESSD
-1136 VQDRNQHVDK
+1136 VQDRNQSI
-1146 SVTEF
+1146 SVSIAEF
-1151 FSPRGKDE
+1151 FSPRGKE
-1159 SSGFQ
+1159 EPNFSK
-1164 QWATID
+1164 WVEID
-1170 LDVAPKIVVND
+1170 TNIAPKIVVND

-1188 ETGNVI
+1188 PTGKTVNVTD
-1194 NILDK
+1194 LD
-1199 TDSTVYRG
+1199 DNTVYIG
-1207 QEVIIKDANGKVL
+1207 PEVTIKDANGNVL
-1220 GTAVKVTNPYSNR
+1220 GTAIQVTNPYSGR

-1263 KYLDPEDTPRITID
+1263 KYIVGYGAPTISID

-1290 VVIRAW
+1290 IVVRGW
-1296 DSNRNS
+1296 DTNGNS
-1302 TGWEATVET
+1302 TGWEATRET
-1311 LIDALTNPGLT
+1311 LQAALGVNPSLTDSEIYELSESEIVNPNLT
-1322 PQDNIIKNVNAY
+1322 PQDMIRKNVNTY
-1334 VNEVQSMDST
+1334 VNEVLSMDST

-1360 SRDVQGKTQTG
+1360 SRDKQGVTQTG
-1371 RPTIPRTGTVQTV
+1371 TPSIPRTGTVQTI

-1389 EYPSTSVILDES
+1389 EYPASSVILDETKP
-1401 VPPAFALTKQE
+1401 VVFASTDQE
-1412 IRNNITFTTDL
+1412 ITKFETDTTATEPMTITLSDGTRVQVEPDAIIPSGTSLPAGMTVTGKGGVIVDKLWLPAGSEVPAGSTLTARDVATAETTVLRNGEEVVIPAGQYIEVGDVLTHEIISKSNNRYNDVALGNGYELSSHANNSQTVLDGDTRASDLIAIDETFTVGNNSYTAKDSFIPAGSSLTTETPLVDL
-1423 MDVVL
+1423 VL

-1443 VPRKYTKVT
+1443 VPRSYTKIS

-1463 YTLNPSTLEV
+1463 YTLNQDTLEV
-1473 TFTPDPK
+1473 TFTPHPK
-1480 FVGVGTGVDV
+1480 FVGVGTGVEI
-1490 QQPDID
+1490 QQPDVD
-1496 YNDVVEDDYVTLDYG
+1496 YNDVVDSDPVTLAYG

-1521 TVDPAS
+1521 TVDPSS

-1537 VYDNDKDPS
+1537 VFDNDKDPS
-1546 NNATTPVSSFDESV
+1546 NNALTPVSSFDESV
-1560 VVVDNVAV
+1560 VVVDNEAV
-1568 TKAQTL
+1568 TKTQTL

-1593 VPINDANA
+1593 IPINDANA
-1601 SFEEVTSPTIP
+1601 TFGDVISPTIP

-1678 TETVTDDAT
+1678 TETVNDDAT
-1687 LSGVAGETIQYK
+1687 LSGTAGETIQYL
-1699 TALDIAAFEAA
+1699 TAQDIAAFEAA

-1719 TRADAKFDSVDDTS
+1719 TRAEPQFDSVDDASSTD
-1733 ATNPSQVYNVYFTHK
+1733 PSQVYNVYFTHK
-1748 IEKDKDLQEQT
+1748 IEQEKDLQTET

-1765 YVDEDGNPVKD
+1765 YVDEKGNPALDEK
-1776 SSGNPIPDHVET
+1776 GNPIPDHVET

-1796 VDKTLAEDDPSR
+1796 VDKTLAADDPSR
-1808 VTYGEWKS
+1808 TTYGQWTT

-1823 VVSPEVPGYTTPN
+1823 VVSPESPGYTTLN
-1836 KIVEGSAAID
+1836 KIVEGSVAID
-1846 PEGEDQTVIVVYKPI
+1846 PEGEDQTVVVVYKPI
-1861 VDVVVPPTVKPTDPV
+1861 VDVEVPPTVKPTDKV
-1876 PETDNKK
+1876 PETEDKK
-1883 TYGELGLVEEVT
+1883 TYGELGLVEQVT

-1904 GTPVLGTDGQPVVST
+1904 GTPVLEDKDGNILPKGTPENTPGAKPVT
-1919 ETLTYT
+1919 KEETLTYT

-1934 GEVIEATFGEWTPAT
+1934 GEVIEATYGEWTPAS

-1965 SVSEVTRTG
+1965 SISEVTRTG

-1981 TEAIIIYRTGVKVVD
+1981 SEAIIIYRTGVKVVD

-2008 PDTPITPNTPVPN
+2008 PTDPVKPTDPVPNDPKGRTYGELGLVEEVKRTIHYVYADGKTAAEDVVETVTFVRSVQIDAVTGDIIADTYTPWTTTNDTFPTVTSPEIAGYTPTKSDVKEQTVTAETADIVETIIYNTVARVVDPTDPTIPTNPDKPVTPDTPVPN
-2021 DPKGRTYGELGLVE
+2021 DPKGRTYGDLGLVE

-2050 VLGTDGQP
+2050 VLGADGKP

-2067 TRTVQVDAVTGDII
+2067 TRTVQIDVETGDII
-2081 ADTYSAWTPATQ
+2081 ADTYSDWTPATQ
-2093 DFTAVK
+2093 NFTTVN
-2099 ALELPNF
+2099 ALKLDGYTPS
-2106 KSSVSEV
+2106 KSSVEKTNV
-2113 TKTGVVATDKDAEAT
+2113 TATDKDATET
-2128 IIYISTGTPVDPKD
+2128 IIYRTGVTVVDPKD

-2178 QVTRTVNH
+2178 
-2186 LYYDGTPVVDAD
+2186 
-2198 GNPVVTTET
+2198 
-2207 VTFVRSVQIDAV
+2207 
-2219 TGDII
+2219 
-2224 ANTYTAWTP
+2224 
-2233 NTQTFAEVP
+2233 
-2242 ALTKDDVA
+2242 
-2250 QLENYKPS
+2250 
-2258 VEKVGTET
+2258 
-2266 VTATDADKFAT
+2266 
-2277 IIYNA
+2277 
-2282 VNKVVDPKDPDNNPD
+2282 
-2297 TPTPETPIT
+2297 
-2306 PDTPYP
+2306 
-2312 NDPKGRTYGELG
+2312 
-2324 LVEEV
+2324 EV

-2338 DGTPVLGTDGKP
+2338 DGTPVLGADGKP

-2374 NTYTGWTPETQ
+2374 DTYSAWTPATQ
-2385 DFTTVK
+2385 NFTTVN
-2391 ALELAEFTP
+2391 ALVLDGYTASKS
-2400 SVSEVAKTGVTA
+2400 SVEKTNVTA
-2412 TDKDTE
+2412 TDKDTVE
-2418 ATIIYNAL
+2418 
-2426 SKTIDPTDPGTT
+2426 
-2438 PTPDTP
+2438 
-2444 VPNDPKGRT
+2444 
-2453 YGELG
+2453 
-2458 LIEEVTLTVNH
+2458 
-2469 VYADG
+2469 
-2474 SPVMKD
+2474 
-2480 GKPVVTTET
+2480 
-2489 LTFTRTVQI
+2489 
-2498 DSVTGD
+2498 
-2504 IIADTYSEW
+2504 
-2513 APATKD
+2513 
-2519 FTAVPAL
+2519 
-2526 TKDDVAELADY
+2526 
-2537 VPSTQSVTKT
+2537 
-2547 GVVAKDKDSEATI
+2547 TI
-2560 IYRTNVKVV
+2560 IYRT
-2569 DPKDPDNNPDT
+2569 
-2580 PTPETPVTPDMPVP
+2580 
-2594 NDPKGRTYG
+2594 
-2603 ELGLVEEVTLT
+2603 
-2614 VNHVY
+2614 
-2619 ADGTP
+2619 
-2624 VMKDGQPVVTTET
+2624 
-2637 LTFTRTVQVDAV
+2637 
-2649 TGDIIVDTYS
+2649 
-2659 AWSPA
+2659 
-2664 TQDFTA
+2664 
-2670 VPALTKDD
+2670 
-2678 VAELENYVP
+2678 
-2687 STQNVTK
+2687 
-2694 TGVVATDK
+2694 GVS
-2702 DTDVTIIYRT
+2702 
-2712 DVKVV
+2712 VV

-2815 DFKSVNAL
+2815 DFTTVNAL

-2875 PKGRTFGE
+2875 PKGRTYGE
-2883 LGLIEEVTRKVVH
+2883 LGLVEEVTRTVVH
-2896 LYADGSPVLD
+2896 LYSDGSPVLD
-2906 ADGKPVVTEQTL
+2906 DKGQPVVTTQTV

-3003 TTPVDPNTPVPND
+3003 TTPVGPNTPVPND

-3334 YNATDLTEKVVYSP
+3334 YNAADLTEKVVYSP

-3380 NDPTKPGT
+3380 TDPTKPGT

-3400 PVDPT
+3400 PVDPS

-3449 DPDNNPNTPNT
+3449 DPDNNPTTPNI

-3490 TYVYKDG
+3490 TYRYADG
-3497 TPVLENGVAKVV
+3497 KPVLENGVAKVV

-3577 PLGSWVPE
+3577 PLGSWVPQ
-3585 LPNGEKPVD
+3585 LPTGEKPVD

-3683 DPKTPPAKPDDKVPN
+3683 DPKTPPANPDDKVPN

-3744 YRTALIDGVTGDV
+3744 YRTALIDGVTGEV

-3775 VIDKFLADKASVPAT
+3775 VVSGYVADKSSVPAT
-3790 TVAHDAADSTEKVVY
+3790 TVAHDAADATEKVVY
-3805 SPLGSWV
+3805 SKLGSYV
-3812 PELPNGEKPV
+3812 PVIPDGTT
-3822 DPSTN
+3822 PSTPA
-3827 TPVDPIVYPN
+3827 TPTPYPN
-3837 DPNDPTKPG
+3837 
-3846 TETPTVPYIPG
+3846 
-3857 HTPVDPTDPTKPLTP
+3857 DPTDPTKPGTPGNTKPGTDVPTIPHVPGYVP
-3872 VDPED
+3872 VDPNGNPLKPVD
-3877 PTKGYVVPPV
+3877 PTDPSKGYIAPPV
-3887 PTNPGTDTPIN
+3887 PSNPGTDTPIN

-3903 SKVVVRYVDEKGNDL
+3903 SKVVVRYVDENGNDL
-3918 VPSENIPGKVGDDYT
+3918 VPSENILGKVGDDYT

-4016 PHVPGYVPVDPN
+4016 PHVPGHVPVDPN

-4050 SNPGDDT
+4050 SNPGTDT

-4067 VVVRYVDEKGNNLVP
+4067 VVVRYVDENGNDLVP

-4172 PVDPNGNPLKPVDPT
+4172 PVDPNGEPLKPVDPT

-4201 PGTDTPINYVP
+4201 PGEDTPINYVP
-4212 VTPDTPAKPEEPAKP
+4212 
-4227 VAPAAPEQPR
+4227 
-4237 PATPVQQLPNTGEE
+4237 EE
-4251 SSAAGMIGATM
+4251 SKVVVRYVDENGNDLVPSENIPGKVGDDYTTSGKVINGYILEKVEGTPS
-4262 LLGSFALTAK
+4262 GKIPSGGTTVTY
-4272 RRRKED
+4272 

>member
-39 LAVSGGEVAEATEVT
+39 LAVTGGEVAEATEVT

-59 ETSVVLENT
+59 ETSVVLET
-68 TESTVSETTPSTETV
+68 STESTVSETAPSTETV
-83 TEVATTEVASSE
+83 TEAATTETEVASTE
-95 AIAASTTVAT
+95 AVAASTTDASSAT
-105 TATAVEETATET
+105 TVEATATET
-117 AATTEAT
+117 STTPEVT
-124 ERTVSIAYIIQYV
+124 ERTASIPYIIQYV
-137 LEDGTVISATA
+137 TEDGTVLTATA
-148 ETTSVTTTDAVAKA
+148 VITSVTTQDAVAST

-168 NVPTGYELATGQVSA
+168 NVPSGYELAAGQASAVS
-183 LSQEVTEGASN
+183 QVVTEGASN
-194 TVTFKVVKKATST
+194 TVTFKVVKKVATPA
-207 TTTSSSTT
+207 SSSTT
-215 ETKTETSTS
+215 TPSSTTEAKTETSTS
-224 TSTETA
+224 TSSETAKTETTTA
-230 PTTSQDASVA
+230 SSETATASSQETSQDASVA

-265 TTDSDTTT
+265 TTDSDTAT
-273 LKVAAA
+273 LKAAAA

-328 IYVALA
+328 IYVNLA

-393 SSSSAAGG
+393 SSTSAAGG

-407 GDENN
+407 GDVNN
-412 TATLLPIQTI
+412 TATLLPAQTI

-459 DANGVRD
+459 DANGFRD

-474 GKTTDTKW
+474 GRTSDAKW

-539 VTQDPN
+539 VTKDPN

-560 DAAAMASKL
+560 DATAMASKL

-583 SKTLYDRNRK
+583 SKTLYDRNRNP
-593 VIRTYKK
+593 IRTYKK

-681 DRQVDMLLVEPDGTW
+681 DRQVDMLLVEPDGQW
-696 SILGQAGLGLRNQLV
+696 SILGQSGLGLRNQLV

-734 KDVPVNVIAADAE
+734 KEVPVNVIATDAE
-747 EASSAEFVQFE
+747 EASNREFVQFE

-789 ITVNNLTGERS
+789 ITVDNLTYERS
-800 LSGAGYKPE
+800 LSAAGYKPE

-884 KEDGTVYG
+884 KEDGTIYG
-892 QPYLGNTKGDP
+892 QPYFGNTKGDP

-923 EHYEKKDMTAGM
+923 ENYEKKDMTAGM
-935 TIYDVKGQKG
+935 TIYDAKGQKG

-955 VIIYDNGEQRAL
+955 VIKYDNGDQRAL

-1084 DTSKDSAGVRL
+1084 DTSKDSSGVRL
-1095 RISRVKEEILTPTG
+1095 RISRVREEVLTPTG

-1151 FSPRGKDE
+1151 FSSRGKDE

-1207 QEVIIKDANGKVL
+1207 QEVIIKDANGNVL

-1311 LIDALTNPGLT
+1311 LIDALYNPGLT
-1322 PQDNIIKNVNAY
+1322 PQDIIIKNVNAY

-1371 RPTIPRTGTVQTV
+1371 KPTIPRTGTVQTV

-1389 EYPSTSVILDES
+1389 EYPASNVILDES
-1401 VPPAFALTKQE
+1401 VPPAFASTKQE
-1412 IRNNITFTTDL
+1412 TRNNITFTTDL

-1490 QQPDID
+1490 QQPDVD
-1496 YNDVVEDDYVTLDYG
+1496 YNDVVEDDHVTYDYG

-1546 NNATTPVSSFDESV
+1546 NNATTPVSNFDESV
-1560 VVVDNVAV
+1560 VAVDNVAV

-1593 VPINDANA
+1593 VPINDVNA
-1601 SFEEVTSPTIP
+1601 SFEEVTSPNIP

-1625 ANNHDVGT
+1625 ANNQDVGT

-1678 TETVTDDAT
+1678 TETVADDAT
-1687 LSGVAGETIQYK
+1687 LSGVAGEKIQYV
-1699 TALDIAAFEAA
+1699 TAQDIADFEKA
-1710 GYQLVYDEF
+1710 GYQLLHDEF
-1719 TRADAKFDSVDDTS
+1719 TPADAKFDSVDDTS
-1733 ATNPSQVYNVYFTHK
+1733 ETNPSQVYNVYFTHK
-1748 IEKDKDLQEQT
+1748 IEKDKELQKQT

-1765 YVDEDGNPVKD
+1765 YVDEKGNPVKD
-1776 SSGNPIPDHVET
+1776 SSGNPIPDQVEN

-1796 VDKTLAEDDPSR
+1796 VDKTLKEDDPSR

-1836 KIVEGSAAID
+1836 KIVEGSVAID
-1846 PEGEDQTVIVVYKPI
+1846 PESEDQTVIVVYKPI

-1904 GTPVLGTDGQPVVST
+1904 GTPVLEDKDGNILPKKDKDGKDILEIPPGAKPVTT
-1919 ETLTYT
+1919 EQTLSYT

-1934 GEVIEATFGEWTPAT
+1934 GEVIEATYGEWTPAT

-1957 LDLTDYVP
+1957 LDLKDYVP

-2008 PDTPITPNTPVPN
+2008 PETPVTPDTPVPN
-2021 DPKGRTYGELGLVE
+2021 DPKGRTYGELGLVEEVKRTIHYVYADGKTAAEDVVETVTFVRSVQIDAVTGDIIADTYTPWTTTNDTFPTVTSPEIAGYTPTKSDVKEQTVTAESADIVETIIYNTVARVVDPTDPTIPTNPDKPVTPDTPVPNDPKGRTYGDLGLVE

-2050 VLGTDGQP
+2050 VLGADGKP

-2067 TRTVQVDAVTGDII
+2067 TRTVQIDVETGDII
-2081 ADTYSAWTPATQ
+2081 ADTYSDWTPATQ
-2093 DFTAVK
+2093 NFTTVN
-2099 ALELPNF
+2099 ALELDGYTPS
-2106 KSSVSEV
+2106 KSSVEKTNV
-2113 TKTGVVATDKDAEAT
+2113 TATDKDATET
-2128 IIYISTGTPVDPKD
+2128 IIYRTGVTVVDPKD

-2178 QVTRTVNH
+2178 
-2186 LYYDGTPVVDAD
+2186 
-2198 GNPVVTTET
+2198 
-2207 VTFVRSVQIDAV
+2207 
-2219 TGDII
+2219 
-2224 ANTYTAWTP
+2224 
-2233 NTQTFAEVP
+2233 
-2242 ALTKDDVA
+2242 
-2250 QLENYKPS
+2250 
-2258 VEKVGTET
+2258 
-2266 VTATDADKFAT
+2266 
-2277 IIYNA
+2277 
-2282 VNKVVDPKDPDNNPD
+2282 
-2297 TPTPETPIT
+2297 
-2306 PDTPYP
+2306 
-2312 NDPKGRTYGELG
+2312 
-2324 LVEEV
+2324 EV

-2338 DGTPVLGTDGKP
+2338 DGTPVLGADGKP

-2374 NTYTGWTPETQ
+2374 DTYSAWTPATQ
-2385 DFTTVK
+2385 NFTTVN
-2391 ALELAEFTP
+2391 ALTLDGYTASKS
-2400 SVSEVAKTGVTA
+2400 SVEKTNVTA
-2412 TDKDTE
+2412 TDKDTVE
-2418 ATIIYNAL
+2418 
-2426 SKTIDPTDPGTT
+2426 
-2438 PTPDTP
+2438 
-2444 VPNDPKGRT
+2444 
-2453 YGELG
+2453 
-2458 LIEEVTLTVNH
+2458 
-2469 VYADG
+2469 
-2474 SPVMKD
+2474 
-2480 GKPVVTTET
+2480 
-2489 LTFTRTVQI
+2489 
-2498 DSVTGD
+2498 
-2504 IIADTYSEW
+2504 
-2513 APATKD
+2513 
-2519 FTAVPAL
+2519 
-2526 TKDDVAELADY
+2526 
-2537 VPSTQSVTKT
+2537 
-2547 GVVAKDKDSEATI
+2547 TI
-2560 IYRTNVKVV
+2560 IYRT
-2569 DPKDPDNNPDT
+2569 
-2580 PTPETPVTPDMPVP
+2580 
-2594 NDPKGRTYG
+2594 
-2603 ELGLVEEVTLT
+2603 
-2614 VNHVY
+2614 
-2619 ADGTP
+2619 
-2624 VMKDGQPVVTTET
+2624 
-2637 LTFTRTVQVDAV
+2637 
-2649 TGDIIVDTYS
+2649 
-2659 AWSPA
+2659 
-2664 TQDFTA
+2664 
-2670 VPALTKDD
+2670 
-2678 VAELENYVP
+2678 
-2687 STQNVTK
+2687 
-2694 TGVVATDK
+2694 GVS
-2702 DTDVTIIYRT
+2702 
-2712 DVKVV
+2712 VV

-2815 DFKSVNAL
+2815 DFKTVNAL

-2846 ITATIVY
+2846 IAATIVY

-2960 KLENYKPSVEKVDA
+2960 KLENYKPSVEKLDA

-3334 YNATDLTEKVVYSP
+3334 YNAADLTEKVVYSP

-3449 DPDNNPNTPNT
+3449 DPDNNPTTPNT

-3490 TYVYKDG
+3490 TYRYADG
-3497 TPVLENGVAKVV
+3497 KPVLENGVAKVV

-3554 KATVGEET
+3554 KATVAEAT
-3562 VAYNAADLVEEVVYT
+3562 VAYNAADLAEEVVYTPLGSWVPQLPTGEKPVDPSTNTPVDPIVYPNDPNDPTKPGTETPTVPYIPGHTPVDPSDPTKPLTPVDPEDPTKGYVVPPVPTNPGTDTPITYVPNVPAVPVDPDNDPKTPPAKPDDKVPNDPMDRTYGELGLIENVTRTITYVYKDGTPVRNEDGTPKVTTQTVTFYRTAILDGVTGDVISMGDWTAPQTLVAVVSPVIDKFLADKATVAEATVAYNAADLAEEVVYT

-3647 DPTKGYVVPPVPT
+3647 DPTKGYVVPPVPSK
-3660 NPGTDTPITY
+3660 PGEDTPITY
-3670 VPNVPAVPVDPDN
+3670 VPNIPAVPADPDG
-3683 DPKTPPAKPDDKVPN
+3683 DPNTPPANPDDKVPN

-3720 VYEDGTPVRNEDG
+3720 VYEDGTPVLNEDG

-3744 YRTALIDGVTGDV
+3744 YRTALIDGVTGEV

-3775 VIDKFLADKASVPAT
+3775 VVSGYVADKSSVPAT

-3805 SPLGSWV
+3805 SKLGSYV
-3812 PELPNGEKPV
+3812 PVIPDGTT
-3822 DPSTN
+3822 PSTPA
-3827 TPVDPIVYPN
+3827 TPTPYPN
-3837 DPNDPTKPG
+3837 
-3846 TETPTVPYIPG
+3846 
-3857 HTPVDPTDPTKPLTP
+3857 DPTDPTKPGIPGNTKPGTDVPTIPHVPGHVP
-3872 VDPED
+3872 VDPNGNPLKPVDPND
-3877 PTKGYVVPPV
+3877 PTKGYEVPPV
-3887 PTNPGTDTPIN
+3887 PSKPGTDTPIN

-3969 GSYVPV
+3969 GSFVPV

-4016 PHVPGYVPVDPN
+4016 PHVPGHVPVDPN

-4041 KGYEVPPVP
+4041 KGYVVPPVP
-4050 SNPGDDT
+4050 SNPGTDT

-4067 VVVRYVDEKGNNLVP
+4067 VVVRYVDEKGNDLVP

-4134 VPNIPGQPT
+4134 VPNIPGKPT

-4172 PVDPNGNPLKPVDPT
+4172 PVDPNGEPLKPVDPN
-4187 DPSKGYI
+4187 DPTKGYI

-4212 VTPDTPAKPEEPAKP
+4212 VTPTTPTTPTKPVSPTPEKPVSPEEPAKP
-4227 VAPAAPEQPR
+4227 TPPAQPVTPESPAKPAVVEKVASPAQA
-4237 PATPVQQLPNTGEE
+4237 QLPNTGED
-4251 SSAAGMIGATM
+4251 SSAVAGMIGATM

>member
-39 LAVSGGEVAEATEVT
+39 LAVTGGEVAEATEVT

-59 ETSVVLENT
+59 ETSVVLET
-68 TESTVSETTPSTETV
+68 STESTVSETAPSTETV
-83 TEVATTEVASSE
+83 TEAATTETEVASTE
-95 AIAASTTVAT
+95 VVAASTTDASSAT
-105 TATAVEETATET
+105 TVEETATET
-117 AATTEAT
+117 STTPEVT
-124 ERTVSIAYIIQYV
+124 DRTASIPYIIQYV
-137 LEDGTVISATA
+137 TEDGTVITATA
-148 ETTSVTTTDAVAKA
+148 VITSVTTQDAVAST

-168 NVPTGYELATGQVSA
+168 NVPTGYELAAGQASAVS
-183 LSQEVTEGASN
+183 QVVTEGASN
-194 TVTFKVVKKATST
+194 TVTFKVVKKVATPA
-207 TTTSSSTT
+207 SSSTT
-215 ETKTETSTS
+215 TPSSTTEAKTETSTS
-224 TSTETA
+224 TSSETAKTETTTA
-230 PTTSQDASVA
+230 SSETSPTASQETSLDASVA

-250 SEAAVLSSEAERIAT
+250 SEAAVLSNEADRIAS

-273 LKVAAA
+273 LKAAAA

-301 VNAQIDAIRTNVEAL
+301 VNAQIDAVRSNVEAL

-328 IYVALA
+328 IQVNLA
-334 TTGDASTR
+334 VTTLVVPT
-342 AEVMR
+342 
-347 TKVLYEPEKTV
+347 KTV
-358 VKSLISLTDEE
+358 VQNVLKLTAEE
-369 VKGIVQAVKNANGLT
+369 VAAIKQAVKSANPVIT
-384 EADNVKVVQ
+384 DADTIVVKQVVGPEGGY
-393 SSSSAAGG
+393 AGG
-401 VTVEFN
+401 VTVYFE
-407 GDENN
+407 GD
-412 TATLLPIQTI
+412 ATSN
-422 ITEQAQKNAKEL
+422 KG
-434 SKSLHWFNFST
+434 T
-445 ASITYPDGTKVGPA
+445 ASLASTDVIIGSTGTKNKEQLKETINWFDFAAASIMYSDGTRVGPLTGYA
-459 DANGVRD
+459 SGSGIPIRQ

-474 GKTTDTKW
+474 GLTTDSRFQGLGLTKYKTH
-482 INSGIAKYT
+482 I
-491 VHRYYNGGTQNSG
+491 YYNGGEANTAR
-504 KKYEVLQKG
+504 KYEVLQEG
-513 MKFTVPTEGVEGY
+513 MTFVVPTKVDGY
-526 ELTAEITNLAPKK
+526 VLTATVDNLGSKE
-539 VTQDPN
+539 VTKDPN
-545 NGQNAMFDYGEWTKE
+545 QLADGTSTNAMFDYGNWTAKDAQDLAKE
-560 DAAAMASKL
+560 
-569 EMKTYATD
+569 
-577 TVVTDD
+577 
-583 SKTLYDRNRK
+583 
-593 VIRTYKK
+593 YKP
-600 GETIPAGTV
+600 ETNN
-609 HWEQGGNFRAIK
+609 QGGSFRAIK
-621 VVTTRN
+621 VVTTTN
-627 PDGTTRTTAE
+627 PDGSQTVVASKIEE
-637 SVVFDD
+637 SEM
-643 QRSGNFVGSTTV
+643 RSGNFVGSTTV

-667 GSEEAYKHNYNEQR
+667 SSVEGYVKQINREGSTKADVILMDQ
-681 DRQVDMLLVEPDGTW
+681 DSQW
-696 SILGQAGLGLRNQLV
+696 SYMKTAGFESKGLV
-711 AFSPSFDTSH
+711 AFGASVDTSNVGVTFSL
-721 AGISFAVSATYNG
+721 AAFYDDRPVA
-734 KDVPVNVIAADAE
+734 VNVIATDAE
-747 EASSAEFVQFE
+747 TAGPMEFVQFE
-758 SDGTPWEKF
+758 SDGTAWEEF
-767 MSLSYSGETRE
+767 MTIAATDGISVPVTVTKHTYKANGKIETYRTLSAEHSLG
-778 FDETKQTPPTP
+778 
-789 ITVNNLTGERS
+789 
-800 LSGAGYKPE
+800 GAGYDPA
-809 EFVNGDVYGDKTFG
+809 EFTDATSATTDIYGKQTFG
-823 PITSKI
+823 PVTS
-829 GINTLDFGLSRDV
+829 GSSSGLAVGLSEDV
-842 SNLSVYIAS
+842 SKLTINIAS
-851 AGSQQA
+851 AGTQQA
-857 AFGFVIYDGGDA
+857 AIGFVVYDAGDA
-869 PESYGKAEHLIGKTV
+869 PTSYGTARHMIGDFTTV
-884 KEDGTVYG
+884 EEVDGVTKQTIHT
-892 QPYLGNTKGDP
+892 QPYLGSTQADA
-903 DFQNTKDDPSYWT
+903 DFQVIEKDKAYWT

-923 EHYEKKDMTAGM
+923 EKYAETALQTG
-935 TIYDVKGQKG
+935 TTVTNAEGKKG
-945 TYSVTSNGNA
+945 TYSVTANNNA
-955 VIIYDNGEQRAL
+955 ILTFADGTTQALKQSEVISIEG
-967 ENREELTL
+967 
-975 EVNGKKELGLYNR
+975 VNGTQITGIYNATTKAIGLGSL
-988 AEKRLVFGIMPDEGE
+988 PDEGE
-1003 SQLLDESTGI
+1003 TQLLEGI
-1013 DKYEIRRASDTEFV
+1013 TPQKYKIRRASDTQFV
-1027 LKSVEIHKGDNN
+1027 MEGVEAHLGQNN
-1039 ETVYAS
+1039 DTAYIR
-1045 GWVDFNGN
+1045 GWVDFDGN
-1053 GKFDLNEQSE
+1053 NKFDLYEASD
-1063 VIEVNADGT
+1063 VITVAKDGT
-1072 YDFVFKNVPQLL
+1072 YTLVWNNVPQLL
-1084 DTSKDSAGVRL
+1084 DTSQDSSGVRI
-1095 RISRVKEEILTPTG
+1095 RIGLTESEILTPTG
-1109 IASSGEVED
+1109 TASSGEVED
-1118 FQAHVTH
+1118 FQAFVTH

-1136 VQDRNQHVDK
+1136 VQDRNQTLDVALSTFFTPKGKEEK
-1146 SVTEF
+1146 SDF
-1151 FSPRGKDE
+1151 K
-1159 SSGFQ
+1159 
-1164 QWATID
+1164 QWAQMD
-1170 LDVAPKIVVND
+1170 LTVAPKIVVND

-1188 ETGNVI
+1188 QTGKFVNV
-1194 NILDK
+1194 
-1199 TDSTVYRG
+1199 TDTSGTTVYSG
-1207 QEVIIKDANGKVL
+1207 QEVTIKDANGNVL
-1220 GTAVKVTNPYSNR
+1220 GTAVQVTNPFSGR

-1243 YDKSGNLVG
+1243 YDKSGNVVG

-1263 KYLDPEDTPRITID
+1263 KYLDPEDTPRMTID

-1290 VVIRAW
+1290 IVVRGW
-1296 DSNRNS
+1296 DTNRNS
-1302 TGWEATVET
+1302 TGWEATEET
-1311 LIDALTNPGLT
+1311 LISALHNTGLT

-1371 RPTIPRTGTVQTV
+1371 KPTIPRTGTVQTV
-1384 DGTKV
+1384 DGIKV
-1389 EYPSTSVILDES
+1389 EYPASNVILDES

-1412 IRNNITFTTDL
+1412 ISNNITFTTDL

-1452 DTEIVIENEGT
+1452 GTEIVIENEGT

-1490 QQPDID
+1490 QQPDVD
-1496 YNDVVEDDYVTLDYG
+1496 YNDVVEDDYVTYDYG

-1537 VYDNDKDPS
+1537 VYDNDKDPN

-1593 VPINDANA
+1593 IPINDANA
-1601 SFEEVTSPTIP
+1601 TFGDVISPTIP

-1678 TETVTDDAT
+1678 TETVNDDAT
-1687 LSGVAGETIQYK
+1687 LSGVAGEKIQYK
-1699 TALDIAAFEAA
+1699 TAEDIAAFEKA
-1710 GYQLVYDEF
+1710 GYQLIHDEF
-1719 TRADAKFDSVDDTS
+1719 TPADAKFDSVDDTS

-1748 IEKDKDLQEQT
+1748 IEKEKDRETQT

-1765 YVDEDGNPVKD
+1765 YVDEKGNPALDEK
-1776 SSGNPIPDHVET
+1776 GNPIPDHVET

-1796 VDKTLAEDDPSR
+1796 VDKTLAADDPSR
-1808 VTYGEWKS
+1808 TTYGQWTT

-1823 VVSPEVPGYTTPN
+1823 VVSPESPGYTTLN
-1836 KIVEGSAAID
+1836 KIVEGSVAID
-1846 PEGEDQTVIVVYKPI
+1846 PEGEDQTVVVVYKPI
-1861 VDVVVPPTVKPTDPV
+1861 VDVEVPPTVKPTDKV
-1876 PETDNKK
+1876 PETDDKK
-1883 TYGELGLVEEVT
+1883 TYGELGLVEQVT

-1904 GTPVLGTDGQPVVST
+1904 GTPVLEDKDGNILPKGTPENTPGAKPVT
-1919 ETLTYT
+1919 KEETLTYT

-1934 GEVIEATFGEWTPAT
+1934 GEVIEATYGEWTPAT

-1957 LDLTDYVP
+1957 LDLKDYVP

-1974 VVATDKD
+1974 VKATDTD
-1981 TEAIIIYRTGVKVVD
+1981 TEATIIYRTGVKVVD

-2008 PDTPITPNTPVPN
+2008 PTDPVKPTDPVPNDPKGRTYGELGLVEEVKRTIHYVYADGKTAAEDVVETVTFVRSVQIDAVTGDIIADTYTPWTTTNDTFPTVTSPEIAGYTPTKSDVKEQTVTAETADIVETIIYNTVARVVDPTDPTIPTNPDKPVTPDTPVPN
-2021 DPKGRTYGELGLVE
+2021 DPKGRTYGDLGLVE

-2050 VLGTDGQP
+2050 VLDADGKP

-2067 TRTVQVDAVTGDII
+2067 TRTVQIDVETGDII
-2081 ADTYSAWTPATQ
+2081 ADTYSDWTPATQ
-2093 DFTAVK
+2093 NFTTVN
-2099 ALELPNF
+2099 ALELDGYTPS
-2106 KSSVSEV
+2106 KSSVEKTNV
-2113 TKTGVVATDKDAEAT
+2113 TATDKDATET
-2128 IIYISTGTPVDPKD
+2128 IIYRTGVTVIDPKD

-2178 QVTRTVNH
+2178 
-2186 LYYDGTPVVDAD
+2186 
-2198 GNPVVTTET
+2198 
-2207 VTFVRSVQIDAV
+2207 
-2219 TGDII
+2219 
-2224 ANTYTAWTP
+2224 
-2233 NTQTFAEVP
+2233 
-2242 ALTKDDVA
+2242 
-2250 QLENYKPS
+2250 
-2258 VEKVGTET
+2258 
-2266 VTATDADKFAT
+2266 
-2277 IIYNA
+2277 
-2282 VNKVVDPKDPDNNPD
+2282 
-2297 TPTPETPIT
+2297 
-2306 PDTPYP
+2306 
-2312 NDPKGRTYGELG
+2312 
-2324 LVEEV
+2324 EV

-2338 DGTPVLGTDGKP
+2338 DGTPVLGADGKP

-2374 NTYTGWTPETQ
+2374 DTYSAWTPATQ
-2385 DFTTVK
+2385 DFTTVN
-2391 ALELAEFTP
+2391 ALVLDGYTASKS
-2400 SVSEVAKTGVTA
+2400 SVEKTNVTA
-2412 TDKDTE
+2412 TDKDTVE
-2418 ATIIYNAL
+2418 
-2426 SKTIDPTDPGTT
+2426 
-2438 PTPDTP
+2438 
-2444 VPNDPKGRT
+2444 
-2453 YGELG
+2453 
-2458 LIEEVTLTVNH
+2458 
-2469 VYADG
+2469 
-2474 SPVMKD
+2474 
-2480 GKPVVTTET
+2480 
-2489 LTFTRTVQI
+2489 
-2498 DSVTGD
+2498 
-2504 IIADTYSEW
+2504 
-2513 APATKD
+2513 
-2519 FTAVPAL
+2519 
-2526 TKDDVAELADY
+2526 
-2537 VPSTQSVTKT
+2537 
-2547 GVVAKDKDSEATI
+2547 TI
-2560 IYRTNVKVV
+2560 IYRT
-2569 DPKDPDNNPDT
+2569 
-2580 PTPETPVTPDMPVP
+2580 
-2594 NDPKGRTYG
+2594 
-2603 ELGLVEEVTLT
+2603 
-2614 VNHVY
+2614 
-2619 ADGTP
+2619 
-2624 VMKDGQPVVTTET
+2624 
-2637 LTFTRTVQVDAV
+2637 
-2649 TGDIIVDTYS
+2649 
-2659 AWSPA
+2659 
-2664 TQDFTA
+2664 
-2670 VPALTKDD
+2670 
-2678 VAELENYVP
+2678 
-2687 STQNVTK
+2687 
-2694 TGVVATDK
+2694 GVS
-2702 DTDVTIIYRT
+2702 
-2712 DVKVV
+2712 VV

-2815 DFKSVNAL
+2815 DFKTVNAL

-2896 LYADGSPVLD
+2896 LYADGTPVLD
-2906 ADGKPVVTEQTL
+2906 ADGKPVVTEETL

-3003 TTPVDPNTPVPND
+3003 TTPVNPNTPVPND

-3037 VYTDGSEAAKD
+3037 VYTDGNEAAKD
-3048 VVEKVTFVRS
+3048 FEETVTFVRS

-3334 YNATDLTEKVVYSP
+3334 YNAADLTEKVVYSP

-3400 PVDPT
+3400 PVDPS

-3449 DPDNNPNTPNT
+3449 DPDNNPTTPNT

-3490 TYVYKDG
+3490 TYRYADG
-3497 TPVLENGVAKVV
+3497 KPVLENGVAKVV

-3536 PQTLVAVDSP
+3536 PQTLVAVVSP

-3554 KATVGEET
+3554 KATVAEAT
-3562 VAYNAADLVEEVVYT
+3562 VAYNAADLAEEVVYT

-3623 PYIPGHTPVDPTDP
+3623 PYVPGHTPVDPTDP

-3647 DPTKGYVVPPVPT
+3647 DPTKGYEVPPVPS
-3660 NPGTDTPITY
+3660 NPGEDTPITY
-3670 VPNVPAVPVDPDN
+3670 VPNVPAVPADPDG
-3683 DPKTPPAKPDDKVPN
+3683 DPNTPPANPDDKVPN

-3708 GLIENVTRTITY
+3708 GLIESVTRTITY
-3720 VYEDGTPVRNEDG
+3720 VYKDGTPVLNEDG
-3733 TPKVTTQTVTF
+3733 TPKVATQTVNF

-3757 IKYGEWTAP
+3757 IKYGEWTSP

-3887 PTNPGTDTPIN
+3887 PSKPGEDTPIT
-3898 YVPEE
+3898 YVP
-3903 SKVVVRYVDEKGNDL
+3903 
-3918 VPSENIPGKVGDDYT
+3918 NIPAVPADPDGDPNTPPANPDDKVPNDPKDRTYGELGLIENVT
-3933 TSGKVINGYI
+3933 RTI
-3943 LEKVE
+3943 
-3948 GNPSGKIPS
+3948 
-3957 GGTTVT
+3957 T
-3963 YVYKKI
+3963 YVYEDGTPVLNEDGTPKVTTQTVTFYRTALIDGVTGEVIKYGEWTAPQTLEEVVSPVVSGYVADKSSVPATTVAHDAADATEKVVYSKL

-4007 KPGTDVPTI
+4007 KPGTDVPTV
-4016 PHVPGYVPVDPN
+4016 PHVPGHVPVDPN

-4050 SNPGDDT
+4050 SNPGTDT

-4067 VVVRYVDEKGNNLVP
+4067 VV
-4082 SENIP
+4082 
-4087 GKVGDDYTTSGKVI
+4087 
-4101 NGYILEKV
+4101 
-4109 EGNPSGKIPS
+4109 
-4119 GGTTVTY
+4119 
-4126 VYKKLGSW
+4126 
-4134 VPNIPGQPT
+4134 
-4143 DPIVYPNDPTDPSKP
+4143 
-4158 GTDVPTIPHVPGYV
+4158 
-4172 PVDPNGNPLKPVDPT
+4172 
-4187 DPSKGYI
+4187 
-4194 APPVPSN
+4194 
-4201 PGTDTPINYVP
+4201 
-4212 VTPDTPAKPEEPAKP
+4212 
-4227 VAPAAPEQPR
+4227 
-4237 PATPVQQLPNTGEE
+4237 
-4251 SSAAGMIGATM
+4251 
-4262 LLGSFALTAK
+4262 
-4272 RRRKED
+4272 

>member
-39 LAVSGGEVAEATEVT
+39 LAVTGGEVAEATEVT

-59 ETSVVLENT
+59 ETSVVLET
-68 TESTVSETTPSTETV
+68 STESTVSETAPSTETV
-83 TEVATTEVASSE
+83 TEAATTETEVASTE
-95 AIAASTTVAT
+95 AVAASTTEASSAT
-105 TATAVEETATET
+105 TVEETATET
-117 AATTEAT
+117 STTPEVT
-124 ERTVSIAYIIQYV
+124 DRTASIPYIIQYV
-137 LEDGTVISATA
+137 TEDGTVITATA
-148 ETTSVTTTDAVAKA
+148 VITSVTTQDAVAST

-168 NVPTGYELATGQVSA
+168 NVPTGYELAAGQASAVS
-183 LSQEVTEGASN
+183 QVVTEGASN
-194 TVTFKVVKKATST
+194 TVTFKVVKKVATPA
-207 TTTSSSTT
+207 SSSTT
-215 ETKTETSTS
+215 TPSSTTEAKTETSTS
-224 TSTETA
+224 TSSETAKTETSTA
-230 PTTSQDASVA
+230 SSETATASNQETSQDASVA

-265 TTDSDTTT
+265 TTDSDTAT
-273 LKVAAA
+273 LKAAAA

-328 IYVALA
+328 IYVNLA
-334 TTGDASTR
+334 VTTLVVPT
-342 AEVMR
+342 
-347 TKVLYEPEKTV
+347 KTV
-358 VKSLISLTDEE
+358 VQNVLSLTNEE
-369 VKGIVQAVKNANGLT
+369 VAAIKQAVKSANPVIT
-384 EADNVKVVQ
+384 DADTIDVKQVVGNEGGY
-393 SSSSAAGG
+393 AGG
-401 VTVEFN
+401 VTVYFG
-407 GDENN
+407 GDATSNKG
-412 TATLLPIQTI
+412 TASLASTDVIIGSTGTKNKDQLKETI
-422 ITEQAQKNAKEL
+422 N
-434 SKSLHWFNFST
+434 WFDFAA
-445 ASITYPDGTKVGPA
+445 ASITYSDGTQVGPLTGY
-459 DANGVRD
+459 DSGSGIPIRQ
-466 VTYTDGTT
+466 VTYTDGTK
-474 GKTTDTKW
+474 GLTTDSRFQGLGITKYKTH
-482 INSGIAKYT
+482 I
-491 VHRYYNGGTQNSG
+491 YYNGGEANNSR
-504 KKYEVLQKG
+504 KYEVLQEG
-513 MKFTVPTEGVEGY
+513 MTFTVPTKVDGY
-526 ELTAEITNLAPKK
+526 VLTATVDNLGSKE

-545 NGQNAMFDYGEWTKE
+545 QLADGTSTNAMFNYGNWTSE
-560 DAAAMASKL
+560 DAQKMSTNYEKR
-569 EMKTYATD
+569 TYTTA
-577 TVVTDD
+577 TVVEGT
-583 SKTLYDRNRK
+583 TRLYDANRNL
-593 VIRTYKK
+593 IQTFQK
-600 GETIPAGTV
+600 GETIPAGTEYWV
-609 HWEQGGNFRAIK
+609 QTGNYRAIK
-621 VVTTRN
+621 VVTTTVN
-627 PDGTTRTTAE
+627 GVTTTKAE
-637 SVVFDD
+637 TLSERD
-643 QRSGNFVGSTTV
+643 QASGNFVGSTTV

-667 GSEEAYKHNYNEQR
+667 GSEQAYVKQINREGSTKADVILMDQDSQWAYMKTAGF
-681 DRQVDMLLVEPDGTW
+681 DSDG
-696 SILGQAGLGLRNQLV
+696 LV
-711 AFSPSFDTSH
+711 AFGASVDTSNVGVTFSL
-721 AGISFAVSATYNG
+721 AAFYNG
-734 KDVPVNVIAADAE
+734 QPVAVNVIATDAE
-747 EASSAEFVQFE
+747 TAGSTEFVQFE
-758 SDGTPWEKF
+758 TDGTAWEDF
-767 MSLSYSGETRE
+767 MTIAATDGITVPVTNTKSTYNADGTVKTSGSLS
-778 FDETKQTPPTP
+778 
-789 ITVNNLTGERS
+789 GERS
-800 LSGAGYKPE
+800 LGGAGYNPA
-809 EFVNGDVYGDKTFG
+809 EFTDATSATTDIYGKQTFG
-823 PITSKI
+823 PVTSGSNSGLAV
-829 GINTLDFGLSRDV
+829 GISENVSRLTI
-842 SNLSVYIAS
+842 NIAS
-851 AGSQQA
+851 AGTQQA
-857 AFGFVIYDGGDA
+857 AIGFVVYDAGDA
-869 PESYGKAEHLIGKTV
+869 PTSYGTARHMIGDFTTV
-884 KEDGTVYG
+884 EEVDGVTKQTIHT
-892 QPYLGNTKGDP
+892 QPYIGSTKADA
-903 DFQNTKDDPSYWT
+903 DFQNIEKDKAYWT

-923 EHYEKKDMTAGM
+923 DKYTETTLHPG
-935 TIYDVKGQKG
+935 TIVTNAEGKKG
-945 TYSVTSNGNA
+945 TYSVTANNNA
-955 VIIYDNGEQRAL
+955 ILTFDDGTTKALKQSEVISIEG
-967 ENREELTL
+967 
-975 EVNGKKELGLYNR
+975 VNGTTVTGIYN
-988 AEKRLVFGIMPDEGE
+988 ATTHAIGVGALPDEGE
-1003 SQLLDESTGI
+1003 NQLLDEKVST
-1013 DKYEIRRASDTEFV
+1013 KYNIRRASDTQFV
-1027 LKSVEIHKGDNN
+1027 MEGIEAHLGQNN
-1039 ETVYAS
+1039 STAYIR
-1045 GWVDFNGN
+1045 GWVDFDGN
-1053 GKFDLNEQSE
+1053 GKFDLYEASD
-1063 VIEVNADGT
+1063 VVTVAADGT
-1072 YDFVFKNVPQLL
+1072 YNLVWNNVPQLL
-1084 DTSKDSAGVRL
+1084 DTSQDNAGVRI
-1095 RISRVKEEILTPTG
+1095 RIGLTESEILTPTG
-1109 IASSGEVED
+1109 TASTGEVED

-1125 LPRGTENATSD
+1125 LPRGTEHETSD
-1136 VQDRNQHVDK
+1136 VQDRNQSV
-1146 SVTEF
+1146 SMNVTEF
-1151 FSPRGKDE
+1151 FSARGKE
-1159 SSGFQ
+1159 EPEFKT
-1164 QWATID
+1164 WAQID
-1170 LDVAPKIVVND
+1170 REIAPKIVVND

-1188 ETGNVI
+1188 QTGKFVNV
-1194 NILDK
+1194 
-1199 TDSTVYRG
+1199 TDTSGTTVYSG
-1207 QEVIIKDANGKVL
+1207 QEVIIKDANGKTL
-1220 GTAVKVTNPYSNR
+1220 GTAVQVTNPYNGR
-1233 VEYLL
+1233 IEYLL

-1258 EGVDN
+1258 DGVDN
-1263 KYLDPEDTPRITID
+1263 KYTDSFDTPEISID
-1277 FDPAPGFVGEANG
+1277 FDPAPGFVGIANG
-1290 VVIRAW
+1290 IVVRGW
-1296 DSNRNS
+1296 DTNGNS
-1302 TGWEATVET
+1302 TGWEATEET
-1311 LIDALTNPGLT
+1311 LISALYNDALT

-1371 RPTIPRTGTVQTV
+1371 KPTIPRYGTVQTV
-1384 DGTKV
+1384 DGTMV
-1389 EYPSTSVILDES
+1389 EYPASSVILDES

-1480 FVGVGTGVDV
+1480 FVGVGTGVEV
-1490 QQPDID
+1490 QQPDVD
-1496 YNDVVEDDYVTLDYG
+1496 YNDVVEDDHVTYDYG

-1527 EATITRTVHY
+1527 EATITRTIHY
-1537 VYDNDKDPS
+1537 VYDNDADPT
-1546 NNATTPVSSFDESV
+1546 NNATTPVENFDESV
-1560 VVVDNVAV
+1560 IKIDNQPV
-1568 TKAQTL
+1568 TKSQTL
-1574 TFKREISLDASGN
+1574 TFKRTVATDADGN
-1587 LVLSDW
+1587 ITLSEW
-1593 VPINDANA
+1593 EPINEANA
-1601 SFEEVTSPTIP
+1601 SFDSVLSPIVE
-1612 GYTANVIPVEHRA
+1612 GYVANVIPVEHRA
-1625 ANNHDVGT
+1625 ANNSDVGV
-1633 FTPDATTVTSDDT
+1633 FTPAADTITSDDT
-1646 DNIDVYVVYTPNKEY
+1646 DNLDVYVVYTPQTEY
-1661 AVVKYWD
+1661 AAVYIWD
-1668 VYTGEAVELK
+1668 VTDPDNYKPLSYVTSGKNITQIDGFEHLTATELK
-1678 TETVTDDAT
+1678 
-1687 LSGVAGETIQYK
+1687 GI
-1699 TALDIAAFEAA
+1699 ALDPITYDPKAVIDKYLAQ
-1710 GYQLVYDEF
+1710 GYQLVYNELAEGTKHF
-1719 TRADAKFDSVDDTS
+1719 DAVDDKDGDD
-1733 ATNPSQVYNVYFTHK
+1733 PSQSFNIFLVRKKTTVTPQV
-1748 IEKDKDLQEQT
+1748 ET

-1765 YVDEDGNPVKD
+1765 YVDGDGNPVKD

-1788 LTFTREVF
+1788 LTFSRETYKDEV
-1796 VDKTLAEDDPSR
+1796 TGEI
-1808 VTYGEWKS
+1808 TYGEWVTTS
-1816 TDNKFDT
+1816 PTNKFDT
-1823 VVSPEVPGYTTPN
+1823 VVSPVVDGYTTPN
-1836 KIVEGSAAID
+1836 TTVEGTAAID
-1846 PEGEDQTVIVVYKPI
+1846 PLGEDQTVTVVYKP
-1861 VDVVVPPTVKPTDPV
+1861 VTDVVVPPTVKPTDPV
-1876 PETDNKK
+1876 PETDGKK

-1904 GTPVLGTDGQPVVST
+1904 GTPVLDADGKPVVST

-1925 RTVKLDGNT
+1925 RTVQLDGNT
-1934 GEVIEATFGEWTPAT
+1934 GELIAATYGEWTPAT
-1949 QDFKAISA
+1949 QDFKAVSA
-1957 LDLTDYVP
+1957 LDLKDYVP
-1965 SVSEVTRTG
+1965 SVENVTKTG
-1974 VVATDKD
+1974 VKATDKD
-1981 TEAIIIYRTGVKVVD
+1981 TEATIIYRTGVTVVD

-2008 PDTPITPNTPVPN
+2008 DPTNPVTPNTPVPN

-2035 EVTLTVNHVYADGTP
+2035 EVKRTIHYVYADGKTAAEDVVETVTFVRSVQIDAVTGDIIADTYTPWTTTNDTLPTVTSPEIAGYTPTKSDVKEQTVTAETADIVETIIYNTVARVVDPTDPTIPTNPDKPVTPDTPVPNDPKGRTYGDLGLVEEVTLTVNHVYADGTP
-2050 VLGTDGQP
+2050 VLGADGKP

-2067 TRTVQVDAVTGDII
+2067 TRTVQIDVETGDII
-2081 ADTYSAWTPATQ
+2081 ADTYSDWTPATQ
-2093 DFTAVK
+2093 NFTTVN
-2099 ALELPNF
+2099 ALELDGYTPS
-2106 KSSVSEV
+2106 KSSVEKTNV
-2113 TKTGVVATDKDAEAT
+2113 TATDKDATET
-2128 IIYISTGTPVDPKD
+2128 IIYRTGVTVVDPKD

-2178 QVTRTVNH
+2178 
-2186 LYYDGTPVVDAD
+2186 
-2198 GNPVVTTET
+2198 
-2207 VTFVRSVQIDAV
+2207 
-2219 TGDII
+2219 
-2224 ANTYTAWTP
+2224 
-2233 NTQTFAEVP
+2233 
-2242 ALTKDDVA
+2242 
-2250 QLENYKPS
+2250 
-2258 VEKVGTET
+2258 
-2266 VTATDADKFAT
+2266 
-2277 IIYNA
+2277 
-2282 VNKVVDPKDPDNNPD
+2282 
-2297 TPTPETPIT
+2297 
-2306 PDTPYP
+2306 
-2312 NDPKGRTYGELG
+2312 
-2324 LVEEV
+2324 EV

-2338 DGTPVLGTDGKP
+2338 DGTPVLGADGKP

-2374 NTYTGWTPETQ
+2374 DTYSAWTPATQ
-2385 DFTTVK
+2385 NFTTVN
-2391 ALELAEFTP
+2391 ALVLDGYTASKS
-2400 SVSEVAKTGVTA
+2400 SVEKTNVTA
-2412 TDKDTE
+2412 TDKDTVE
-2418 ATIIYNAL
+2418 
-2426 SKTIDPTDPGTT
+2426 
-2438 PTPDTP
+2438 
-2444 VPNDPKGRT
+2444 
-2453 YGELG
+2453 
-2458 LIEEVTLTVNH
+2458 
-2469 VYADG
+2469 
-2474 SPVMKD
+2474 
-2480 GKPVVTTET
+2480 
-2489 LTFTRTVQI
+2489 
-2498 DSVTGD
+2498 
-2504 IIADTYSEW
+2504 
-2513 APATKD
+2513 
-2519 FTAVPAL
+2519 
-2526 TKDDVAELADY
+2526 
-2537 VPSTQSVTKT
+2537 
-2547 GVVAKDKDSEATI
+2547 TI
-2560 IYRTNVKVV
+2560 IYRT
-2569 DPKDPDNNPDT
+2569 
-2580 PTPETPVTPDMPVP
+2580 
-2594 NDPKGRTYG
+2594 
-2603 ELGLVEEVTLT
+2603 
-2614 VNHVY
+2614 
-2619 ADGTP
+2619 
-2624 VMKDGQPVVTTET
+2624 
-2637 LTFTRTVQVDAV
+2637 
-2649 TGDIIVDTYS
+2649 
-2659 AWSPA
+2659 
-2664 TQDFTA
+2664 
-2670 VPALTKDD
+2670 
-2678 VAELENYVP
+2678 
-2687 STQNVTK
+2687 
-2694 TGVVATDK
+2694 GVS
-2702 DTDVTIIYRT
+2702 
-2712 DVKVV
+2712 VV

-2815 DFKSVNAL
+2815 DFKTVNAL

-2940 WTPATQTFAEVSALT
+2940 WTPTTQTFAEVSALT

-3003 TTPVDPNTPVPND
+3003 TTPVGPNTPVPND

-3334 YNATDLTEKVVYSP
+3334 YNAADLTEKVVYSP

-3449 DPDNNPNTPNT
+3449 DPDNNPTTPNT

-3490 TYVYKDG
+3490 TYRYADG
-3497 TPVLENGVAKVV
+3497 SPVLENGVAKVV

-3577 PLGSWVPE
+3577 PLGSWVPQ
-3585 LPNGEKPVD
+3585 LPTGEKPVD

-3647 DPTKGYVVPPVPT
+3647 DPTKGYVVPPVPST
-3660 NPGTDTPITY
+3660 PGEDTPITY
-3670 VPNVPAVPVDPDN
+3670 VPNVPAVPADPDN

-3720 VYEDGTPVRNEDG
+3720 VYKDGTPVLNEDG

-3887 PTNPGTDTPIN
+3887 PSTPGTDTPIT
-3898 YVPEE
+3898 YVPNVPAVPADPDNDPKTPPAKPDD
-3903 SKVVVRYVDEKGNDL
+3903 KVPNDPKDRTYGEL
-3918 VPSENIPGKVGDDYT
+3918 GLIENVTRTI
-3933 TSGKVINGYI
+3933 
-3943 LEKVE
+3943 
-3948 GNPSGKIPS
+3948 
-3957 GGTTVT
+3957 T
-3963 YVYKKI
+3963 YVYEDGTPVLNEDGTPKVTTQTVTFYRTALIDGVTGDVIKYGEWTAPQTLEEVVSPVVSGYVADKSSVPATTVAHDAADATEKVVYSKL

-4007 KPGTDVPTI
+4007 KPGTDVPTV
-4016 PHVPGYVPVDPN
+4016 PHVPGHVPVDPN
-4028 GNPLKPIDPNDPT
+4028 GNP
-4041 KGYEVPPVP
+4041 
-4050 SNPGDDT
+4050 
-4057 PINYVPEESK
+4057 
-4067 VVVRYVDEKGNNLVP
+4067 
-4082 SENIP
+4082 
-4087 GKVGDDYTTSGKVI
+4087 
-4101 NGYILEKV
+4101 
-4109 EGNPSGKIPS
+4109 
-4119 GGTTVTY
+4119 
-4126 VYKKLGSW
+4126 
-4134 VPNIPGQPT
+4134 
-4143 DPIVYPNDPTDPSKP
+4143 
-4158 GTDVPTIPHVPGYV
+4158 
-4172 PVDPNGNPLKPVDPT
+4172 
-4187 DPSKGYI
+4187 
-4194 APPVPSN
+4194 
-4201 PGTDTPINYVP
+4201 
-4212 VTPDTPAKPEEPAKP
+4212 
-4227 VAPAAPEQPR
+4227 
-4237 PATPVQQLPNTGEE
+4237 
-4251 SSAAGMIGATM
+4251 
-4262 LLGSFALTAK
+4262 
-4272 RRRKED
+4272 